1 MQNGKSRI
9 KRVASAIIAGVMAL
23 QTVAPVISYADDTAS
38 SVATT
43 DDSDAIANVD
53 PGTPVQVDA
62 TASEEPSEAPSSGTS
77 QADENSEET
86 ETNSDITDEV
96 SNEHT
101 DADTADETQ
110 TVEEDA
116 PKQDESTSETTD
128 TAPSRTVTVTLNKN
142 GGEFEPEW
150 LETANEDPIAAYL
163 GTETND
169 IVVEDT
175 GDTIVATVTDR
186 DSIDIPVALSSDE
199 SLYFTGWDVSSG
211 SYDADSETLTF
222 EDGVDAYVLSAVYS
236 SVVDDDQ
243 TLVENRTEFDE
254 QTKRQAIQE
263 RLKSSGISTYVLR
276 PSDSYNQLDLV
287 VEGLAFTSDDGLT
300 QTFTAPYDG
309 DYIITAY
316 GANGGTG
323 KGKYQGY
330 RTPGRGGKAE
340 GTVHLNAGQT
350 IHIYLG
356 EAGGYWST
364 NRTFG
369 GGGGQI
375 DWDRAWFPDEDNGQ
389 TDRYHVFGRGG
400 GATYVTVDAWTMDQ
414 AGEAAH
420 DYTDAEKAQNNAAA
434 EVAKKHVILLAGGGG
449 GMGESGGSAGGGG
462 LEGQGPVA
470 NRYYAGGFPPYS
482 NAFSYDATVGGTTPT
497 NGRTLTYEERVDA
510 KVYPA
515 TQTRAGFGY
524 HYTVLG
530 ELYDANP
537 AHRDPVDFLFDDG
550 QARNYGSFFYGANGI
565 TCSGAGGGGWF
576 GGGTDYAFSGGGGSS
591 FVNTSVTIDGEQVE
605 VKDADYEVGGNM
617 KYDSTETAPYLVNGR
632 VIIKMV
638 GETPKLK
645 SVMMPAQSED
655 ISAGN
660 IDEKDGFG
668 QKAILSPG
676 QGSANKTLAY
686 TAITYYN
693 LGDVMTVTPKWEY
706 NTLLNVTYKPWDDSV
721 AKNINNQMSVS
732 ITNTELGI
740 PAEGDKY
747 YNDAYPGWYAVKSVM
762 TITNAPLS
770 MYDTATV
777 TKYFFRC
784 HPTATVSMYN
794 GIRTMDDESESGGLV
809 LDYSI
814 AMEHQGA
821 HVYQNRN
828 TINDMNAE
836 TVSDT
841 VTATQNHSSSQWKY
855 PELVVKTPKT
865 IQTFN
870 VLFTSPSR
878 NAQDAILYNTDL
890 ANQLGIVVTGT
901 NQNYIF
907 TKSGGLTQDE
917 WNNFL
922 RQVSFVTYDR
932 AVFTADGVQSG
943 VEVAWYGFEKAIFG
957 SNQATRHVPTL
968 SDYPGAAT
976 HNIASGSLN
985 ITSSGSVYRIV
996 GSTTGDNRIYVSPGV
1011 SATVILDNVT
1021 MNYTAAGAGWGND
1034 TSRAGD
1040 GAISCSHA
1048 NLTIILVG
1056 TSRITAYGSYSNAIA
1071 KNGTDGS
1078 LMIDGAGTLYAVGA
1092 SGDHCGAIGANVNCS
1107 FWNFTVQGGTIYAN
1121 AGEHC
1126 PGIGSGC
1133 LNQPGE
1139 GNGGDGAGCGNL
1151 NFTGGTVVARGNTAC
1166 SGIGSGWG
1174 GPVNGINISNGA
1186 KVTAYGGS
1194 YSPGIGSG
1202 GRTDNV
1208 QGGNIGSYHY
1218 HVRNIVITGGDT
1230 VVTAFGDKSTNMPG
1244 IGCGKD
1250 PVGTVRGTLSNVVAT
1265 TLDGFQGYVRY
1276 GSSEESAAYSTEQP
1290 RTPFTGTGNIGSYL
1304 ASQVNR
1310 GTPVYYTQVF
1320 FSIDTS
1326 NKHVDDADV
1335 IGTQVSSTGTI
1346 KPEQFASV
1354 SGTVW
1359 AENDRDG
1366 VYQVGDEAV
1375 VEGVAVTLY
1384 NADGSVCKTTTTN
1397 KYGAY
1402 SFDGIPEKKNYTV
1415 GFSNGSSNIQSY
1427 SPTAKI
1433 AAGENNNHVN
1443 NDWKSD
1449 VFTAIYQKNTSQ
1461 TINCGV
1467 YVPSTVS
1474 GFAWDDVNQNGICDN
1489 SESKIANVTITLTD
1503 ADGNSLTD
1511 VYGNPITAVLTD
1523 ADGNYSFTNVRPRK
1537 EMKLTLT
1544 SSDTVDISN
1553 ARVSPIPTSGDEKRT
1568 NKAERSIDVLEF
1580 NGAPTSATTEKSGSM
1595 LNAATI
1601 GEVYINSMTGTGITP
1616 VNAEYKNFALSA
1628 NNSIRGYVWVESD
1641 YNGILDGWHETQAD
1655 INIEEPVLNGVKV
1668 TLKNAAGA
1676 TVATTYTDFAG
1687 YYEFLA
1693 LKPGTYKVEYE
1704 ETDKTAAD
1712 KKVLPEEYDYFGF
1725 LVSPTATTDKKTQM
1739 GNDAT
1744 AVMQNNKVA
1753 KAVSK
1758 TYQIPD
1764 TRVVSLSNEKD
1775 FYVSTANCA
1784 MYIPSKVYG
1793 YIWQDDNYNG
1803 IRETNETENVKTHI
1817 YLRRTTKSQFADAD
1831 EQGTNISGHL
1841 LYKSYNV
1848 FGELVGNGDL
1858 NTAAD
1863 GYYEYDYLEPGI
1875 YYVVFDN
1882 TYDYYGQTLINQ
1894 GNDDTLDSE
1903 TQPNISL
1910 DRSHMYCAWIGDIEL
1925 PVNTKT
1931 EYNVLS
1937 KHNDAGFIRLL
1948 TSFDLKKVEDLSGI
1962 PFENVKFD
1970 YEIYEKA
1977 DDSGK
1982 SVFPNGPYTT
1992 VPVKPGDTS
2001 IKTEHLTTDKNGLI
2015 SFTNQDIATYHL
2027 TETETLPGYVRDTKT
2042 HVVKVMPETAVE
2054 NNNLIWKTYISV
2066 DGVRQTN
2073 NLYTLK
2079 NTSETTNL
2087 TVTKKWDDA
2096 NDQDGIRKNAVI
2108 TLKGTVTLPD
2118 GKTEAVPLQKAY
2130 TALFKATDTY
2140 LTYTFRSI
2148 PAYYKGQ
2155 TIQYTVVENPM
2166 DGYTAIVSNTTGSVD
2181 NGYAITVTNK
2191 HVPQFDDFTVVKVWD
2206 DGNNVDGIRPDS
2218 VTIHMN
2224 GSDGSS
2230 TEATL
2235 SNTKDWKYTFKHIP
2249 LFDANGNEITY
2260 TITEDA
2266 VAGYTYT
2273 VTNEGRSFTI
2283 TNSHV
2288 QETLS
2293 IPVTKTWEDNG
2304 NQDGVRPSAIHVILM
2319 GSDGNVYEANLTAAG
2334 KWKYEF
2340 KDLPRYWMEGVAID
2354 YTLSEETVDSYTY
2367 KIEGD
2372 ADTGFTVTNE
2382 HIPAVTNVVI
2392 NKYWEDAANQDG
2404 VRPDSVSVTLSGS
2417 DGKTYKATLTKDG
2430 GFSETFENL
2439 PVFFN
2444 NGTKI
2449 AYTVTEDAVAGY
2461 IGKTATDDTGYVL
2474 SITNTHTPETISKTI
2489 TKTWDDNDNQDGIR
2503 PTNVKVELYGTD
2515 GTLRTQYLTKDNN
2528 WSYSFENLPKYQNE
2542 GTIILYTAKEE
2553 AVEGYTQKSVTTATG
2568 FNFTNTHEPQT
2579 VTYGATKV
2587 WLDDDN
2593 RDGVRPNSITL
2604 VLNGSDGSKYTKQ
2617 MTAASNWSDV
2627 TFERIPMF
2635 NNGKYITYTLSEND
2649 VPSYVNSVAVS
2660 EDGKFFT
2667 VTNTHT
2673 PDHAIIK
2680 ITEVWHDEN
2689 DQDGIRPKKVT
2700 TIIVGSNGNRH
2711 EVPLHSSGDWHY
2723 TCDDLVKYWKNG
2735 QLVDYTVEAVTI
2747 DGYTSEVKSL
2757 GNNVFEVHNTH
2768 IPETISKTVTKTW
2781 KDNEN
2786 QDGIRP
2792 ASVTVTL
2799 TGSNAVSKTAT
2810 LNEENGWTATF
2821 ENLPKRDHGNIV
2833 TYNVK
2838 ESDVEGYEASIVKTE
2853 DGFQLI
2859 NEHDSET
2866 TLRTATLVWRDENNQ
2881 DGIRPDTVTYTLHGS
2896 DGSEVEKTV
2905 SKDDSWADVMFED
2918 LPVYQNGQKVTYTLT
2933 ESTVDGYT
2941 TDIRDNGHT
2950 FTVTNTHIP
2959 AVVNVDVTKVWTD
2972 GENQDGNRPNSIS
2985 VILTGNDG
2993 NRYTATIT
3001 AANNWKYT
3009 FSKLPKFFNE
3019 GTQIEYTLAEDAAS
3033 GYSNVIEKK
3042 DNYTFVLTNKYSPA
3056 TVDIPV
3062 VKKWNDDNDRDGAR
3076 PESFNIV
3083 LNGSDGKLYTG
3094 TLSAENGYTYVFQSV
3109 PKFHNSGTLISYTVA
3124 EEKVTGYT
3132 TEVAKDS
3139 SGYKFTLTN
3148 TKSIETVTK
3157 TVSKVWEDS
3166 NNQDGLRPSA
3176 ITVILTGDDGSRYLK
3191 SVSAAE
3197 NWTTT
3202 FENLPK
3208 NQNHGQSIQYTVSE
3222 AFVSGYTDEVTQ
3234 NGNNYTITNTH
3245 MPATTELFVTKT
3257 WKDNGNNDGMRP
3269 DEITVT
3275 AHGSDGR
3282 SYAKKLN
3289 ADNQWSVMFSNLPK
3303 YANGKTIDYT
3313 LTEEAVPGY
3322 TSSITRNGKSFTL
3335 INTHVDET
3343 KNITI
3348 TKAWNDENNQDG
3360 LRPKSITAVVNG
3372 SDGSARFVQ
3381 LFESQN
3387 WTTSLNNLPKYKNS
3401 TEVQYTVKENA
3412 ISGYETEIKQTGDS
3426 YTITNTHAPAVV
3438 TVSVV
3443 KIWDDENNQDGI
3455 RPSLIQVTLTG
3466 SDGSTHNA
3474 AITKNDGWT
3483 YQFKDLPQYKNG
3495 VKIDYTLQEADSN
3508 PYTYEIVKGSD
3519 GYSFTITNN
3528 YVPAAVNVPVTT
3540 IWNDDNNRDGI
3551 RAKETVITLQGS
3563 NGKVY
3568 QHIVT
3573 DKDSFATVFEDV
3585 PKFFDEGKEVV
3596 YTVTQNEV
3604 DGYTTDVTNTDKYT
3618 FQITNTHEPEK
3629 LAKTVTKVWDDNNNQ
3644 DGLRPNTLR
3653 IALTGT
3659 DGTYIEK
3666 NLSAANNWTET
3677 FEGLYKYFKEGTPIQ
3692 YTIDEEAV
3700 GGYEKEISEKD
3711 NLITITNTHAPEKL
3725 DLIVNVVWNDANNQD
3740 GYRPDTTTIH
3750 MSGTDGT
3757 QDTKDFTK
3765 DSSWS
3770 SIVFKD
3776 LDRFKDGTKIK
3787 YTVTEDEIPQYT
3799 TSIVANGNVVTVT
3812 NTHIPEITLR
3822 NISVIW
3828 EDNDDQDGIRPDAVN
3843 IKLKGNDKLVDSSE
3857 LNEDVKWKH
3866 SFTKLPV
3873 RENGNEI
3880 SYTAEENEI
3889 PGYTTTIEKTDTG
3902 YVFTNT
3908 HIPETVTVTV
3918 DKVWDDSENQDGLR
3932 PDTIHI
3938 KLVSNGIA
3946 KDAYLDA
3953 DSNWH
3958 LEFEGL
3964 PKYRDH
3970 GILNEYSVQEVDV
3983 DGYTSTVTT
3992 EDGYAFTIKNDHVP
4006 AVIDIP
4012 ITEEWIDD
4020 NNRDGLRPS
4029 SHTVILTDGIN
4040 TIEEIVLDKDNG
4052 YGTVLKDMP
4061 KYKNGVEIDYQ
4072 IKDFKVDGYTTNIIK
4087 GDSVKDFKVTNTHV
4101 PEMVTVTVTEGWHD
4115 QSDYDKIRPEEIA
4128 LTLTGSDGNVYEK
4141 TVNKE
4146 TWTAV
4151 FSDLPKNSKG
4161 EQIIYTLTQ
4170 EGIKGYSTT
4179 ITNNQTDT
4187 ITVIN
4192 KHEPVKTITV
4202 TVTWN
4207 DENNK
4212 DSIRPDKVTVKLT
4225 DGTTVVSTKEV
4236 KNDSWKHIFEDI
4248 PVFNGSDKVSYTI
4261 TQDAVNGYTTEIK
4274 ASDDGNTIEI
4284 INTHISV
4291 VPPKEEPKKKE
4302 PATPAPVVEVKVE
4315 QPAPTV
4321 TLIQTTNKPTGI
4333 SFFESLFAK

>member
-1 MQNGKSRI
+1 MQKCESRT
-9 KRVASAIIAGVMAL
+9 KRVMSAIIAGMMAL
-23 QTVAPVISYADDTAS
+23 QVVAPTISYADDTVASTAS
-38 SVATT
+38 SE
-43 DDSDAIANVD
+43 DNSDTQID
-53 PGTPVQVDA
+53 PGVPVQTD
-62 TASEEPSEAPSSGTS
+62 TASSNTVTEPDSSESL
-77 QADENSEET
+77 EET
-86 ETNSDITDEV
+86 ADSEQTGEIQDDTVSDSQGNETNTQEETV
-96 SNEHT
+96 Q
-101 DADTADETQ
+101 DTVQ
-110 TVEEDA
+110 
-116 PKQDESTSETTD
+116 QNNSGSETTE
-128 TAPSRTVTVTLNKN
+128 SESVRTVTVTLNKN
-142 GGEFEPEW
+142 GGIFEPEW

-169 IVVEDT
+169 IAIEDT

-186 DSIDIPVALSSDE
+186 DSISIPVALSGDD

-211 SYDADSETLTF
+211 SYDADNETLTF
-222 EDGVDAYVLSAVYS
+222 DDGVDAYVLTAVYD
-236 SVVDDDQ
+236 SVADEDQ
-243 TLVENRTEFDE
+243 QLIENKEIFDE
-254 QTKRQAIQE
+254 QAEKNVLQQKLSA
-263 RLKSSGISTYVLR
+263 SGISLYEMR
-276 PSDSYNQLDLV
+276 PSDSYNQLDLIID
-287 VEGLAFTSDDGLT
+287 GLAFTSDDGLV

-309 DYIITAY
+309 DYTITAY

-340 GTVHLNAGQT
+340 GTIHLNAGQT

-420 DYTDAEKAQNNAAA
+420 DYTDAEKAQNDAAV

-449 GMGESGGSAGGGG
+449 GMGESGGTAGGGG

-497 NGRTLTYEERVDA
+497 NGRVLTYDERVDA

-524 HYTVLG
+524 HYTILG

-537 AHRDPVDFLFDDG
+537 ANRDPVSLLFDDG

-591 FVNTSVTIDGEQVE
+591 FVNTSVTIDGKQVE

-617 KYDSTETAPYLVNGR
+617 KYDSTNSAPYLINGR
-632 VIIKMV
+632 VLIHMV
-638 GETPKLK
+638 GTTPKMK
-645 SVMMPAQSED
+645 TIMMEAQNED
-655 ISAGN
+655 ISSSHVDDA
-660 IDEKDGFG
+660 DVYG
-668 QKAILSPG
+668 QKAYLNKG
-676 QGSANKTLAY
+676 QDVASTTIAY

-693 LGDVMTVTPKWEY
+693 MGDLMTVNPVWEY
-706 NTLLNVTYKPWDDSV
+706 STMLSPTDRDWNDSV
-721 AKNINNQMSVS
+721 AKSIDSRLSVS
-732 ITNTELGI
+732 VANTNLGV
-740 PAEGDKY
+740 PNPGDKY
-747 YNDAYPGWYAVKSVM
+747 YNADYPGWYAVKSVM
-762 TITNAPLS
+762 TITNPVNTMYSTERLTKYYFRCKGIASYTLSSGTKTMYDKGERGELAIDYNIYINHEGVHVYSDRNIINGTPTSTVDDTIAATAGRSASTWQYPHMALTDVNNINTILIQFSSHGFNTSDSISYDASYADSLGITGSGNQYSYIFKAKSKNSVSTANWEKFLQSITYTTYDAATFTSTGVSGGVTIFWYADENLWENNMFYDSSSGHFYACINTGNSITWGEARNRALS
-770 MYDTATV
+770 MYNSALDCYGYLAHITSQSEQDYLYTLMDKSTQGWLGATRKV
-777 TKYFFRC
+777 SGNEWDWYWRDGPANETSEPFFRQN
-784 HPTATVSMYN
+784 AG
-794 GIRTMDDESESGGLV
+794 GIYGSLLWGYENWDSKTEPNNSGGVEWCMHYYGSNRGVWNDYIDSNGAVTSFIVEWSKDGLV
-809 LDYSI
+809 
-814 AMEHQGA
+814 G
-821 HVYQNRN
+821 
-828 TINDMNAE
+828 NDHS
-836 TVSDT
+836 VSDT
-841 VTATQNHSSSQWKY
+841 
-855 PELVVKTPKT
+855 
-865 IQTFN
+865 
-870 VLFTSPSR
+870 
-878 NAQDAILYNTDL
+878 
-890 ANQLGIVVTGT
+890 
-901 NQNYIF
+901 
-907 TKSGGLTQDE
+907 
-917 WNNFL
+917 
-922 RQVSFVTYDR
+922 
-932 AVFTADGVQSG
+932 
-943 VEVAWYGFEKAIFG
+943 
-957 SNQATRHVPTL
+957 
-968 SDYPGAAT
+968 
-976 HNIASGSLN
+976 
-985 ITSSGSVYRIV
+985 
-996 GSTTGDNRIYVSPGV
+996 
-1011 SATVILDNVT
+1011 
-1021 MNYTAAGAGWGND
+1021 
-1034 TSRAGD
+1034 
-1040 GAISCSHA
+1040 
-1048 NLTIILVG
+1048 
-1056 TSRITAYGSYSNAIA
+1056 
-1071 KNGTDGS
+1071 
-1078 LMIDGAGTLYAVGA
+1078 
-1092 SGDHCGAIGANVNCS
+1092 
-1107 FWNFTVQGGTIYAN
+1107 
-1121 AGEHC
+1121 
-1126 PGIGSGC
+1126 
-1133 LNQPGE
+1133 
-1139 GNGGDGAGCGNL
+1139 
-1151 NFTGGTVVARGNTAC
+1151 
-1166 SGIGSGWG
+1166 
-1174 GPVNGINISNGA
+1174 
-1186 KVTAYGGS
+1186 
-1194 YSPGIGSG
+1194 
-1202 GRTDNV
+1202 
-1208 QGGNIGSYHY
+1208 
-1218 HVRNIVITGGDT
+1218 
-1230 VVTAFGDKSTNMPG
+1230 
-1244 IGCGKD
+1244 
-1250 PVGTVRGTLSNVVAT
+1250 
-1265 TLDGFQGYVRY
+1265 
-1276 GSSEESAAYSTEQP
+1276 
-1290 RTPFTGTGNIGSYL
+1290 
-1304 ASQVNR
+1304 
-1310 GTPVYYTQVF
+1310 
-1320 FSIDTS
+1320 
-1326 NKHVDDADV
+1326 DV
-1335 IGTQVSSTGTI
+1335 IGTQIVA
-1346 KPEQFASV
+1346 EQEQKVNNGEV

-1359 AENDRDG
+1359 AENDYNG
-1366 VYQVGDEAV
+1366 LFATDEAKLQDITVQLISDNGTV
-1375 VEGVAVTLY
+1375 VATAQTNKLGQYDFTGLAPGNYYVKFTSQSFVGY
-1384 NADGSVCKTTTTN
+1384 NAVPDGGNSIVQQASKGINDSYAQTPVFALTYN
-1397 KYGAY
+1397 DVLEK
-1402 SFDGIPEKKNYTV
+1402 SF
-1415 GFSNGSSNIQSY
+1415 
-1427 SPTAKI
+1427 
-1433 AAGENNNHVN
+1433 
-1443 NDWKSD
+1443 
-1449 VFTAIYQKNTSQ
+1449 
-1461 TINCGV
+1461 GV
-1467 YVPSTVS
+1467 YVPSTVG
-1474 GFAWDDVNQNGICDN
+1474 GFAWDDANQNGIYDN
-1489 SESKIANVTITLTD
+1489 REAKIANVTITLTD

-1511 VYGNPITAVLTD
+1511 VYGNPIAAVLTD
-1523 ADGNYSFTNVRPRK
+1523 ANGNYSFTNVRPRK
-1537 EMKLTLT
+1537 EMKLTLM

-1553 ARVSPIPTSGDEKRT
+1553 ARVSPIPTSGDVKLT
-1568 NKAERSIDVLEF
+1568 NKAEKSIGMLEF

-1595 LNAATI
+1595 LTSATI
-1601 GEVYINSMTGTGITP
+1601 GEIYINSMSGTGITS

-1655 INIEEPVLNGVKV
+1655 IDIEEPVLNGVKV

-1704 ETDKTAAD
+1704 ETDRTAAD

-1725 LVSPTATTDKKTQM
+1725 LVSPTAATDKKTQM
-1739 GNDAT
+1739 GNDST

-1764 TRVVSLSNEKD
+1764 TRVVALNNEKD

-1903 TQPNISL
+1903 AQPNISL

-1948 TSFDLKKVEDLSGI
+1948 TDFDLKKIEDLSGI
-1962 PFENVKFD
+1962 PFKDVKFD

-2015 SFTNQDIATYHL
+2015 HFTNQDIATYHL
-2027 TETETLPGYVRDTKT
+2027 IEAETLPGYVKDTKT
-2042 HVVKVMPETAVE
+2042 HVVKVMPEAAVE
-2054 NNNLIWKTYISV
+2054 NNNLVWKTYISV
-2066 DGVRQTN
+2066 DGVRLTD

-2096 NDQDGIRKNAVI
+2096 NDQDGIRQNAVI

-2140 LTYTFRSI
+2140 LSYTFRSI

-2155 TIQYTVVENPM
+2155 TIQYTVIENPM
-2166 DGYTAIVSNTTGSVD
+2166 DGYTATVGATTGSAD
-2181 NGYAITVTNK
+2181 KGYAITVTNK

-2206 DGNNVDGIRPDS
+2206 DSNNIDGMRPDS
-2218 VTIHMN
+2218 VTIHLN

-2235 SNTKDWKYTFKHIP
+2235 SNAKDWKYTFKHMP
-2249 LFDANGNEITY
+2249 LFDANGNKITY

-2266 VAGYTYT
+2266 VAEYTYT

-2288 QETLS
+2288 QETFS

-2304 NQDGVRPSAIHVILM
+2304 NQDGVRPSAIHVTLM

-2334 KWKYEF
+2334 EWKYEF

-2354 YTLSEETVDSYTY
+2354 YTLNEEAVNGYTY
-2367 KIEGD
+2367 KIEGN

-2382 HIPAVTNVVI
+2382 HISAVTNVVV

-2404 VRPDSVSVTLSGS
+2404 VRPDSVAVTLSGS
-2417 DGKTYKATLTKDG
+2417 DGKTYKATLTKDT
-2430 GFSETFENL
+2430 GFSKTFENL

-2444 NGTKI
+2444 NGTI
-2449 AYTVTEDAVAGY
+2449 ITYTVTEDAVNGYAGK
-2461 IGKTATDDTGYVL
+2461 ITTDDTGYIL
-2474 SITNTHTPETISKTI
+2474 SITNTHTPETIRKTV
-2489 TKTWDDNDNQDGIR
+2489 TKTWDDGNDRDGIR
-2503 PTNVKVELYGTD
+2503 PTNVKIELYGTD
-2515 GTLRTQYLTKDNN
+2515 GTRRTQYLTKDNH

-2542 GTIILYTAKEE
+2542 GTIILYTIKEE
-2553 AVEGYTQKSVTTATG
+2553 AVDGYTQKSVTTTAG
-2568 FNFTNTHEPQT
+2568 FDLTNTHEIQT
-2579 VTYGATKV
+2579 ADYEVKKV
-2587 WLDDDN
+2587 WIDDN
-2593 RDGVRPNSITL
+2593 DRDGARPTSITL
-2604 VLNGSDGSKYTKQ
+2604 TLTGSDGSKYTKL
-2617 MTAASNWSDV
+2617 MTAADNWNAV

-2635 NNGKYITYTLSEND
+2635 NGGKYITYTLTENE
-2649 VPSYVNSVAVS
+2649 VPSYINSIEVS
-2660 EDGKFFT
+2660 EDGKHFT
-2667 VTNTHT
+2667 VTNTHA
-2673 PDHAIIK
+2673 PDHTVIN
-2680 ITEVWHDEN
+2680 ITEVWHDKN
-2689 DQDGIRPKKVT
+2689 DQDGIRPRKMTAVV
-2700 TIIVGSNGNRH
+2700 VGSNGNRH

-2810 LNEENGWTATF
+2810 LNEDNGWTATF

-2833 TYNVK
+2833 AYNVK
-2838 ESDVEGYEASIVKTE
+2838 ESDTAGYEASVVKTE

-2866 TLRTATLVWRDENNQ
+2866 TMRTVTLVWRDEDNR
-2881 DGIRPDTVTYTLHGS
+2881 DGVRPDAVTYTLHGS
-2896 DGSEVEKTV
+2896 DGSEQEKTV
-2905 SKDDSWADVMFED
+2905 NKDDAWNDVVFED
-2918 LPVYQNGQKVTYTLT
+2918 LPVYQNGQRISYTLT
-2933 ESTVDGYT
+2933 ESAIDSYAN
-2941 TDIRDNGHT
+2941 DIRSSGNT

-2959 AVVNVDVTKVWTD
+2959 ETVNVDVTKIWTD
-2972 GENQDGNRPNSIS
+2972 GENQDGNRPDSIS
-2985 VILTGNDG
+2985 VILTGSDG
-2993 NRYTATIT
+2993 KRYTTTIT
-3001 AANNWKYT
+3001 AANNWKHT
-3009 FSKLPKFFNE
+3009 FLKLPKFFNE
-3019 GTQIEYTLAEDAAS
+3019 GTQIEYTLTEDTMS
-3033 GYSNVIEKK
+3033 GYSDVVEKRS
-3042 DNYTFVLTNKYSPA
+3042 DYVFVLTNKYSPA
-3056 TVDIPV
+3056 TVDVTI
-3062 VKKWNDDNDRDGAR
+3062 VKKWDDDNDRDGMR
-3076 PESFNIV
+3076 PESVDIV

-3094 TLSAENGYTYVFQSV
+3094 TLSTENGYTCVFQSV
-3109 PKFHNSGTLISYTVA
+3109 PKYHDGGTLINYTIA
-3124 EEKVTGYT
+3124 EEKIPGYT
-3132 TEVAKDS
+3132 TTIAKDA

-3148 TKSIETVTK
+3148 TKPIETVTK

-3176 ITVILTGDDGSRYLK
+3176 ITVILTGDDGSRRVK
-3191 SVSAAE
+3191 SVTAAE
-3197 NWTTT
+3197 NWTVT

-3208 NQNHGQSIQYTVSE
+3208 NQNHGQNIQYTVSE
-3222 AFVSGYTDEVTQ
+3222 AFVSGYTEAITQ
-3234 NGNNYTITNTH
+3234 NGDNYTITNTH
-3245 MPATTELFVTKT
+3245 TPASSEFFVTKI

-3269 DEITVT
+3269 DEITIT

-3282 SYAKKLN
+3282 SYTEKLN

-3303 YANGKTIDYT
+3303 YAEGKVIEYS
-3313 LTEEAVPGY
+3313 LTEESVPGY

-3360 LRPKSITAVVNG
+3360 LRPKTITAVVNG

-3381 LFESQN
+3381 LFEGQN
-3387 WTTSLNNLPKYKNS
+3387 WATSLNNLPKYKNG
-3401 TEVQYTVKENA
+3401 TEIQYTVKENA
-3412 ISGYETEIKQTGDS
+3412 IPGYETEIKQTGDS
-3426 YTITNTHAPAVV
+3426 YAIMNSHTPAVV
-3438 TVSVV
+3438 TVSAV
-3443 KIWDDENNQDGI
+3443 KVWDDANNQDGI

-3466 SDGSTHNA
+3466 SDGSVRNA

-3483 YQFKDLPQYKNG
+3483 YQFKNLPKYKNG
-3495 VKIDYTLQEADSN
+3495 VKIDYTLQEANSN

-3519 GYSFTITNN
+3519 EYSFTITNN
-3528 YVPAAVNVPVTT
+3528 YVPAVVNVPVTT
-3540 IWNDDNNRDGI
+3540 VWDDDDNRDGI
-3551 RAKETVITLQGS
+3551 RAKETAITLHGS

-3568 QHIVT
+3568 QRIVT
-3573 DKDSFATVFEDV
+3573 GKDDFATVFEDV
-3585 PKFFDEGKEVV
+3585 PKFFDEGREVV
-3596 YTVTQNEV
+3596 YTVTQNEMN
-3604 DGYTTDVTNTDKYT
+3604 GYTANIANTDKYT
-3618 FQITNTHEPEK
+3618 FQITNTHEPER

-3666 NLSAANNWTET
+3666 SLSTANNWTEA
-3677 FEGLYKYFKEGTPIQ
+3677 FDGLYKYFKEGTPIQ
-3692 YTIDEEAV
+3692 YTIDEEMV

-3740 GYRPDTTTIH
+3740 GYRPDAATIH

-3757 QDTKDFTK
+3757 QDAKDFTK

-3776 LDRFKDGTKIK
+3776 LDHYKDGNEIK
-3787 YTVTEDEIPQYT
+3787 YTVAEDEIPQYT
-3799 TSIVANGNVVTVT
+3799 TSIAVNGNVVTVT

-3828 EDNDDQDGIRPDAVN
+3828 DDNNDQDGIRPDTVN

-3889 PGYTTTIEKTDTG
+3889 PGYTTSIEKTDTG

-3918 DKVWDDSENQDGLR
+3918 DKVWKDAENQDGLR
-3932 PDTIHI
+3932 PDTINI

-3958 LEFEGL
+3958 LKFEGL

-3992 EDGYAFTIKNDHVP
+3992 EDGYTFTIENDHVP

-4020 NNRDGLRPS
+4020 NDRDGLRPD
-4029 SHTVILTDGIN
+4029 SHTVILVDGTN
-4040 TIEEIVLDKDNG
+4040 AIEEVVLDKNNG
-4052 YGTVLKDMP
+4052 YGVVLKNMP
-4061 KYKNGVEIDYQ
+4061 KYKNGVEINYQ

-4087 GDSVKDFKVTNTHV
+4087 SDSVKDFNITNTHV

-4115 QSDYDKIRPEEIA
+4115 QSDYDKIRPEKVT

-4141 TVNKE
+4141 TVTKD
-4146 TWTAV
+4146 TWTTA

-4170 EGIKGYSTT
+4170 EGIKGYKTT
-4179 ITNNQTDT
+4179 ITDNETGT
-4187 ITVIN
+4187 IAVIN
-4192 KHEPVKTITV
+4192 THEPVKTITV

-4212 DSIRPDKVTVKLT
+4212 DNIRPDKVTVKLAN
-4225 DGTTVVSTKEV
+4225 GTTAVSTKEIN
-4236 KNDSWKHIFEDI
+4236 NDSWKHVFENI
-4248 PVFNGSDKVSYTI
+4248 IVFNGDGKASYTV

-4284 INTHISV
+4284 INTHV
-4291 VPPKEEPKKKE
+4291 PVAPPKEEPKQE
-4302 PATPAPVVEVKVE
+4302 ETVTSTAPAPVVEIKTE
-4315 QPAPTV
+4315 PT
-4321 TLIQTTNKPTGI
+4321 TTVIETPNKQTGI
-4333 SFFESLFAK
+4333 SFMDGLFG

>member
-1 MQNGKSRI
+1 MQKCESRT
-9 KRVASAIIAGVMAL
+9 KRVMSAIIAGMMAL
-23 QTVAPVISYADDTAS
+23 QVVAPTISYADDTVASTAS
-38 SVATT
+38 SE
-43 DDSDAIANVD
+43 DNSDTQID
-53 PGTPVQVDA
+53 PGVPVQTD
-62 TASEEPSEAPSSGTS
+62 TASSNTVTEPDSSESL
-77 QADENSEET
+77 EET
-86 ETNSDITDEV
+86 ADSEQTGEIQDDTVSDSQGNETNTQEETV
-96 SNEHT
+96 Q
-101 DADTADETQ
+101 DTVQ
-110 TVEEDA
+110 
-116 PKQDESTSETTD
+116 QNNSGSETTE
-128 TAPSRTVTVTLNKN
+128 SESVRTVTVTLNKN
-142 GGEFEPEW
+142 GGIFEPEW

-169 IVVEDT
+169 IAIEDT

-186 DSIDIPVALSSDE
+186 DSISIPVALSGDD

-211 SYDADSETLTF
+211 SYDADNETLTF
-222 EDGVDAYVLSAVYS
+222 DDGVDAYVLTAVYD
-236 SVVDDDQ
+236 SVADEDQ
-243 TLVENRTEFDE
+243 QLIENKEIFDE
-254 QTKRQAIQE
+254 QAEKNVLQQKLSA
-263 RLKSSGISTYVLR
+263 SGISLYEMR
-276 PSDSYNQLDLV
+276 PSDSYNQLDLIID
-287 VEGLAFTSDDGLT
+287 GLAFTSDDGLV

-309 DYIITAY
+309 DYTITAY

-340 GTVHLNAGQT
+340 GTIHLNAGQT

-420 DYTDAEKAQNNAAA
+420 DYTDAEKAQNDAAA
-434 EVAKKHVILLAGGGG
+434 EVAKNHVILLAGGGG
-449 GMGESGGSAGGGG
+449 GMGESGGTAGGGG

-497 NGRTLTYEERVDA
+497 NGRVLTYDERVDA

-524 HYTVLG
+524 HYTILG

-537 AHRDPVDFLFDDG
+537 ANRDPVSLLFDDG

-591 FVNTSVTIDGEQVE
+591 FVNTSVTIDGKQVE

-617 KYDSTETAPYLVNGR
+617 KYDSTNSAPYLINGR
-632 VIIKMV
+632 VLIHMV
-638 GETPKLK
+638 GTTPKMK
-645 SVMMPAQSED
+645 TIMMEAQNED
-655 ISAGN
+655 ISSSHVDDA
-660 IDEKDGFG
+660 DVYG
-668 QKAILSPG
+668 QKAYLNKG
-676 QGSANKTLAY
+676 QDVASTTIAY

-693 LGDVMTVTPKWEY
+693 MGDLMTVNPVWEY
-706 NTLLNVTYKPWDDSV
+706 STMLSPTDRDWNDSV
-721 AKNINNQMSVS
+721 AKSIDSRLSVS
-732 ITNTELGI
+732 VANTNLGV
-740 PAEGDKY
+740 PNPGDKY
-747 YNDAYPGWYAVKSVM
+747 YNADYPGWYAVKSVM
-762 TITNAPLS
+762 TITNPVNTMYSTERLTKYYFRCKGIASYTLSSGTKTMYDKGERGELAIDYNIYINHEGVHVYSDRNIINGTPTSTVDDTIAATAGRSASTWQYPHMALTDVNNINTILIQFSSHGFNTSDSISYDASYADSLGITGSGNQYSYIFKAKSKNSVSTANWEKFLQSITYTTYDAATFTSTGVSGGVTIFWYADENLWENNMFYDSSSGHFYACINTGSSITWGEARNRALS
-770 MYDTATV
+770 MYNSALDCYGYLAHITSQSEQDYLYTLMDKSTQGWLGATRKV
-777 TKYFFRC
+777 SGNEWDWYWRDGPANETSEPFFRQN
-784 HPTATVSMYN
+784 AG
-794 GIRTMDDESESGGLV
+794 GIYGSLLWGYENWDSKTEPNNSGGVEWCMHYYGSNRGVWNDYIDSNGAVTSFIVEWSKDGLV
-809 LDYSI
+809 
-814 AMEHQGA
+814 G
-821 HVYQNRN
+821 
-828 TINDMNAE
+828 NDHS
-836 TVSDT
+836 VSDT
-841 VTATQNHSSSQWKY
+841 
-855 PELVVKTPKT
+855 
-865 IQTFN
+865 
-870 VLFTSPSR
+870 
-878 NAQDAILYNTDL
+878 
-890 ANQLGIVVTGT
+890 
-901 NQNYIF
+901 
-907 TKSGGLTQDE
+907 
-917 WNNFL
+917 
-922 RQVSFVTYDR
+922 
-932 AVFTADGVQSG
+932 
-943 VEVAWYGFEKAIFG
+943 
-957 SNQATRHVPTL
+957 
-968 SDYPGAAT
+968 
-976 HNIASGSLN
+976 
-985 ITSSGSVYRIV
+985 
-996 GSTTGDNRIYVSPGV
+996 
-1011 SATVILDNVT
+1011 
-1021 MNYTAAGAGWGND
+1021 
-1034 TSRAGD
+1034 
-1040 GAISCSHA
+1040 
-1048 NLTIILVG
+1048 
-1056 TSRITAYGSYSNAIA
+1056 
-1071 KNGTDGS
+1071 
-1078 LMIDGAGTLYAVGA
+1078 
-1092 SGDHCGAIGANVNCS
+1092 
-1107 FWNFTVQGGTIYAN
+1107 
-1121 AGEHC
+1121 
-1126 PGIGSGC
+1126 
-1133 LNQPGE
+1133 
-1139 GNGGDGAGCGNL
+1139 
-1151 NFTGGTVVARGNTAC
+1151 
-1166 SGIGSGWG
+1166 
-1174 GPVNGINISNGA
+1174 
-1186 KVTAYGGS
+1186 
-1194 YSPGIGSG
+1194 
-1202 GRTDNV
+1202 
-1208 QGGNIGSYHY
+1208 
-1218 HVRNIVITGGDT
+1218 
-1230 VVTAFGDKSTNMPG
+1230 
-1244 IGCGKD
+1244 
-1250 PVGTVRGTLSNVVAT
+1250 
-1265 TLDGFQGYVRY
+1265 
-1276 GSSEESAAYSTEQP
+1276 
-1290 RTPFTGTGNIGSYL
+1290 
-1304 ASQVNR
+1304 
-1310 GTPVYYTQVF
+1310 
-1320 FSIDTS
+1320 
-1326 NKHVDDADV
+1326 DV
-1335 IGTQVSSTGTI
+1335 IGTQIVA
-1346 KPEQFASV
+1346 EQEQKVNNGEV

-1359 AENDRDG
+1359 AENDYNG
-1366 VYQVGDEAV
+1366 LFATDEAKLQDITVQLISDNGTV
-1375 VEGVAVTLY
+1375 VATAQTNKLGQYDFTGLAPGNYYVKFTSQSFVGY
-1384 NADGSVCKTTTTN
+1384 NAVPDGGNSIVQQASKGINDSYAQTPVFALTYN
-1397 KYGAY
+1397 DVLEK
-1402 SFDGIPEKKNYTV
+1402 SF
-1415 GFSNGSSNIQSY
+1415 
-1427 SPTAKI
+1427 
-1433 AAGENNNHVN
+1433 
-1443 NDWKSD
+1443 
-1449 VFTAIYQKNTSQ
+1449 
-1461 TINCGV
+1461 GV

-1474 GFAWDDVNQNGICDN
+1474 GFAWDDANQNGIYDN
-1489 SESKIANVTITLTD
+1489 REAKIANVTITLTD

-1511 VYGNPITAVLTD
+1511 VYGNPIAAVLTD
-1523 ADGNYSFTNVRPRK
+1523 ANGNYSFTNVRPRK

-1544 SSDTVDISN
+1544 SSNTVDISN
-1553 ARVSPIPTSGDEKRT
+1553 ARVSPIPASGDVKLT
-1568 NKAERSIDVLEF
+1568 NKAEKSIGMLEF

-1595 LNAATI
+1595 LTSATI

-1628 NNSIRGYVWVESD
+1628 NNSICGYVWVESD

-1725 LVSPTATTDKKTQM
+1725 LVSPTAATDKKTQM
-1739 GNDAT
+1739 GNDST

-1764 TRVVSLSNEKD
+1764 TRVVALNNEKD

-1903 TQPNISL
+1903 AQPNISL
-1910 DRSHMYCAWIGDIEL
+1910 DRSHMYCAWIGNIEL

-1937 KHNDAGFIRLL
+1937 KYNDAGFIRLL
-1948 TSFDLKKVEDLSGI
+1948 TDFDLKKIEDLSGI
-1962 PFENVKFD
+1962 PFKDVKFD

-2015 SFTNQDIATYHL
+2015 HFTNQDIATYHL
-2027 TETETLPGYVRDTKT
+2027 IETETLPGYVKDTKT
-2042 HVVKVMPETAVE
+2042 HVVKVMPEAAVE
-2054 NNNLIWKTYISV
+2054 NNNLVWKTYISV
-2066 DGVRQTN
+2066 DGVRLTD

-2096 NDQDGIRKNAVI
+2096 NDQDGIRQNAVI

-2148 PAYYKGQ
+2148 PTYYKGQ
-2155 TIQYTVVENPM
+2155 TIQYTVIENPM
-2166 DGYTAIVSNTTGSVD
+2166 DGYIATVSATTGSTD
-2181 NGYAITVTNK
+2181 KGYAITVTNK

-2206 DGNNVDGIRPDS
+2206 DSNNIDGMRPDS
-2218 VTIHMN
+2218 VTIHLN

-2235 SNTKDWKYTFKHIP
+2235 SNAKDWKYIFKHMP
-2249 LFDANGNEITY
+2249 LFDANGNKITY

-2266 VAGYTYT
+2266 VTGYTYT
-2273 VTNEGRSFTI
+2273 VTNKDRAFTI
-2283 TNSHV
+2283 TNRHT
-2288 QETLS
+2288 QETFS

-2304 NQDGVRPSAIHVILM
+2304 NQDGVRPSGIHVTLM

-2354 YTLSEETVDSYTY
+2354 YTLNEEAVNGYTY

-2372 ADTGFTVTNE
+2372 ANTGFTVTNE
-2382 HIPAVTNVVI
+2382 HISAVTNVVV
-2392 NKYWEDAANQDG
+2392 NKYWEDTANQDG
-2404 VRPDSVSVTLSGS
+2404 VRPDSVAVTLSGS
-2417 DGKTYKATLTKDG
+2417 DGKTYKATLTKDT
-2430 GFSETFENL
+2430 GFSKTFEDL

-2449 AYTVTEDAVAGY
+2449 TYTVTEDAVNGY
-2461 IGKTATDDTGYVL
+2461 TGKITTDDTGYIL
-2474 SITNTHTPETISKTI
+2474 SITNTHAPETIRKTV
-2489 TKTWDDNDNQDGIR
+2489 TKTWDDGNDRDGIR
-2503 PTNVKVELYGTD
+2503 PANIKIELYGTD
-2515 GTLRTQYLTKDNN
+2515 GTRRTQYLTKDNH

-2542 GTIILYTAKEE
+2542 GTIILYTIKEE
-2553 AVEGYTQKSVTTATG
+2553 AVDGYTQKSVTTTAG
-2568 FNFTNTHEPQT
+2568 FDLTNTHEIQT
-2579 VTYGATKV
+2579 ADYEVKKV
-2587 WLDDDN
+2587 WIDDN
-2593 RDGVRPNSITL
+2593 DRDGARPTSITL
-2604 VLNGSDGSKYTKQ
+2604 TLTGSDGSKYTKQ
-2617 MTAASNWSDV
+2617 MTAADNWNAV
-2627 TFERIPMF
+2627 TFERVPMF
-2635 NNGKYITYTLSEND
+2635 NGGKYITYTLTENE
-2649 VPSYVNSVAVS
+2649 VPSYINSIEVS
-2660 EDGKFFT
+2660 EDGKHFT
-2667 VTNTHT
+2667 VTNTHA
-2673 PDHAIIK
+2673 PDHTVIN

-2689 DQDGIRPKKVT
+2689 DQDGIRPRKMTAIV
-2700 TIIVGSNGNRH
+2700 VGSNGNRH

-2768 IPETISKTVTKTW
+2768 IPEMISKTVTKTW

-2810 LNEENGWTATF
+2810 LNEDNGWTATF

-2833 TYNVK
+2833 AYNVK
-2838 ESDVEGYEASIVKTE
+2838 ESDTAGYEASVVKTE
-2853 DGFQLI
+2853 NGFQLI

-2866 TLRTATLVWRDENNQ
+2866 TMRTVTLVWRDEDNR
-2881 DGIRPDTVTYTLHGS
+2881 DGVRPDTVTYTLHGS
-2896 DGSEVEKTV
+2896 DGSEQEKTV
-2905 SKDDSWADVMFED
+2905 NKDDAWADVVFEG
-2918 LPVYQNGQKVTYTLT
+2918 LPVYQNGQRISYILT
-2933 ESTVDGYT
+2933 ESAIDGYAN
-2941 TDIRDNGHT
+2941 DIRSSGNT

-2959 AVVNVDVTKVWTD
+2959 ETVNVDVTKIWTD
-2972 GENQDGNRPNSIS
+2972 GENQDGNRPDSIS
-2985 VILTGNDG
+2985 VILTGSDG
-2993 NRYTATIT
+2993 KRYTTTIT
-3001 AANNWKYT
+3001 AANNWKHT
-3009 FSKLPKFFNE
+3009 FMKLPKFFNE
-3019 GTQIEYTLAEDAAS
+3019 GTQIEYTLTEDTMS
-3033 GYSNVIEKK
+3033 GYSDVVEKRS
-3042 DNYTFVLTNKYSPA
+3042 DYVFVLTNKYNPA
-3056 TVDIPV
+3056 TVDVTI
-3062 VKKWNDDNDRDGAR
+3062 VKKWDDDNDRDGMR
-3076 PESFNIV
+3076 PESVDIV

-3094 TLSAENGYTYVFQSV
+3094 TLSTENGYTCVFQSV
-3109 PKFHNSGTLISYTVA
+3109 PKYHDGGTLINYTIA
-3124 EEKVTGYT
+3124 EEKIPGYT
-3132 TEVAKDS
+3132 TTIAKDA

-3148 TKSIETVTK
+3148 AKTIDTVTK
-3157 TVSKVWEDS
+3157 TVSKVWDDN
-3166 NNQDGLRPSA
+3166 NNQDGLRPTA
-3176 ITVILTGDDGSRYLK
+3176 ITVILTGDDGSRRVK
-3191 SVSAAE
+3191 SVTAAE
-3197 NWTTT
+3197 NWTVT
-3202 FENLPK
+3202 FGNLPK
-3208 NQNHGQSIQYTVSE
+3208 NQNHGQNIQYTVSE
-3222 AFVSGYTDEVTQ
+3222 AFVSGYTEAITQ
-3234 NGNNYTITNTH
+3234 NGDNYTITNTH
-3245 MPATTELFVTKT
+3245 TPASSEFFVTKI

-3282 SYAKKLN
+3282 SYTKKLN

-3303 YANGKTIDYT
+3303 YADGKVIEYS
-3313 LTEEAVPGY
+3313 LTEESVPGY
-3322 TSSITRNGKSFTL
+3322 TSSITRNGKSFIL

-3348 TKAWNDENNQDG
+3348 TKAWNDGNNQDG
-3360 LRPKSITAVVNG
+3360 LRPKTITAVVNG

-3381 LFESQN
+3381 LFEGQN
-3387 WTTSLNNLPKYKNS
+3387 WATNLNNLPKYKNG
-3401 TEVQYTVKENA
+3401 TEIQYTVKENA
-3412 ISGYETEIKQTGDS
+3412 IPDYETEIKQTGDS
-3426 YTITNTHAPAVV
+3426 YAITNSHTPAVV
-3438 TVSVV
+3438 TVSAV
-3443 KIWDDENNQDGI
+3443 KVWDDANNQDGI

-3466 SDGSTHNA
+3466 SDGSVRNA

-3483 YQFKDLPQYKNG
+3483 YQFKNLPKYKNG
-3495 VKIDYTLQEADSN
+3495 VKIDYTLQEANSN

-3519 GYSFTITNN
+3519 EYSFTITNN
-3528 YVPAAVNVPVTT
+3528 YVPAVVNVPVTT
-3540 IWNDDNNRDGI
+3540 VWDDDDNRDGI
-3551 RAKETVITLQGS
+3551 RAKETAITLHGS

-3568 QHIVT
+3568 QRIVT
-3573 DKDSFATVFEDV
+3573 GKDSFATVFENM

-3596 YTVTQNEV
+3596 YTVTQNEMN
-3604 DGYTTDVTNTDKYT
+3604 GYTANIASTDKYT
-3618 FQITNTHEPEK
+3618 FQITNTHEPER

-3666 NLSAANNWTET
+3666 SLSTANNWTET
-3677 FEGLYKYFKEGTPIQ
+3677 FDGLYKYFKEGTPIQ

-3700 GGYEKEISEKD
+3700 GGYEKGISEKD
-3711 NLITITNTHAPEKL
+3711 NLITITNTHTPEKL

-3740 GYRPDTTTIH
+3740 GYRPDAATIH

-3757 QDTKDFTK
+3757 QDAKDFTK

-3776 LDRFKDGTKIK
+3776 LDHYKNGTEIK

-3799 TSIVANGNVVTVT
+3799 TSIAVNGNVVTVT

-3822 NISVIW
+3822 NISVVW
-3828 EDNDDQDGIRPDAVN
+3828 EDNNDQDGLRPDTVS
-3843 IKLKGNDKLVDSSE
+3843 IKLKGNDKFIDSSE

-3866 SFTKLPV
+3866 SFMKLSV

-3880 SYTAEENEI
+3880 TYTAEENEI
-3889 PGYTTTIEKTDTG
+3889 PGYTTSIEKTDTG

-3918 DKVWDDSENQDGLR
+3918 DKVWKDAENQDGLR
-3932 PDTIHI
+3932 PDAIHI
-3938 KLVSNGIA
+3938 RLISNDIE

-3953 DSNWH
+3953 ESDWH
-3958 LEFEGL
+3958 LDFEGL

-4020 NNRDGLRPS
+4020 NDRDGLRPD
-4029 SHTVILTDGIN
+4029 SHTVILVDGTN
-4040 TIEEIVLDKDNG
+4040 AIEEVVLDRDNG
-4052 YGTVLKDMP
+4052 YGVVLKNMP
-4061 KYKNGVEIDYQ
+4061 KYKNGVEINYQ

-4087 GDSVKDFKVTNTHV
+4087 SDSVKDFNITNTHV

-4115 QSDYDKIRPEEIA
+4115 QSDYDKIRPEKVT

-4141 TVNKE
+4141 TVTKD
-4146 TWTAV
+4146 TWTTA

-4170 EGIKGYSTT
+4170 EGIKGYKTT
-4179 ITNNQTDT
+4179 ITDNETGT
-4187 ITVIN
+4187 IAVIN
-4192 KHEPVKTITV
+4192 THEPVKDITV
-4202 TVTWN
+4202 TIVWK

-4212 DSIRPDKVTVKLT
+4212 DNIRPDKVTVKLA
-4225 DGTTVVSTKEV
+4225 DGTTVVSAKEV

-4248 PVFNGSDKVSYTI
+4248 SVFNGSDKVSYTV
-4261 TQDAVNGYTTEIK
+4261 TQDAVNGYTTEVK
-4274 ASDDGNTIEI
+4274 VSDDGNTVKI
-4284 INTHISV
+4284 INTHV
-4291 VPPKEEPKKKE
+4291 PVAPPKEEPKQE
-4302 PATPAPVVEVKVE
+4302 ETATSTAPAPVVEIKTE
-4315 QPAPTV
+4315 PT
-4321 TLIQTTNKPTGI
+4321 TTVIETPNKQTGI
-4333 SFFESLFAK
+4333 SFMDGLFG

>member
-1 MQNGKSRI
+1 MQKCESRT
-9 KRVASAIIAGVMAL
+9 KRVMSAIIAGMMAL
-23 QTVAPVISYADDTAS
+23 QVVAPTISYADDTVASTAS
-38 SVATT
+38 SE
-43 DDSDAIANVD
+43 DNSDTKID
-53 PGTPVQVDA
+53 PGVPVQ
-62 TASEEPSEAPSSGTS
+62 
-77 QADENSEET
+77 
-86 ETNSDITDEV
+86 
-96 SNEHT
+96 
-101 DADTADETQ
+101 
-110 TVEEDA
+110 
-116 PKQDESTSETTD
+116 TD
-128 TAPSRTVTVTLNKN
+128 TASSNTVTEPDSSESLEEKADSEQTGEIQDDTVSDSQGNETNTQEETVQDTVQQNDSGSETMESKSVRTVTVTLNKN
-142 GGEFEPEW
+142 GGVFEPEW

-169 IVVEDT
+169 IAIEDT

-186 DSIDIPVALSSDE
+186 DSISIPVALSSDE

-211 SYDADSETLTF
+211 SYDADNETLTF
-222 EDGVDAYVLSAVYS
+222 DDGVDAYVLTAVYN
-236 SVVDDDQ
+236 SVADEDQ
-243 TLVENRTEFDE
+243 QLIENKEIFDE
-254 QTKRQAIQE
+254 QAEKNALQQ
-263 RLKSSGISTYVLR
+263 RLSASGISLYEMR
-276 PSDSYNQLDLV
+276 PSDSYNQLDLIID
-287 VEGLAFTSDDGLT
+287 GLAFTSDDGLV

-309 DYIITAY
+309 DYTITAY

-340 GTVHLNAGQT
+340 GTIHLSAGQT

-420 DYTDAEKAQNNAAA
+420 DYTDAEKAQNDAAA
-434 EVAKKHVILLAGGGG
+434 EVAKNHVILLAGGGG

-497 NGRTLTYEERVDA
+497 NGRVLTYDERVDA

-524 HYTVLG
+524 HYTILG

-537 AHRDPVDFLFDDG
+537 ANRDPVSLLFDDG

-591 FVNTSVTIDGEQVE
+591 FVNTSVTIDGKQVE

-617 KYDSTETAPYLVNGR
+617 KYDSTNSAPYLINGR
-632 VIIKMV
+632 VLIHMV
-638 GETPKLK
+638 GTTPKMK
-645 SVMMPAQSED
+645 TIMMEAQNED
-655 ISAGN
+655 ISSSHVDDA
-660 IDEKDGFG
+660 DVYG
-668 QKAILSPG
+668 QKAYLNKG
-676 QGSANKTLAY
+676 QDVASTTIAY

-693 LGDVMTVTPKWEY
+693 MGDLMTVNPVWEY
-706 NTLLNVTYKPWDDSV
+706 STMLSPTDRDWNDSV
-721 AKNINNQMSVS
+721 AKSIDSRLSVS
-732 ITNTELGI
+732 VANTNLGV
-740 PAEGDKY
+740 PNPGDKY
-747 YNDAYPGWYAVKSVM
+747 YNADYPGWYAVKSVM
-762 TITNAPLS
+762 TITNPVNTMYSTERLTKYYFRCKGIASYTLSSGTKTMYDKGERGELAIDYNIYINHEGVHVYSDRNIINGTPTSTVDDTIAATAGRSASTWQYPHMALTDVNNINTILIQFSSHGFNTSDSISYDASYADSLGITGSGNQYSYIFKAKSKNSVSTANWEKFLQSITYTTYDAATFTSTGVSGGVTIFWYADENLWENNMFYDSSSGHFYACINTGNSITWGEARNRALS
-770 MYDTATV
+770 MYNSALDCYGYLAHITSQSEQDYLYTLMDKSTQGWLGATRKV
-777 TKYFFRC
+777 SGNEWDWYWRDGPANETSEPFFRQN
-784 HPTATVSMYN
+784 AG
-794 GIRTMDDESESGGLV
+794 GIYGSLLWGYENWDSKTEPNNSGGVEWCMHYYGSNRGVWNDYIDSNGAVTSFIVEWSKDGLV
-809 LDYSI
+809 
-814 AMEHQGA
+814 G
-821 HVYQNRN
+821 
-828 TINDMNAE
+828 NDHS
-836 TVSDT
+836 VSDT
-841 VTATQNHSSSQWKY
+841 
-855 PELVVKTPKT
+855 
-865 IQTFN
+865 
-870 VLFTSPSR
+870 
-878 NAQDAILYNTDL
+878 
-890 ANQLGIVVTGT
+890 
-901 NQNYIF
+901 
-907 TKSGGLTQDE
+907 
-917 WNNFL
+917 
-922 RQVSFVTYDR
+922 
-932 AVFTADGVQSG
+932 
-943 VEVAWYGFEKAIFG
+943 
-957 SNQATRHVPTL
+957 
-968 SDYPGAAT
+968 
-976 HNIASGSLN
+976 
-985 ITSSGSVYRIV
+985 
-996 GSTTGDNRIYVSPGV
+996 
-1011 SATVILDNVT
+1011 
-1021 MNYTAAGAGWGND
+1021 
-1034 TSRAGD
+1034 
-1040 GAISCSHA
+1040 
-1048 NLTIILVG
+1048 
-1056 TSRITAYGSYSNAIA
+1056 
-1071 KNGTDGS
+1071 
-1078 LMIDGAGTLYAVGA
+1078 
-1092 SGDHCGAIGANVNCS
+1092 
-1107 FWNFTVQGGTIYAN
+1107 
-1121 AGEHC
+1121 
-1126 PGIGSGC
+1126 
-1133 LNQPGE
+1133 
-1139 GNGGDGAGCGNL
+1139 
-1151 NFTGGTVVARGNTAC
+1151 
-1166 SGIGSGWG
+1166 
-1174 GPVNGINISNGA
+1174 
-1186 KVTAYGGS
+1186 
-1194 YSPGIGSG
+1194 
-1202 GRTDNV
+1202 
-1208 QGGNIGSYHY
+1208 
-1218 HVRNIVITGGDT
+1218 
-1230 VVTAFGDKSTNMPG
+1230 
-1244 IGCGKD
+1244 
-1250 PVGTVRGTLSNVVAT
+1250 
-1265 TLDGFQGYVRY
+1265 
-1276 GSSEESAAYSTEQP
+1276 
-1290 RTPFTGTGNIGSYL
+1290 
-1304 ASQVNR
+1304 
-1310 GTPVYYTQVF
+1310 
-1320 FSIDTS
+1320 
-1326 NKHVDDADV
+1326 DV
-1335 IGTQVSSTGTI
+1335 IGTQIVA
-1346 KPEQFASV
+1346 EQEQKVNNGEV

-1359 AENDRDG
+1359 AENDYNG
-1366 VYQVGDEAV
+1366 LFATDEAKLQDITVQLISDNGTV
-1375 VEGVAVTLY
+1375 VATAQTNKLGQYDFTGLAPGNYYVKFTSQSFVGY
-1384 NADGSVCKTTTTN
+1384 NAVPDGGNSIVQQASKGINDSYAQTPVFALTYN
-1397 KYGAY
+1397 DVLEK
-1402 SFDGIPEKKNYTV
+1402 SF
-1415 GFSNGSSNIQSY
+1415 
-1427 SPTAKI
+1427 
-1433 AAGENNNHVN
+1433 
-1443 NDWKSD
+1443 
-1449 VFTAIYQKNTSQ
+1449 
-1461 TINCGV
+1461 GV

-1474 GFAWDDVNQNGICDN
+1474 GFALDDANQNGIYDN
-1489 SESKIANVTITLTD
+1489 REAKIANVTITLTD

-1511 VYGNPITAVLTD
+1511 VYGNPIAPVLTD
-1523 ADGNYSFTNVRPRK
+1523 ANGNYSFTNVRPRK

-1544 SSDTVDISN
+1544 SSNTVDISN
-1553 ARVSPIPTSGDEKRT
+1553 ARVSPIPASGDVKLT
-1568 NKAERSIDVLEF
+1568 NKAEKSIGMLEF

-1595 LNAATI
+1595 LTSATI

-1725 LVSPTATTDKKTQM
+1725 LVSPTAATDKKTQM
-1739 GNDAT
+1739 GNDST

-1764 TRVVSLSNEKD
+1764 TRVVALNNEKD

-1903 TQPNISL
+1903 AQPNISL

-1948 TSFDLKKVEDLSGI
+1948 TDFDLKKIEDLSGI
-1962 PFENVKFD
+1962 PLKNVKFD

-1977 DDSGK
+1977 ADSGK

-2015 SFTNQDIATYHL
+2015 HFTNQDIATYHL
-2027 TETETLPGYVRDTKT
+2027 IEAETLPGYVKDTKT
-2042 HVVKVMPETAVE
+2042 HVVKVMPETTVE
-2054 NNNLIWKTYISV
+2054 NNNLVWKTYISV
-2066 DGVRQTN
+2066 DGVRLTD

-2079 NTSETTNL
+2079 NTSKTTNL

-2096 NDQDGIRKNAVI
+2096 NDQDGIRQNAVI

-2155 TIQYTVVENPM
+2155 TIQYTVIENPM
-2166 DGYTAIVSNTTGSVD
+2166 DGYIATVSATTGSAD
-2181 NGYAITVTNK
+2181 KGYAITVTNK

-2206 DGNNVDGIRPDS
+2206 DSNNIDGMRPDS
-2218 VTIHMN
+2218 VTIHLN

-2235 SNTKDWKYTFKHIP
+2235 SNAKDWKYTFKHMP

-2266 VAGYTYT
+2266 VTGYTYT
-2273 VTNEGRSFTI
+2273 VTNKDRAFTI
-2283 TNSHV
+2283 TNKHT
-2288 QETLS
+2288 QETFS

-2304 NQDGVRPSAIHVILM
+2304 NQDGVRPSAIHVTLM

-2354 YTLSEETVDSYTY
+2354 YTLNEEAVNGYTY

-2372 ADTGFTVTNE
+2372 ANTGFTVTNE
-2382 HIPAVTNVVI
+2382 HISAVTNVVV
-2392 NKYWEDAANQDG
+2392 NKYWEDAENQDG
-2404 VRPDSVSVTLSGS
+2404 VRPDSVAVTLSGS
-2417 DGKTYKATLTKDG
+2417 DGKTYKATLTKDT
-2430 GFSETFENL
+2430 GFSKTFENL

-2449 AYTVTEDAVAGY
+2449 TYTVTEDAVNGY
-2461 IGKTATDDTGYVL
+2461 TGKITTDDTGYIL
-2474 SITNTHTPETISKTI
+2474 SITNTHAPETIRKTV
-2489 TKTWDDNDNQDGIR
+2489 TKTWDDGNDRDGIR
-2503 PTNVKVELYGTD
+2503 PTNVKIELYGTD
-2515 GTLRTQYLTKDNN
+2515 GTRRTQYLTKDNY

-2542 GTIILYTAKEE
+2542 GTIILYTIKEE
-2553 AVEGYTQKSVTTATG
+2553 AVDGYTQKSVTTTAG
-2568 FNFTNTHEPQT
+2568 FDLTNTHEIQT
-2579 VTYGATKV
+2579 ADYEVKKV
-2587 WLDDDN
+2587 WIDDN
-2593 RDGVRPNSITL
+2593 DRDGARPTSITL
-2604 VLNGSDGSKYTKQ
+2604 TLTGSDGSKYTKL
-2617 MTAASNWSDV
+2617 MTAADNWNAV
-2627 TFERIPMF
+2627 TFERVPMF
-2635 NNGKYITYTLSEND
+2635 NGGKYITYTLTENE
-2649 VPSYVNSVAVS
+2649 VPSYINSIEVS
-2660 EDGKFFT
+2660 EDGKHFT
-2667 VTNTHT
+2667 VTNTHA
-2673 PDHAIIK
+2673 PDHTVIN

-2689 DQDGIRPKKVT
+2689 DQDGIRPRKMTAIV
-2700 TIIVGSNGNRH
+2700 VGSNGNRH

-2799 TGSNAVSKTAT
+2799 TGSNAISKTAT
-2810 LNEENGWTATF
+2810 LNEDNGWTATF

-2833 TYNVK
+2833 AYNVK
-2838 ESDVEGYEASIVKTE
+2838 ESNTAGYEASVVKTE
-2853 DGFQLI
+2853 NGFQLI

-2866 TLRTATLVWRDENNQ
+2866 TMRTVTLVWRDEDNR
-2881 DGIRPDTVTYTLHGS
+2881 DGVRPDAVTYTLHGS
-2896 DGSEVEKTV
+2896 DGSEQEKTV
-2905 SKDDSWADVMFED
+2905 NKDDAWNDVVFED
-2918 LPVYQNGQKVTYTLT
+2918 LPVYQNGQRISYTLT
-2933 ESTVDGYT
+2933 ESAIDGYAN
-2941 TDIRDNGHT
+2941 DIRSSGNT

-2959 AVVNVDVTKVWTD
+2959 ETVNVDVTKIWTD
-2972 GENQDGNRPNSIS
+2972 GENQDGNRPDSIS
-2985 VILTGNDG
+2985 VILTGSDG
-2993 NRYTATIT
+2993 KRYTTTIT
-3001 AANNWKYT
+3001 AANNWKHT
-3009 FSKLPKFFNE
+3009 FLKLPKFFNE
-3019 GTQIEYTLAEDAAS
+3019 GTQIEYTLTEDTMS
-3033 GYSNVIEKK
+3033 GYSDVVEKRS
-3042 DNYTFVLTNKYSPA
+3042 DYVFVLTNKYSPA
-3056 TVDIPV
+3056 TVDVTI
-3062 VKKWNDDNDRDGAR
+3062 VKKWDDDNDRDGMR
-3076 PESFNIV
+3076 PESVDIV

-3094 TLSAENGYTYVFQSV
+3094 TLSTENGYTCVFQSV
-3109 PKFHNSGTLISYTVA
+3109 PKYHDGGTLINYTIA
-3124 EEKVTGYT
+3124 EEKIPGYT
-3132 TEVAKDS
+3132 TTIAKDA

-3148 TKSIETVTK
+3148 AKTIDTVTK
-3157 TVSKVWEDS
+3157 TVSKVWDDN
-3166 NNQDGLRPSA
+3166 NNQDGLRPTA
-3176 ITVILTGDDGSRYLK
+3176 ITVILTGDDGSRRVK
-3191 SVSAAE
+3191 SVTATE
-3197 NWTTT
+3197 NWTVT

-3208 NQNHGQSIQYTVSE
+3208 NQNHGQNIQYTVSE
-3222 AFVSGYTDEVTQ
+3222 AFVSGYTEAITQ
-3234 NGNNYTITNTH
+3234 NGDNYIITNTH
-3245 MPATTELFVTKT
+3245 TPASSEFFVTKI
-3257 WKDNGNNDGMRP
+3257 WKDNENNDGMRP

-3275 AHGSDGR
+3275 AHGSDGC
-3282 SYAKKLN
+3282 SYTEKLN

-3303 YANGKTIDYT
+3303 YADGKVIEYS
-3313 LTEEAVPGY
+3313 LTEESVPGY
-3322 TSSITRNGKSFTL
+3322 TSSITRNGKSFVF

-3348 TKAWNDENNQDG
+3348 TKAWNDGNNQDG
-3360 LRPKSITAVVNG
+3360 LRPKTITAVVNG

-3381 LFESQN
+3381 LFEGQN
-3387 WTTSLNNLPKYKNS
+3387 WATSLNNLPKYKNG
-3401 TEVQYTVKENA
+3401 TEIQYTVKENA
-3412 ISGYETEIKQTGDS
+3412 IPGYETEIKQTGDS
-3426 YTITNTHAPAVV
+3426 YAIMNSHTPAVV
-3438 TVSVV
+3438 TVSAV
-3443 KIWDDENNQDGI
+3443 KVWDDANNQDGI

-3466 SDGSTHNA
+3466 SDGSVRNA

-3483 YQFKDLPQYKNG
+3483 YQFKNLPKYKNG
-3495 VKIDYTLQEADSN
+3495 MKIDYTLQEANSN

-3519 GYSFTITNN
+3519 EYSFTITNN
-3528 YVPAAVNVPVTT
+3528 YVPAVVNVPITT
-3540 IWNDDNNRDGI
+3540 VWDDDDNRDGI
-3551 RAKETVITLQGS
+3551 RAKETAITLHGS

-3568 QHIVT
+3568 QRIVT
-3573 DKDSFATVFEDV
+3573 GKDDFATVFEDV
-3585 PKFFDEGKEVV
+3585 PKFFDEGREVV
-3596 YTVTQNEV
+3596 YTVTQNEMN
-3604 DGYTTDVTNTDKYT
+3604 GYTANIASTDKYT
-3618 FQITNTHEPEK
+3618 FQITNTHEPER

-3666 NLSAANNWTET
+3666 SLSTANNWTET
-3677 FEGLYKYFKEGTPIQ
+3677 FDGLYKYFKEGTPIQ

-3700 GGYEKEISEKD
+3700 GGYEKGISEKD

-3740 GYRPDTTTIH
+3740 GYRPDAATIH

-3757 QDTKDFTK
+3757 QDAKDFTK

-3776 LDRFKDGTKIK
+3776 LDHYKDGNEIK
-3787 YTVTEDEIPQYT
+3787 YTVAEDEIPQYT
-3799 TSIVANGNVVTVT
+3799 TSIAVNGNVVTVT

-3822 NISVIW
+3822 NISVVW
-3828 EDNDDQDGIRPDAVN
+3828 EDNNDQDGLRPDTVSV
-3843 IKLKGNDKLVDSSE
+3843 KLKGNDKFIDSSE
-3857 LNEDVKWKH
+3857 VNEDVKWKH

-3880 SYTAEENEI
+3880 TYTAEENEI
-3889 PGYTTTIEKTDTG
+3889 PGYTTSIEKTDTG

-3918 DKVWDDSENQDGLR
+3918 DKVWKDAENQDGLR
-3932 PDTIHI
+3932 PDAIHI
-3938 KLVSNGIA
+3938 RLISNDIE

-3953 DSNWH
+3953 ESDWH
-3958 LEFEGL
+3958 LDFKGL

-3992 EDGYAFTIKNDHVP
+3992 KDGYAFTIENDHVP

-4020 NNRDGLRPS
+4020 NDRDGLRPG
-4029 SHTVILTDGIN
+4029 SHTVVLVDGTN
-4040 TIEEIVLDKDNG
+4040 AIEEVVLDRNNG
-4052 YGTVLKDMP
+4052 YGVVLKNMP
-4061 KYKNGVEIDYQ
+4061 KYKNGVEINYQ

-4087 GDSVKDFKVTNTHV
+4087 SDSVKDFNITNTHV

-4115 QSDYDKIRPEEIA
+4115 QSDYDKIRPEKVT

-4141 TVNKE
+4141 TVTKD
-4146 TWTAV
+4146 TWTTA

-4170 EGIKGYSTT
+4170 EGIKGYKTT
-4179 ITNNQTDT
+4179 ITDNETGT
-4187 ITVIN
+4187 IAVIN
-4192 KHEPVKTITV
+4192 THEPVKTITV

-4212 DSIRPDKVTVKLT
+4212 DNIRPDKVTVKLAN
-4225 DGTTVVSTKEV
+4225 GTTAVSTKEIN
-4236 KNDSWKHIFEDI
+4236 NDSWKHVFENI
-4248 PVFNGSDKVSYTI
+4248 IVFNGSDKVSYTV
-4261 TQDAVNGYTTEIK
+4261 TQDAVSEYTTEIK

-4284 INTHISV
+4284 INTHV
-4291 VPPKEEPKKKE
+4291 PVAPPKEEPKQE
-4302 PATPAPVVEVKVE
+4302 ETVTPAAPAPVVEIKTE
-4315 QPAPTV
+4315 PT
-4321 TLIQTTNKPTGI
+4321 TTVIETPNKQTGI
-4333 SFFESLFAK
+4333 SFMDGLFG

>member
-186 DSIDIPVALSSDE
+186 DSIDIPVALPSDE

-211 SYDADSETLTF
+211 SYDADNETLTF
-222 EDGVDAYVLSAVYS
+222 DDGVDAYVLTAVYD
-236 SVVDDDQ
+236 SVADEDQ
-243 TLVENRTEFDE
+243 QLIENKEIFDE
-254 QTKRQAIQE
+254 QAEKNVLQQKLSA
-263 RLKSSGISTYVLR
+263 SGISLYEMR
-276 PSDSYNQLDLV
+276 PTDSYNQLDLV
-287 VEGLAFTSDDGLT
+287 IDGIAFTSDDGLT

-340 GTVHLNAGQT
+340 GTIHLSAGQT

-420 DYTDAEKAQNNAAA
+420 DYTDAEKAQNDAAA
-434 EVAKKHVILLAGGGG
+434 EVAKNHVILLAGGGG

-497 NGRTLTYEERVDA
+497 NGRVLTYDERVDA

-524 HYTVLG
+524 HYTILG

-537 AHRDPVDFLFDDG
+537 ANRDPVSLLFDDG

-591 FVNTSVTIDGEQVE
+591 FVNTSVTIDGKQVE

-617 KYDSTETAPYLVNGR
+617 KYDSTNSAPYLINGR
-632 VIIKMV
+632 VLIHMV
-638 GETPKLK
+638 GTTPKMK
-645 SVMMPAQSED
+645 TIMMEAQNED
-655 ISAGN
+655 ISSSHVDDAD
-660 IDEKDGFG
+660 IYG
-668 QKAILSPG
+668 QKAYLNKG
-676 QGSANKTLAY
+676 QDVASTTIAY

-693 LGDVMTVTPKWEY
+693 MGDLMTVNPVWEY
-706 NTLLNVTYKPWDDSV
+706 STMLSPTDRDWNDSI
-721 AKNINNQMSVS
+721 AKSIDSRLSVS
-732 ITNTELGI
+732 VVNTNLGV
-740 PAEGDKY
+740 PNPGDKY
-747 YNDAYPGWYAVKSVM
+747 YNADYPGWYAVKSVM
-762 TITNAPLS
+762 TITNPVNTMYSTERLTKYYFRCKGIASYTLSSGTKTMYDKGERGELAIDYNIYINHEGVHVYSDRNIINGTPTSTVDDTIAATAGRSASTWQYPHMALTDVNNINTILIQFSSHGFNTSDSISYDASYADSLGITGSGNQYSYIFKAKSKNSVSTANWEKFLQSITYTTYDAATFTSTGVSGGVTIFWYADENLWENNMFYDSSSGHFYACINTGNSITWGEARNRALS
-770 MYDTATV
+770 MYNSALDCYGYLAHITSQSEQDYLYTLMDKSTQGWLGATRKV
-777 TKYFFRC
+777 SGNEWDWYWRDGPANETNEPFFRQNADGTYGTLLWGYENWDSKTE
-784 HPTATVSMYN
+784 PN
-794 GIRTMDDESESGGLV
+794 NSGGVEWCMHYYGSNRGVWNDYIDSNGAVTSFIVEWSKDGLV
-809 LDYSI
+809 
-814 AMEHQGA
+814 G
-821 HVYQNRN
+821 
-828 TINDMNAE
+828 NDHS
-836 TVSDT
+836 VSDT
-841 VTATQNHSSSQWKY
+841 
-855 PELVVKTPKT
+855 
-865 IQTFN
+865 
-870 VLFTSPSR
+870 
-878 NAQDAILYNTDL
+878 
-890 ANQLGIVVTGT
+890 
-901 NQNYIF
+901 
-907 TKSGGLTQDE
+907 
-917 WNNFL
+917 
-922 RQVSFVTYDR
+922 
-932 AVFTADGVQSG
+932 
-943 VEVAWYGFEKAIFG
+943 
-957 SNQATRHVPTL
+957 
-968 SDYPGAAT
+968 
-976 HNIASGSLN
+976 
-985 ITSSGSVYRIV
+985 
-996 GSTTGDNRIYVSPGV
+996 
-1011 SATVILDNVT
+1011 
-1021 MNYTAAGAGWGND
+1021 
-1034 TSRAGD
+1034 
-1040 GAISCSHA
+1040 
-1048 NLTIILVG
+1048 
-1056 TSRITAYGSYSNAIA
+1056 
-1071 KNGTDGS
+1071 
-1078 LMIDGAGTLYAVGA
+1078 
-1092 SGDHCGAIGANVNCS
+1092 
-1107 FWNFTVQGGTIYAN
+1107 
-1121 AGEHC
+1121 
-1126 PGIGSGC
+1126 
-1133 LNQPGE
+1133 
-1139 GNGGDGAGCGNL
+1139 
-1151 NFTGGTVVARGNTAC
+1151 
-1166 SGIGSGWG
+1166 
-1174 GPVNGINISNGA
+1174 
-1186 KVTAYGGS
+1186 
-1194 YSPGIGSG
+1194 
-1202 GRTDNV
+1202 
-1208 QGGNIGSYHY
+1208 
-1218 HVRNIVITGGDT
+1218 
-1230 VVTAFGDKSTNMPG
+1230 
-1244 IGCGKD
+1244 
-1250 PVGTVRGTLSNVVAT
+1250 
-1265 TLDGFQGYVRY
+1265 
-1276 GSSEESAAYSTEQP
+1276 
-1290 RTPFTGTGNIGSYL
+1290 
-1304 ASQVNR
+1304 
-1310 GTPVYYTQVF
+1310 
-1320 FSIDTS
+1320 
-1326 NKHVDDADV
+1326 DV
-1335 IGTQVSSTGTI
+1335 IGTQIVA
-1346 KPEQFASV
+1346 EQEQKVNNGEV

-1359 AENDRDG
+1359 AENDYNG
-1366 VYQVGDEAV
+1366 LFATDEAKLQDITVQLISDDGTV
-1375 VEGVAVTLY
+1375 VATAQTNKLGQYDFTGLAPGNYYVKFTSQSFVGY
-1384 NADGSVCKTTTTN
+1384 NAVPDGGNSIVQQASKGINDSYAQTPVFALTYN
-1397 KYGAY
+1397 DVLEK
-1402 SFDGIPEKKNYTV
+1402 SF
-1415 GFSNGSSNIQSY
+1415 
-1427 SPTAKI
+1427 
-1433 AAGENNNHVN
+1433 
-1443 NDWKSD
+1443 
-1449 VFTAIYQKNTSQ
+1449 
-1461 TINCGV
+1461 GV

-1474 GFAWDDVNQNGICDN
+1474 GFAWDDANQNGIYDN
-1489 SESKIANVTITLTD
+1489 REAKIANVTITLTD

-1511 VYGNPITAVLTD
+1511 VYGNPIAAVLTD
-1523 ADGNYSFTNVRPRK
+1523 ANGNYSFTNVRPRK

-1544 SSDTVDISN
+1544 SSNTVDISN
-1553 ARVSPIPTSGDEKRT
+1553 ARVSPIPASGDVKLT
-1568 NKAERSIDVLEF
+1568 NKAEKSIGMLEF

-1595 LNAATI
+1595 LTSATI
-1601 GEVYINSMTGTGITP
+1601 GEIYINSMSGTGITP

-2054 NNNLIWKTYISV
+2054 NNNLVWKTYISV
-2066 DGVRQTN
+2066 DGVRQAN

-2191 HVPQFDDFTVVKVWD
+2191 HVPQFDDFTVTKVWD
-2206 DGNNVDGIRPDS
+2206 DSNNIDGMRPDS
-2218 VTIHMN
+2218 VTIHLN

-2354 YTLSEETVDSYTY
+2354 YTLSEETVDNYTY

-2553 AVEGYTQKSVTTATG
+2553 AIEGYTQKSVTTATG

-2604 VLNGSDGSKYTKQ
+2604 TLTGSDGSKYTKQ

-2627 TFERIPMF
+2627 TFERVPMF

-2723 TCDDLVKYWKNG
+2723 TCDDLVKYWKSG

-3076 PESFNIV
+3076 PESVNIV

-3289 ADNQWSVMFSNLPK
+3289 TDNQWSVMFSNLPK

-3725 DLIVNVVWNDANNQD
+3725 DLVVNVVWNDANNQD

-3787 YTVTEDEIPQYT
+3787 YTVTEDEISQYT

-3938 KLVSNGIA
+3938 KLVSNGIV

-4072 IKDFKVDGYTTNIIK
+4072 IKDFKVDEYTTNIIK

-4291 VPPKEEPKKKE
+4291 VPPKEEPKKEE

>member
-1 MQNGKSRI
+1 MQKCESRT
-9 KRVASAIIAGVMAL
+9 KRVMSAIIAGMMAL
-23 QTVAPVISYADDTAS
+23 QVVAPTISYADDTVASTVSSEDNSDTQIDPGVPVQTDTAS
-38 SVATT
+38 SNTVTEPDSSESLEETT
-43 DDSDAIANVD
+43 DSEQTGEIQDDTVSDSQGNE
-53 PGTPVQVDA
+53 TNTQ
-62 TASEEPSEAPSSGTS
+62 
-77 QADENSEET
+77 EET
-86 ETNSDITDEV
+86 VQDTVQQNNSG
-96 SNEHT
+96 
-101 DADTADETQ
+101 
-110 TVEEDA
+110 
-116 PKQDESTSETTD
+116 SETTE
-128 TAPSRTVTVTLNKN
+128 SESVRTVTVTLNKN
-142 GGEFEPEW
+142 GGIFEPEW

-169 IVVEDT
+169 IAIEDT

-186 DSIDIPVALSSDE
+186 DSISIPVALSGDD
-199 SLYFTGWDVSSG
+199 SLYFTEWDVSSG
-211 SYDADSETLTF
+211 SYDADNETLTF
-222 EDGVDAYVLSAVYS
+222 DDGVDAYVLTAVYN
-236 SVVDDDQ
+236 SVADEDQ
-243 TLVENRTEFDE
+243 QLIENKEIFDE
-254 QTKRQAIQE
+254 QAEKNVLQQKLSA
-263 RLKSSGISTYVLR
+263 SGISLYEMR
-276 PSDSYNQLDLV
+276 PSDSYNQLDLIID
-287 VEGLAFTSDDGLT
+287 GLAFTSDDGLV

-309 DYIITAY
+309 DYTITAY

-340 GTVHLNAGQT
+340 GTIHLNAGQT

-420 DYTDAEKAQNNAAA
+420 DYTDAEKAQNDAAV

-449 GMGESGGSAGGGG
+449 GMGESGGTAGGGG

-497 NGRTLTYEERVDA
+497 NGRVLTYDERVDA

-524 HYTVLG
+524 HYTILG

-537 AHRDPVDFLFDDG
+537 ANRDPVSLLFDDG

-591 FVNTSVTIDGEQVE
+591 FVNTSVTIDGKQVE

-617 KYDSTETAPYLVNGR
+617 KYDSTNSAPYLINGR
-632 VIIKMV
+632 VLIHMV
-638 GETPKLK
+638 GTTPKMK
-645 SVMMPAQSED
+645 TIMMEAQNED
-655 ISAGN
+655 ISSSHVDDA
-660 IDEKDGFG
+660 DVYG
-668 QKAILSPG
+668 QKAYLNKG
-676 QGSANKTLAY
+676 QDVASTTIAY

-693 LGDVMTVTPKWEY
+693 MGDLMTVNPVWEY
-706 NTLLNVTYKPWDDSV
+706 STMLSPTDRDWNDSV
-721 AKNINNQMSVS
+721 AKSIDSRLSVS
-732 ITNTELGI
+732 VANTNLGV
-740 PAEGDKY
+740 PNPGDKY
-747 YNDAYPGWYAVKSVM
+747 YNADYPGWYAVKSVM
-762 TITNAPLS
+762 TITNPVNTMYSTERLTKYYFRCKGIASYTLSSGTKTMYDKGERGELAIDYNIYINHEGVHVYSDRNIINGTPTSTVDDTISATAGRSASTWQYPHMALTDVNNINTILIQFSSHGFNTSDSISYDASYADSLGITGSGNQYSYIFKAKSKNSVSTANWEKFLQSITYTTYDAATFTSTGVSGGVTIFWYADENLWENNMFYDSSSGHFYACINTGNSITWGEARNRALS
-770 MYDTATV
+770 MYNSALDCYGYLAHITSQSEQDYLYTLMDKSTQGWLGATRKV
-777 TKYFFRC
+777 SGNEWDWYWRDGPANETSEPFFRQNTDGTYGTLLWGYENWDSKTE
-784 HPTATVSMYN
+784 PN
-794 GIRTMDDESESGGLV
+794 NSGGV
-809 LDYSI
+809 EWCMHYYGSNRGVWNDYIDSN
-814 AMEHQGA
+814 GA
-821 HVYQNRN
+821 VTSFIVEWSKDGLAN
-828 TINDMNAE
+828 NDHS
-836 TVSDT
+836 VSDT
-841 VTATQNHSSSQWKY
+841 
-855 PELVVKTPKT
+855 
-865 IQTFN
+865 
-870 VLFTSPSR
+870 
-878 NAQDAILYNTDL
+878 
-890 ANQLGIVVTGT
+890 
-901 NQNYIF
+901 
-907 TKSGGLTQDE
+907 
-917 WNNFL
+917 
-922 RQVSFVTYDR
+922 
-932 AVFTADGVQSG
+932 
-943 VEVAWYGFEKAIFG
+943 
-957 SNQATRHVPTL
+957 
-968 SDYPGAAT
+968 
-976 HNIASGSLN
+976 
-985 ITSSGSVYRIV
+985 
-996 GSTTGDNRIYVSPGV
+996 
-1011 SATVILDNVT
+1011 
-1021 MNYTAAGAGWGND
+1021 
-1034 TSRAGD
+1034 
-1040 GAISCSHA
+1040 
-1048 NLTIILVG
+1048 
-1056 TSRITAYGSYSNAIA
+1056 
-1071 KNGTDGS
+1071 
-1078 LMIDGAGTLYAVGA
+1078 
-1092 SGDHCGAIGANVNCS
+1092 
-1107 FWNFTVQGGTIYAN
+1107 
-1121 AGEHC
+1121 
-1126 PGIGSGC
+1126 
-1133 LNQPGE
+1133 
-1139 GNGGDGAGCGNL
+1139 
-1151 NFTGGTVVARGNTAC
+1151 
-1166 SGIGSGWG
+1166 
-1174 GPVNGINISNGA
+1174 
-1186 KVTAYGGS
+1186 
-1194 YSPGIGSG
+1194 
-1202 GRTDNV
+1202 
-1208 QGGNIGSYHY
+1208 
-1218 HVRNIVITGGDT
+1218 
-1230 VVTAFGDKSTNMPG
+1230 
-1244 IGCGKD
+1244 
-1250 PVGTVRGTLSNVVAT
+1250 
-1265 TLDGFQGYVRY
+1265 
-1276 GSSEESAAYSTEQP
+1276 
-1290 RTPFTGTGNIGSYL
+1290 
-1304 ASQVNR
+1304 
-1310 GTPVYYTQVF
+1310 
-1320 FSIDTS
+1320 
-1326 NKHVDDADV
+1326 DV
-1335 IGTQVSSTGTI
+1335 IGTQIVA
-1346 KPEQFASV
+1346 EQEQKVNNGEV

-1359 AENDRDG
+1359 AENDYNG
-1366 VYQVGDEAV
+1366 LFATDEAKLQDITVQLISDNGTV
-1375 VEGVAVTLY
+1375 VATAQTNKLGQYDFTGLAPGNYYVKFTSQSFVGY
-1384 NADGSVCKTTTTN
+1384 NAVPDGGNSIVQQASKGINDSYAQTPVFALTYN
-1397 KYGAY
+1397 DVLEK
-1402 SFDGIPEKKNYTV
+1402 SF
-1415 GFSNGSSNIQSY
+1415 
-1427 SPTAKI
+1427 
-1433 AAGENNNHVN
+1433 
-1443 NDWKSD
+1443 
-1449 VFTAIYQKNTSQ
+1449 
-1461 TINCGV
+1461 GV

-1474 GFAWDDVNQNGICDN
+1474 GFAWDDANQNGIYDN
-1489 SESKIANVTITLTD
+1489 REAKIANVTITLTD

-1511 VYGNPITAVLTD
+1511 VYGNPIAAVLTD
-1523 ADGNYSFTNVRPRK
+1523 ANGNYSFTNVRPRK

-1553 ARVSPIPTSGDEKRT
+1553 ARVSPIPTSGDVKLT
-1568 NKAERSIDVLEF
+1568 NKAEKSIGMLEF

-1595 LNAATI
+1595 LTSATI
-1601 GEVYINSMTGTGITP
+1601 GEIYINSMSGTGITP

-1655 INIEEPVLNGVKV
+1655 IDIEEPVLNGVKV

-1704 ETDKTAAD
+1704 ETDRTAAD

-1725 LVSPTATTDKKTQM
+1725 TVSPTAATDKKTQM
-1739 GNDAT
+1739 GNDST

-1764 TRVVSLSNEKD
+1764 TRVVALNNEKD

-1910 DRSHMYCAWIGDIEL
+1910 DRSHMYCAWIGNIEL

-1948 TSFDLKKVEDLSGI
+1948 TDFDLKKIEDLSGI
-1962 PFENVKFD
+1962 PFKNVKFD

-1977 DDSGK
+1977 ADSGK

-2015 SFTNQDIATYHL
+2015 HFTNQDIATYHL
-2027 TETETLPGYVRDTKT
+2027 IETETLPGYVKDTKT
-2042 HVVKVMPETAVE
+2042 HVVKVMPEAAVE
-2054 NNNLIWKTYISV
+2054 NNNLVWKTYISV
-2066 DGVRQTN
+2066 DGVRLTD

-2096 NDQDGIRKNAVI
+2096 NDQDGIRQNAVI

-2155 TIQYTVVENPM
+2155 TIQYTVIENPM
-2166 DGYTAIVSNTTGSVD
+2166 DGYTATVSATTGSTD
-2181 NGYAITVTNK
+2181 KGYAITVTNK
-2191 HVPQFDDFTVVKVWD
+2191 HVPQFDDFTVTKVWD
-2206 DGNNVDGIRPDS
+2206 DSNNIDGMRPDS
-2218 VTIHMN
+2218 VTIHLN

-2235 SNTKDWKYTFKHIP
+2235 SNAKDWKYIFKHMP
-2249 LFDANGNEITY
+2249 LFDANGNKITY

-2288 QETLS
+2288 QETFS

-2304 NQDGVRPSAIHVILM
+2304 NQDGVRPSAIHVTLM

-2354 YTLSEETVDSYTY
+2354 YTLNEEAVNGYTY

-2372 ADTGFTVTNE
+2372 ANTGFTVTNE
-2382 HIPAVTNVVI
+2382 HISAVTNVVV
-2392 NKYWEDAANQDG
+2392 NKYWEDTANQDG
-2404 VRPDSVSVTLSGS
+2404 VRPDSVAVTLSGS
-2417 DGKTYKATLTKDG
+2417 DGKTYKATLTKDT
-2430 GFSETFENL
+2430 GFSKTFENL

-2449 AYTVTEDAVAGY
+2449 TYTVTEDAVNGY
-2461 IGKTATDDTGYVL
+2461 TGKITTDDTGYIL
-2474 SITNTHTPETISKTI
+2474 SITNTHAPETIRKTV
-2489 TKTWDDNDNQDGIR
+2489 TKTWDDGNDRDGIR
-2503 PTNVKVELYGTD
+2503 PTNVKIELYGTD
-2515 GTLRTQYLTKDNN
+2515 GTRRTQYLTKDNH

-2542 GTIILYTAKEE
+2542 GTIILYTIKEE
-2553 AVEGYTQKSVTTATG
+2553 AVDGYTQKSVTTTAG
-2568 FNFTNTHEPQT
+2568 FDLTNTHEIQT
-2579 VTYGATKV
+2579 ADYEVKKV
-2587 WLDDDN
+2587 WIDDN
-2593 RDGVRPNSITL
+2593 DRDGARPTSITL
-2604 VLNGSDGSKYTKQ
+2604 TLTGSDGSKYTKL
-2617 MTAASNWSDV
+2617 MTAADNWNAV
-2627 TFERIPMF
+2627 TFERVPMF
-2635 NNGKYITYTLSEND
+2635 NGGKYITYTLTENE
-2649 VPSYVNSVAVS
+2649 VPSYINSIEVS
-2660 EDGKFFT
+2660 EDGKHFT
-2667 VTNTHT
+2667 VTNTHA
-2673 PDHAIIK
+2673 PDHTVIN

-2689 DQDGIRPKKVT
+2689 DQDGIRPRKMTAIV
-2700 TIIVGSNGNRH
+2700 VGSNGNRH

-2799 TGSNAVSKTAT
+2799 TGSNAISKTAT
-2810 LNEENGWTATF
+2810 LNEDNGWTATF

-2833 TYNVK
+2833 AYNVK
-2838 ESDVEGYEASIVKTE
+2838 ESNTAGYEASVVKTE
-2853 DGFQLI
+2853 NGFQLI

-2866 TLRTATLVWRDENNQ
+2866 TMRTVTLVWRDEDNR
-2881 DGIRPDTVTYTLHGS
+2881 DGVRPDAVTYTLHGS
-2896 DGSEVEKTV
+2896 DGSEQEKTV
-2905 SKDDSWADVMFED
+2905 NKDDAWNDVVFED
-2918 LPVYQNGQKVTYTLT
+2918 LPVYQNGQRISYTLT
-2933 ESTVDGYT
+2933 ESAIDGYAN
-2941 TDIRDNGHT
+2941 DIRSSGNT

-2959 AVVNVDVTKVWTD
+2959 ETVNVDVTKIWTD
-2972 GENQDGNRPNSIS
+2972 GENQDGNRPDSIS
-2985 VILTGNDG
+2985 VILTGSDG
-2993 NRYTATIT
+2993 KRYTTTIT
-3001 AANNWKYT
+3001 AANNWKHT
-3009 FSKLPKFFNE
+3009 FLKLPKFFNE
-3019 GTQIEYTLAEDAAS
+3019 GTQIEYTLTEDTMS
-3033 GYSNVIEKK
+3033 GYSDVVEKRS
-3042 DNYTFVLTNKYSPA
+3042 DYVFVLTNKYSPA
-3056 TVDIPV
+3056 TVDVTI
-3062 VKKWNDDNDRDGAR
+3062 VKKWNDDNDRDGMR
-3076 PESFNIV
+3076 PESVDIV

-3094 TLSAENGYTYVFQSV
+3094 TLSTENGYTCVFQSV
-3109 PKFHNSGTLISYTVA
+3109 PKYHDGGTLINYTIA
-3124 EEKVTGYT
+3124 EEKIPGYT
-3132 TEVAKDS
+3132 TTIAKDA

-3148 TKSIETVTK
+3148 AKAIDTVTK
-3157 TVSKVWEDS
+3157 TVSKVWDDN
-3166 NNQDGLRPSA
+3166 NNQDGLRPTA
-3176 ITVILTGDDGSRYLK
+3176 ITVILTGDDGSRRVK
-3191 SVSAAE
+3191 SVTAAE
-3197 NWTTT
+3197 NWTVT

-3208 NQNHGQSIQYTVSE
+3208 NKNHGQNIQYTVSE
-3222 AFVSGYTDEVTQ
+3222 AFVSGYTEAITQ
-3234 NGNNYTITNTH
+3234 NGDNYTITNTH
-3245 MPATTELFVTKT
+3245 TPASSEFFVTKI

-3282 SYAKKLN
+3282 SYTKKLN

-3303 YANGKTIDYT
+3303 YADGKVIEYS
-3313 LTEEAVPGY
+3313 LTEESVPGY
-3322 TSSITRNGKSFTL
+3322 TSSITRNGKSFVL

-3348 TKAWNDENNQDG
+3348 TKAWNDGNNQDG
-3360 LRPKSITAVVNG
+3360 LRPKTITAVVNG

-3381 LFESQN
+3381 LFEGQN
-3387 WTTSLNNLPKYKNS
+3387 WATNLNNLPKYKNG
-3401 TEVQYTVKENA
+3401 TEIQYTVKENA
-3412 ISGYETEIKQTGDS
+3412 IPGYETEIKQTGDS
-3426 YTITNTHAPAVV
+3426 YAITNSHTPAVV
-3438 TVSVV
+3438 TVSAV
-3443 KIWDDENNQDGI
+3443 KVWDDANNQDGI

-3466 SDGSTHNA
+3466 SDGSVRNA

-3483 YQFKDLPQYKNG
+3483 YQFKNLPKYKNG
-3495 VKIDYTLQEADSN
+3495 VKIDYTLQEANSN

-3519 GYSFTITNN
+3519 EYSFTITNN
-3528 YVPAAVNVPVTT
+3528 YVPAVVNVPVTT
-3540 IWNDDNNRDGI
+3540 VWDDDDNRDGI
-3551 RAKETVITLQGS
+3551 RAKETAITLHGS

-3568 QHIVT
+3568 QRIVT
-3573 DKDSFATVFEDV
+3573 GKDDFATVFEDV
-3585 PKFFDEGKEVV
+3585 PKFFDEGREVV
-3596 YTVTQNEV
+3596 YTVTQNEMN
-3604 DGYTTDVTNTDKYT
+3604 GYTANIANTDKYT
-3618 FQITNTHEPEK
+3618 FQIANTHEPEK
-3629 LAKTVTKVWDDNNNQ
+3629 LTKTVAKVWNDNNNQ

-3653 IALTGT
+3653 VAMTGT

-3666 NLSAANNWTET
+3666 SLSTANNWTET
-3677 FEGLYKYFKEGTPIQ
+3677 FDGLYKYFKEGTPIQ
-3692 YTIDEEAV
+3692 YTIDEEIV
-3700 GGYEKEISEKD
+3700 GGYDKVISEKD

-3740 GYRPDTTTIH
+3740 GYRPDAATIH

-3776 LDRFKDGTKIK
+3776 LDHYKNGNEIK

-3799 TSIVANGNVVTVT
+3799 TSIAVNGNVVTVT

-3822 NISVIW
+3822 NISVVW
-3828 EDNDDQDGIRPDAVN
+3828 EDNNDQDGLRPDTVSV
-3843 IKLKGNDKLVDSSE
+3843 KLKGNDKFIDSSE
-3857 LNEDVKWKH
+3857 VNEDVKWKH

-3880 SYTAEENEI
+3880 TYTAEENEI
-3889 PGYTTTIEKTDTG
+3889 PGYTTSIEKTDTG

-3918 DKVWDDSENQDGLR
+3918 DKVWKDAENQDGLR
-3932 PDTIHI
+3932 PDTINI

-3958 LEFEGL
+3958 LKFEGL

-3992 EDGYAFTIKNDHVP
+3992 EDGYTFTIENDHVP

-4020 NNRDGLRPS
+4020 NDRDGLRPD
-4029 SHTVILTDGIN
+4029 SHTVILVDGTN
-4040 TIEEIVLDKDNG
+4040 AIEEVVLDKNNG
-4052 YGTVLKDMP
+4052 YGVALKNMP
-4061 KYKNGVEIDYQ
+4061 KYKNGVEINYQ

-4087 GDSVKDFKVTNTHV
+4087 SDSVKDFNITNTHV

-4115 QSDYDKIRPEEIA
+4115 QSDYDKIRPKKVT

-4141 TVNKE
+4141 TVTKD
-4146 TWTAV
+4146 TWTTA

-4170 EGIKGYSTT
+4170 EGIKGYKTT
-4179 ITNNQTDT
+4179 ITDNETGT
-4187 ITVIN
+4187 IAVIN
-4192 KHEPVKTITV
+4192 THEPVKTITV

-4212 DSIRPDKVTVKLT
+4212 DNIRPDKVTVKLAN
-4225 DGTTVVSTKEV
+4225 GTTAVSTKEI
-4236 KNDSWKHIFEDI
+4236 KNDSWKHVFENI
-4248 PVFNGSDKVSYTI
+4248 IVFNGDGKASYTV
-4261 TQDAVNGYTTEIK
+4261 TQDAVSEYTTEIK

-4284 INTHISV
+4284 INTHV
-4291 VPPKEEPKKKE
+4291 PVAPPKEEPKQE
-4302 PATPAPVVEVKVE
+4302 ETVTPAAPAPVVEIKTE
-4315 QPAPTV
+4315 PT
-4321 TLIQTTNKPTGI
+4321 TTVIETPNKQTGI
-4333 SFFESLFAK
+4333 SFMDGLFG

>member
-1 MQNGKSRI
+1 MQKCESRT
-9 KRVASAIIAGVMAL
+9 KRVMSAIIAGMMAL
-23 QTVAPVISYADDTAS
+23 QVVAPTISYADDTVASTAS
-38 SVATT
+38 SE
-43 DDSDAIANVD
+43 DNSDTQID
-53 PGTPVQVDA
+53 PGVPVQTD
-62 TASEEPSEAPSSGTS
+62 TASSNTVTEPDSSESL
-77 QADENSEET
+77 EET
-86 ETNSDITDEV
+86 ADSEQTGEIQDDTVSDSQGNETNTQEETV
-96 SNEHT
+96 Q
-101 DADTADETQ
+101 DTVQ
-110 TVEEDA
+110 
-116 PKQDESTSETTD
+116 QNNSGSETTE
-128 TAPSRTVTVTLNKN
+128 SESVRTVTVTLNKN
-142 GGEFEPEW
+142 GGIFEPEW

-169 IVVEDT
+169 IAIEDT

-186 DSIDIPVALSSDE
+186 DSISIPVALSGDD

-211 SYDADSETLTF
+211 SYDADNETLTF
-222 EDGVDAYVLSAVYS
+222 DDGVDAYVLTAVYN
-236 SVVDDDQ
+236 SVADEDQ
-243 TLVENRTEFDE
+243 QLIENKEIFDE
-254 QTKRQAIQE
+254 QAEKNVLQQKLSA
-263 RLKSSGISTYVLR
+263 SGISLYEMR
-276 PSDSYNQLDLV
+276 PSDSYNQLDLIID
-287 VEGLAFTSDDGLT
+287 GLAFTSDDGLV

-309 DYIITAY
+309 DYTITAY

-340 GTVHLNAGQT
+340 GTIHLSAGQT

-420 DYTDAEKAQNNAAA
+420 DYTDAEKAQNDAAA
-434 EVAKKHVILLAGGGG
+434 EVAKNHVILLAGGGG

-497 NGRTLTYEERVDA
+497 NGRVLTYDERVDA

-524 HYTVLG
+524 HYTILG

-537 AHRDPVDFLFDDG
+537 ANRDPVSLLFDDG

-591 FVNTSVTIDGEQVE
+591 FVNTSVTIDGKQVE

-617 KYDSTETAPYLVNGR
+617 KYDSTNSAPYLINGR
-632 VIIKMV
+632 VLIHMV
-638 GETPKLK
+638 GTTPKMK
-645 SVMMPAQSED
+645 TIMMEAQNED
-655 ISAGN
+655 ISSSHVDDA
-660 IDEKDGFG
+660 DVYG
-668 QKAILSPG
+668 QKAYLNKG
-676 QGSANKTLAY
+676 QDVASTTIAY

-693 LGDVMTVTPKWEY
+693 MGDLMTVNPVWEY
-706 NTLLNVTYKPWDDSV
+706 STMLSPTDRDWNDSV
-721 AKNINNQMSVS
+721 AKSIDSRLSVS
-732 ITNTELGI
+732 VANTNLGV
-740 PAEGDKY
+740 PNPGDKY
-747 YNDAYPGWYAVKSVM
+747 YNADYPGWYAVKSVM
-762 TITNAPLS
+762 TITNPVNTMYSTERLTKYYFRCKGIASYTLSSGTKTMYDKGERGELAIDYNIYINHEGVHVYSDRNIINGTPTSTVDDTIAATAGRSASTWQYPHMALTDVNNINTILIQFSSHGFNTSDSISYDASYADSLGITGSGNQYSYIFKAKSKNSVSTANWEKFLQSITYTTYDAATFTSTGVSGGVTIFWYADENLWENNMFYDSSSGHFYACINTGSSITWGEARNRALS
-770 MYDTATV
+770 MYNSALDCYGYLAHITSQSEQDYLYTLMDKSTQGWLGATRKV
-777 TKYFFRC
+777 SGNEWDWYWRDGPANETSEPFFRQN
-784 HPTATVSMYN
+784 AG
-794 GIRTMDDESESGGLV
+794 GIYGSLLWGYENWDSKTEPNNSGGVEWCMHYYGSNRGVWNDYIDSNGAVTSFIVEWSKDGLV
-809 LDYSI
+809 
-814 AMEHQGA
+814 G
-821 HVYQNRN
+821 
-828 TINDMNAE
+828 NDHS
-836 TVSDT
+836 VSDT
-841 VTATQNHSSSQWKY
+841 
-855 PELVVKTPKT
+855 
-865 IQTFN
+865 
-870 VLFTSPSR
+870 
-878 NAQDAILYNTDL
+878 
-890 ANQLGIVVTGT
+890 
-901 NQNYIF
+901 
-907 TKSGGLTQDE
+907 
-917 WNNFL
+917 
-922 RQVSFVTYDR
+922 
-932 AVFTADGVQSG
+932 
-943 VEVAWYGFEKAIFG
+943 
-957 SNQATRHVPTL
+957 
-968 SDYPGAAT
+968 
-976 HNIASGSLN
+976 
-985 ITSSGSVYRIV
+985 
-996 GSTTGDNRIYVSPGV
+996 
-1011 SATVILDNVT
+1011 
-1021 MNYTAAGAGWGND
+1021 
-1034 TSRAGD
+1034 
-1040 GAISCSHA
+1040 
-1048 NLTIILVG
+1048 
-1056 TSRITAYGSYSNAIA
+1056 
-1071 KNGTDGS
+1071 
-1078 LMIDGAGTLYAVGA
+1078 
-1092 SGDHCGAIGANVNCS
+1092 
-1107 FWNFTVQGGTIYAN
+1107 
-1121 AGEHC
+1121 
-1126 PGIGSGC
+1126 
-1133 LNQPGE
+1133 
-1139 GNGGDGAGCGNL
+1139 
-1151 NFTGGTVVARGNTAC
+1151 
-1166 SGIGSGWG
+1166 
-1174 GPVNGINISNGA
+1174 
-1186 KVTAYGGS
+1186 
-1194 YSPGIGSG
+1194 
-1202 GRTDNV
+1202 
-1208 QGGNIGSYHY
+1208 
-1218 HVRNIVITGGDT
+1218 
-1230 VVTAFGDKSTNMPG
+1230 
-1244 IGCGKD
+1244 
-1250 PVGTVRGTLSNVVAT
+1250 
-1265 TLDGFQGYVRY
+1265 
-1276 GSSEESAAYSTEQP
+1276 
-1290 RTPFTGTGNIGSYL
+1290 
-1304 ASQVNR
+1304 
-1310 GTPVYYTQVF
+1310 
-1320 FSIDTS
+1320 
-1326 NKHVDDADV
+1326 DV
-1335 IGTQVSSTGTI
+1335 IGTQIVA
-1346 KPEQFASV
+1346 EQEQKVNNGEV

-1359 AENDRDG
+1359 AENDYNG
-1366 VYQVGDEAV
+1366 LFATDEAKLQDITVQLISDNGTV
-1375 VEGVAVTLY
+1375 VATAQTNKLGQYDFTGLAPGNYYVKFTSQSFVGY
-1384 NADGSVCKTTTTN
+1384 NAVPDGGNSIVQQASKGINDSYAQTPVFALTYN
-1397 KYGAY
+1397 DVLEK
-1402 SFDGIPEKKNYTV
+1402 SF
-1415 GFSNGSSNIQSY
+1415 
-1427 SPTAKI
+1427 
-1433 AAGENNNHVN
+1433 
-1443 NDWKSD
+1443 
-1449 VFTAIYQKNTSQ
+1449 
-1461 TINCGV
+1461 GV

-1474 GFAWDDVNQNGICDN
+1474 GFAWDDANQNGIYDN
-1489 SESKIANVTITLTD
+1489 REAKIANVTITLTD

-1511 VYGNPITAVLTD
+1511 VYGNPIAAVLTD
-1523 ADGNYSFTNVRPRK
+1523 ANGNYSFTNVRPRK

-1544 SSDTVDISN
+1544 SSNTVDISN
-1553 ARVSPIPTSGDEKRT
+1553 ARVSPIPASGDVKLT
-1568 NKAERSIDVLEF
+1568 NKAEKSIGMLEF

-1595 LNAATI
+1595 LTSATI

-1725 LVSPTATTDKKTQM
+1725 LVSPTAATDKKTQM
-1739 GNDAT
+1739 GNDST

-1764 TRVVSLSNEKD
+1764 TRVVALNNEKD

-1948 TSFDLKKVEDLSGI
+1948 TDFDLKKIEDLSGI
-1962 PFENVKFD
+1962 PFKDVKFD

-2015 SFTNQDIATYHL
+2015 HFTNQDIATYHL
-2027 TETETLPGYVRDTKT
+2027 IETETLPGYVKNTKT
-2042 HVVKVMPETAVE
+2042 HVVKVMPEAAVE
-2054 NNNLIWKTYISV
+2054 NNNLVWKTYISV
-2066 DGVRQTN
+2066 DGVRLTD

-2096 NDQDGIRKNAVI
+2096 NDQDGIRQNAVI

-2140 LTYTFRSI
+2140 LSYTFRSI

-2155 TIQYTVVENPM
+2155 TIQYTVIENPM
-2166 DGYTAIVSNTTGSVD
+2166 DGYTATVGATTGSAD
-2181 NGYAITVTNK
+2181 KGYAITVTNK

-2206 DGNNVDGIRPDS
+2206 DSNNIDGMRPDS
-2218 VTIHMN
+2218 VTIHLN

-2235 SNTKDWKYTFKHIP
+2235 SNAKDWKYTFKHMP
-2249 LFDANGNEITY
+2249 LFDANGNKITY

-2266 VAGYTYT
+2266 VAEYTYT

-2288 QETLS
+2288 QETFS

-2304 NQDGVRPSAIHVILM
+2304 NQDGVRPSAIHVTLM

-2334 KWKYEF
+2334 EWKYEF

-2354 YTLSEETVDSYTY
+2354 YTLNEEAVNGYTY
-2367 KIEGD
+2367 KIEGN

-2382 HIPAVTNVVI
+2382 HISAVTNVVV

-2404 VRPDSVSVTLSGS
+2404 VRPDSVAVTLSGS
-2417 DGKTYKATLTKDG
+2417 DGKTYKATLTKDT
-2430 GFSETFENL
+2430 GFSKTFENL

-2444 NGTKI
+2444 NGTI
-2449 AYTVTEDAVAGY
+2449 ITYTVTEDAVNGYAGK
-2461 IGKTATDDTGYVL
+2461 ITTDDTGYIL
-2474 SITNTHTPETISKTI
+2474 SITNTHTPETIRKTV
-2489 TKTWDDNDNQDGIR
+2489 TKTWDDGNDRDGIR
-2503 PTNVKVELYGTD
+2503 PTNVKIELYGTD
-2515 GTLRTQYLTKDNN
+2515 GTRRTQYLTKDNH
-2528 WSYSFENLPKYQNE
+2528 WSYSFENLPKYQNK
-2542 GTIILYTAKEE
+2542 GTIILYTIKEE
-2553 AVEGYTQKSVTTATG
+2553 AVDGYTQKSVTTTAG
-2568 FNFTNTHEPQT
+2568 FDLTNTHEIQT
-2579 VTYGATKV
+2579 ADYEVKKV
-2587 WLDDDN
+2587 WIDDN
-2593 RDGVRPNSITL
+2593 DRDGARPTSITL
-2604 VLNGSDGSKYTKQ
+2604 TLTGSDGSKYTKL
-2617 MTAASNWSDV
+2617 MTAADNWNAV
-2627 TFERIPMF
+2627 TFERVPMF
-2635 NNGKYITYTLSEND
+2635 NGGKYITYTLTENE
-2649 VPSYVNSVAVS
+2649 VPSYINSIEVS
-2660 EDGKFFT
+2660 EDGKHFT
-2667 VTNTHT
+2667 VTNTHA
-2673 PDHAIIK
+2673 PDHTVIN
-2680 ITEVWHDEN
+2680 ITEVWHDKN
-2689 DQDGIRPKKVT
+2689 DQDGIRPRKMTAVV
-2700 TIIVGSNGNRH
+2700 VGSNGNRH

-2810 LNEENGWTATF
+2810 LNEDNGWTATF

-2833 TYNVK
+2833 AYNVK
-2838 ESDVEGYEASIVKTE
+2838 ESDTAGYEASVVKTE

-2866 TLRTATLVWRDENNQ
+2866 TMRTVTLVWRDEDNR
-2881 DGIRPDTVTYTLHGS
+2881 DGVRPDTVTYTLHGS
-2896 DGSEVEKTV
+2896 DGSEQEKTV
-2905 SKDDSWADVMFED
+2905 NKDDAWADVVFEG
-2918 LPVYQNGQKVTYTLT
+2918 LPVYQNGQRISYILT
-2933 ESTVDGYT
+2933 ESAIDGYAN
-2941 TDIRDNGHT
+2941 DIRSSGNT

-2959 AVVNVDVTKVWTD
+2959 ETVNVDVTKIWTD
-2972 GENQDGNRPNSIS
+2972 GENQDGNRPDSIS
-2985 VILTGNDG
+2985 VILTGSDG
-2993 NRYTATIT
+2993 KRYTTTIT
-3001 AANNWKYT
+3001 AANNWKHT
-3009 FSKLPKFFNE
+3009 FMKLPKFFNE
-3019 GTQIEYTLAEDAAS
+3019 GTQIEYTLTEDTMS
-3033 GYSNVIEKK
+3033 GYSDVVEKRS
-3042 DNYTFVLTNKYSPA
+3042 DYVFVLTNKYSPA
-3056 TVDIPV
+3056 TVDVTI
-3062 VKKWNDDNDRDGAR
+3062 VKKWDDDNDRDGMR
-3076 PESFNIV
+3076 PESVDIV

-3094 TLSAENGYTYVFQSV
+3094 TLSTENGYTCVFQSV
-3109 PKFHNSGTLISYTVA
+3109 PKYHDGGTLINYTIA
-3124 EEKVTGYT
+3124 EEKIPGYT
-3132 TEVAKDS
+3132 TTIAKDA

-3148 TKSIETVTK
+3148 AKTIDTVTK
-3157 TVSKVWEDS
+3157 TVSKVWDDN
-3166 NNQDGLRPSA
+3166 NNQDGLRPTA
-3176 ITVILTGDDGSRYLK
+3176 ITVILTGDDGSRRVK
-3191 SVSAAE
+3191 SVTAAE
-3197 NWTTT
+3197 NWMVT

-3208 NQNHGQSIQYTVSE
+3208 NQNHGQNIQYTVSE
-3222 AFVSGYTDEVTQ
+3222 AFVSGYTETITQ
-3234 NGNNYTITNTH
+3234 NGDNYTITNTH
-3245 MPATTELFVTKT
+3245 TPASSEFFVTKI

-3269 DEITVT
+3269 DGITVT

-3282 SYAKKLN
+3282 SYTEKLN

-3303 YANGKTIDYT
+3303 YANGKVIEYS
-3313 LTEEAVPGY
+3313 LTEESVPGY
-3322 TSSITRNGKSFTL
+3322 TSSITRNGKSFVL

-3348 TKAWNDENNQDG
+3348 TKAWNDGNNQDG
-3360 LRPKSITAVVNG
+3360 LRPKTITAVVNG

-3381 LFESQN
+3381 LFEGQN
-3387 WTTSLNNLPKYKNS
+3387 WATNLNNLPKYKNG
-3401 TEVQYTVKENA
+3401 TEIQYTVKENA
-3412 ISGYETEIKQTGDS
+3412 IPDYETEIKQTGDS
-3426 YTITNTHAPAVV
+3426 YAITNSHTPAVV
-3438 TVSVV
+3438 TVSAV
-3443 KIWDDENNQDGI
+3443 KVWDDANNQDGI

-3466 SDGSTHNA
+3466 SDGSVRNA

-3483 YQFKDLPQYKNG
+3483 YQFKNLPKYKNG
-3495 VKIDYTLQEADSN
+3495 VKIDYTLQEANSN

-3519 GYSFTITNN
+3519 EYSFTITNN
-3528 YVPAAVNVPVTT
+3528 YVPAVVNVPVTT
-3540 IWNDDNNRDGI
+3540 VWDDDDNRDGI
-3551 RAKETVITLQGS
+3551 RAKETAITLHGS

-3568 QHIVT
+3568 QRIVT
-3573 DKDSFATVFEDV
+3573 GKDSFATVFENM

-3596 YTVTQNEV
+3596 YTVTQNEMN
-3604 DGYTTDVTNTDKYT
+3604 GYTANIASTDKYT
-3618 FQITNTHEPEK
+3618 FQITNTHEPER

-3666 NLSAANNWTET
+3666 SLSTANNWTET
-3677 FEGLYKYFKEGTPIQ
+3677 FDGLYKYFKEGTPIQ

-3700 GGYEKEISEKD
+3700 GGYEKGISEKD
-3711 NLITITNTHAPEKL
+3711 NLITITNTHTPEKL

-3740 GYRPDTTTIH
+3740 GYRPDAATIH

-3757 QDTKDFTK
+3757 QDAKDFTK

-3776 LDRFKDGTKIK
+3776 LDHYKNGTEIK

-3799 TSIVANGNVVTVT
+3799 TSIAVNGNVVTVT

-3822 NISVIW
+3822 NISVVW
-3828 EDNDDQDGIRPDAVN
+3828 EDNNDQDGLRPDTVS
-3843 IKLKGNDKLVDSSE
+3843 IKLKGNDKFIDSSE

-3866 SFTKLPV
+3866 SFMKLSV

-3880 SYTAEENEI
+3880 TYTAEENEI
-3889 PGYTTTIEKTDTG
+3889 PGYTTSIEKTDTG

-3918 DKVWDDSENQDGLR
+3918 DKVWKDAENQDGLR
-3932 PDTIHI
+3932 PDAIHI
-3938 KLVSNGIA
+3938 RLISNDIE

-3953 DSNWH
+3953 ESDWH
-3958 LEFEGL
+3958 LDFEGL

-4020 NNRDGLRPS
+4020 NDRDGLRPD
-4029 SHTVILTDGIN
+4029 SHTVILVDGTN
-4040 TIEEIVLDKDNG
+4040 AIEEVVLDRDNG
-4052 YGTVLKDMP
+4052 YGVVLKNMP
-4061 KYKNGVEIDYQ
+4061 KYKNGVEINYQ

-4087 GDSVKDFKVTNTHV
+4087 SDSVKDFNITNTHV

-4115 QSDYDKIRPEEIA
+4115 QSDYDKIRPEKVT

-4141 TVNKE
+4141 TVTKD
-4146 TWTAV
+4146 TWTTA

-4170 EGIKGYSTT
+4170 EGIKGYKTT
-4179 ITNNQTDT
+4179 ITDNETGT
-4187 ITVIN
+4187 IAVIN
-4192 KHEPVKTITV
+4192 THEPVKDITV
-4202 TVTWN
+4202 TIVWK

-4212 DSIRPDKVTVKLT
+4212 DNIRPDKVTVKLA
-4225 DGTTVVSTKEV
+4225 DGTTVVSAKEV

-4248 PVFNGSDKVSYTI
+4248 SVFNGSDKVSYTV
-4261 TQDAVNGYTTEIK
+4261 TQDAVNGYTTEVK
-4274 ASDDGNTIEI
+4274 VSDDGNTVKI
-4284 INTHISV
+4284 INTHV
-4291 VPPKEEPKKKE
+4291 PVAPPKEEPKQE
-4302 PATPAPVVEVKVE
+4302 ETATSTAPAPVVEIKTE
-4315 QPAPTV
+4315 PT
-4321 TLIQTTNKPTGI
+4321 TTVIETPNKQTGI
-4333 SFFESLFAK
+4333 SFMDGLFG

>member
-1 MQNGKSRI
+1 MQKCESRT
-9 KRVASAIIAGVMAL
+9 KRVMSAIIAGMMAL
-23 QTVAPVISYADDTAS
+23 QVVAPTISYADDTVASTAS
-38 SVATT
+38 SE
-43 DDSDAIANVD
+43 DNSDTQID
-53 PGTPVQVDA
+53 PGVPVQTD
-62 TASEEPSEAPSSGTS
+62 TASSNTVTEPDSSESL
-77 QADENSEET
+77 EET
-86 ETNSDITDEV
+86 ADSEQTGEIQDDTVSDSQENETNTQEETV
-96 SNEHT
+96 Q
-101 DADTADETQ
+101 DTVQ
-110 TVEEDA
+110 
-116 PKQDESTSETTD
+116 QNNSGSETTE
-128 TAPSRTVTVTLNKN
+128 SESVRTVTVTLNKN
-142 GGEFEPEW
+142 GGIFEPEW

-169 IVVEDT
+169 IAIEDT

-186 DSIDIPVALSSDE
+186 DSISIPVALSGDD

-211 SYDADSETLTF
+211 SYDTNNETLTF
-222 EDGVDAYVLSAVYS
+222 DDGVNAYVLTAVYN
-236 SVVDDDQ
+236 SVADEDQ
-243 TLVENRTEFDE
+243 QLIENKEIFDE
-254 QTKRQAIQE
+254 QAEKNVLQQKLSA
-263 RLKSSGISTYVLR
+263 SGISLYEMR
-276 PSDSYNQLDLV
+276 PSDSYNQLDLIID
-287 VEGLAFTSDDGLT
+287 GLAFTSDDGLT

-340 GTVHLNAGQT
+340 GTIHLNAGQT

-420 DYTDAEKAQNNAAA
+420 DYTDAEKAQNDAAV

-449 GMGESGGSAGGGG
+449 GMGESGGTAGGGG

-497 NGRTLTYEERVDA
+497 NGRVLTYDERVDA

-524 HYTVLG
+524 HYTILG

-537 AHRDPVDFLFDDG
+537 ANRDPVSLLFDDG

-591 FVNTSVTIDGEQVE
+591 FVNTSVTIDGKQVE

-617 KYDSTETAPYLVNGR
+617 KYDSTNSAPYLINGR
-632 VIIKMV
+632 VLIHMV
-638 GETPKLK
+638 GTTPKMK
-645 SVMMPAQSED
+645 TIMMEAQNED
-655 ISAGN
+655 ISSSHVDDA
-660 IDEKDGFG
+660 DVYG
-668 QKAILSPG
+668 QKAYLNKG
-676 QGSANKTLAY
+676 QDVASTTIAY

-693 LGDVMTVTPKWEY
+693 MGDLMTVNPVWEY
-706 NTLLNVTYKPWDDSV
+706 STMLSPTDRDWNDSV
-721 AKNINNQMSVS
+721 AKSIDSRLSVS
-732 ITNTELGI
+732 VANTNLGV
-740 PAEGDKY
+740 PNPGDKY
-747 YNDAYPGWYAVKSVM
+747 YNADYPGWYAVKSVM
-762 TITNAPLS
+762 TITNPVNAMYSTEKLTKYYFRCKGIATYTLSGGTKTMYDKGERGSLSIDYNIYINHEGVHVYSDRNIINGTPTSTIDDTIAATAGRSASTWQYPHMALTDVNNINTILIQFSSHGFNTSDSISYDASYADSLGITGSGNQYSYIFKAKSKNSVSTANWEKFLQSITYTTYDAATFTSTGVSGGVTIFWYADENLWENNMFYDSSSGHFYACINTGNSITWGEARNRALS
-770 MYDTATV
+770 MYNSALDCYGYLAHITSQSEQDYLYTLMDKSTQGWLGATRKV
-777 TKYFFRC
+777 SGNEWDWYWRDGPANETSEPFFRQNADGTYGTLLWGYENWDSKTE
-784 HPTATVSMYN
+784 PN
-794 GIRTMDDESESGGLV
+794 NSGGVEWCMHYYGSNRGVWNDYIDSNGAVTSFIVEWSKDGLV
-809 LDYSI
+809 
-814 AMEHQGA
+814 G
-821 HVYQNRN
+821 
-828 TINDMNAE
+828 NDHS
-836 TVSDT
+836 VSDT
-841 VTATQNHSSSQWKY
+841 
-855 PELVVKTPKT
+855 
-865 IQTFN
+865 
-870 VLFTSPSR
+870 
-878 NAQDAILYNTDL
+878 
-890 ANQLGIVVTGT
+890 
-901 NQNYIF
+901 
-907 TKSGGLTQDE
+907 
-917 WNNFL
+917 
-922 RQVSFVTYDR
+922 
-932 AVFTADGVQSG
+932 
-943 VEVAWYGFEKAIFG
+943 
-957 SNQATRHVPTL
+957 
-968 SDYPGAAT
+968 
-976 HNIASGSLN
+976 
-985 ITSSGSVYRIV
+985 
-996 GSTTGDNRIYVSPGV
+996 
-1011 SATVILDNVT
+1011 
-1021 MNYTAAGAGWGND
+1021 
-1034 TSRAGD
+1034 
-1040 GAISCSHA
+1040 
-1048 NLTIILVG
+1048 
-1056 TSRITAYGSYSNAIA
+1056 
-1071 KNGTDGS
+1071 
-1078 LMIDGAGTLYAVGA
+1078 
-1092 SGDHCGAIGANVNCS
+1092 
-1107 FWNFTVQGGTIYAN
+1107 
-1121 AGEHC
+1121 
-1126 PGIGSGC
+1126 
-1133 LNQPGE
+1133 
-1139 GNGGDGAGCGNL
+1139 
-1151 NFTGGTVVARGNTAC
+1151 
-1166 SGIGSGWG
+1166 
-1174 GPVNGINISNGA
+1174 
-1186 KVTAYGGS
+1186 
-1194 YSPGIGSG
+1194 
-1202 GRTDNV
+1202 
-1208 QGGNIGSYHY
+1208 
-1218 HVRNIVITGGDT
+1218 
-1230 VVTAFGDKSTNMPG
+1230 
-1244 IGCGKD
+1244 
-1250 PVGTVRGTLSNVVAT
+1250 
-1265 TLDGFQGYVRY
+1265 
-1276 GSSEESAAYSTEQP
+1276 
-1290 RTPFTGTGNIGSYL
+1290 
-1304 ASQVNR
+1304 
-1310 GTPVYYTQVF
+1310 
-1320 FSIDTS
+1320 
-1326 NKHVDDADV
+1326 DV
-1335 IGTQVSSTGTI
+1335 IGTQIVA
-1346 KPEQFASV
+1346 EQEQKVNNGEV

-1359 AENDRDG
+1359 AENDYNG
-1366 VYQVGDEAV
+1366 LFATDEAKLQDITV
-1375 VEGVAVTLY
+1375 QLISDNGTIVATAQTNKLGQYDFTGLAPGNYYVKFTSQSFVGY
-1384 NADGSVCKTTTTN
+1384 NAVPDGGNSIVQQASKDINDSYAQTPVFALTYN
-1397 KYGAY
+1397 DILEK
-1402 SFDGIPEKKNYTV
+1402 SF
-1415 GFSNGSSNIQSY
+1415 
-1427 SPTAKI
+1427 
-1433 AAGENNNHVN
+1433 
-1443 NDWKSD
+1443 
-1449 VFTAIYQKNTSQ
+1449 
-1461 TINCGV
+1461 GV

-1523 ADGNYSFTNVRPRK
+1523 ANGNYSFTNVRPRK

-1544 SSDTVDISN
+1544 SSNTVDISN
-1553 ARVSPIPTSGDEKRT
+1553 ARVSPIPASGDEKRT

-1580 NGAPTSATTEKSGSM
+1580 NGAPTSATAEKSGSM
-1595 LNAATI
+1595 LSAAVI

-1725 LVSPTATTDKKTQM
+1725 LVSPTAATNKKTQM
-1739 GNDAT
+1739 GNDST

-1764 TRVVSLSNEKD
+1764 TRVVALNNEKD

-1831 EQGTNISGHL
+1831 EQGTNVSGHL

-1863 GYYEYDYLEPGI
+1863 GYYEYNYLEPGI

-1903 TQPNISL
+1903 AQPNISL
-1910 DRSHMYCAWIGDIEL
+1910 DRSHMYCAWIGNIEL

-1948 TSFDLKKVEDLSGI
+1948 TDFDLKKIEDLSEI
-1962 PFENVKFD
+1962 PFKNVKFD

-1977 DDSGK
+1977 ADSGK
-1982 SVFPNGPYTT
+1982 SVFQNGPYTT
-1992 VPVKPGDTS
+1992 VPVKPGDAS
-2001 IKTEHLTTDKNGLI
+2001 IQTEHLTTDENGLI
-2015 SFTNQDIATYHL
+2015 HFTNQDIATYHL
-2027 TETETLPGYVRDTKT
+2027 IEAETLPGYVKDTKT
-2042 HVVKVMPETAVE
+2042 HVVKVMPETTVE
-2054 NNNLIWKTYISV
+2054 NNNLVWKTYISV
-2066 DGVRQTN
+2066 DGVRQTD

-2096 NDQDGIRKNAVI
+2096 NDQDGIRQNAVI

-2155 TIQYTVVENPM
+2155 TIQYTVIENPM
-2166 DGYTAIVSNTTGSVD
+2166 DGYTATVGATTGSAD
-2181 NGYAITVTNK
+2181 KGYAITVTNK
-2191 HVPQFDDFTVVKVWD
+2191 HVPQFDDFTVTKVWD
-2206 DGNNVDGIRPDS
+2206 DSNNIDGMRPDS
-2218 VTIHMN
+2218 VTIHLN

-2235 SNTKDWKYTFKHIP
+2235 SNAKDWKYIFKHMP
-2249 LFDANGNEITY
+2249 LFDANGNKITY

-2266 VAGYTYT
+2266 VAEYTYT

-2288 QETLS
+2288 QETFS

-2304 NQDGVRPSAIHVILM
+2304 NQDGVRPSAIHVTLM

-2354 YTLSEETVDSYTY
+2354 YTLNEEAVNGYTY

-2382 HIPAVTNVVI
+2382 HISAVTNVVV

-2404 VRPDSVSVTLSGS
+2404 VRPDSVAVTLSGS
-2417 DGKTYKATLTKDG
+2417 DGKTYKATLTKDT
-2430 GFSETFENL
+2430 GFSKTFENL

-2449 AYTVTEDAVAGY
+2449 TYTVTEDAVNGYAGK
-2461 IGKTATDDTGYVL
+2461 ITTDDTGYIL
-2474 SITNTHTPETISKTI
+2474 SITNTHAPETIRKTV
-2489 TKTWDDNDNQDGIR
+2489 TKTWDDGNDRDGIR
-2503 PTNVKVELYGTD
+2503 PTNVKIELYGTD
-2515 GTLRTQYLTKDNN
+2515 GTRRTQYLTKDNH
-2528 WSYSFENLPKYQNE
+2528 WSYSFENLPKYQNK
-2542 GTIILYTAKEE
+2542 GTIILYTIKEE
-2553 AVEGYTQKSVTTATG
+2553 AVDGYTQKSVTTTAG
-2568 FNFTNTHEPQT
+2568 FDLTNTHEIQT
-2579 VTYGATKV
+2579 ADYEVKKV
-2587 WLDDDN
+2587 WIDDN
-2593 RDGVRPNSITL
+2593 DRDGARPTSITL
-2604 VLNGSDGSKYTKQ
+2604 TLTGSDGSKYTKL
-2617 MTAASNWSDV
+2617 MTAADNWNAV
-2627 TFERIPMF
+2627 TFERVPMF
-2635 NNGKYITYTLSEND
+2635 NGGKYITYTLTENE
-2649 VPSYVNSVAVS
+2649 VPSYINSIEVS
-2660 EDGKFFT
+2660 EDGKHFT
-2667 VTNTHT
+2667 VTNTHA
-2673 PDHAIIK
+2673 PDHTVIN
-2680 ITEVWHDEN
+2680 ITEVWHDKN
-2689 DQDGIRPKKVT
+2689 DQDGIRPRKMIAVV
-2700 TIIVGSNGNRH
+2700 VGSNGNRH

-2810 LNEENGWTATF
+2810 LNEDNGWTATF

-2833 TYNVK
+2833 AYNVK
-2838 ESDVEGYEASIVKTE
+2838 ESDTAGYEASVVKTE

-2866 TLRTATLVWRDENNQ
+2866 TMRTVTLVWRDEDNR
-2881 DGIRPDTVTYTLHGS
+2881 DGVRPDAVTYTLHGS
-2896 DGSEVEKTV
+2896 DGSEQEKTV
-2905 SKDDSWADVMFED
+2905 NKDDAWNDVVFEG
-2918 LPVYQNGQKVTYTLT
+2918 LPVYQNGQRISYTLA
-2933 ESTVDGYT
+2933 ESAIDGYAN
-2941 TDIRDNGHT
+2941 DIRSSGNT

-2959 AVVNVDVTKVWTD
+2959 ETVNVDVTKIWTD
-2972 GENQDGNRPNSIS
+2972 GENQDGNRPDSIS
-2985 VILTGNDG
+2985 VILTGSDG
-2993 NRYTATIT
+2993 KRYTTTIT
-3001 AANNWKYT
+3001 AANNWKHT
-3009 FSKLPKFFNE
+3009 FLKLPKFFNE
-3019 GTQIEYTLAEDAAS
+3019 GTQIEYTLTEDTMS
-3033 GYSNVIEKK
+3033 GYSDVVEKRS
-3042 DNYTFVLTNKYSPA
+3042 DYVFVLTNKYSPA
-3056 TVDIPV
+3056 TVDVTI
-3062 VKKWNDDNDRDGAR
+3062 VKKWDDDNDRDGMR
-3076 PESFNIV
+3076 PESVDIV

-3094 TLSAENGYTYVFQSV
+3094 TLSTENGYTCVFQSV
-3109 PKFHNSGTLISYTVA
+3109 PKYHDGGTLINYTIA
-3124 EEKVTGYT
+3124 EEKIPGYT
-3132 TEVAKDS
+3132 TTIAKDA

-3148 TKSIETVTK
+3148 TKPIETVTK

-3176 ITVILTGDDGSRYLK
+3176 ITIILTGDDGSRRVK

-3197 NWTTT
+3197 NWTTM

-3222 AFVSGYTDEVTQ
+3222 AFVSGYTDRVAQ
-3234 NGNNYTITNTH
+3234 NGDNYTITNTH
-3245 MPATTELFVTKT
+3245 TPAATELFVTKT

-3282 SYAKKLN
+3282 SYTEKLN

-3303 YANGKTIDYT
+3303 YADGKVIEYS
-3313 LTEEAVPGY
+3313 LTEESVPGY
-3322 TSSITRNGKSFTL
+3322 TSSITRNGKSFVL

-3348 TKAWNDENNQDG
+3348 TKAWNDGNNQDG
-3360 LRPKSITAVVNG
+3360 LRPKTITAVVNG

-3381 LFESQN
+3381 LFEGQN
-3387 WTTSLNNLPKYKNS
+3387 WATNLNNLPKYKNG
-3401 TEVQYTVKENA
+3401 TEIQYTVKENA
-3412 ISGYETEIKQTGDS
+3412 IPGYETEIKQTGDS
-3426 YTITNTHAPAVV
+3426 YAITNSHTPAVV
-3438 TVSVV
+3438 TVSAV
-3443 KIWDDENNQDGI
+3443 KVWDDANNQDGI

-3466 SDGSTHNA
+3466 SDGSVRNA

-3495 VKIDYTLQEADSN
+3495 VKIDYTLQEANSN
-3508 PYTYEIVKGSD
+3508 PYTYEIVNSSD
-3519 GYSFTITNN
+3519 EYSFTITNN

-3540 IWNDDNNRDGI
+3540 VWDDDDNRDGI

-3568 QHIVT
+3568 QRIVT
-3573 DKDSFATVFEDV
+3573 GKDDFATVFEDV
-3585 PKFFDEGKEVV
+3585 PKFFDEGREVV
-3596 YTVTQNEV
+3596 YTVTQNEMN
-3604 DGYTTDVTNTDKYT
+3604 GYTTNIANTDKYT
-3618 FQITNTHEPEK
+3618 FQITNTHEPER

-3666 NLSAANNWTET
+3666 SLSTANNWTEA
-3677 FEGLYKYFKEGTPIQ
+3677 FDGLYKYFKEGTPIQ
-3692 YTIDEEAV
+3692 YTIDEEMV

-3740 GYRPDTTTIH
+3740 GYRPDAATIH

-3757 QDTKDFTK
+3757 QDAKDFTK

-3776 LDRFKDGTKIK
+3776 LDHYKNGNEIK

-3799 TSIVANGNVVTVT
+3799 TSIAVNGNVVTVT

-3822 NISVIW
+3822 NISVVW
-3828 EDNDDQDGIRPDAVN
+3828 EDNNDQDGLRPDTVSV
-3843 IKLKGNDKLVDSSE
+3843 KLKGNDKFIDSSE
-3857 LNEDVKWKH
+3857 LNEDVEWKH

-3880 SYTAEENEI
+3880 TYTAEENEI
-3889 PGYTTTIEKTDTG
+3889 PGYTTSIEKTDTG
-3902 YVFTNT
+3902 YVFANT

-3918 DKVWDDSENQDGLR
+3918 DKVWKDAENQDGLR
-3932 PDTIHI
+3932 PDAIHI
-3938 KLVSNGIA
+3938 RLISNDIE

-3953 DSNWH
+3953 ESDWH
-3958 LEFEGL
+3958 LDFEGL

-3992 EDGYAFTIKNDHVP
+3992 KDGYAFTIENDHVP

-4020 NNRDGLRPS
+4020 NDRDGLRPD
-4029 SHTVILTDGIN
+4029 SHTVVLVDGTN
-4040 TIEEIVLDKDNG
+4040 AIEEVVLDKNNG
-4052 YGTVLKDMP
+4052 YGVVLKNMP
-4061 KYKNGVEIDYQ
+4061 KYKNGVEINYQ

-4087 GDSVKDFKVTNTHV
+4087 SDSVKDFNITNTHV

-4115 QSDYDKIRPEEIA
+4115 QSDYDKIRPEKVT

-4141 TVNKE
+4141 TVTKD
-4146 TWTAV
+4146 TWTTA

-4170 EGIKGYSTT
+4170 EGIKGYKTT
-4179 ITNNQTDT
+4179 ITDNETGT
-4187 ITVIN
+4187 IAVIN
-4192 KHEPVKTITV
+4192 THEPVKTITV

-4212 DSIRPDKVTVKLT
+4212 DNIRPDKVTVKLAN
-4225 DGTTVVSTKEV
+4225 GTTAVSTKEIN
-4236 KNDSWKHIFEDI
+4236 NDSWKHVFENI
-4248 PVFNGSDKVSYTI
+4248 IVFNGDGKASYTV

-4284 INTHISV
+4284 INTHV
-4291 VPPKEEPKKKE
+4291 PVAPPKEEPKQE
-4302 PATPAPVVEVKVE
+4302 ETATPAAPAHVVEIKTE
-4315 QPAPTV
+4315 PT
-4321 TLIQTTNKPTGI
+4321 TTVIETPNKQTGI
-4333 SFFESLFAK
+4333 SFMDGLFG

>member
-1 MQNGKSRI
+1 MQKCESRT
-9 KRVASAIIAGVMAL
+9 KRVMSAIIAGMMAL
-23 QTVAPVISYADDTAS
+23 QVVAPTISYADDTVASTAS
-38 SVATT
+38 SE
-43 DDSDAIANVD
+43 DNSDTKID
-53 PGTPVQVDA
+53 PGVPVQ
-62 TASEEPSEAPSSGTS
+62 
-77 QADENSEET
+77 
-86 ETNSDITDEV
+86 
-96 SNEHT
+96 
-101 DADTADETQ
+101 
-110 TVEEDA
+110 
-116 PKQDESTSETTD
+116 TD
-128 TAPSRTVTVTLNKN
+128 TASSNTVTEPDSSESLEEKADSEQTGEIQDDTVSDSQGNETNTQEETVQDTVQQNDSGSETMESKSVRTVTVTLNKN
-142 GGEFEPEW
+142 GGVFEPEW

-169 IVVEDT
+169 IAIEDT

-186 DSIDIPVALSSDE
+186 DSISIPVALSSDE

-211 SYDADSETLTF
+211 SYDADNETLTF
-222 EDGVDAYVLSAVYS
+222 DDGVDAYVLTAVYN
-236 SVVDDDQ
+236 SVADEDQ
-243 TLVENRTEFDE
+243 QLIENKEIFDE
-254 QTKRQAIQE
+254 QAEKNALQQ
-263 RLKSSGISTYVLR
+263 RLSASGISLYEMR
-276 PSDSYNQLDLV
+276 PSDSYNQLDLIID
-287 VEGLAFTSDDGLT
+287 GLAFTSDDGLV

-309 DYIITAY
+309 DYTITAY

-340 GTVHLNAGQT
+340 GTIHLSAGQT

-420 DYTDAEKAQNNAAA
+420 DYTDAEKAQNDAAA
-434 EVAKKHVILLAGGGG
+434 EVAKNHVILLAGGGG

-497 NGRTLTYEERVDA
+497 NGRVLTYDERVDA

-524 HYTVLG
+524 HYTILG

-537 AHRDPVDFLFDDG
+537 ANRDPVSLLFDDG

-591 FVNTSVTIDGEQVE
+591 FVNTSVTIDGKQVE

-617 KYDSTETAPYLVNGR
+617 KYDSTNSAPYLINGR
-632 VIIKMV
+632 VLIHMV
-638 GETPKLK
+638 GTTPKMK
-645 SVMMPAQSED
+645 TIMMEAQNED
-655 ISAGN
+655 ISSSHVDDA
-660 IDEKDGFG
+660 DVYG
-668 QKAILSPG
+668 QKAYLNKG
-676 QGSANKTLAY
+676 QDVASTTIAY

-693 LGDVMTVTPKWEY
+693 MGDLMTVNPVWEY
-706 NTLLNVTYKPWDDSV
+706 STMLSPTDRDWNDSV
-721 AKNINNQMSVS
+721 AKSIDSRLSVS
-732 ITNTELGI
+732 VANTNLGV
-740 PAEGDKY
+740 PNPGDKY
-747 YNDAYPGWYAVKSVM
+747 YNADYPGWYAVKSVM
-762 TITNAPLS
+762 TITNPVNTMYSTERLTKYYFRCKGIASYTLSSGTKTMYDKGERGELAIDYNIYINHEGVHVYSDRNIINGTPTSTVDDTIAATAGRSASTWQYPHMALTDVNNINTILIQFSSHGFNTSDSISYDASYADSLGITGSGNQYSYIFKAKSKNSVSTANWEKFLQSITYTTYDAATFTSTGVSGGVTIFWYADENLWENNMFYDSSSGHFYACINTGNSITWGEARNRALS
-770 MYDTATV
+770 MYNSALDCYGYLAHITSQSEQDYLYTLMDKSTQGWLGATRKV
-777 TKYFFRC
+777 SGNEWDWYWRDGPANETSEPFFRQN
-784 HPTATVSMYN
+784 AG
-794 GIRTMDDESESGGLV
+794 GIYGSLLWGYENWDSKTEPNNSGGVEWCMHYYGSNRGVWNDYIDSNGAVTSFIVEWSKDGLV
-809 LDYSI
+809 
-814 AMEHQGA
+814 G
-821 HVYQNRN
+821 
-828 TINDMNAE
+828 NDHS
-836 TVSDT
+836 VSDT
-841 VTATQNHSSSQWKY
+841 
-855 PELVVKTPKT
+855 
-865 IQTFN
+865 
-870 VLFTSPSR
+870 
-878 NAQDAILYNTDL
+878 
-890 ANQLGIVVTGT
+890 
-901 NQNYIF
+901 
-907 TKSGGLTQDE
+907 
-917 WNNFL
+917 
-922 RQVSFVTYDR
+922 
-932 AVFTADGVQSG
+932 
-943 VEVAWYGFEKAIFG
+943 
-957 SNQATRHVPTL
+957 
-968 SDYPGAAT
+968 
-976 HNIASGSLN
+976 
-985 ITSSGSVYRIV
+985 
-996 GSTTGDNRIYVSPGV
+996 
-1011 SATVILDNVT
+1011 
-1021 MNYTAAGAGWGND
+1021 
-1034 TSRAGD
+1034 
-1040 GAISCSHA
+1040 
-1048 NLTIILVG
+1048 
-1056 TSRITAYGSYSNAIA
+1056 
-1071 KNGTDGS
+1071 
-1078 LMIDGAGTLYAVGA
+1078 
-1092 SGDHCGAIGANVNCS
+1092 
-1107 FWNFTVQGGTIYAN
+1107 
-1121 AGEHC
+1121 
-1126 PGIGSGC
+1126 
-1133 LNQPGE
+1133 
-1139 GNGGDGAGCGNL
+1139 
-1151 NFTGGTVVARGNTAC
+1151 
-1166 SGIGSGWG
+1166 
-1174 GPVNGINISNGA
+1174 
-1186 KVTAYGGS
+1186 
-1194 YSPGIGSG
+1194 
-1202 GRTDNV
+1202 
-1208 QGGNIGSYHY
+1208 
-1218 HVRNIVITGGDT
+1218 
-1230 VVTAFGDKSTNMPG
+1230 
-1244 IGCGKD
+1244 
-1250 PVGTVRGTLSNVVAT
+1250 
-1265 TLDGFQGYVRY
+1265 
-1276 GSSEESAAYSTEQP
+1276 
-1290 RTPFTGTGNIGSYL
+1290 
-1304 ASQVNR
+1304 
-1310 GTPVYYTQVF
+1310 
-1320 FSIDTS
+1320 
-1326 NKHVDDADV
+1326 DV
-1335 IGTQVSSTGTI
+1335 IGTQIVA
-1346 KPEQFASV
+1346 EQEQKVNNGEV

-1359 AENDRDG
+1359 AENDYNG
-1366 VYQVGDEAV
+1366 LFATDEAKLQDITVQLISDNGTV
-1375 VEGVAVTLY
+1375 VATAQTNKLGQYDFTGLAPGNYYVKFTSQSFVGY
-1384 NADGSVCKTTTTN
+1384 NAVPDGGNSIVQQASKGINDSYAQTPVFALTYN
-1397 KYGAY
+1397 DVLEK
-1402 SFDGIPEKKNYTV
+1402 SF
-1415 GFSNGSSNIQSY
+1415 
-1427 SPTAKI
+1427 
-1433 AAGENNNHVN
+1433 
-1443 NDWKSD
+1443 
-1449 VFTAIYQKNTSQ
+1449 
-1461 TINCGV
+1461 GV

-1474 GFAWDDVNQNGICDN
+1474 GFALDDANQNGIYDN
-1489 SESKIANVTITLTD
+1489 REAKIANVTITLTD

-1511 VYGNPITAVLTD
+1511 VYGNPIAPVLTD
-1523 ADGNYSFTNVRPRK
+1523 ANGNYSFTNVRPRK

-1544 SSDTVDISN
+1544 SSNTVDISN
-1553 ARVSPIPTSGDEKRT
+1553 ARVSPIPASGDVKLT
-1568 NKAERSIDVLEF
+1568 NKAEKSIGMLEF

-1595 LNAATI
+1595 LTSATI

-1725 LVSPTATTDKKTQM
+1725 LVSPTAATDKKTQM
-1739 GNDAT
+1739 GNDST

-1764 TRVVSLSNEKD
+1764 TRVVALNNEKD

-1903 TQPNISL
+1903 AQPNISL

-1948 TSFDLKKVEDLSGI
+1948 TDFDLKKIEDLSGI
-1962 PFENVKFD
+1962 PLKNVKFD

-1977 DDSGK
+1977 ADSGK

-2015 SFTNQDIATYHL
+2015 HFTNQDIATYHL
-2027 TETETLPGYVRDTKT
+2027 IEAETLPGYVKDTKT
-2042 HVVKVMPETAVE
+2042 HVVKVMPETTVE
-2054 NNNLIWKTYISV
+2054 NNNLVWKTYISV
-2066 DGVRQTN
+2066 DGVRLTD

-2079 NTSETTNL
+2079 NTSKTTNL

-2096 NDQDGIRKNAVI
+2096 NDQDGIRQNAVI

-2155 TIQYTVVENPM
+2155 TIQYTVIENPM
-2166 DGYTAIVSNTTGSVD
+2166 DGYIATVSATTGSAD
-2181 NGYAITVTNK
+2181 KGYAITVTNK

-2206 DGNNVDGIRPDS
+2206 DSNNIDGMRPDS
-2218 VTIHMN
+2218 VTIHLN

-2235 SNTKDWKYTFKHIP
+2235 SNAKDWKYTFKHMP

-2266 VAGYTYT
+2266 VTGYTYT
-2273 VTNEGRSFTI
+2273 VTNKDRAFTI
-2283 TNSHV
+2283 TNKHT
-2288 QETLS
+2288 QETFS

-2304 NQDGVRPSAIHVILM
+2304 NQDGVRPSAIHVTLM

-2354 YTLSEETVDSYTY
+2354 YTLNEEAVNGYTY

-2372 ADTGFTVTNE
+2372 ANTGFTVTNE
-2382 HIPAVTNVVI
+2382 HISAVTNVVV
-2392 NKYWEDAANQDG
+2392 NKYWEDAENQDG
-2404 VRPDSVSVTLSGS
+2404 VRPDSVAVTLSGS
-2417 DGKTYKATLTKDG
+2417 DGKTYKATLTKDT
-2430 GFSETFENL
+2430 GFSKTFENL

-2449 AYTVTEDAVAGY
+2449 TYTVTEDAVNGY
-2461 IGKTATDDTGYVL
+2461 TGKITTDDTGYIL
-2474 SITNTHTPETISKTI
+2474 SITNTHAPETIRKTV
-2489 TKTWDDNDNQDGIR
+2489 TKTWDDGNDRDGIR
-2503 PTNVKVELYGTD
+2503 PTNVKIELYGTD
-2515 GTLRTQYLTKDNN
+2515 GTRRTQYLTKDNY

-2542 GTIILYTAKEE
+2542 GTIILYTIKEE
-2553 AVEGYTQKSVTTATG
+2553 AVDGYTQKSVTTTAG
-2568 FNFTNTHEPQT
+2568 FDLTNTHEIQT
-2579 VTYGATKV
+2579 ADYEVKKV
-2587 WLDDDN
+2587 WIDDN
-2593 RDGVRPNSITL
+2593 DRDGARPTSITL
-2604 VLNGSDGSKYTKQ
+2604 TLTGSDGSKYTKL
-2617 MTAASNWSDV
+2617 MTAADNWNAV
-2627 TFERIPMF
+2627 TFERVPMF
-2635 NNGKYITYTLSEND
+2635 NGGKYITYTLTENE
-2649 VPSYVNSVAVS
+2649 VPSYINSIEVS
-2660 EDGKFFT
+2660 EDGKHFT
-2667 VTNTHT
+2667 VTNTHA
-2673 PDHAIIK
+2673 PDHTVIN

-2689 DQDGIRPKKVT
+2689 DQDGIRPRKMTAIV
-2700 TIIVGSNGNRH
+2700 VGSNGNRH

-2799 TGSNAVSKTAT
+2799 TGSNAISKTAT
-2810 LNEENGWTATF
+2810 LNEDNGWTATF

-2833 TYNVK
+2833 AYNVK
-2838 ESDVEGYEASIVKTE
+2838 ESNTAGYEASVVKTE
-2853 DGFQLI
+2853 NGFQLI

-2866 TLRTATLVWRDENNQ
+2866 TMRTVTLVWRDEDNR
-2881 DGIRPDTVTYTLHGS
+2881 DGVRPDAVTYTLHGS
-2896 DGSEVEKTV
+2896 DGSEQEKTV
-2905 SKDDSWADVMFED
+2905 NKDDAWNDVVFED
-2918 LPVYQNGQKVTYTLT
+2918 LPVYQNGQRISYTLT
-2933 ESTVDGYT
+2933 ESAIDGYAN
-2941 TDIRDNGHT
+2941 DIRSSGNT

-2959 AVVNVDVTKVWTD
+2959 ETVNVDVTKIWTD
-2972 GENQDGNRPNSIS
+2972 GENQDGNRPDSIS
-2985 VILTGNDG
+2985 VILTGSDG
-2993 NRYTATIT
+2993 KRYTTTIT
-3001 AANNWKYT
+3001 AANNWKHT
-3009 FSKLPKFFNE
+3009 FLKLPKFFNE
-3019 GTQIEYTLAEDAAS
+3019 GTQIEYTLTEDTMS
-3033 GYSNVIEKK
+3033 GYSDVVEKRS
-3042 DNYTFVLTNKYSPA
+3042 DYVFVLTNKYSPA
-3056 TVDIPV
+3056 TVDVTI
-3062 VKKWNDDNDRDGAR
+3062 VKKWDDDNDRDGMR
-3076 PESFNIV
+3076 PESVDIV

-3094 TLSAENGYTYVFQSV
+3094 TLSTENGYTCVFQSV
-3109 PKFHNSGTLISYTVA
+3109 PKYHDGGTLINYTIA
-3124 EEKVTGYT
+3124 EEKIPGYT
-3132 TEVAKDS
+3132 TTIAKDA

-3148 TKSIETVTK
+3148 AKTIDTVTK
-3157 TVSKVWEDS
+3157 TVSKVWDDN
-3166 NNQDGLRPSA
+3166 NNQDGLRPTA
-3176 ITVILTGDDGSRYLK
+3176 ITVILTGDDGSRRVK
-3191 SVSAAE
+3191 SVTAAE
-3197 NWTTT
+3197 NWTVT

-3208 NQNHGQSIQYTVSE
+3208 NKNHGQNIQYTVSE
-3222 AFVSGYTDEVTQ
+3222 AFVSGYTEAITQ
-3234 NGNNYTITNTH
+3234 NGDNYTITNTH
-3245 MPATTELFVTKT
+3245 TPASSEFFVTKI

-3282 SYAKKLN
+3282 SYTEKLN

-3303 YANGKTIDYT
+3303 YANGKVIEYS
-3313 LTEEAVPGY
+3313 LTEESVPGY
-3322 TSSITRNGKSFTL
+3322 TSSITRNGKSFVL

-3348 TKAWNDENNQDG
+3348 TKAWNDGNNQDG
-3360 LRPKSITAVVNG
+3360 LRPKTITAVVNG

-3381 LFESQN
+3381 LFEGQN
-3387 WTTSLNNLPKYKNS
+3387 WATSLNNLPKYKNG
-3401 TEVQYTVKENA
+3401 TEIQYTVKENA
-3412 ISGYETEIKQTGDS
+3412 IPGYETEIKQTGNS
-3426 YTITNTHAPAVV
+3426 YAIMNSHTPAVV
-3438 TVSVV
+3438 TVSAV
-3443 KIWDDENNQDGI
+3443 KVWDDANNQDGI

-3466 SDGSTHNA
+3466 SDGSVRNA

-3483 YQFKDLPQYKNG
+3483 YQFKNLPKYKNG
-3495 VKIDYTLQEADSN
+3495 VKIDYTLQEANSN

-3540 IWNDDNNRDGI
+3540 VWDDDDNRDGI
-3551 RAKETVITLQGS
+3551 RAKEIAITLQGS

-3568 QHIVT
+3568 QRIVT
-3573 DKDSFATVFEDV
+3573 GKDDFATVFEDV
-3585 PKFFDEGKEVV
+3585 PKFFDEGREVV
-3596 YTVTQNEV
+3596 YTVTQNEMN
-3604 DGYTTDVTNTDKYT
+3604 GYTANIASTDKYT
-3618 FQITNTHEPEK
+3618 FQITNTHEPER

-3666 NLSAANNWTET
+3666 SLSTANNWTET
-3677 FEGLYKYFKEGTPIQ
+3677 FDGLYKYFKEGTPIQ

-3700 GGYEKEISEKD
+3700 GGYEKGISEKD

-3740 GYRPDTTTIH
+3740 GYRPDAATIH

-3757 QDTKDFTK
+3757 QDAKDFTK

-3776 LDRFKDGTKIK
+3776 LDHYKDGNEIK
-3787 YTVTEDEIPQYT
+3787 YTVAEDEIPQYT
-3799 TSIVANGNVVTVT
+3799 TSIAVNGNVVTVT

-3822 NISVIW
+3822 NISVVW
-3828 EDNDDQDGIRPDAVN
+3828 EDNNDQDGLRPDTVSV
-3843 IKLKGNDKLVDSSE
+3843 KLKGNDKFIDSSE
-3857 LNEDVKWKH
+3857 VNEDVKWKH

-3880 SYTAEENEI
+3880 TYTAEENEI
-3889 PGYTTTIEKTDTG
+3889 PGYTTSIEKTDTG

-3918 DKVWDDSENQDGLR
+3918 DKVWKDAENQDGLR
-3932 PDTIHI
+3932 PDAIHI
-3938 KLVSNGIA
+3938 RLISNDIE

-3953 DSNWH
+3953 ESDWH
-3958 LEFEGL
+3958 LDFKGL

-3992 EDGYAFTIKNDHVP
+3992 KDGYAFTIENDHVP

-4020 NNRDGLRPS
+4020 NDRDGLRPG
-4029 SHTVILTDGIN
+4029 SHTVVLVDGTN
-4040 TIEEIVLDKDNG
+4040 AIEEVVLDRNNG
-4052 YGTVLKDMP
+4052 YGVVLKNMP
-4061 KYKNGVEIDYQ
+4061 KYKNGVEINYQ

-4087 GDSVKDFKVTNTHV
+4087 SDSVKDFNITNTHV

-4115 QSDYDKIRPEEIA
+4115 QSDYDKIRPEKVT

-4141 TVNKE
+4141 TVTKD
-4146 TWTAV
+4146 TWTTA

-4170 EGIKGYSTT
+4170 EGIKGYKTT
-4179 ITNNQTDT
+4179 ITDNETGT
-4187 ITVIN
+4187 IAVIN
-4192 KHEPVKTITV
+4192 THEPVKTITV

-4212 DSIRPDKVTVKLT
+4212 DNIRPDKVTVKLAN
-4225 DGTTVVSTKEV
+4225 GTTAVSTKEIN
-4236 KNDSWKHIFEDI
+4236 NDSWKHVFENI
-4248 PVFNGSDKVSYTI
+4248 IVFNGSDKVSYTV
-4261 TQDAVNGYTTEIK
+4261 TQDAVSEYTTEIK

-4284 INTHISV
+4284 INTHV
-4291 VPPKEEPKKKE
+4291 PVAPPKEEPKQE
-4302 PATPAPVVEVKVE
+4302 ETVTPAAPAPVVEIKTE
-4315 QPAPTV
+4315 PTTIV
-4321 TLIQTTNKPTGI
+4321 IETPNKQTGI
-4333 SFFESLFAK
+4333 SFMDGLFG

>member
-9 KRVASAIIAGVMAL
+9 KRVASAVIAGVMAL

-62 TASEEPSEAPSSGTS
+62 TASEEPSEAPSSGAS
-77 QADENSEET
+77 QADENSGET

-96 SNEHT
+96 ANEHT

-211 SYDADSETLTF
+211 SYNADSETLTF

-420 DYTDAEKAQNNAAA
+420 DYTDAEKAQNDAAA

-537 AHRDPVDFLFDDG
+537 ANRDPVSLLFDDG

-591 FVNTSVTIDGEQVE
+591 FVNTSVTIDGKQVE

-617 KYDSTETAPYLVNGR
+617 KYDSTNSAPYLINGR
-632 VIIKMV
+632 VLIHMV
-638 GETPKLK
+638 GTTPKMK
-645 SVMMPAQSED
+645 TIMMEAQNED
-655 ISAGN
+655 ISSSHVDDA
-660 IDEKDGFG
+660 DVYG
-668 QKAILSPG
+668 QKAYLNKG
-676 QGSANKTLAY
+676 QDVASTTIAY

-693 LGDVMTVTPKWEY
+693 MGDLMTVNPVWEY
-706 NTLLNVTYKPWDDSV
+706 STMLSPTDRDWNDSV
-721 AKNINNQMSVS
+721 AKSIDSRLSVS
-732 ITNTELGI
+732 VANTNLGV
-740 PAEGDKY
+740 PNPGDKY
-747 YNDAYPGWYAVKSVM
+747 YNADYPGWYAVKSVM
-762 TITNAPLS
+762 TITNPVNTMYSTERLTKYYFRCKGIASYTLSSGTKTMYDKGERGELAIDYNIYINHEGVHVYSDRNIINGTPTSTVDDTIAATAGRSASTWQYPHMALTDVNNINTILIQFSSHGFNTSDSISYDASYADSLGITGSGNQYSYIFKAKSKNSVSTANWEKFLQSITYTTYDAATFTSTGVSGGVTIFWYADENLWENNMFYDSSSGHFYACINTGNSITWGEARNRALS
-770 MYDTATV
+770 MYNSALDCYGYLAHITSQSEQDYLYTLMDKSTQGWLGATRKV
-777 TKYFFRC
+777 SGNEWDWYWRDGPANETSEPFFRQNADGTYGTLLWGYENWDSKTE
-784 HPTATVSMYN
+784 PN
-794 GIRTMDDESESGGLV
+794 NSGGVEWCMHYYGSNRGVWNDYIDSNGAVTSFIVEWSKDGLV
-809 LDYSI
+809 
-814 AMEHQGA
+814 G
-821 HVYQNRN
+821 
-828 TINDMNAE
+828 NDHS
-836 TVSDT
+836 VSDT
-841 VTATQNHSSSQWKY
+841 
-855 PELVVKTPKT
+855 
-865 IQTFN
+865 
-870 VLFTSPSR
+870 
-878 NAQDAILYNTDL
+878 
-890 ANQLGIVVTGT
+890 
-901 NQNYIF
+901 
-907 TKSGGLTQDE
+907 
-917 WNNFL
+917 
-922 RQVSFVTYDR
+922 
-932 AVFTADGVQSG
+932 
-943 VEVAWYGFEKAIFG
+943 
-957 SNQATRHVPTL
+957 
-968 SDYPGAAT
+968 
-976 HNIASGSLN
+976 
-985 ITSSGSVYRIV
+985 
-996 GSTTGDNRIYVSPGV
+996 
-1011 SATVILDNVT
+1011 
-1021 MNYTAAGAGWGND
+1021 
-1034 TSRAGD
+1034 
-1040 GAISCSHA
+1040 
-1048 NLTIILVG
+1048 
-1056 TSRITAYGSYSNAIA
+1056 
-1071 KNGTDGS
+1071 
-1078 LMIDGAGTLYAVGA
+1078 
-1092 SGDHCGAIGANVNCS
+1092 
-1107 FWNFTVQGGTIYAN
+1107 
-1121 AGEHC
+1121 
-1126 PGIGSGC
+1126 
-1133 LNQPGE
+1133 
-1139 GNGGDGAGCGNL
+1139 
-1151 NFTGGTVVARGNTAC
+1151 
-1166 SGIGSGWG
+1166 
-1174 GPVNGINISNGA
+1174 
-1186 KVTAYGGS
+1186 
-1194 YSPGIGSG
+1194 
-1202 GRTDNV
+1202 
-1208 QGGNIGSYHY
+1208 
-1218 HVRNIVITGGDT
+1218 
-1230 VVTAFGDKSTNMPG
+1230 
-1244 IGCGKD
+1244 
-1250 PVGTVRGTLSNVVAT
+1250 
-1265 TLDGFQGYVRY
+1265 
-1276 GSSEESAAYSTEQP
+1276 
-1290 RTPFTGTGNIGSYL
+1290 
-1304 ASQVNR
+1304 
-1310 GTPVYYTQVF
+1310 
-1320 FSIDTS
+1320 
-1326 NKHVDDADV
+1326 DV
-1335 IGTQVSSTGTI
+1335 IGTQIVA
-1346 KPEQFASV
+1346 EQEQKVNNGEV

-1359 AENDRDG
+1359 AENDYNG
-1366 VYQVGDEAV
+1366 LFATDEAKLQDITV
-1375 VEGVAVTLY
+1375 QLISDNGTIVATAQTNKLGQYDFTGLAPGNYYVKFTSQSFVGY
-1384 NADGSVCKTTTTN
+1384 NAVPDGGNSIVQQASKGINDSYAQTPVFALTYN
-1397 KYGAY
+1397 DVLEK
-1402 SFDGIPEKKNYTV
+1402 SF
-1415 GFSNGSSNIQSY
+1415 
-1427 SPTAKI
+1427 
-1433 AAGENNNHVN
+1433 
-1443 NDWKSD
+1443 
-1449 VFTAIYQKNTSQ
+1449 
-1461 TINCGV
+1461 GV

-1474 GFAWDDVNQNGICDN
+1474 GFAWDDANQNGIYDN
-1489 SESKIANVTITLTD
+1489 REAKIANVTITLTD

-1511 VYGNPITAVLTD
+1511 VYGNPIAAVLTD
-1523 ADGNYSFTNVRPRK
+1523 ANGNYSFTNVRPRK

-1544 SSDTVDISN
+1544 SSNTVDISN
-1553 ARVSPIPTSGDEKRT
+1553 ARVSPIPASGDVKLT
-1568 NKAERSIDVLEF
+1568 NKAEKSIGMLEF

-1595 LNAATI
+1595 LTSATI
-1601 GEVYINSMTGTGITP
+1601 GEIYINSMSGTGITP

-1655 INIEEPVLNGVKV
+1655 IDIEEPVLNGVKV

-1704 ETDKTAAD
+1704 ETDRTAAD

-1725 LVSPTATTDKKTQM
+1725 TVSPTATTDKKTQM
-1739 GNDAT
+1739 GNDST
-1744 AVMQNNKVA
+1744 AVIQNNKVA

-1764 TRVVSLSNEKD
+1764 TRVVNLSNEKD

-1784 MYIPSKVYG
+1784 LYIPSKVYG

-1803 IRETNETENVKTHI
+1803 IREANETQNVETHI
-1817 YLRRTTKSQFADAD
+1817 YLRRTTKSKFADAD

-1848 FGELVGNGDL
+1848 FGELIGNGDL
-1858 NTAAD
+1858 NTATD
-1863 GYYEYDYLEPGI
+1863 GYYEYNCLEPGI

-1882 TYDYYGQTLINQ
+1882 TYDCYGQTLINQ

-1903 TQPNISL
+1903 AQPNISL

-1970 YEIYEKA
+1970 YEIYSKA
-1977 DDSGK
+1977 ENFGKSVFPDDRHQGAPQIYEGAEDSGK
-1982 SVFPNGPYTT
+1982 SVFSDDSNELYTT
-1992 VPVKPGDTS
+1992 AS
-2001 IKTEHLTTDKNGLI
+2001 IETFAQAEHLITDKDGLI
-2015 SFTNQDIATYHL
+2015 HFTNQDIATYHL
-2027 TETETLPGYVRDTKT
+2027 TETKTLPGYVRDTKT
-2042 HVVKVMPETAVE
+2042 HVIKVMPETTVE
-2054 NNNLIWKTYISV
+2054 NNNLVWKTYISV
-2066 DGVRQTN
+2066 DGVRQTD

-2096 NDQDGIRKNAVI
+2096 NDQDGIRQNAVI

-2140 LTYTFRSI
+2140 LSYTFRSI

-2155 TIQYTVVENPM
+2155 TIQYTVIENPM
-2166 DGYTAIVSNTTGSVD
+2166 DGYTATVGATTGSAD
-2181 NGYAITVTNK
+2181 KGYAITVTNK

-2206 DGNNVDGIRPDS
+2206 DSNNIDGMRPDS

-2235 SNTKDWKYTFKHIP
+2235 SNVKDWKYTFKHMP

-2288 QETLS
+2288 QETFS

-2304 NQDGVRPSAIHVILM
+2304 NQDGVRPSAIHVTLM

-2354 YTLSEETVDSYTY
+2354 YTLNEEAVNGYTY

-2382 HIPAVTNVVI
+2382 HISAVTNVVV

-2404 VRPDSVSVTLSGS
+2404 VRPDSVAVTLSGS
-2417 DGKTYKATLTKDG
+2417 DGKTYKATLTKDT
-2430 GFSETFENL
+2430 GFSKTFENL

-2449 AYTVTEDAVAGY
+2449 TYTVTEDAVNGY
-2461 IGKTATDDTGYVL
+2461 TGKITTDDTGYIL
-2474 SITNTHTPETISKTI
+2474 SITNMHAPETIRKTV
-2489 TKTWDDNDNQDGIR
+2489 TKTWDDGNDRDGIR
-2503 PTNVKVELYGTD
+2503 PTNVKIELYGTD
-2515 GTLRTQYLTKDNN
+2515 GTRRTQYLTKDNH

-2542 GTIILYTAKEE
+2542 GTIILYTIKEE
-2553 AVEGYTQKSVTTATG
+2553 AVDGYTQKSVTTTAG
-2568 FNFTNTHEPQT
+2568 FDLTNTHEIQT
-2579 VTYGATKV
+2579 ADYEVKKV
-2587 WLDDDN
+2587 WIDDN
-2593 RDGVRPNSITL
+2593 DRDGARPTSITL
-2604 VLNGSDGSKYTKQ
+2604 TLTGSDGSKYTKL
-2617 MTAASNWSDV
+2617 MTAADNWNAV
-2627 TFERIPMF
+2627 TFERVPMF
-2635 NNGKYITYTLSEND
+2635 NGGKYITYTLTENE
-2649 VPSYVNSVAVS
+2649 VPSYMNSIEVS
-2660 EDGKFFT
+2660 EDGKHFT
-2667 VTNTHT
+2667 VTNTHA
-2673 PDHAIIK
+2673 PDHAIIN

-2689 DQDGIRPKKVT
+2689 DQDGIRPRKMTAVV
-2700 TIIVGSNGNRH
+2700 VGSNGNRH
-2711 EVPLHSSGDWHY
+2711 EVPLHSSGDWNY

-2735 QLVDYTVEAVTI
+2735 QLVDYTVEAITI

-2810 LNEENGWTATF
+2810 LNEDNGWTATF

-2833 TYNVK
+2833 AYNVK
-2838 ESDVEGYEASIVKTE
+2838 ESDTAGYEASVVKTE

-2866 TLRTATLVWRDENNQ
+2866 TMRTVTLVWRDEDNR
-2881 DGIRPDTVTYTLHGS
+2881 DGVRPDTVTYTLHGS
-2896 DGSEVEKTV
+2896 DGSEQEKTV
-2905 SKDDSWADVMFED
+2905 NKDDAWADVVFED
-2918 LPVYQNGQKVTYTLT
+2918 LPVYQNGQRISYTLT
-2933 ESTVDGYT
+2933 EPAIDGYAN
-2941 TDIRDNGHT
+2941 DIRSSGNT

-2959 AVVNVDVTKVWTD
+2959 ETVNVDVTKIWTD
-2972 GENQDGNRPNSIS
+2972 GENQDGNRPDSIS
-2985 VILTGNDG
+2985 VILTGSDG
-2993 NRYTATIT
+2993 KRYTTTIT
-3001 AANNWKYT
+3001 AANNWKHT
-3009 FSKLPKFFNE
+3009 FLKLPKFFNE
-3019 GTQIEYTLAEDAAS
+3019 GTQIEYTLTEDTMS
-3033 GYSNVIEKK
+3033 GYSDVVEKRS
-3042 DNYTFVLTNKYSPA
+3042 DYVFVLTNKYSPA
-3056 TVDIPV
+3056 TVDVTI
-3062 VKKWNDDNDRDGAR
+3062 VKKWDDDNDRDGMR
-3076 PESFNIV
+3076 PESVDIV

-3094 TLSAENGYTYVFQSV
+3094 TLSTENGYTCVFQSV
-3109 PKFHNSGTLISYTVA
+3109 PKYHDGGTLINYTIA
-3124 EEKVTGYT
+3124 EEKIPGYT
-3132 TEVAKDS
+3132 TTIAKDA

-3148 TKSIETVTK
+3148 TKPIETVTK

-3176 ITVILTGDDGSRYLK
+3176 ITIILTGDDGSRRVK

-3197 NWTTT
+3197 NWTTM

-3222 AFVSGYTDEVTQ
+3222 AFVSGYTDRVAQ
-3234 NGNNYTITNTH
+3234 NGDNYTITNTH
-3245 MPATTELFVTKT
+3245 TPAATELFVTKT

-3282 SYAKKLN
+3282 SYTEKLN

-3303 YANGKTIDYT
+3303 YADGKVIEYS
-3313 LTEEAVPGY
+3313 LTEESVPGY

-3348 TKAWNDENNQDG
+3348 TKAWNDGNNQDG
-3360 LRPKSITAVVNG
+3360 LRPKTITAVVNG

-3381 LFESQN
+3381 LFEGQN
-3387 WTTSLNNLPKYKNS
+3387 WATNLNNLPKYKNG
-3401 TEVQYTVKENA
+3401 TEIQYTVKENA
-3412 ISGYETEIKQTGDS
+3412 IPGYETEIKQTGDS
-3426 YTITNTHAPAVV
+3426 YAITNSHTPAVV
-3438 TVSVV
+3438 TVSAV
-3443 KIWDDENNQDGI
+3443 KVWDDANNQDGI

-3466 SDGSTHNA
+3466 SDGSVRNA

-3483 YQFKDLPQYKNG
+3483 YQFKNLPKYKNG

-3508 PYTYEIVKGSD
+3508 PYTYEIVNGSD

-3618 FQITNTHEPEK
+3618 FQIMNTHEPEK

-3725 DLIVNVVWNDANNQD
+3725 DLVVNVVWNDANNQD

-3857 LNEDVKWKH
+3857 LDEDVKWKH
-3866 SFTKLPV
+3866 SFTNLPV

-3918 DKVWDDSENQDGLR
+3918 DKVWEDGENQDGLR
-3932 PDTIHI
+3932 PDSIDVILTGSDGNTYNATI
-3938 KLVSNGIA
+3938 SE
-3946 KDAYLDA
+3946 KD
-3953 DSNWH
+3953 NWTYI
-3958 LEFEGL
+3958 FANL
-3964 PKYRDH
+3964 PKYFND
-3970 GILNEYSVQEVDV
+3970 GTLVEYSLQEVETDGYAGTV
-3983 DGYTSTVTT
+3983 TKGTDGYT
-3992 EDGYAFTIKNDHVP
+3992 FTIKNDHTP
-4006 AVIDIP
+4006 AVVDIP
-4012 ITEEWIDD
+4012 VTKVWNDD
-4020 NNRDGLRPS
+4020 EDRDGLRPNS
-4029 SHTVILTDGIN
+4029 I
-4040 TIEEIVLDKDNG
+4040 
-4052 YGTVLKDMP
+4052 
-4061 KYKNGVEIDYQ
+4061 
-4072 IKDFKVDGYTTNIIK
+4072 
-4087 GDSVKDFKVTNTHV
+4087 HV
-4101 PEMVTVTVTEGWHD
+4101 
-4115 QSDYDKIRPEEIA
+4115 
-4128 LTLTGSDGNVYEK
+4128 TLTGSDGSTYKKDLEK
-4141 TVNKE
+4141 D
-4146 TWTAV
+4146 
-4151 FSDLPKNSKG
+4151 S
-4161 EQIIYTLTQ
+4161 
-4170 EGIKGYSTT
+4170 GYSTIFTSLPKYHNGELISYSLAETPVEGYETDIQAAESGYGFT
-4179 ITNNQTDT
+4179 ITNT
-4187 ITVIN
+4187 
-4192 KHEPVKTITV
+4192 HEVSKKTIKVSKVWDDAENQDGIRPDSV
-4202 TVTWN
+4202 TVTLTGSNNSKYTAKLNKENNWTYTFEGLFCKADGATIKYEVSEKDVAGYTPSIKETEGGFIITNAHKPETVTINIVKNWN
-4207 DENNK
+4207 DSQNADN
-4212 DSIRPDKVTVKLT
+4212 IRPDAISITLT
-4225 DGTTVVSTKEV
+4225 
-4236 KNDSWKHIFEDI
+4236 
-4248 PVFNGSDKVSYTI
+4248 GSDNSSRSITLNKAGDYKTAVDSLPKFHEGKQITYTV
-4261 TQDAVNGYTTEIK
+4261 TETPVDGYTSSVQASADGYSFVVINTHTPEVHQEKKETPTTPKFEIK
-4274 ASDDGNTIEI
+4274 AEPSTTI
-4284 INTHISV
+4284 
-4291 VPPKEEPKKKE
+4291 
-4302 PATPAPVVEVKVE
+4302 
-4315 QPAPTV
+4315 
-4321 TLIQTTNKPTGI
+4321 IQTTNKPTGV
-4333 SFFESLFAK
+4333 SFFDSLLG

>member
-1 MQNGKSRI
+1 MQKCESRT
-9 KRVASAIIAGVMAL
+9 KRVMSAIIAGMMAL
-23 QTVAPVISYADDTAS
+23 QVVAPTISYADDTVASTAS
-38 SVATT
+38 SE
-43 DDSDAIANVD
+43 DNSDTKID
-53 PGTPVQVDA
+53 PGVPVQ
-62 TASEEPSEAPSSGTS
+62 
-77 QADENSEET
+77 
-86 ETNSDITDEV
+86 
-96 SNEHT
+96 
-101 DADTADETQ
+101 
-110 TVEEDA
+110 
-116 PKQDESTSETTD
+116 TD
-128 TAPSRTVTVTLNKN
+128 TASSNTVTEPDSSESLEEKADSEQTGEIQDDTVSDSQGNETNTQEETVQDTVQQNDSGSETMESKSVRTVTVTLNKN
-142 GGEFEPEW
+142 GGVFEPEW

-169 IVVEDT
+169 IAIEDT

-186 DSIDIPVALSSDE
+186 DSISIPVALSSDE

-211 SYDADSETLTF
+211 SYDADNETLTF
-222 EDGVDAYVLSAVYS
+222 DDGVDAYVLTAVYN
-236 SVVDDDQ
+236 SVADEDQ
-243 TLVENRTEFDE
+243 QLIENKEIFDE
-254 QTKRQAIQE
+254 QAEKNALQQ
-263 RLKSSGISTYVLR
+263 RLSASGISLYEMR
-276 PSDSYNQLDLV
+276 PSDSYNQLDLIID
-287 VEGLAFTSDDGLT
+287 GLAFTSDDGLV

-309 DYIITAY
+309 DYTITAY

-340 GTVHLNAGQT
+340 GTIHLSAGQT

-420 DYTDAEKAQNNAAA
+420 DYTDAEKAQNDAAA
-434 EVAKKHVILLAGGGG
+434 EVAKNHVILLAGGGG

-497 NGRTLTYEERVDA
+497 NGRVLTYDERVDA

-524 HYTVLG
+524 HYTILG

-537 AHRDPVDFLFDDG
+537 ANRDPVSLLFDDG

-591 FVNTSVTIDGEQVE
+591 FVNTSVTIDGKQVE

-617 KYDSTETAPYLVNGR
+617 KYDSTNSAPYLINGR
-632 VIIKMV
+632 VLIHMV
-638 GETPKLK
+638 GTTPKMK
-645 SVMMPAQSED
+645 TIMMEAQNED
-655 ISAGN
+655 ISSSHVDDA
-660 IDEKDGFG
+660 DVYG
-668 QKAILSPG
+668 QKAYLNKG
-676 QGSANKTLAY
+676 QDVASTTIAY

-693 LGDVMTVTPKWEY
+693 MGDLMTVNPVWEY
-706 NTLLNVTYKPWDDSV
+706 STMLSPTDRDWNDSV
-721 AKNINNQMSVS
+721 AKSIDSRLSVLVAN
-732 ITNTELGI
+732 TNLGV
-740 PAEGDKY
+740 PNPGDKY
-747 YNDAYPGWYAVKSVM
+747 YNADYPGWYAVKSVM
-762 TITNAPLS
+762 TITNPVNTMYSTERLTKYYFRCKGIASYTLSSGTKTMYDKGERGELAIDYNIYINHEGVHVYSDRNIINGTPTSTVDDTISATAGRSASTWQYPHMALTDVNNINTILIQFSSHGFNTSDSISYDASYADSLGITGSGNQYSYIFKAKSKNSVSTANWEKFLQSITYTTYDAATFTSTGVSGGVTIFWYADENLWENNMFYDSSSGHFYACINTGNSITWGEARNRALS
-770 MYDTATV
+770 MYNSALDCYGYLAHITSQSEQDYLYTLMDKSTQGWLGATRKV
-777 TKYFFRC
+777 SGNEWDWYWRDGPANETSEPFFRQNADGTYGTLLWGYENWDSKTE
-784 HPTATVSMYN
+784 PN
-794 GIRTMDDESESGGLV
+794 NSGGVEWCMHYYGSNRGVWNDYIDSNGAVTSFIVEWSKDGLV
-809 LDYSI
+809 
-814 AMEHQGA
+814 G
-821 HVYQNRN
+821 
-828 TINDMNAE
+828 NDHS
-836 TVSDT
+836 VSDT
-841 VTATQNHSSSQWKY
+841 
-855 PELVVKTPKT
+855 
-865 IQTFN
+865 
-870 VLFTSPSR
+870 
-878 NAQDAILYNTDL
+878 
-890 ANQLGIVVTGT
+890 
-901 NQNYIF
+901 
-907 TKSGGLTQDE
+907 
-917 WNNFL
+917 
-922 RQVSFVTYDR
+922 
-932 AVFTADGVQSG
+932 
-943 VEVAWYGFEKAIFG
+943 
-957 SNQATRHVPTL
+957 
-968 SDYPGAAT
+968 
-976 HNIASGSLN
+976 
-985 ITSSGSVYRIV
+985 
-996 GSTTGDNRIYVSPGV
+996 
-1011 SATVILDNVT
+1011 
-1021 MNYTAAGAGWGND
+1021 
-1034 TSRAGD
+1034 
-1040 GAISCSHA
+1040 
-1048 NLTIILVG
+1048 
-1056 TSRITAYGSYSNAIA
+1056 
-1071 KNGTDGS
+1071 
-1078 LMIDGAGTLYAVGA
+1078 
-1092 SGDHCGAIGANVNCS
+1092 
-1107 FWNFTVQGGTIYAN
+1107 
-1121 AGEHC
+1121 
-1126 PGIGSGC
+1126 
-1133 LNQPGE
+1133 
-1139 GNGGDGAGCGNL
+1139 
-1151 NFTGGTVVARGNTAC
+1151 
-1166 SGIGSGWG
+1166 
-1174 GPVNGINISNGA
+1174 
-1186 KVTAYGGS
+1186 
-1194 YSPGIGSG
+1194 
-1202 GRTDNV
+1202 
-1208 QGGNIGSYHY
+1208 
-1218 HVRNIVITGGDT
+1218 
-1230 VVTAFGDKSTNMPG
+1230 
-1244 IGCGKD
+1244 
-1250 PVGTVRGTLSNVVAT
+1250 
-1265 TLDGFQGYVRY
+1265 
-1276 GSSEESAAYSTEQP
+1276 
-1290 RTPFTGTGNIGSYL
+1290 
-1304 ASQVNR
+1304 
-1310 GTPVYYTQVF
+1310 
-1320 FSIDTS
+1320 
-1326 NKHVDDADV
+1326 DV
-1335 IGTQVSSTGTI
+1335 IGTQIVA
-1346 KPEQFASV
+1346 EQEQKVNNGEV

-1359 AENDRDG
+1359 AENDYNG
-1366 VYQVGDEAV
+1366 LFATDEAKLQDITVQLISDNGTV
-1375 VEGVAVTLY
+1375 VATAQTNKLGQYDFTGLAPGNYYVKFTSQSFVGY
-1384 NADGSVCKTTTTN
+1384 NAVPDGGNSIVQQASKGINDSYAQTPVFALTYN
-1397 KYGAY
+1397 DVLEK
-1402 SFDGIPEKKNYTV
+1402 SF
-1415 GFSNGSSNIQSY
+1415 
-1427 SPTAKI
+1427 
-1433 AAGENNNHVN
+1433 
-1443 NDWKSD
+1443 
-1449 VFTAIYQKNTSQ
+1449 
-1461 TINCGV
+1461 GV

-1474 GFAWDDVNQNGICDN
+1474 GFAWDDANQNGIYDN
-1489 SESKIANVTITLTD
+1489 REAKIANVTITLTD

-1511 VYGNPITAVLTD
+1511 VYGNPIAAVLTD
-1523 ADGNYSFTNVRPRK
+1523 ANGNYSFTNVRPRK

-1544 SSDTVDISN
+1544 SSNTVDISN
-1553 ARVSPIPTSGDEKRT
+1553 ARVSPIPASGDVKLT
-1568 NKAERSIDVLEF
+1568 NKAEKSIGMLEF

-1595 LNAATI
+1595 LTSATI
-1601 GEVYINSMTGTGITP
+1601 GEIYINSMSGTGITP

-1655 INIEEPVLNGVKV
+1655 IDIEEPVLNGVKV

-1704 ETDKTAAD
+1704 ETDRTAAD
-1712 KKVLPEEYDYFGF
+1712 KKVLPEEYDYFEF
-1725 LVSPTATTDKKTQM
+1725 TVSPTATTDKKTQM
-1739 GNDAT
+1739 GNDST

-1764 TRVVSLSNEKD
+1764 TRVVALNNEKD

-1903 TQPNISL
+1903 AQPNISL

-1948 TSFDLKKVEDLSGI
+1948 TDFDLKKIEDLSGI
-1962 PFENVKFD
+1962 PLKNVKFD

-1977 DDSGK
+1977 ADSGK

-2015 SFTNQDIATYHL
+2015 HFTNQDIATYHL
-2027 TETETLPGYVRDTKT
+2027 IEAETLPGYVKDTKT
-2042 HVVKVMPETAVE
+2042 HVVKVMPETTVE
-2054 NNNLIWKTYISV
+2054 NNNLVWKTYISV
-2066 DGVRQTN
+2066 DGVRLTD

-2079 NTSETTNL
+2079 NTSKTTNL

-2096 NDQDGIRKNAVI
+2096 NDQDGIRQNAVI

-2155 TIQYTVVENPM
+2155 TIQYTVIENPM
-2166 DGYTAIVSNTTGSVD
+2166 DGYIATVSATTGSAD
-2181 NGYAITVTNK
+2181 KGYAITVTNK

-2206 DGNNVDGIRPDS
+2206 DSNNIDGMRPDS
-2218 VTIHMN
+2218 VTIHLN

-2235 SNTKDWKYTFKHIP
+2235 SNAKDWKYTFKHMP

-2266 VAGYTYT
+2266 VTGYTYT
-2273 VTNEGRSFTI
+2273 VTNKDRAFTI
-2283 TNSHV
+2283 TNKHT
-2288 QETLS
+2288 QETFS

-2304 NQDGVRPSAIHVILM
+2304 NQDGVRPSAIHVTLM

-2354 YTLSEETVDSYTY
+2354 YTLNEEAVNGYTY

-2372 ADTGFTVTNE
+2372 ANTGFTVTNE
-2382 HIPAVTNVVI
+2382 HISAVTNVVV
-2392 NKYWEDAANQDG
+2392 NKYWEDAENQDG
-2404 VRPDSVSVTLSGS
+2404 VRPDSVAVTLSGS
-2417 DGKTYKATLTKDG
+2417 DGKTYKATLTKDT
-2430 GFSETFENL
+2430 GFSKTFENL

-2449 AYTVTEDAVAGY
+2449 TYTVTEDAVNGY
-2461 IGKTATDDTGYVL
+2461 TGKITTDDTGYIL
-2474 SITNTHTPETISKTI
+2474 SITNTHAPETIRKTV
-2489 TKTWDDNDNQDGIR
+2489 TKTWDDGNDRDGIR
-2503 PTNVKVELYGTD
+2503 PTNVKIELYGTD
-2515 GTLRTQYLTKDNN
+2515 GTRRTQYLTKDNY

-2542 GTIILYTAKEE
+2542 GTIILYTIKEE
-2553 AVEGYTQKSVTTATG
+2553 AVDGYTQKSVTTTAG
-2568 FNFTNTHEPQT
+2568 FDLTNTHEIQT
-2579 VTYGATKV
+2579 ADYEVKKV
-2587 WLDDDN
+2587 WIDDN
-2593 RDGVRPNSITL
+2593 DRDGARPTSITL
-2604 VLNGSDGSKYTKQ
+2604 TLTGSDGSKYTKL
-2617 MTAASNWSDV
+2617 MTAADNWNAV
-2627 TFERIPMF
+2627 TFERVPMF
-2635 NNGKYITYTLSEND
+2635 NGGKYITYTLTENE
-2649 VPSYVNSVAVS
+2649 VPSYINSIEVS
-2660 EDGKFFT
+2660 EDGKHFT
-2667 VTNTHT
+2667 VTNTHA
-2673 PDHAIIK
+2673 PDHTVIN

-2689 DQDGIRPKKVT
+2689 DQDGIRPRKMTAIV
-2700 TIIVGSNGNRH
+2700 VGSNGNRH

-2799 TGSNAVSKTAT
+2799 TGSNAISKTAT
-2810 LNEENGWTATF
+2810 LNEDNGWTATF

-2833 TYNVK
+2833 AYNVK
-2838 ESDVEGYEASIVKTE
+2838 ESNTAGYEASVVKTE
-2853 DGFQLI
+2853 NGFQLI

-2866 TLRTATLVWRDENNQ
+2866 TMRTVTLVWRDEDNR
-2881 DGIRPDTVTYTLHGS
+2881 DGVRPDAVTYTLHGS
-2896 DGSEVEKTV
+2896 DGSEQEKTV
-2905 SKDDSWADVMFED
+2905 NKDDAWNDVVFED
-2918 LPVYQNGQKVTYTLT
+2918 LPVYQNGQRISYTLT
-2933 ESTVDGYT
+2933 ESAIDGYAN
-2941 TDIRDNGHT
+2941 DIRSSGNT

-2959 AVVNVDVTKVWTD
+2959 ETVNVDVTKIWTD
-2972 GENQDGNRPNSIS
+2972 GENQDGNRPDSIS
-2985 VILTGNDG
+2985 VILTGSDG
-2993 NRYTATIT
+2993 KRYTTTIT
-3001 AANNWKYT
+3001 AANNWKHT
-3009 FSKLPKFFNE
+3009 FLKLPKFFNE
-3019 GTQIEYTLAEDAAS
+3019 GTQIEYTLTEDTMS
-3033 GYSNVIEKK
+3033 GYSDVVEKRS
-3042 DNYTFVLTNKYSPA
+3042 DYVFVLTNKYSPA
-3056 TVDIPV
+3056 TVDVTI
-3062 VKKWNDDNDRDGAR
+3062 VKKWDDDNDRDGMR
-3076 PESFNIV
+3076 PESVDIV

-3094 TLSAENGYTYVFQSV
+3094 TLSTENGYTCVFQSV
-3109 PKFHNSGTLISYTVA
+3109 PKYHDGGTLINYTIA
-3124 EEKVTGYT
+3124 EEKIPGYT
-3132 TEVAKDS
+3132 TTIAKDA

-3148 TKSIETVTK
+3148 AKTIDTVTK
-3157 TVSKVWEDS
+3157 TVSKVWDDN
-3166 NNQDGLRPSA
+3166 NNQDGLRPTA
-3176 ITVILTGDDGSRYLK
+3176 ITVILTGDDGSRRVK
-3191 SVSAAE
+3191 SVTAAE
-3197 NWTTT
+3197 NWTVT

-3208 NQNHGQSIQYTVSE
+3208 NKNHGQNIQYTVSE
-3222 AFVSGYTDEVTQ
+3222 AFVSGYTEAITQ
-3234 NGNNYTITNTH
+3234 NGDNYTITNTH
-3245 MPATTELFVTKT
+3245 TPASSEFFVTKI

-3282 SYAKKLN
+3282 SYTEKLN

-3303 YANGKTIDYT
+3303 YANGKVIEYS
-3313 LTEEAVPGY
+3313 LTEESVPGY
-3322 TSSITRNGKSFTL
+3322 TSSITRNGKSFVL

-3348 TKAWNDENNQDG
+3348 TKAWNDGNNQDG
-3360 LRPKSITAVVNG
+3360 LRPKTITAVVNG

-3381 LFESQN
+3381 LFEGQN
-3387 WTTSLNNLPKYKNS
+3387 WATSLNNLPKYKNG
-3401 TEVQYTVKENA
+3401 TEIQYTVKENA
-3412 ISGYETEIKQTGDS
+3412 IPGYETEIKQTGNS
-3426 YTITNTHAPAVV
+3426 YAIMNSHTPAVV
-3438 TVSVV
+3438 TVSAV
-3443 KIWDDENNQDGI
+3443 KVWDDANNQDGI

-3466 SDGSTHNA
+3466 SDGSVRNA

-3483 YQFKDLPQYKNG
+3483 YQFKNLPKYKNG
-3495 VKIDYTLQEADSN
+3495 VKIDYTLQEANSN

-3540 IWNDDNNRDGI
+3540 VWDDDDNRDGI
-3551 RAKETVITLQGS
+3551 RAKEIAITLQGS

-3568 QHIVT
+3568 QRIVT
-3573 DKDSFATVFEDV
+3573 GKDDFATVFEDV
-3585 PKFFDEGKEVV
+3585 PKFFDEGREVV
-3596 YTVTQNEV
+3596 YTVTQNEMN
-3604 DGYTTDVTNTDKYT
+3604 GYTANIASTDKYT
-3618 FQITNTHEPEK
+3618 FQITNTHEPER

-3666 NLSAANNWTET
+3666 SLSTANNWTET
-3677 FEGLYKYFKEGTPIQ
+3677 FDGLYKYFKEGTPIQ

-3700 GGYEKEISEKD
+3700 GGYEKGISEKD

-3740 GYRPDTTTIH
+3740 GYRPDAATIH

-3757 QDTKDFTK
+3757 QDAKDFTK

-3776 LDRFKDGTKIK
+3776 LDHYKDGNEIK
-3787 YTVTEDEIPQYT
+3787 YTVAEDEIPQYT
-3799 TSIVANGNVVTVT
+3799 TSIAVNGNVVTVT

-3822 NISVIW
+3822 NISVVW
-3828 EDNDDQDGIRPDAVN
+3828 EDNNDQDGLRPDTVSV
-3843 IKLKGNDKLVDSSE
+3843 KLKGNDKFIDSSE
-3857 LNEDVKWKH
+3857 VNEDVKWKH

-3880 SYTAEENEI
+3880 TYTAEENEI
-3889 PGYTTTIEKTDTG
+3889 PGYTTSIEKTDTG

-3918 DKVWDDSENQDGLR
+3918 DKVWKDAENQDGLR
-3932 PDTIHI
+3932 PDAIHI
-3938 KLVSNGIA
+3938 RLISNDIE

-3953 DSNWH
+3953 ESDWH
-3958 LEFEGL
+3958 LDFKGL

-3992 EDGYAFTIKNDHVP
+3992 KDGYAFTIENDHVP

-4020 NNRDGLRPS
+4020 NDRDGLRPG
-4029 SHTVILTDGIN
+4029 SHTVVLVDGTN
-4040 TIEEIVLDKDNG
+4040 AIEEVVLDRNNG
-4052 YGTVLKDMP
+4052 YGVVLKNMP
-4061 KYKNGVEIDYQ
+4061 KYKNGVEINYQ

-4087 GDSVKDFKVTNTHV
+4087 SDSVKDFNITNTHV

-4115 QSDYDKIRPEEIA
+4115 QSDYDKIRPEKVT

-4141 TVNKE
+4141 TVTKD
-4146 TWTAV
+4146 TWTTA

-4170 EGIKGYSTT
+4170 EGIKGYKTT
-4179 ITNNQTDT
+4179 ITDNETGT
-4187 ITVIN
+4187 IAVIN
-4192 KHEPVKTITV
+4192 THEPVKTITV

-4212 DSIRPDKVTVKLT
+4212 DNIRPDKVTVKLAN
-4225 DGTTVVSTKEV
+4225 GTTAVSTKEIN
-4236 KNDSWKHIFEDI
+4236 NDSWKHVFENI
-4248 PVFNGSDKVSYTI
+4248 IVFNGSDKVSYTV
-4261 TQDAVNGYTTEIK
+4261 TQDAVSEYTTEIK

-4284 INTHISV
+4284 INTHV
-4291 VPPKEEPKKKE
+4291 PVAPPKEEPKQE
-4302 PATPAPVVEVKVE
+4302 ETATPAAPAPVVEIKTE
-4315 QPAPTV
+4315 PT
-4321 TLIQTTNKPTGI
+4321 TTVIETPNKQTGI
-4333 SFFESLFAK
+4333 SFMDGLFG

>member
-1 MQNGKSRI
+1 MQKCESRT
-9 KRVASAIIAGVMAL
+9 KRVMSAIIAGMMAL
-23 QTVAPVISYADDTAS
+23 QVVAPTISYADDTVASTAS
-38 SVATT
+38 SENN
-43 DDSDAIANVD
+43 SDTQID
-53 PGTPVQVDA
+53 PGVPVQTD
-62 TASEEPSEAPSSGTS
+62 TASSNTVTEPDSSESL
-77 QADENSEET
+77 EET
-86 ETNSDITDEV
+86 ADSEQTGEIQDDTVSDSQGNETNTQE
-96 SNEHT
+96 ET
-101 DADTADETQ
+101 AQDTVQ
-110 TVEEDA
+110 
-116 PKQDESTSETTD
+116 QNNSGSETTENE
-128 TAPSRTVTVTLNKN
+128 SVRTVTVTLNKN
-142 GGEFEPEW
+142 GGIFEPEW

-169 IVVEDT
+169 IAIEDT

-186 DSIDIPVALSSDE
+186 DSISIPVALSGDD

-211 SYDADSETLTF
+211 SYDADNETLTF
-222 EDGVDAYVLSAVYS
+222 DDGVDAYVLTAVYD
-236 SVVDDDQ
+236 SVADEDQ
-243 TLVENRTEFDE
+243 QLIENKEIFDE
-254 QTKRQAIQE
+254 QAEKNVLQQKLSA
-263 RLKSSGISTYVLR
+263 SGISLYEMR
-276 PSDSYNQLDLV
+276 PSDSYNQLDLIID
-287 VEGLAFTSDDGLT
+287 GLAFTSDDGLV

-309 DYIITAY
+309 DYTITAY

-340 GTVHLNAGQT
+340 GTIHLSAGQT

-414 AGEAAH
+414 AGETAH
-420 DYTDAEKAQNNAAA
+420 DYTDAEKAQNDAAA
-434 EVAKKHVILLAGGGG
+434 EVAKNHVILLAGGGG

-497 NGRTLTYEERVDA
+497 NGRVLTYDERVDA

-524 HYTVLG
+524 HYTILG

-537 AHRDPVDFLFDDG
+537 ANRDPVSLLFDDG

-591 FVNTSVTIDGEQVE
+591 FVNTSVTIDGKQVE

-617 KYDSTETAPYLVNGR
+617 KYDSTNSAPYLINGR
-632 VIIKMV
+632 VLIHMV
-638 GETPKLK
+638 GTTPKMK
-645 SVMMPAQSED
+645 TIMMEAQNED
-655 ISAGN
+655 ISSSHVDDA
-660 IDEKDGFG
+660 DVYG
-668 QKAILSPG
+668 QKAYLNKG
-676 QGSANKTLAY
+676 QDVASTTIAY

-693 LGDVMTVTPKWEY
+693 MGDLMTVNPVWEY
-706 NTLLNVTYKPWDDSV
+706 STMLSPTDRDWNDSV
-721 AKNINNQMSVS
+721 AKSIDSRLSVS
-732 ITNTELGI
+732 VANTNLGV
-740 PAEGDKY
+740 PNPGDKY
-747 YNDAYPGWYAVKSVM
+747 YNADYPGWYAVKSVM
-762 TITNAPLS
+762 TITNPVNTMYSTERLTKYYFRCKGIASYTLSSGTKTMYDKGERGELAIDYNIYINHEGVHVYSDRNIINGTPTSTVDDTIAATAGRSASTWQYPHMALTDVNNINTILIQFSSHGFNTSDSISYDASYADSLGITGSGNQYSYIFKAKSKNSVSTANWEKFLQSITYTTYDAATFTSTGVSGGVTIFWYADENLWENNMFYDSSSGHFYACINTGNSITWGEARNRALS
-770 MYDTATV
+770 MYNSALDCYGYLAHITSQSEQDYLYTLMDKSTQGWLGATRKV
-777 TKYFFRC
+777 SGNEWDWYWRDGPANETSEPFFRQNADGTYGTLLWGYENWDSKTE
-784 HPTATVSMYN
+784 PN
-794 GIRTMDDESESGGLV
+794 NSGGVEWCMHYYGSNRGVWNDYIDSNGAVTSFIVEWSKDGLV
-809 LDYSI
+809 
-814 AMEHQGA
+814 G
-821 HVYQNRN
+821 
-828 TINDMNAE
+828 NDHS
-836 TVSDT
+836 VSDT
-841 VTATQNHSSSQWKY
+841 
-855 PELVVKTPKT
+855 
-865 IQTFN
+865 
-870 VLFTSPSR
+870 
-878 NAQDAILYNTDL
+878 
-890 ANQLGIVVTGT
+890 
-901 NQNYIF
+901 
-907 TKSGGLTQDE
+907 
-917 WNNFL
+917 
-922 RQVSFVTYDR
+922 
-932 AVFTADGVQSG
+932 
-943 VEVAWYGFEKAIFG
+943 
-957 SNQATRHVPTL
+957 
-968 SDYPGAAT
+968 
-976 HNIASGSLN
+976 
-985 ITSSGSVYRIV
+985 
-996 GSTTGDNRIYVSPGV
+996 
-1011 SATVILDNVT
+1011 
-1021 MNYTAAGAGWGND
+1021 
-1034 TSRAGD
+1034 
-1040 GAISCSHA
+1040 
-1048 NLTIILVG
+1048 
-1056 TSRITAYGSYSNAIA
+1056 
-1071 KNGTDGS
+1071 
-1078 LMIDGAGTLYAVGA
+1078 
-1092 SGDHCGAIGANVNCS
+1092 
-1107 FWNFTVQGGTIYAN
+1107 
-1121 AGEHC
+1121 
-1126 PGIGSGC
+1126 
-1133 LNQPGE
+1133 
-1139 GNGGDGAGCGNL
+1139 
-1151 NFTGGTVVARGNTAC
+1151 
-1166 SGIGSGWG
+1166 
-1174 GPVNGINISNGA
+1174 
-1186 KVTAYGGS
+1186 
-1194 YSPGIGSG
+1194 
-1202 GRTDNV
+1202 
-1208 QGGNIGSYHY
+1208 
-1218 HVRNIVITGGDT
+1218 
-1230 VVTAFGDKSTNMPG
+1230 
-1244 IGCGKD
+1244 
-1250 PVGTVRGTLSNVVAT
+1250 
-1265 TLDGFQGYVRY
+1265 
-1276 GSSEESAAYSTEQP
+1276 
-1290 RTPFTGTGNIGSYL
+1290 
-1304 ASQVNR
+1304 
-1310 GTPVYYTQVF
+1310 
-1320 FSIDTS
+1320 
-1326 NKHVDDADV
+1326 DV
-1335 IGTQVSSTGTI
+1335 IGTQIVA
-1346 KPEQFASV
+1346 EQEQKVNNGEV

-1359 AENDRDG
+1359 AENDYNG
-1366 VYQVGDEAV
+1366 LFATDEAKLQDITVQLISDNGTV
-1375 VEGVAVTLY
+1375 VATAQTNKLGQYDFTGLAPGNYYVKFTSQSFVGY
-1384 NADGSVCKTTTTN
+1384 NAVPDGGNSIVQQASKGINDSYAQTPGFALTYN
-1397 KYGAY
+1397 DVLEK
-1402 SFDGIPEKKNYTV
+1402 SF
-1415 GFSNGSSNIQSY
+1415 
-1427 SPTAKI
+1427 
-1433 AAGENNNHVN
+1433 
-1443 NDWKSD
+1443 
-1449 VFTAIYQKNTSQ
+1449 
-1461 TINCGV
+1461 GV

-1474 GFAWDDVNQNGICDN
+1474 GFAWDDANQNGIYDN
-1489 SESKIANVTITLTD
+1489 REAKIANVTITLTD

-1511 VYGNPITAVLTD
+1511 VYGNPIAAVLTD
-1523 ADGNYSFTNVRPRK
+1523 ANGNYSFTNVRPRK

-1544 SSDTVDISN
+1544 SSNTVDISN
-1553 ARVSPIPTSGDEKRT
+1553 ARVSPIPASGDVKLT
-1568 NKAERSIDVLEF
+1568 NKAEKSIGMLEF

-1595 LNAATI
+1595 LTSATI
-1601 GEVYINSMTGTGITP
+1601 GEIYINSMSGTGITP

-1655 INIEEPVLNGVKV
+1655 IDIEEPVLNGVKV

-1704 ETDKTAAD
+1704 ETDRTAAD

-1725 LVSPTATTDKKTQM
+1725 TVSPTATTDKKTQM
-1739 GNDAT
+1739 GNDST

-1764 TRVVSLSNEKD
+1764 TRVVNLSNEKD

-1784 MYIPSKVYG
+1784 LYIPSKVYG

-1803 IRETNETENVKTHI
+1803 IREANETQNVETHI
-1817 YLRRTTKSQFADAD
+1817 YLRRTTKSKFADAD

-1848 FGELVGNGDL
+1848 FGELIGNGDL
-1858 NTAAD
+1858 NTATD
-1863 GYYEYDYLEPGI
+1863 GYYEYNCLEPGI

-1882 TYDYYGQTLINQ
+1882 TYDCYGQTLINQ

-1903 TQPNISL
+1903 AQPNISL

-1970 YEIYEKA
+1970 YEIYSKA
-1977 DDSGK
+1977 ENFGKSVFPDGRHQGVPQIYEGAEDSGK
-1982 SVFPNGPYTT
+1982 SVFSDDSNELYTT
-1992 VPVKPGDTS
+1992 AS
-2001 IKTEHLTTDKNGLI
+2001 IETFAQAEHLITDKDGLI
-2015 SFTNQDIATYHL
+2015 HFTNQDIATYHL
-2027 TETETLPGYVRDTKT
+2027 TETKTLPGYVRDTKT
-2042 HVVKVMPETAVE
+2042 HVIKVMPETTVE
-2054 NNNLIWKTYISV
+2054 NNNLVWKTYISV
-2066 DGVRQTN
+2066 DGVRQTD

-2096 NDQDGIRKNAVI
+2096 NDKDGIRQNAVI

-2304 NQDGVRPSAIHVILM
+2304 NQDGVRPSAIHVTLM

-2354 YTLSEETVDSYTY
+2354 YTLNEEAVNGYTY
-2367 KIEGD
+2367 RIEGD

-2382 HIPAVTNVVI
+2382 HISAVTNVVV

-2404 VRPDSVSVTLSGS
+2404 VRPDSVAVTLSGS
-2417 DGKTYKATLTKDG
+2417 DGKTYKATLTKDT
-2430 GFSETFENL
+2430 GFSKTFENL

-2449 AYTVTEDAVAGY
+2449 TYTVTEDAVNGY
-2461 IGKTATDDTGYVL
+2461 TGKITTDDTGYIL
-2474 SITNTHTPETISKTI
+2474 SITNTHAPETIRKTV
-2489 TKTWDDNDNQDGIR
+2489 TKTWDDGNNRDGIR
-2503 PTNVKVELYGTD
+2503 PTNVKIELYGTD
-2515 GTLRTQYLTKDNN
+2515 GTHRTQYLTQDNH

-2542 GTIILYTAKEE
+2542 GTIILYTIKEE
-2553 AVEGYTQKSVTTATG
+2553 AVEGYTQKSVTTTAG
-2568 FNFTNTHEPQT
+2568 FDLTNTHEIQT
-2579 VTYGATKV
+2579 ADYEVKKV
-2587 WLDDDN
+2587 WVDDN
-2593 RDGVRPNSITL
+2593 DRDGVRPTSITL
-2604 VLNGSDGSKYTKQ
+2604 TLTGSDGSKYTKQ
-2617 MTAASNWSDV
+2617 MTAADNWNAV
-2627 TFERIPMF
+2627 TFERVPMF
-2635 NNGKYITYTLSEND
+2635 NGGKYITYTLTENE
-2649 VPSYVNSVAVS
+2649 VPSYINSIEVS
-2660 EDGKFFT
+2660 EDGKHFT
-2667 VTNTHT
+2667 VTNTHA
-2673 PDHAIIK
+2673 PDHTVIN

-2689 DQDGIRPKKVT
+2689 DQDGIRPRKMIAVV
-2700 TIIVGSNGNRH
+2700 VGSNGNRH

-2735 QLVDYTVEAVTI
+2735 QLVDYTVEAITI

-2810 LNEENGWTATF
+2810 LNEDNGWTATF

-2833 TYNVK
+2833 AYNVK
-2838 ESDVEGYEASIVKTE
+2838 ESDTAGYEASVVKTE

-2866 TLRTATLVWRDENNQ
+2866 TMRTVTLVWRDEDNR
-2881 DGIRPDTVTYTLHGS
+2881 DGVRPDTVTYTLHGS

-2972 GENQDGNRPNSIS
+2972 GENQDGNRPDSIS

-3076 PESFNIV
+3076 PESVNIV

-3245 MPATTELFVTKT
+3245 IPATTELFVTKT

-3474 AITKNDGWT
+3474 AITKNEGWT

-3629 LAKTVTKVWDDNNNQ
+3629 LAKTVTKVWNDNNNQ

-3725 DLIVNVVWNDANNQD
+3725 DLIVNVVWSDANNQD
-3740 GYRPDTTTIH
+3740 GYRPDTATIH

-3787 YTVTEDEIPQYT
+3787 YTVTEDEISQYT

-3857 LNEDVKWKH
+3857 LDEDVKWKH
-3866 SFTKLPV
+3866 SFTNLPV

-3918 DKVWDDSENQDGLR
+3918 DKVWEDGENQDGLR
-3932 PDTIHI
+3932 PDSIDVILTGSDGNTYNATI
-3938 KLVSNGIA
+3938 SE
-3946 KDAYLDA
+3946 KD
-3953 DSNWH
+3953 NWTYI
-3958 LEFEGL
+3958 FANL
-3964 PKYRDH
+3964 PKYFNN
-3970 GILNEYSVQEVDV
+3970 GTLVEYSLQEVETDGYAGTV
-3983 DGYTSTVTT
+3983 TKGTDGYT
-3992 EDGYAFTIKNDHVP
+3992 FTIKNDHTP
-4006 AVIDIP
+4006 AVVDIP
-4012 ITEEWIDD
+4012 VTKVWNDD
-4020 NNRDGLRPS
+4020 EDRDGLRPNS
-4029 SHTVILTDGIN
+4029 I
-4040 TIEEIVLDKDNG
+4040 
-4052 YGTVLKDMP
+4052 
-4061 KYKNGVEIDYQ
+4061 
-4072 IKDFKVDGYTTNIIK
+4072 
-4087 GDSVKDFKVTNTHV
+4087 HV
-4101 PEMVTVTVTEGWHD
+4101 
-4115 QSDYDKIRPEEIA
+4115 
-4128 LTLTGSDGNVYEK
+4128 TLTGSDGSTYKKDLEK
-4141 TVNKE
+4141 D
-4146 TWTAV
+4146 
-4151 FSDLPKNSKG
+4151 S
-4161 EQIIYTLTQ
+4161 
-4170 EGIKGYSTT
+4170 GYSTIFTSLPKYHNGELISYSLAETPVEGYETDIQAAESGYGFT
-4179 ITNNQTDT
+4179 ITNT
-4187 ITVIN
+4187 
-4192 KHEPVKTITV
+4192 HEVSKKTIKVSKVWDDAENQDGIRPDSV
-4202 TVTWN
+4202 TVTLTGSNNSKYTAKLNKENNWTYTFEGLFCKADGATIKYEVSEKDVAGYTPSIKETEGGFIITNAHKPETVTINIVKNWN
-4207 DENNK
+4207 DSQNADN
-4212 DSIRPDKVTVKLT
+4212 IRPDAISITLT
-4225 DGTTVVSTKEV
+4225 
-4236 KNDSWKHIFEDI
+4236 
-4248 PVFNGSDKVSYTI
+4248 GSDNSSRSITLNKAGDYKTAVDSLPKFHEGKQITYTV
-4261 TQDAVNGYTTEIK
+4261 TETPVDGYTSSVQASADGYSFVVINTHTPEVHQEKKETPTTPKFEIK
-4274 ASDDGNTIEI
+4274 AEPSTTI
-4284 INTHISV
+4284 
-4291 VPPKEEPKKKE
+4291 
-4302 PATPAPVVEVKVE
+4302 
-4315 QPAPTV
+4315 
-4321 TLIQTTNKPTGI
+4321 IQTTNKPTGV
-4333 SFFESLFAK
+4333 SFFDSLLG

>member
-1 MQNGKSRI
+1 MQKCESRT
-9 KRVASAIIAGVMAL
+9 KRVMSAIIAGMMAL
-23 QTVAPVISYADDTAS
+23 QVVAPTISYADDTVASTVSSEDNSDTQIDPGVPVQTDTAS
-38 SVATT
+38 SNTVTEPDSSESLEETT
-43 DDSDAIANVD
+43 DSEQTGEIQDDTVSDSQGNE
-53 PGTPVQVDA
+53 TNTQ
-62 TASEEPSEAPSSGTS
+62 
-77 QADENSEET
+77 EET
-86 ETNSDITDEV
+86 VQDTVQQNNSG
-96 SNEHT
+96 
-101 DADTADETQ
+101 
-110 TVEEDA
+110 
-116 PKQDESTSETTD
+116 SETTE
-128 TAPSRTVTVTLNKN
+128 SESVRTVTVTLNKN
-142 GGEFEPEW
+142 GGIFEPEW

-169 IVVEDT
+169 IAIEDT

-186 DSIDIPVALSSDE
+186 DSISIPVALSGDD
-199 SLYFTGWDVSSG
+199 SLYFTEWDVSSG
-211 SYDADSETLTF
+211 SYDADNETLTF
-222 EDGVDAYVLSAVYS
+222 DDGVDAYVLTAVYN
-236 SVVDDDQ
+236 SVADEDQ
-243 TLVENRTEFDE
+243 QLIENKEIFDE
-254 QTKRQAIQE
+254 QAEKNVLQQKLSA
-263 RLKSSGISTYVLR
+263 SGISLYEMR
-276 PSDSYNQLDLV
+276 PSDSYNQLDLIID
-287 VEGLAFTSDDGLT
+287 GLAFTSDDGLV

-309 DYIITAY
+309 DYTITAY

-340 GTVHLNAGQT
+340 GTIHLNAGQT

-420 DYTDAEKAQNNAAA
+420 DYTDAEKAQNDAAA
-434 EVAKKHVILLAGGGG
+434 EVAKNHVILLAGGGG

-497 NGRTLTYEERVDA
+497 NGRVLTYDERVDA

-524 HYTVLG
+524 HYTILG

-537 AHRDPVDFLFDDG
+537 ANRDPVSLLFDDG

-591 FVNTSVTIDGEQVE
+591 FVNTSVTIDGKQVE

-617 KYDSTETAPYLVNGR
+617 KYDSTNSAPYLINGR
-632 VIIKMV
+632 VLIHMV
-638 GETPKLK
+638 GTTPKMK
-645 SVMMPAQSED
+645 TIMMEAQNED
-655 ISAGN
+655 ISSSHVDDA
-660 IDEKDGFG
+660 DVYG
-668 QKAILSPG
+668 QKAYLNKG
-676 QGSANKTLAY
+676 QDVASTTIAY

-693 LGDVMTVTPKWEY
+693 MGDLMTVNPVWEY
-706 NTLLNVTYKPWDDSV
+706 STMLSPTDRDWNDSV
-721 AKNINNQMSVS
+721 AKSIDSRLSVLVAN
-732 ITNTELGI
+732 TNLGV
-740 PAEGDKY
+740 PNPGDKY
-747 YNDAYPGWYAVKSVM
+747 YNADYPGWYAVKSVM
-762 TITNAPLS
+762 TITNPVNTMYSTERLTKYYFRCKGIASYTLSSGTKTMYDKGERGELAIDYNIYINHEGVHVYSDRNIINGTPTSTVDDTIAATAGRSASTWQYPHMALTDVNNINTILIQFSSHGFNTSDSISYDASYADSLGITGSGNQYSYIFKAKSKNSVSTANWEKFLQSITYTTYDAATFTSTGVSGGVTIFWYADENLWENNMFYDSSSGHFYACINTGSSITWGEARNRALS
-770 MYDTATV
+770 MYNSALDCYGYLAHITSQSEQDYLYTLMDKSTQGWLGATRKV
-777 TKYFFRC
+777 SGNEWDWYWRDGPANETSEPFFRQN
-784 HPTATVSMYN
+784 AG
-794 GIRTMDDESESGGLV
+794 GIYGSLLWGYENWDSKTEPNNSGGVEWCMHYYGSNRGVWNDYIDSNGAVTSFIVEWSKDGLV
-809 LDYSI
+809 
-814 AMEHQGA
+814 G
-821 HVYQNRN
+821 
-828 TINDMNAE
+828 NDHS
-836 TVSDT
+836 VSDT
-841 VTATQNHSSSQWKY
+841 
-855 PELVVKTPKT
+855 
-865 IQTFN
+865 
-870 VLFTSPSR
+870 
-878 NAQDAILYNTDL
+878 
-890 ANQLGIVVTGT
+890 
-901 NQNYIF
+901 
-907 TKSGGLTQDE
+907 
-917 WNNFL
+917 
-922 RQVSFVTYDR
+922 
-932 AVFTADGVQSG
+932 
-943 VEVAWYGFEKAIFG
+943 
-957 SNQATRHVPTL
+957 
-968 SDYPGAAT
+968 
-976 HNIASGSLN
+976 
-985 ITSSGSVYRIV
+985 
-996 GSTTGDNRIYVSPGV
+996 
-1011 SATVILDNVT
+1011 
-1021 MNYTAAGAGWGND
+1021 
-1034 TSRAGD
+1034 
-1040 GAISCSHA
+1040 
-1048 NLTIILVG
+1048 
-1056 TSRITAYGSYSNAIA
+1056 
-1071 KNGTDGS
+1071 
-1078 LMIDGAGTLYAVGA
+1078 
-1092 SGDHCGAIGANVNCS
+1092 
-1107 FWNFTVQGGTIYAN
+1107 
-1121 AGEHC
+1121 
-1126 PGIGSGC
+1126 
-1133 LNQPGE
+1133 
-1139 GNGGDGAGCGNL
+1139 
-1151 NFTGGTVVARGNTAC
+1151 
-1166 SGIGSGWG
+1166 
-1174 GPVNGINISNGA
+1174 
-1186 KVTAYGGS
+1186 
-1194 YSPGIGSG
+1194 
-1202 GRTDNV
+1202 
-1208 QGGNIGSYHY
+1208 
-1218 HVRNIVITGGDT
+1218 
-1230 VVTAFGDKSTNMPG
+1230 
-1244 IGCGKD
+1244 
-1250 PVGTVRGTLSNVVAT
+1250 
-1265 TLDGFQGYVRY
+1265 
-1276 GSSEESAAYSTEQP
+1276 
-1290 RTPFTGTGNIGSYL
+1290 
-1304 ASQVNR
+1304 
-1310 GTPVYYTQVF
+1310 
-1320 FSIDTS
+1320 
-1326 NKHVDDADV
+1326 DV
-1335 IGTQVSSTGTI
+1335 IGTQIVA
-1346 KPEQFASV
+1346 EQEQKVNNGEV

-1359 AENDRDG
+1359 AENDYNG
-1366 VYQVGDEAV
+1366 LFATDEAKLQDITVQLISDNGTV
-1375 VEGVAVTLY
+1375 VATAQTNKLGQYDFTGLAPGNYYVKFTSQSFVGY
-1384 NADGSVCKTTTTN
+1384 NAVPDGGNSIVQQASKGINDSYAQTPVFALTYN
-1397 KYGAY
+1397 DVLEK
-1402 SFDGIPEKKNYTV
+1402 SF
-1415 GFSNGSSNIQSY
+1415 
-1427 SPTAKI
+1427 
-1433 AAGENNNHVN
+1433 
-1443 NDWKSD
+1443 
-1449 VFTAIYQKNTSQ
+1449 
-1461 TINCGV
+1461 GV

-1474 GFAWDDVNQNGICDN
+1474 GFAWDDANQNGIYDN
-1489 SESKIANVTITLTD
+1489 REAKIANVTITLTD

-1511 VYGNPITAVLTD
+1511 VYGNPIAAVLTD
-1523 ADGNYSFTNVRPRK
+1523 ANGNYSFTNVRPRK

-1544 SSDTVDISN
+1544 SSNTVDISN
-1553 ARVSPIPTSGDEKRT
+1553 ARVSPIPASGDVKLT
-1568 NKAERSIDVLEF
+1568 NKAEKSIGMLEF

-1595 LNAATI
+1595 LTSATI
-1601 GEVYINSMTGTGITP
+1601 GEIYINSMSGTGITP

-1655 INIEEPVLNGVKV
+1655 IDIEEPILNGVKV

-1704 ETDKTAAD
+1704 ETDRTAAD
-1712 KKVLPEEYDYFGF
+1712 KKVLPEEYDYFEF
-1725 LVSPTATTDKKTQM
+1725 TVSPTATTDKKTQM
-1739 GNDAT
+1739 GNDST

-1764 TRVVSLSNEKD
+1764 TRVVNLSNEKD

-1784 MYIPSKVYG
+1784 LYIPSKVYG

-1803 IRETNETENVKTHI
+1803 IREANETQNVETHI
-1817 YLRRTTKSQFADAD
+1817 YLRRTTKSKFADAD

-1848 FGELVGNGDL
+1848 FGELIGNGDL
-1858 NTAAD
+1858 NTATD
-1863 GYYEYDYLEPGI
+1863 GYYEYNCLEPGI

-1882 TYDYYGQTLINQ
+1882 TYDCYGQTLINQ

-1903 TQPNISL
+1903 AQPNISL

-1948 TSFDLKKVEDLSGI
+1948 TDFDLKKIEDLSGI
-1962 PFENVKFD
+1962 PFKDVKFD

-2015 SFTNQDIATYHL
+2015 HFTNQDIATYHL
-2027 TETETLPGYVRDTKT
+2027 IETETLPGYVKNTKT
-2042 HVVKVMPETAVE
+2042 HVVKVMPETTVE
-2054 NNNLIWKTYISV
+2054 NNNLVWKTYISV
-2066 DGVRQTN
+2066 DGVRLTD

-2096 NDQDGIRKNAVI
+2096 NDQDGIRQNAVI

-2155 TIQYTVVENPM
+2155 TIQYTVIENPM
-2166 DGYTAIVSNTTGSVD
+2166 DGYIATVSATTGSAD
-2181 NGYAITVTNK
+2181 KGYAITVTNK

-2206 DGNNVDGIRPDS
+2206 DSNNIDGMRPDS
-2218 VTIHMN
+2218 VTIHLN

-2235 SNTKDWKYTFKHIP
+2235 SNAKDWKYTFKHMP

-2266 VAGYTYT
+2266 VTGYTYT
-2273 VTNEGRSFTI
+2273 VTNKDRAFTI
-2283 TNSHV
+2283 TNKHT
-2288 QETLS
+2288 QETFS

-2304 NQDGVRPSAIHVILM
+2304 NQDGVRPSAIHVTLM

-2354 YTLSEETVDSYTY
+2354 YTLNEEAVNGYTY

-2372 ADTGFTVTNE
+2372 ANTGFTVTNE
-2382 HIPAVTNVVI
+2382 HISAVTNVVV
-2392 NKYWEDAANQDG
+2392 NKYWEDTANQDG
-2404 VRPDSVSVTLSGS
+2404 VRPDSVAVTLSGS
-2417 DGKTYKATLTKDG
+2417 DGKTYKATLTKDT
-2430 GFSETFENL
+2430 GFSKTFENL

-2449 AYTVTEDAVAGY
+2449 TYTVTEDAVNGY
-2461 IGKTATDDTGYVL
+2461 TGKITTDDTGYIL
-2474 SITNTHTPETISKTI
+2474 SITNTHTPETIRKTV
-2489 TKTWDDNDNQDGIR
+2489 TKTWDDGNDRDGIR
-2503 PTNVKVELYGTD
+2503 PTNVKIELYGTD
-2515 GTLRTQYLTKDNN
+2515 GTRRTQYLTKDNY

-2542 GTIILYTAKEE
+2542 GTIILYTIKEE
-2553 AVEGYTQKSVTTATG
+2553 AVDGYTQKSVTTTAG
-2568 FNFTNTHEPQT
+2568 FDLTNTHEIQT
-2579 VTYGATKV
+2579 ADYEVKKV
-2587 WLDDDN
+2587 WIDDN
-2593 RDGVRPNSITL
+2593 DRDGARPTSITL
-2604 VLNGSDGSKYTKQ
+2604 TLTGSDGSKYTKL
-2617 MTAASNWSDV
+2617 MTAADNWNAV
-2627 TFERIPMF
+2627 TFERVPMF
-2635 NNGKYITYTLSEND
+2635 NGGKYITYTLTENE
-2649 VPSYVNSVAVS
+2649 VPSYINSIEVS
-2660 EDGKFFT
+2660 EDGKHFT
-2667 VTNTHT
+2667 VTNTHA
-2673 PDHAIIK
+2673 PDHTVIN

-2689 DQDGIRPKKVT
+2689 DQDGIRPRKMIAIV
-2700 TIIVGSNGNRH
+2700 VGSNGNRH

-2810 LNEENGWTATF
+2810 LNEDNGWTATF

-2833 TYNVK
+2833 AYNVK
-2838 ESDVEGYEASIVKTE
+2838 ESDTEGYEASVVKTE

-2866 TLRTATLVWRDENNQ
+2866 TMRTVTLVWRDEDNR
-2881 DGIRPDTVTYTLHGS
+2881 DGVRPDAVTYTLRGS
-2896 DGSEVEKTV
+2896 DGSEQEKTV
-2905 SKDDSWADVMFED
+2905 NKDDAWNDVVFED
-2918 LPVYQNGQKVTYTLT
+2918 LPVYQNGQRISYTLT
-2933 ESTVDGYT
+2933 ESAIDGYAN
-2941 TDIRDNGHT
+2941 DIRSSGNT

-2959 AVVNVDVTKVWTD
+2959 ETVNVDVTKIWTD
-2972 GENQDGNRPNSIS
+2972 GENQDGNRPDSIS
-2985 VILTGNDG
+2985 VILTGSDG
-2993 NRYTATIT
+2993 KRYTTTIT
-3001 AANNWKYT
+3001 AANNWKHT
-3009 FSKLPKFFNE
+3009 FLKLPKFFNE
-3019 GTQIEYTLAEDAAS
+3019 GTQIEYTLTEDTMS
-3033 GYSNVIEKK
+3033 GYSDVVEKRS
-3042 DNYTFVLTNKYSPA
+3042 DYVFVLTNKYSPA
-3056 TVDIPV
+3056 TVDVTI
-3062 VKKWNDDNDRDGAR
+3062 VKKWDDDNDRDGMR
-3076 PESFNIV
+3076 PESVDIV

-3094 TLSAENGYTYVFQSV
+3094 TLSTENGYTCVFQSV
-3109 PKFHNSGTLISYTVA
+3109 PKYHDGGTLINYTIA
-3124 EEKVTGYT
+3124 EEKIPGYT
-3132 TEVAKDS
+3132 TTIAKDA

-3148 TKSIETVTK
+3148 AKTIDTVAK
-3157 TVSKVWEDS
+3157 TVSKVWNDN
-3166 NNQDGLRPSA
+3166 NNQDGLRPTA
-3176 ITVILTGDDGSRYLK
+3176 ITVILTGDDGSRRVK
-3191 SVSAAE
+3191 SVTAAE
-3197 NWTTT
+3197 NWTVT

-3208 NQNHGQSIQYTVSE
+3208 NQNHGQNIQYTVSE
-3222 AFVSGYTDEVTQ
+3222 AFVSGYTEAITQ
-3234 NGNNYTITNTH
+3234 NGDNYTITNTH
-3245 MPATTELFVTKT
+3245 TPASSEFFVTKI

-3282 SYAKKLN
+3282 SYTKKLN

-3303 YANGKTIDYT
+3303 YADGKVIEYS
-3313 LTEEAVPGY
+3313 LTEESVPGY
-3322 TSSITRNGKSFTL
+3322 TSSITRNGKSFVL

-3360 LRPKSITAVVNG
+3360 LRPKTITAVVNG

-3381 LFESQN
+3381 LFKGQN
-3387 WTTSLNNLPKYKNS
+3387 WATNLNNLPKYKNG
-3401 TEVQYTVKENA
+3401 TEIQYTVKENA
-3412 ISGYETEIKQTGDS
+3412 IPGYETEIKQTGDS
-3426 YTITNTHAPAVV
+3426 YAIMNSHTPAVV
-3438 TVSVV
+3438 TVSAV
-3443 KIWDDENNQDGI
+3443 KVWDDANNQDGI

-3466 SDGSTHNA
+3466 SDGSVRNA

-3483 YQFKDLPQYKNG
+3483 YQFKNLPKYKNG
-3495 VKIDYTLQEADSN
+3495 MKIDYTLQEANSN

-3519 GYSFTITNN
+3519 EYSFTITNN
-3528 YVPAAVNVPVTT
+3528 YVPAVVNVPITT
-3540 IWNDDNNRDGI
+3540 VWDDDDNRDGI
-3551 RAKETVITLQGS
+3551 RAKETAITLHGS

-3568 QHIVT
+3568 QRIVT
-3573 DKDSFATVFEDV
+3573 GKDDFATVFEDV
-3585 PKFFDEGKEVV
+3585 PKFFDEGREVV
-3596 YTVTQNEV
+3596 YTVTQNEMN
-3604 DGYTTDVTNTDKYT
+3604 GYTANIANTDKYT

-3629 LAKTVTKVWDDNNNQ
+3629 LTKTVAKVWNDNNNQ

-3653 IALTGT
+3653 VAMTGT

-3666 NLSAANNWTET
+3666 SLSTANNWTET
-3677 FEGLYKYFKEGTPIQ
+3677 FDGLYKYFKEGTPIQ
-3692 YTIDEEAV
+3692 YTIDEEIV
-3700 GGYEKEISEKD
+3700 GGYDKVISEKD

-3740 GYRPDTTTIH
+3740 GYRPDAATIH

-3757 QDTKDFTK
+3757 QDAKDFTK

-3776 LDRFKDGTKIK
+3776 LDHYKDGNEIK
-3787 YTVTEDEIPQYT
+3787 YTVAEDEIPQYT
-3799 TSIVANGNVVTVT
+3799 TSIAVNGNVVTVT

-3822 NISVIW
+3822 NISVVW
-3828 EDNDDQDGIRPDAVN
+3828 EDNNDQDGLRPDTVSV
-3843 IKLKGNDKLVDSSE
+3843 KLKGNDKFIDSSE
-3857 LNEDVKWKH
+3857 LNEDVEWKH

-3880 SYTAEENEI
+3880 TYTAEENEI
-3889 PGYTTTIEKTDTG
+3889 PGYTTSIEKTDTG

-3918 DKVWDDSENQDGLR
+3918 DKVWKDAENQDGLR
-3932 PDTIHI
+3932 PDTINI

-3958 LEFEGL
+3958 LKFEGL

-3983 DGYTSTVTT
+3983 DGYTNTVTT
-3992 EDGYAFTIKNDHVP
+3992 EDGYTFTIENDHVP

-4020 NNRDGLRPS
+4020 NDRDGLRPD
-4029 SHTVILTDGIN
+4029 SHTVILVDGTN
-4040 TIEEIVLDKDNG
+4040 AIEEVVLDKNNG
-4052 YGTVLKDMP
+4052 YGVVLKNMP
-4061 KYKNGVEIDYQ
+4061 KYKNGVEINYQ

-4087 GDSVKDFKVTNTHV
+4087 SDSVKDFNITNTHV

-4115 QSDYDKIRPEEIA
+4115 QSDYDKIRPEKVT

-4141 TVNKE
+4141 TVTKD
-4146 TWTAV
+4146 TWTTA

-4170 EGIKGYSTT
+4170 EGIKGYKTT
-4179 ITNNQTDT
+4179 ITDNETGT
-4187 ITVIN
+4187 IAVIN
-4192 KHEPVKTITV
+4192 THEPVKTITV

-4212 DSIRPDKVTVKLT
+4212 DNIRPDKVTVKLAN
-4225 DGTTVVSTKEV
+4225 GTTAVSTKEI

-4248 PVFNGSDKVSYTI
+4248 SVFNGSDKVSYTV
-4261 TQDAVNGYTTEIK
+4261 TQDAVNGYTTEVK
-4274 ASDDGNTIEI
+4274 VSDDGNTVKI
-4284 INTHISV
+4284 INTHV
-4291 VPPKEEPKKKE
+4291 PVAPPKEEPKQE
-4302 PATPAPVVEVKVE
+4302 ETATPAAPAPVVEIKTE
-4315 QPAPTV
+4315 PT
-4321 TLIQTTNKPTGI
+4321 TTVIETPNKQTGI
-4333 SFFESLFAK
+4333 SFMDGLFG

>member
-1 MQNGKSRI
+1 MQKCESRT
-9 KRVASAIIAGVMAL
+9 KRVMSAIIAGMMAL
-23 QTVAPVISYADDTAS
+23 QVVAPTISYADDTVASTAS
-38 SVATT
+38 SE
-43 DDSDAIANVD
+43 DNSDTQID
-53 PGTPVQVDA
+53 PGVPVQ
-62 TASEEPSEAPSSGTS
+62 
-77 QADENSEET
+77 
-86 ETNSDITDEV
+86 
-96 SNEHT
+96 
-101 DADTADETQ
+101 
-110 TVEEDA
+110 
-116 PKQDESTSETTD
+116 TD
-128 TAPSRTVTVTLNKN
+128 TASSNTVTEPDSSEGLEETADSEQTGEIQDDTVSDSQGNETDTQEETVQDTVQQNDSGSEATESKSVRTVTVTLNKN
-142 GGEFEPEW
+142 GGVFEPEW

-169 IVVEDT
+169 IAVEDT

-186 DSIDIPVALSSDE
+186 DSISIPVALSSDE
-199 SLYFTGWDVSSG
+199 SLYFTGWDVSSD
-211 SYDADSETLTF
+211 SYDADNETLTF
-222 EDGVDAYVLSAVYS
+222 DDGVNAYVLTAVYD
-236 SVVDDDQ
+236 SVADEDQ
-243 TLVENRTEFDE
+243 QLIENKEIFDE
-254 QTKRQAIQE
+254 QAEKNVLQQKLSA
-263 RLKSSGISTYVLR
+263 SGISLYEMR
-276 PSDSYNQLDLV
+276 PSDSYNQLDLIID
-287 VEGLAFTSDDGLT
+287 GLAFTSDDGLV

-309 DYIITAY
+309 DYTITAY

-340 GTVHLNAGQT
+340 GTIHLSAGQT

-420 DYTDAEKAQNNAAA
+420 DYTDAEKAQNDAAA
-434 EVAKKHVILLAGGGG
+434 EVAKNHVILLAGGGG

-497 NGRTLTYEERVDA
+497 NGRVLTYDERVDA

-524 HYTVLG
+524 HYTILG

-537 AHRDPVDFLFDDG
+537 ANRDPVSLLFDDG

-591 FVNTSVTIDGEQVE
+591 FVNTSVTIDGKQVE

-617 KYDSTETAPYLVNGR
+617 KYDSTNSAPYLINGR
-632 VIIKMV
+632 VLIHMV
-638 GETPKLK
+638 GTTPKMK
-645 SVMMPAQSED
+645 TIMMEAQNED
-655 ISAGN
+655 ISSSHVDDA
-660 IDEKDGFG
+660 DVYG
-668 QKAILSPG
+668 QKAYLNKG
-676 QGSANKTLAY
+676 QDVASTTIAY

-693 LGDVMTVTPKWEY
+693 MGDLMTVNPVWEY
-706 NTLLNVTYKPWDDSV
+706 STMLSPTDRDWNDSV
-721 AKNINNQMSVS
+721 AKSIDSRLSVS
-732 ITNTELGI
+732 VANTNLGV
-740 PAEGDKY
+740 PNPGDKY
-747 YNDAYPGWYAVKSVM
+747 YNADYPGWYAVKSVM
-762 TITNAPLS
+762 TITNPVNTMYSTERLTKYYFRCKGIASYTLSSGTKTMYDKGERGELAIDYNIYINHEGVHVYSDRNIINGTPTSTVDDTIAATAGRSASTWQYPHMALTDVNNINTILIQFSSHGFNTSDSISYDASYADSLGITGSGNQYSYIFKAKSKNSVSTANWEKFLQSITYTTYDAATFTSTGVSGGVTIFWYADENLWENNMFYDSSSGHFYACINTGSSITWGEARNRALS
-770 MYDTATV
+770 MYNSALDCYGYLAHITSQSEQDYLYTLMDKSTQGWLGATRKV
-777 TKYFFRC
+777 SGNEWDWYWRDGPANETSEPFFRQN
-784 HPTATVSMYN
+784 AG
-794 GIRTMDDESESGGLV
+794 GIYGSLLWGYENWDSKTEPNNSGGVEWCMHYYGSNRGVWNDYIDSNGAVTSFIVEWSKDGLV
-809 LDYSI
+809 
-814 AMEHQGA
+814 G
-821 HVYQNRN
+821 
-828 TINDMNAE
+828 NDHS
-836 TVSDT
+836 VSDT
-841 VTATQNHSSSQWKY
+841 
-855 PELVVKTPKT
+855 
-865 IQTFN
+865 
-870 VLFTSPSR
+870 
-878 NAQDAILYNTDL
+878 
-890 ANQLGIVVTGT
+890 
-901 NQNYIF
+901 
-907 TKSGGLTQDE
+907 
-917 WNNFL
+917 
-922 RQVSFVTYDR
+922 
-932 AVFTADGVQSG
+932 
-943 VEVAWYGFEKAIFG
+943 
-957 SNQATRHVPTL
+957 
-968 SDYPGAAT
+968 
-976 HNIASGSLN
+976 
-985 ITSSGSVYRIV
+985 
-996 GSTTGDNRIYVSPGV
+996 
-1011 SATVILDNVT
+1011 
-1021 MNYTAAGAGWGND
+1021 
-1034 TSRAGD
+1034 
-1040 GAISCSHA
+1040 
-1048 NLTIILVG
+1048 
-1056 TSRITAYGSYSNAIA
+1056 
-1071 KNGTDGS
+1071 
-1078 LMIDGAGTLYAVGA
+1078 
-1092 SGDHCGAIGANVNCS
+1092 
-1107 FWNFTVQGGTIYAN
+1107 
-1121 AGEHC
+1121 
-1126 PGIGSGC
+1126 
-1133 LNQPGE
+1133 
-1139 GNGGDGAGCGNL
+1139 
-1151 NFTGGTVVARGNTAC
+1151 
-1166 SGIGSGWG
+1166 
-1174 GPVNGINISNGA
+1174 
-1186 KVTAYGGS
+1186 
-1194 YSPGIGSG
+1194 
-1202 GRTDNV
+1202 
-1208 QGGNIGSYHY
+1208 
-1218 HVRNIVITGGDT
+1218 
-1230 VVTAFGDKSTNMPG
+1230 
-1244 IGCGKD
+1244 
-1250 PVGTVRGTLSNVVAT
+1250 
-1265 TLDGFQGYVRY
+1265 
-1276 GSSEESAAYSTEQP
+1276 
-1290 RTPFTGTGNIGSYL
+1290 
-1304 ASQVNR
+1304 
-1310 GTPVYYTQVF
+1310 
-1320 FSIDTS
+1320 
-1326 NKHVDDADV
+1326 DV
-1335 IGTQVSSTGTI
+1335 IGTQIVA
-1346 KPEQFASV
+1346 EQEQKVNNGEV

-1359 AENDRDG
+1359 AENDYNG
-1366 VYQVGDEAV
+1366 LFATDEAKLQDITVQLISDNGTV
-1375 VEGVAVTLY
+1375 VATAQTNKLGQYDFTGLAPGNYYVKFTSQSFVGY
-1384 NADGSVCKTTTTN
+1384 NAVPDGGNSIVQQASKGINDSYAQTPVFALTYN
-1397 KYGAY
+1397 DVLEK
-1402 SFDGIPEKKNYTV
+1402 SF
-1415 GFSNGSSNIQSY
+1415 
-1427 SPTAKI
+1427 
-1433 AAGENNNHVN
+1433 
-1443 NDWKSD
+1443 
-1449 VFTAIYQKNTSQ
+1449 
-1461 TINCGV
+1461 GV

-1474 GFAWDDVNQNGICDN
+1474 GFAWDDANQNGIYDN
-1489 SESKIANVTITLTD
+1489 REAKIANVTITLTD

-1511 VYGNPITAVLTD
+1511 VYGNPIAAVLTD
-1523 ADGNYSFTNVRPRK
+1523 ANGNYSFTNVRPRK

-1544 SSDTVDISN
+1544 SSNTVDISN
-1553 ARVSPIPTSGDEKRT
+1553 ARVSPIPASGDVKLT
-1568 NKAERSIDVLEF
+1568 NKAEKSIGMLEF

-1595 LNAATI
+1595 LTSATI

-1725 LVSPTATTDKKTQM
+1725 LVSPTAATDKKTQM
-1739 GNDAT
+1739 GNDST

-1764 TRVVSLSNEKD
+1764 TRVVALNNEKD

-1903 TQPNISL
+1903 AQPNISL
-1910 DRSHMYCAWIGDIEL
+1910 DRSHMYCAWIGNIEL

-1937 KHNDAGFIRLL
+1937 KYNDAGFIRLL
-1948 TSFDLKKVEDLSGI
+1948 TDFDLKKIEDLSGI
-1962 PFENVKFD
+1962 PFKDVKFD

-2015 SFTNQDIATYHL
+2015 HFTNQDIATYHL
-2027 TETETLPGYVRDTKT
+2027 IETETLPGYVKDTKT
-2042 HVVKVMPETAVE
+2042 HVVKVMPEAAVE
-2054 NNNLIWKTYISV
+2054 NNNLVWKTYISV
-2066 DGVRQTN
+2066 DGVRLTD

-2096 NDQDGIRKNAVI
+2096 NDQDGIRQNAVI

-2148 PAYYKGQ
+2148 PTYYKGQ
-2155 TIQYTVVENPM
+2155 TIQYTVIENPM
-2166 DGYTAIVSNTTGSVD
+2166 DGYIATVSATTGSTD
-2181 NGYAITVTNK
+2181 KGYAITVTNK
-2191 HVPQFDDFTVVKVWD
+2191 HVPQFDDFTVVKAWD
-2206 DGNNVDGIRPDS
+2206 DSNNIDGMRPDS
-2218 VTIHMN
+2218 VTIHLN

-2235 SNTKDWKYTFKHIP
+2235 SNAKDWKYTFKHMP

-2266 VAGYTYT
+2266 VTGYTYT
-2273 VTNEGRSFTI
+2273 VTNKDRAFTI
-2283 TNSHV
+2283 TNKHT
-2288 QETLS
+2288 QETFS

-2304 NQDGVRPSAIHVILM
+2304 NQDGVRPSAIHVTLM

-2354 YTLSEETVDSYTY
+2354 YTLNEEAVNGYTY

-2382 HIPAVTNVVI
+2382 HISAVTNVVV
-2392 NKYWEDAANQDG
+2392 NKYWEDAENQDG
-2404 VRPDSVSVTLSGS
+2404 VRPDSVAVTLSGS
-2417 DGKTYKATLTKDG
+2417 DGKTYKATLTKDT
-2430 GFSETFENL
+2430 GFSKTFENL

-2449 AYTVTEDAVAGY
+2449 TYTVTEDAVNGY
-2461 IGKTATDDTGYVL
+2461 TGKITTDDTGYIL
-2474 SITNTHTPETISKTI
+2474 SITNTHAPETIRKTV
-2489 TKTWDDNDNQDGIR
+2489 TKTWDDGNDRDGIR
-2503 PTNVKVELYGTD
+2503 PTNVKIELYGTD
-2515 GTLRTQYLTKDNN
+2515 GTRRTQYLTKDNH

-2542 GTIILYTAKEE
+2542 GTIILYTIKEE
-2553 AVEGYTQKSVTTATG
+2553 AVDGYTQKSVTTTAG
-2568 FNFTNTHEPQT
+2568 FDLTNTHEIQT
-2579 VTYGATKV
+2579 ADYEVKKV
-2587 WLDDDN
+2587 WIDDN
-2593 RDGVRPNSITL
+2593 DRDGARPTSITL
-2604 VLNGSDGSKYTKQ
+2604 TLTGSDGSKYTKQ
-2617 MTAASNWSDV
+2617 MTAADNWNAV
-2627 TFERIPMF
+2627 TFERVPMF
-2635 NNGKYITYTLSEND
+2635 NGGKYITYTLTENE
-2649 VPSYVNSVAVS
+2649 VPSYINSIEVS
-2660 EDGKFFT
+2660 EDGKHFT
-2667 VTNTHT
+2667 VTNTHA
-2673 PDHAIIK
+2673 PDHTVIN

-2689 DQDGIRPKKVT
+2689 DQDGIRPRKMTAIV
-2700 TIIVGSNGNRH
+2700 VGSNGNRH

-2768 IPETISKTVTKTW
+2768 IPEMISKTVTKTW

-2810 LNEENGWTATF
+2810 LNEDNGWTATF
-2821 ENLPKRDHGNIV
+2821 ENLPKRDNGNIV
-2833 TYNVK
+2833 AYNVK
-2838 ESDVEGYEASIVKTE
+2838 ESDTAGYEASVVKTE
-2853 DGFQLI
+2853 NGFQLI

-2866 TLRTATLVWRDENNQ
+2866 TMRTVTLVWRDEDNR
-2881 DGIRPDTVTYTLHGS
+2881 DGVRPDTVTYTLHGS
-2896 DGSEVEKTV
+2896 DGSEQEKTV
-2905 SKDDSWADVMFED
+2905 NKDDAWADVVFEG
-2918 LPVYQNGQKVTYTLT
+2918 LPVYQNGQRISYILT
-2933 ESTVDGYT
+2933 ESAIDGYAN
-2941 TDIRDNGHT
+2941 DIRSSGNT

-2959 AVVNVDVTKVWTD
+2959 ETVNVDVTKIWTD
-2972 GENQDGNRPNSIS
+2972 GENQDGNRPDSIS
-2985 VILTGNDG
+2985 VILTGSDG
-2993 NRYTATIT
+2993 KRYTTTIT
-3001 AANNWKYT
+3001 AANNWKHT
-3009 FSKLPKFFNE
+3009 FMKLPKFFNE
-3019 GTQIEYTLAEDAAS
+3019 GTQIEYTLTEDTMS
-3033 GYSNVIEKK
+3033 GYSDVVEKRS
-3042 DNYTFVLTNKYSPA
+3042 DYVFVLTNKYSPA
-3056 TVDIPV
+3056 TVDVTI
-3062 VKKWNDDNDRDGAR
+3062 VKKWDDDNDRDGMR
-3076 PESFNIV
+3076 PESVDIV

-3094 TLSAENGYTYVFQSV
+3094 TLSTENGYTCVFQSV
-3109 PKFHNSGTLISYTVA
+3109 PKYHDGGTLINYTIA
-3124 EEKVTGYT
+3124 EEKIPGYT
-3132 TEVAKDS
+3132 TTIAKDA

-3148 TKSIETVTK
+3148 AKTIDTVTK
-3157 TVSKVWEDS
+3157 TVSKVWDDN
-3166 NNQDGLRPSA
+3166 NNQDGLRPTA
-3176 ITVILTGDDGSRYLK
+3176 ITVILTGDDGSRRVK
-3191 SVSAAE
+3191 SVTAAE
-3197 NWTTT
+3197 NWMVT

-3208 NQNHGQSIQYTVSE
+3208 NQNHGQNIQYTVSE
-3222 AFVSGYTDEVTQ
+3222 AFVSGYTETITQ
-3234 NGNNYTITNTH
+3234 NGDNYTITNTH
-3245 MPATTELFVTKT
+3245 TPASSEFFVTKI

-3269 DEITVT
+3269 DGITVT

-3282 SYAKKLN
+3282 SYTEKLN

-3303 YANGKTIDYT
+3303 YANGKVIEYS
-3313 LTEEAVPGY
+3313 LTEESVPGY
-3322 TSSITRNGKSFTL
+3322 TSSITRNGKSFVL

-3348 TKAWNDENNQDG
+3348 TKAWNDGNNQDG
-3360 LRPKSITAVVNG
+3360 LRPKTITAVVNG

-3381 LFESQN
+3381 LFEGQN
-3387 WTTSLNNLPKYKNS
+3387 WATNLNNLPKYKNG
-3401 TEVQYTVKENA
+3401 TEIQYTVKENA
-3412 ISGYETEIKQTGDS
+3412 IPDYETEIKQTGDS
-3426 YTITNTHAPAVV
+3426 YAITNSHTPAVV
-3438 TVSVV
+3438 TVSAV
-3443 KIWDDENNQDGI
+3443 KVWDDANNQDGI

-3466 SDGSTHNA
+3466 SDGSVRNA

-3483 YQFKDLPQYKNG
+3483 YQFKNLPKYKNG
-3495 VKIDYTLQEADSN
+3495 VKIDYTLQEANSN

-3519 GYSFTITNN
+3519 EYSFTITNN
-3528 YVPAAVNVPVTT
+3528 YVPAVVNVPVTT
-3540 IWNDDNNRDGI
+3540 VWDDDDNRDGI
-3551 RAKETVITLQGS
+3551 RAKETAITLHGS

-3568 QHIVT
+3568 QRIVT
-3573 DKDSFATVFEDV
+3573 GKDSFATVFENM

-3596 YTVTQNEV
+3596 YTVTQNEMN
-3604 DGYTTDVTNTDKYT
+3604 GYTANIASTDKYT
-3618 FQITNTHEPEK
+3618 FQITNTHEPER

-3666 NLSAANNWTET
+3666 SLSTANNWTET
-3677 FEGLYKYFKEGTPIQ
+3677 FDGLYKYFKEGTPIQ

-3700 GGYEKEISEKD
+3700 GGYEKGISEKD
-3711 NLITITNTHAPEKL
+3711 NLITITNTHTPEKL

-3740 GYRPDTTTIH
+3740 GYRPDAATIH

-3757 QDTKDFTK
+3757 QDAKDFTK

-3776 LDRFKDGTKIK
+3776 LDHYKNGTEIK

-3799 TSIVANGNVVTVT
+3799 TSIAVNGNVVTVT

-3822 NISVIW
+3822 NISVVW
-3828 EDNDDQDGIRPDAVN
+3828 EDNNDQDGLRPDTVS
-3843 IKLKGNDKLVDSSE
+3843 IKLKGNDKFIDSSE

-3866 SFTKLPV
+3866 SFMKLSV

-3880 SYTAEENEI
+3880 TYTAEENEI
-3889 PGYTTTIEKTDTG
+3889 PGYTTSIEKTDTG

-3918 DKVWDDSENQDGLR
+3918 DKVWKDAENQDGLR
-3932 PDTIHI
+3932 PDAIHI
-3938 KLVSNGIA
+3938 RLISNDIE

-3953 DSNWH
+3953 ESDWH
-3958 LEFEGL
+3958 LDFEGL

-4020 NNRDGLRPS
+4020 NDRDGLRPD
-4029 SHTVILTDGIN
+4029 SHTVILVDGTN
-4040 TIEEIVLDKDNG
+4040 AIEEVVLDRDNG
-4052 YGTVLKDMP
+4052 YGVVLKNMP
-4061 KYKNGVEIDYQ
+4061 KYKNGVEINYQ

-4087 GDSVKDFKVTNTHV
+4087 SDSVKDFNITNTHV

-4115 QSDYDKIRPEEIA
+4115 QSDYDKIRPEKVT

-4141 TVNKE
+4141 TVTKD
-4146 TWTAV
+4146 TWTTA

-4170 EGIKGYSTT
+4170 EGIKGYKTT
-4179 ITNNQTDT
+4179 ITDNETGT
-4187 ITVIN
+4187 IAVIN
-4192 KHEPVKTITV
+4192 THEPVKDITV
-4202 TVTWN
+4202 TIVWK

-4212 DSIRPDKVTVKLT
+4212 DNIRPDKVTVKLA
-4225 DGTTVVSTKEV
+4225 DGTTVVSAKEV

-4248 PVFNGSDKVSYTI
+4248 SVFNGSDKVSYTV
-4261 TQDAVNGYTTEIK
+4261 TQDAVNGYTTEVK
-4274 ASDDGNTIEI
+4274 VSDDGNTVKI
-4284 INTHISV
+4284 INTHV
-4291 VPPKEEPKKKE
+4291 PVAPPKEEPKQE
-4302 PATPAPVVEVKVE
+4302 ETATSTAPAPVVEIKTE
-4315 QPAPTV
+4315 PT
-4321 TLIQTTNKPTGI
+4321 TTVIETPNKQTGI
-4333 SFFESLFAK
+4333 SFMDGLFG

>member
-1 MQNGKSRI
+1 MQKCESRT
-9 KRVASAIIAGVMAL
+9 KRVMSAIIAGMMAL
-23 QTVAPVISYADDTAS
+23 QVVAPTISYADDTVASTAS
-38 SVATT
+38 SE
-43 DDSDAIANVD
+43 DNSDTQID
-53 PGTPVQVDA
+53 PGVPVQTD
-62 TASEEPSEAPSSGTS
+62 TASSNTVTEPDSSESL
-77 QADENSEET
+77 EET
-86 ETNSDITDEV
+86 ADSEQTGEIQDDTVSDSQGSETNTQEETV
-96 SNEHT
+96 Q
-101 DADTADETQ
+101 DTVQ
-110 TVEEDA
+110 
-116 PKQDESTSETTD
+116 QNNSGSETTE
-128 TAPSRTVTVTLNKN
+128 SESVRTVTVTLNKN
-142 GGEFEPEW
+142 GGIFEPEW

-169 IVVEDT
+169 IAIEDT

-186 DSIDIPVALSSDE
+186 DSISIPVALSGDD

-211 SYDADSETLTF
+211 SYDADNETLTF
-222 EDGVDAYVLSAVYS
+222 DDGVDAYVLTAVYN
-236 SVVDDDQ
+236 SVADEDQ
-243 TLVENRTEFDE
+243 QLIENKEIFDE
-254 QTKRQAIQE
+254 QAEKNVLQQKLSA
-263 RLKSSGISTYVLR
+263 SGISLYEMR
-276 PSDSYNQLDLV
+276 PSDSYNQLDLIID
-287 VEGLAFTSDDGLT
+287 GLAFTSDDGLV

-309 DYIITAY
+309 DYTITAY

-340 GTVHLNAGQT
+340 GTIHLSAGQT

-420 DYTDAEKAQNNAAA
+420 DYTDAEKAQNDAAA
-434 EVAKKHVILLAGGGG
+434 EVAKNHVILLAGGGG
-449 GMGESGGSAGGGG
+449 GMGESGGTAGGGG

-497 NGRTLTYEERVDA
+497 NGRVLTYDERVDA

-524 HYTVLG
+524 HYTILG

-537 AHRDPVDFLFDDG
+537 ANRDPVSLLFDDG

-591 FVNTSVTIDGEQVE
+591 FVNTSVTIDGKQVE

-617 KYDSTETAPYLVNGR
+617 KYDSTNSAPYLINGR
-632 VIIKMV
+632 VLIHMV
-638 GETPKLK
+638 GTTPKMK
-645 SVMMPAQSED
+645 TIMMEAQNED
-655 ISAGN
+655 ISSSHVDDA
-660 IDEKDGFG
+660 DVYG
-668 QKAILSPG
+668 QKAYLNKG
-676 QGSANKTLAY
+676 QDVASTTIAY

-693 LGDVMTVTPKWEY
+693 MGDLMTVNPVWEY
-706 NTLLNVTYKPWDDSV
+706 STMLSPTDRDWNDSV
-721 AKNINNQMSVS
+721 AKSIDSRLSVS
-732 ITNTELGI
+732 VANTNLGV
-740 PAEGDKY
+740 PNPGDKY
-747 YNDAYPGWYAVKSVM
+747 YNADYPGWYAVKSVM
-762 TITNAPLS
+762 TITNPVNTMYSTERLTKYYFRCKGIASYTLSSGTKTMYDKGERGELAIDYNIYINHEGVHVYSDRNIINGTPTSTVDDTIAATAGRSASTWQYPHMALTDVNNINTILVQFSSHGFNTSDSISYDASYADSLGITGSGNQYSYIFKAKSKNSVSTANWEKFLQSITYTTYDAATFTSTGVSGGVTIFWYADENLWENNMFYDSSSSHFYACINTGSSITWGEARNRALS
-770 MYDTATV
+770 MYNSALDCYGYLAHITSQSEQDYLYTLMDKNTQGWLGATRKV
-777 TKYFFRC
+777 SGNEWDWYWRDGPANETSEPFFRQN
-784 HPTATVSMYN
+784 AD
-794 GIRTMDDESESGGLV
+794 GIYGSLLWGYENWDSKTEPNNVGNEWCMHYYGNKSGV
-809 LDYSI
+809 WNDYSDTN
-814 AMEHQGA
+814 GA
-821 HVYQNRN
+821 VTSFIVEWSKDGLAN
-828 TINDMNAE
+828 NDHS
-836 TVSDT
+836 VSDT
-841 VTATQNHSSSQWKY
+841 
-855 PELVVKTPKT
+855 
-865 IQTFN
+865 
-870 VLFTSPSR
+870 
-878 NAQDAILYNTDL
+878 
-890 ANQLGIVVTGT
+890 
-901 NQNYIF
+901 
-907 TKSGGLTQDE
+907 
-917 WNNFL
+917 
-922 RQVSFVTYDR
+922 
-932 AVFTADGVQSG
+932 
-943 VEVAWYGFEKAIFG
+943 
-957 SNQATRHVPTL
+957 
-968 SDYPGAAT
+968 
-976 HNIASGSLN
+976 
-985 ITSSGSVYRIV
+985 
-996 GSTTGDNRIYVSPGV
+996 
-1011 SATVILDNVT
+1011 
-1021 MNYTAAGAGWGND
+1021 
-1034 TSRAGD
+1034 
-1040 GAISCSHA
+1040 
-1048 NLTIILVG
+1048 
-1056 TSRITAYGSYSNAIA
+1056 
-1071 KNGTDGS
+1071 
-1078 LMIDGAGTLYAVGA
+1078 
-1092 SGDHCGAIGANVNCS
+1092 
-1107 FWNFTVQGGTIYAN
+1107 
-1121 AGEHC
+1121 
-1126 PGIGSGC
+1126 
-1133 LNQPGE
+1133 
-1139 GNGGDGAGCGNL
+1139 
-1151 NFTGGTVVARGNTAC
+1151 
-1166 SGIGSGWG
+1166 
-1174 GPVNGINISNGA
+1174 
-1186 KVTAYGGS
+1186 
-1194 YSPGIGSG
+1194 
-1202 GRTDNV
+1202 
-1208 QGGNIGSYHY
+1208 
-1218 HVRNIVITGGDT
+1218 
-1230 VVTAFGDKSTNMPG
+1230 
-1244 IGCGKD
+1244 
-1250 PVGTVRGTLSNVVAT
+1250 
-1265 TLDGFQGYVRY
+1265 
-1276 GSSEESAAYSTEQP
+1276 
-1290 RTPFTGTGNIGSYL
+1290 
-1304 ASQVNR
+1304 
-1310 GTPVYYTQVF
+1310 
-1320 FSIDTS
+1320 
-1326 NKHVDDADV
+1326 DV
-1335 IGTQVSSTGTI
+1335 IGTQIVA
-1346 KPEQFASV
+1346 EQEQKVNNGEV

-1359 AENDRDG
+1359 AENDYNG
-1366 VYQVGDEAV
+1366 LFSTDEAKLQDITVQLISDNGTV
-1375 VEGVAVTLY
+1375 VATAQTNKLGQYDFTGLAPGNYYVKFTSQSFVGY
-1384 NADGSVCKTTTTN
+1384 NAVPDGGNSIVQQASKGINDSYAQTPVFALTYN
-1397 KYGAY
+1397 DVLEK
-1402 SFDGIPEKKNYTV
+1402 SF
-1415 GFSNGSSNIQSY
+1415 
-1427 SPTAKI
+1427 
-1433 AAGENNNHVN
+1433 
-1443 NDWKSD
+1443 
-1449 VFTAIYQKNTSQ
+1449 
-1461 TINCGV
+1461 GV
-1467 YVPSTVS
+1467 YVPSTVG
-1474 GFAWDDVNQNGICDN
+1474 GFAWDDANQNGIYDN
-1489 SESKIANVTITLTD
+1489 REAKIANVTITLTD

-1511 VYGNPITAVLTD
+1511 VYGNPIAAVLTD
-1523 ADGNYSFTNVRPRK
+1523 ANGNYSFTNVRPRK

-1553 ARVSPIPTSGDEKRT
+1553 ARVSPIPTSGDVKLT
-1568 NKAERSIDVLEF
+1568 NKAEKSIGMLEF

-1595 LNAATI
+1595 LTSATI

-1725 LVSPTATTDKKTQM
+1725 LVSPTAATDKKTQM
-1739 GNDAT
+1739 GNDST

-1753 KAVSK
+1753 KTVSK

-1764 TRVVSLSNEKD
+1764 TRVVNLSNEKD

-1784 MYIPSKVYG
+1784 LYIPSKVYG
-1793 YIWQDDNYNG
+1793 YIWQDNNYNG

-1903 TQPNISL
+1903 AQPNISL

-1948 TSFDLKKVEDLSGI
+1948 TDFDLKKIEDLSGI
-1962 PFENVKFD
+1962 PFKDVKFD

-2015 SFTNQDIATYHL
+2015 HFTNQDIATYHL
-2027 TETETLPGYVRDTKT
+2027 IETETLPGYVKDTKT
-2042 HVVKVMPETAVE
+2042 HVVKVMPEAAVE
-2054 NNNLIWKTYISV
+2054 NNNLVWKTYISV
-2066 DGVRQTN
+2066 DGVRLTD

-2096 NDQDGIRKNAVI
+2096 NDQDGIRQNAVI

-2155 TIQYTVVENPM
+2155 TIQYTVIESPM
-2166 DGYTAIVSNTTGSVD
+2166 DGYTATVSATTGSTD
-2181 NGYAITVTNK
+2181 KGYAITVTNK
-2191 HVPQFDDFTVVKVWD
+2191 HVPQFDDFTVTKVWD
-2206 DGNNVDGIRPDS
+2206 DSNNIDGMRPDS
-2218 VTIHMN
+2218 VTIHLN

-2235 SNTKDWKYTFKHIP
+2235 SNAKDWKYTFKHMP

-2266 VAGYTYT
+2266 VTGYTYT
-2273 VTNEGRSFTI
+2273 VTNKDRAFTI
-2283 TNSHV
+2283 TNKHT
-2288 QETLS
+2288 QETFS

-2304 NQDGVRPSAIHVILM
+2304 NQDGVRPSAIHVTLM
-2319 GSDGNVYEANLTAAG
+2319 SSDGNVYEANLTAAG

-2354 YTLSEETVDSYTY
+2354 YTLNEEAVNGYTY

-2382 HIPAVTNVVI
+2382 HISAVTNVVV
-2392 NKYWEDAANQDG
+2392 NKYWEDAENQDG
-2404 VRPDSVSVTLSGS
+2404 VRPDSVAVTLSGS
-2417 DGKTYKATLTKDG
+2417 DGKTYKATLTKDT
-2430 GFSETFENL
+2430 GFSKTFENL

-2449 AYTVTEDAVAGY
+2449 TYTVTEDAVNGY
-2461 IGKTATDDTGYVL
+2461 TGKITTDDTGYIL
-2474 SITNTHTPETISKTI
+2474 SITNTHAPETIRKTV
-2489 TKTWDDNDNQDGIR
+2489 TKTWDDGNDRDGIR
-2503 PTNVKVELYGTD
+2503 PTNVKIELYGTD
-2515 GTLRTQYLTKDNN
+2515 GTRRTQYLTKDNH

-2542 GTIILYTAKEE
+2542 GTIILYTIKEE
-2553 AVEGYTQKSVTTATG
+2553 AVDGYTQKSVTTTAG
-2568 FNFTNTHEPQT
+2568 FDLTNTHEIQT
-2579 VTYGATKV
+2579 ADYEVKKV
-2587 WLDDDN
+2587 WIDDN
-2593 RDGVRPNSITL
+2593 DRDGARPTSITL
-2604 VLNGSDGSKYTKQ
+2604 TLTGSDGSKYTKQ
-2617 MTAASNWSDV
+2617 MTAADNWNAV
-2627 TFERIPMF
+2627 TFERVPMF
-2635 NNGKYITYTLSEND
+2635 NGGKYITYTLTENE
-2649 VPSYVNSVAVS
+2649 VPSYINLIEVS
-2660 EDGKFFT
+2660 EDGKHFT
-2667 VTNTHT
+2667 VTNTHA
-2673 PDHAIIK
+2673 PDHTVIN

-2689 DQDGIRPKKVT
+2689 DQDGIRPRKMTAIV
-2700 TIIVGSNGNRH
+2700 VGSNGNRH

-2810 LNEENGWTATF
+2810 LNEDNGWTATF

-2833 TYNVK
+2833 AYNVK
-2838 ESDVEGYEASIVKTE
+2838 ESDTEGYEASVVKTE

-2866 TLRTATLVWRDENNQ
+2866 TMRTVTLVWRDEDNR
-2881 DGIRPDTVTYTLHGS
+2881 DGVRPDAVTYTLHGS
-2896 DGSEVEKTV
+2896 DGSEQEKTV
-2905 SKDDSWADVMFED
+2905 NKDDAWNDVVFED
-2918 LPVYQNGQKVTYTLT
+2918 LPVYQNGQKISYTLT
-2933 ESTVDGYT
+2933 ESAIDGYAN
-2941 TDIRDNGHT
+2941 DIRSSGNT

-2959 AVVNVDVTKVWTD
+2959 ETVNVDVTKIWTD
-2972 GENQDGNRPNSIS
+2972 GENQDGNRPDSIS
-2985 VILTGNDG
+2985 VILTGSDG
-2993 NRYTATIT
+2993 KRYTTTIT
-3001 AANNWKYT
+3001 AANNWKHT
-3009 FSKLPKFFNE
+3009 FLKLPKFFNE
-3019 GTQIEYTLAEDAAS
+3019 GTQIEYTLTEDTMS
-3033 GYSNVIEKK
+3033 GYSDVVEKRS
-3042 DNYTFVLTNKYSPA
+3042 DYVFVLTNKYSPA
-3056 TVDIPV
+3056 TVDVTI
-3062 VKKWNDDNDRDGAR
+3062 VKKWDDDNDRDGMR
-3076 PESFNIV
+3076 PESVDIV

-3094 TLSAENGYTYVFQSV
+3094 TLSTENGYTCVFQSV
-3109 PKFHNSGTLISYTVA
+3109 PKYHDGGTLINYTIA
-3124 EEKVTGYT
+3124 EEKIPGYT
-3132 TEVAKDS
+3132 TTIAKDA

-3148 TKSIETVTK
+3148 AKAIDTVTK
-3157 TVSKVWEDS
+3157 TVSKVWDDN
-3166 NNQDGLRPSA
+3166 NNQDGLRPTA
-3176 ITVILTGDDGSRYLK
+3176 ITVILTGDDGSRRVK
-3191 SVSAAE
+3191 SVTAAK
-3197 NWTTT
+3197 NWTVT

-3208 NQNHGQSIQYTVSE
+3208 NKNHGQNIQYTVSE
-3222 AFVSGYTDEVTQ
+3222 AFVSGYTEAITQ
-3234 NGNNYTITNTH
+3234 NGDNYTITNTH
-3245 MPATTELFVTKT
+3245 TPASSEFFVTKI

-3282 SYAKKLN
+3282 SYTEKLN

-3303 YANGKTIDYT
+3303 YADGKVIEYS
-3313 LTEEAVPGY
+3313 LTEESVPGY
-3322 TSSITRNGKSFTL
+3322 TSSITRNGKSFVL

-3360 LRPKSITAVVNG
+3360 LRPKTITAVVNG

-3381 LFESQN
+3381 LFEGQN
-3387 WTTSLNNLPKYKNS
+3387 WATNLNNLPKYKNG
-3401 TEVQYTVKENA
+3401 TEIQYTVKENA
-3412 ISGYETEIKQTGDS
+3412 IPGYETEIKQTGDS
-3426 YTITNTHAPAVV
+3426 YAITNSHTPAVV
-3438 TVSVV
+3438 TVSAV
-3443 KIWDDENNQDGI
+3443 KVWDDANNQDGI

-3466 SDGSTHNA
+3466 SDGSVRNA

-3483 YQFKDLPQYKNG
+3483 YQFKNLPKYNNG
-3495 VKIDYTLQEADSN
+3495 TKIDYTLQEANSN

-3519 GYSFTITNN
+3519 EYSFTITNN
-3528 YVPAAVNVPVTT
+3528 YVPAVVNVPITT
-3540 IWNDDNNRDGI
+3540 VWDDDDNRDGI
-3551 RAKETVITLQGS
+3551 RAKETAITLHGS

-3568 QHIVT
+3568 QRIVT
-3573 DKDSFATVFEDV
+3573 GKDDFATVFEDV
-3585 PKFFDEGKEVV
+3585 PKFFDEGREVV
-3596 YTVTQNEV
+3596 YTVTQNEMN
-3604 DGYTTDVTNTDKYT
+3604 GYTANIANTDKYT
-3618 FQITNTHEPEK
+3618 FQITNTHEPER

-3666 NLSAANNWTET
+3666 SLSTANNWTEA
-3677 FEGLYKYFKEGTPIQ
+3677 FDGLYKYFKEGTPIQ
-3692 YTIDEEAV
+3692 YTIDEEMV
-3700 GGYEKEISEKD
+3700 GGYEKGISEKD

-3740 GYRPDTTTIH
+3740 GYRPDAATIH

-3757 QDTKDFTK
+3757 QDTRDFTK
-3765 DSSWS
+3765 NSSWTA
-3770 SIVFKD
+3770 IVFKD
-3776 LDRFKDGTKIK
+3776 LDHYKDGNEIK
-3787 YTVTEDEIPQYT
+3787 YTVAEDEIPQYT
-3799 TSIVANGNVVTVT
+3799 TSIAVNGNVVTVT
-3812 NTHIPEITLR
+3812 NTHIPETTLR

-3828 EDNDDQDGIRPDAVN
+3828 DDNNDQDGLRPDAVS
-3843 IKLKGNDKLVDSSE
+3843 IKLKGNDKFIDSSE

-3873 RENGNEI
+3873 RENGNKI
-3880 SYTAEENEI
+3880 TYTAEENEI
-3889 PGYTTTIEKTDTG
+3889 PGYTTSIEKTDTG

-3918 DKVWDDSENQDGLR
+3918 DKVWKDAENQDGLR
-3932 PDTIHI
+3932 PDAIHI
-3938 KLVSNGIA
+3938 RLISNDIE

-3953 DSNWH
+3953 ESDWH
-3958 LEFEGL
+3958 LDFEGL

-3992 EDGYAFTIKNDHVP
+3992 KDGYAFTIENDHVP

-4020 NNRDGLRPS
+4020 NDRDGLRPD
-4029 SHTVILTDGIN
+4029 SHTVILVDGTN
-4040 TIEEIVLDKDNG
+4040 TIEEVVLDKNNG
-4052 YGTVLKDMP
+4052 YGVVLKNMP
-4061 KYKNGVEIDYQ
+4061 KYKNGVEINYQ

-4087 GDSVKDFKVTNTHV
+4087 SDSVKDFNITNTHV

-4115 QSDYDKIRPEEIA
+4115 QSDYDKIRPEKVT

-4141 TVNKE
+4141 TVTKD
-4146 TWTAV
+4146 TWTTA

-4170 EGIKGYSTT
+4170 EGIKGYKTT
-4179 ITNNQTDT
+4179 ITDNETGT
-4187 ITVIN
+4187 IAVIN
-4192 KHEPVKTITV
+4192 THEPVKTITV

-4212 DSIRPDKVTVKLT
+4212 DNIRPDKVTVKLAN
-4225 DGTTVVSTKEV
+4225 GTTAVSTKEIN
-4236 KNDSWKHIFEDI
+4236 NDSWKHVFENI
-4248 PVFNGSDKVSYTI
+4248 IVFNGDDKASYTV
-4261 TQDAVNGYTTEIK
+4261 TQDAVSEYTTEIK

-4284 INTHISV
+4284 INTHV
-4291 VPPKEEPKKKE
+4291 PVAPPKEEPKQE
-4302 PATPAPVVEVKVE
+4302 ETVTPAAPAPVVEIKTE
-4315 QPAPTV
+4315 PT
-4321 TLIQTTNKPTGI
+4321 TTVIETPNKQTGI
-4333 SFFESLFAK
+4333 SFMDGLFG

>member
-1 MQNGKSRI
+1 MQKCESRT
-9 KRVASAIIAGVMAL
+9 KRVMSAIIAGMMAL
-23 QTVAPVISYADDTAS
+23 QVVAPTISYADDTVASTAS
-38 SVATT
+38 SE
-43 DDSDAIANVD
+43 DNSDTKID
-53 PGTPVQVDA
+53 PGVPVQ
-62 TASEEPSEAPSSGTS
+62 
-77 QADENSEET
+77 
-86 ETNSDITDEV
+86 
-96 SNEHT
+96 
-101 DADTADETQ
+101 
-110 TVEEDA
+110 
-116 PKQDESTSETTD
+116 TD
-128 TAPSRTVTVTLNKN
+128 TASSNTVTEPDSSESLEEKADSEQTGEIQDDTVSDSQGNETNTQEETVQDTVQQNDSGSETMESKSVRTVTVTLNKN
-142 GGEFEPEW
+142 GGVFEPEW

-169 IVVEDT
+169 IAIEDT

-186 DSIDIPVALSSDE
+186 DSISIPVALSSDE

-211 SYDADSETLTF
+211 SYDADNETLTF
-222 EDGVDAYVLSAVYS
+222 DDGVDAYVLTAVYN
-236 SVVDDDQ
+236 SVADEDQ
-243 TLVENRTEFDE
+243 QLIENKEIFDE
-254 QTKRQAIQE
+254 QAEKNVLQQKLSA
-263 RLKSSGISTYVLR
+263 SGISLYEMR
-276 PSDSYNQLDLV
+276 PSDSYNQLDLIID
-287 VEGLAFTSDDGLT
+287 GLAFTSDDGLV

-309 DYIITAY
+309 DYTITAY

-340 GTVHLNAGQT
+340 GTIHLSAGQT

-420 DYTDAEKAQNNAAA
+420 DYTDAEKAQNDAAA
-434 EVAKKHVILLAGGGG
+434 EVAKNHVILLAGGGG

-497 NGRTLTYEERVDA
+497 NGRVLTYDERVDA

-524 HYTVLG
+524 HYTILG

-537 AHRDPVDFLFDDG
+537 ANRDPVSLLFDDG

-591 FVNTSVTIDGEQVE
+591 FVNTSVTIDGKQVE

-617 KYDSTETAPYLVNGR
+617 KYDSTNSAPYLINGR
-632 VIIKMV
+632 VLIHMV
-638 GETPKLK
+638 GTTPKMK
-645 SVMMPAQSED
+645 TIMMEAQNED
-655 ISAGN
+655 ISSSHVDDA
-660 IDEKDGFG
+660 DVYG
-668 QKAILSPG
+668 QKAYLNKG
-676 QGSANKTLAY
+676 QDVASTTIAY

-693 LGDVMTVTPKWEY
+693 MGDLMTVNPVWEY
-706 NTLLNVTYKPWDDSV
+706 STMLSPTDRDWNDSV
-721 AKNINNQMSVS
+721 AKSIDSRLSVS
-732 ITNTELGI
+732 VANTNLGV
-740 PAEGDKY
+740 PNPGDKY
-747 YNDAYPGWYAVKSVM
+747 YNADYPGWYAVKSVM
-762 TITNAPLS
+762 TITNPVNTMYSTERLTKYYFRCKGIASYTLSSGTKTMYDKGERGELAIDYNIYINHEGVHVYSDRNIINGTPTSTVDDTIAATAGRSASTWQYPHMALTDVNNINTILIQFSSHGFNTSDSISYDASYADSLGITGSGNQYSYIFKAKSKNSVSTANWEKFLQSITYTTYDAATFTSTGVSGGVTIFWYADENLWENNMFYDSSSGHFYACINTGNSITWGEARNRALS
-770 MYDTATV
+770 MYNSALDCYGYLAHITSQSEQDYLYTLMDKSTQGWLGATRKV
-777 TKYFFRC
+777 SGNEWDWYWRDGPANETNEPFFRQNADGTYGTLLWGYENWDNKTEPNNVGDEWC
-784 HPTATVSMYN
+784 MHYYGNKSGVWNDYSDTN
-794 GIRTMDDESESGGLV
+794 GAVTSFIVEWSKDGLV
-809 LDYSI
+809 
-814 AMEHQGA
+814 G
-821 HVYQNRN
+821 
-828 TINDMNAE
+828 NDHS
-836 TVSDT
+836 VSDT
-841 VTATQNHSSSQWKY
+841 
-855 PELVVKTPKT
+855 
-865 IQTFN
+865 
-870 VLFTSPSR
+870 
-878 NAQDAILYNTDL
+878 
-890 ANQLGIVVTGT
+890 
-901 NQNYIF
+901 
-907 TKSGGLTQDE
+907 
-917 WNNFL
+917 
-922 RQVSFVTYDR
+922 
-932 AVFTADGVQSG
+932 
-943 VEVAWYGFEKAIFG
+943 
-957 SNQATRHVPTL
+957 
-968 SDYPGAAT
+968 
-976 HNIASGSLN
+976 
-985 ITSSGSVYRIV
+985 
-996 GSTTGDNRIYVSPGV
+996 
-1011 SATVILDNVT
+1011 
-1021 MNYTAAGAGWGND
+1021 
-1034 TSRAGD
+1034 
-1040 GAISCSHA
+1040 
-1048 NLTIILVG
+1048 
-1056 TSRITAYGSYSNAIA
+1056 
-1071 KNGTDGS
+1071 
-1078 LMIDGAGTLYAVGA
+1078 
-1092 SGDHCGAIGANVNCS
+1092 
-1107 FWNFTVQGGTIYAN
+1107 
-1121 AGEHC
+1121 
-1126 PGIGSGC
+1126 
-1133 LNQPGE
+1133 
-1139 GNGGDGAGCGNL
+1139 
-1151 NFTGGTVVARGNTAC
+1151 
-1166 SGIGSGWG
+1166 
-1174 GPVNGINISNGA
+1174 
-1186 KVTAYGGS
+1186 
-1194 YSPGIGSG
+1194 
-1202 GRTDNV
+1202 
-1208 QGGNIGSYHY
+1208 
-1218 HVRNIVITGGDT
+1218 
-1230 VVTAFGDKSTNMPG
+1230 
-1244 IGCGKD
+1244 
-1250 PVGTVRGTLSNVVAT
+1250 
-1265 TLDGFQGYVRY
+1265 
-1276 GSSEESAAYSTEQP
+1276 
-1290 RTPFTGTGNIGSYL
+1290 
-1304 ASQVNR
+1304 
-1310 GTPVYYTQVF
+1310 
-1320 FSIDTS
+1320 
-1326 NKHVDDADV
+1326 DV
-1335 IGTQVSSTGTI
+1335 IGTQIVA
-1346 KPEQFASV
+1346 EQEQKVNNGEV

-1359 AENDRDG
+1359 AENDYNG
-1366 VYQVGDEAV
+1366 LFATDEAKLQDITVQLISDNGTV
-1375 VEGVAVTLY
+1375 VATAQTNKLGQYDFTGLAPGNYYVKFTSQSFVGY
-1384 NADGSVCKTTTTN
+1384 NAVPDGGNSIVQQASKGINDSYAQTPVFALTYN
-1397 KYGAY
+1397 DVLEK
-1402 SFDGIPEKKNYTV
+1402 SF
-1415 GFSNGSSNIQSY
+1415 
-1427 SPTAKI
+1427 
-1433 AAGENNNHVN
+1433 
-1443 NDWKSD
+1443 
-1449 VFTAIYQKNTSQ
+1449 
-1461 TINCGV
+1461 GV

-1474 GFAWDDVNQNGICDN
+1474 GFAWDDANQNGIYDN
-1489 SESKIANVTITLTD
+1489 REAKIANVTITLTD

-1511 VYGNPITAVLTD
+1511 VYGNPIAPVLTD
-1523 ADGNYSFTNVRPRK
+1523 ANGNYSFTNVRPRK

-1544 SSDTVDISN
+1544 SSNTVDISN
-1553 ARVSPIPTSGDEKRT
+1553 ARVSPIPASGDVKLT
-1568 NKAERSIDVLEF
+1568 NKAEKSIGMLEF

-1595 LNAATI
+1595 LTSATI

-1725 LVSPTATTDKKTQM
+1725 LVSPTAATDKKTQM
-1739 GNDAT
+1739 GNDST

-1764 TRVVSLSNEKD
+1764 TRVVALNNEKD

-1903 TQPNISL
+1903 AQPNISL

-1948 TSFDLKKVEDLSGI
+1948 TDFDLKKIEDLSGI
-1962 PFENVKFD
+1962 PLKNVKFD

-1977 DDSGK
+1977 ADSGK

-2015 SFTNQDIATYHL
+2015 HFTNQDIATYHL
-2027 TETETLPGYVRDTKT
+2027 IEAETLPGYVKDTKT
-2042 HVVKVMPETAVE
+2042 HVVKVMPETTVE
-2054 NNNLIWKTYISV
+2054 NNNLVWKTYISV
-2066 DGVRQTN
+2066 DGVRLTD

-2079 NTSETTNL
+2079 NTSKTTNL

-2096 NDQDGIRKNAVI
+2096 NDQDGIRQNAVI

-2155 TIQYTVVENPM
+2155 TIQYTVIENPM
-2166 DGYTAIVSNTTGSVD
+2166 DGYIATVSATTGSAD
-2181 NGYAITVTNK
+2181 KGYAITVTNK

-2206 DGNNVDGIRPDS
+2206 DSNNIDGMRPDS
-2218 VTIHMN
+2218 VTIHLN

-2235 SNTKDWKYTFKHIP
+2235 SNAKDWKYTFKHMP

-2266 VAGYTYT
+2266 VTGYTYT
-2273 VTNEGRSFTI
+2273 VTNKDRAFTI
-2283 TNSHV
+2283 TNKHT
-2288 QETLS
+2288 QETFS

-2304 NQDGVRPSAIHVILM
+2304 NQDGVRPSAIHVTLM

-2354 YTLSEETVDSYTY
+2354 YTLNEEAVNGYTY

-2372 ADTGFTVTNE
+2372 ANTGFTVTNE
-2382 HIPAVTNVVI
+2382 HISAVTNVVV
-2392 NKYWEDAANQDG
+2392 NKYWEDAENQDG
-2404 VRPDSVSVTLSGS
+2404 VRPDSVAVTLSGS
-2417 DGKTYKATLTKDG
+2417 DGKTYKATLTKDT
-2430 GFSETFENL
+2430 GFSKTFENL

-2449 AYTVTEDAVAGY
+2449 TYTVTEDAVNGY
-2461 IGKTATDDTGYVL
+2461 TGKITTDDTGYIL
-2474 SITNTHTPETISKTI
+2474 SITNTHAPETIRKTV
-2489 TKTWDDNDNQDGIR
+2489 TKTWDDGNDRDGIR
-2503 PTNVKVELYGTD
+2503 PTNVKIELYGTD
-2515 GTLRTQYLTKDNN
+2515 GTRRTQYLTKDNY

-2542 GTIILYTAKEE
+2542 GTIILYTIKEE
-2553 AVEGYTQKSVTTATG
+2553 AVDGYTQKSVTTTAG
-2568 FNFTNTHEPQT
+2568 FDLTNTHEIQT
-2579 VTYGATKV
+2579 ADYEVKKV
-2587 WLDDDN
+2587 WIDDN
-2593 RDGVRPNSITL
+2593 DRDGARPTSITL
-2604 VLNGSDGSKYTKQ
+2604 TLTGSDGSKYTKL
-2617 MTAASNWSDV
+2617 MTAADNWNAV
-2627 TFERIPMF
+2627 TFERVPMF
-2635 NNGKYITYTLSEND
+2635 NGGKYITYTLTENE
-2649 VPSYVNSVAVS
+2649 VPSYINSIEVS
-2660 EDGKFFT
+2660 EDGKHFT
-2667 VTNTHT
+2667 VTNTHA
-2673 PDHAIIK
+2673 PDHTVIN

-2689 DQDGIRPKKVT
+2689 DQDGIRPRKMTAIV
-2700 TIIVGSNGNRH
+2700 VGSNGNRH

-2799 TGSNAVSKTAT
+2799 TGSNAISKTAT
-2810 LNEENGWTATF
+2810 LNEDNGWTATF

-2833 TYNVK
+2833 AYNVK
-2838 ESDVEGYEASIVKTE
+2838 ESNTAGYEASVVKTE

-2866 TLRTATLVWRDENNQ
+2866 TMRTVTLVWRDEDNR
-2881 DGIRPDTVTYTLHGS
+2881 DGVRPDAVTYTLHGS
-2896 DGSEVEKTV
+2896 DGSEQEKTV
-2905 SKDDSWADVMFED
+2905 NKDDAWNDVVFED
-2918 LPVYQNGQKVTYTLT
+2918 LPVYQNGQRISYTLT
-2933 ESTVDGYT
+2933 ESAIDGYAN
-2941 TDIRDNGHT
+2941 DIRSSGNT
-2950 FTVTNTHIP
+2950 FTITNTHIP
-2959 AVVNVDVTKVWTD
+2959 ETVNVDVTKIWTD
-2972 GENQDGNRPNSIS
+2972 GENQDGNRPDSIS
-2985 VILTGNDG
+2985 VILTGSDG
-2993 NRYTATIT
+2993 KRYTTTIT
-3001 AANNWKYT
+3001 AANNWKHT
-3009 FSKLPKFFNE
+3009 FLKLPKFFNE
-3019 GTQIEYTLAEDAAS
+3019 GTQIEYTLTEDTMS
-3033 GYSNVIEKK
+3033 GYSDVVEKRS
-3042 DNYTFVLTNKYSPA
+3042 DYVFVLTNKYSPA
-3056 TVDIPV
+3056 TVDVTI
-3062 VKKWNDDNDRDGAR
+3062 VKKWDDDNDHDGMR
-3076 PESFNIV
+3076 PESVDIV

-3094 TLSAENGYTYVFQSV
+3094 TLSTENGYTCVFQSV
-3109 PKFHNSGTLISYTVA
+3109 PKYHDGGTLINYTIA
-3124 EEKVTGYT
+3124 EEKIPGYT
-3132 TEVAKDS
+3132 TTIAKDA

-3148 TKSIETVTK
+3148 TKPIETVTK

-3176 ITVILTGDDGSRYLK
+3176 ITVILTGDDGSRRVK
-3191 SVSAAE
+3191 SVTAAE
-3197 NWTTT
+3197 NWTVT

-3208 NQNHGQSIQYTVSE
+3208 NQNHGQNIQYTVSE
-3222 AFVSGYTDEVTQ
+3222 AFVSGYTEAITQ
-3234 NGNNYTITNTH
+3234 NGDNYTITNTH
-3245 MPATTELFVTKT
+3245 TPASSEFFVTKI

-3282 SYAKKLN
+3282 SYTKKLN

-3303 YANGKTIDYT
+3303 YADGKVIEYS
-3313 LTEEAVPGY
+3313 LTEESVPGY
-3322 TSSITRNGKSFTL
+3322 TSSITRNGKSFVL

-3348 TKAWNDENNQDG
+3348 TKAWNDGNNQDG
-3360 LRPKSITAVVNG
+3360 LRPKTITAVVNG

-3381 LFESQN
+3381 LFEGQN
-3387 WTTSLNNLPKYKNS
+3387 WATNLNNLPKYKNG
-3401 TEVQYTVKENA
+3401 TEIQYTVKENA
-3412 ISGYETEIKQTGDS
+3412 IPGYETEIKQTGDS
-3426 YTITNTHAPAVV
+3426 YAITNSHTPAVV
-3438 TVSVV
+3438 TVSAV
-3443 KIWDDENNQDGI
+3443 KVWDDANNQDGI

-3466 SDGSTHNA
+3466 SDGSIRNA

-3483 YQFKDLPQYKNG
+3483 YQFKNLPKYNNG
-3495 VKIDYTLQEADSN
+3495 TKIDYTLQEADSN

-3519 GYSFTITNN
+3519 EYSFTITNN
-3528 YVPAAVNVPVTT
+3528 YVPAVVNVPVTT
-3540 IWNDDNNRDGI
+3540 VWDDDDNRDGI
-3551 RAKETVITLQGS
+3551 RAKETAITLQGS
-3563 NGKVY
+3563 NGKTY
-3568 QHIVT
+3568 QRIVT
-3573 DKDSFATVFEDV
+3573 GKDSFATVFENM

-3596 YTVTQNEV
+3596 YTVTQNEMN
-3604 DGYTTDVTNTDKYT
+3604 GYTANVASTDKYT
-3618 FQITNTHEPEK
+3618 FQITNTHEPER

-3666 NLSAANNWTET
+3666 SLSTANNWTET
-3677 FEGLYKYFKEGTPIQ
+3677 FDGLYKYFKEGTPIQ

-3700 GGYEKEISEKD
+3700 GGYEKGISEKD
-3711 NLITITNTHAPEKL
+3711 NLITITNTHATEKL

-3740 GYRPDTTTIH
+3740 GYRPDAATIH

-3757 QDTKDFTK
+3757 QDTRDFTK
-3765 DSSWS
+3765 NSSWTA
-3770 SIVFKD
+3770 IVFKD
-3776 LDRFKDGTKIK
+3776 LDHYKNGNEIK
-3787 YTVTEDEIPQYT
+3787 YTVAEDEIPQYT
-3799 TSIVANGNVVTVT
+3799 TSIAVNGNVVTVT

-3822 NISVIW
+3822 NISVVW
-3828 EDNDDQDGIRPDAVN
+3828 EDNNDQDGLRPDTVSV
-3843 IKLKGNDKLVDSSE
+3843 KLKGNDKFIDSSE
-3857 LNEDVKWKH
+3857 LNEDVEWKH

-3880 SYTAEENEI
+3880 TYTAEENEI
-3889 PGYTTTIEKTDTG
+3889 PGYTTSIEKTDTG

-3918 DKVWDDSENQDGLR
+3918 DKVWKDAENQDGLR
-3932 PDTIHI
+3932 PDAIHI
-3938 KLVSNGIA
+3938 RLISNDIE

-3953 DSNWH
+3953 ESDWH
-3958 LEFEGL
+3958 LDFEGL

-3992 EDGYAFTIKNDHVP
+3992 KDGYTFTIENDHVP

-4020 NNRDGLRPS
+4020 NDRDGLRPD
-4029 SHTVILTDGIN
+4029 SHTVILVDGTN
-4040 TIEEIVLDKDNG
+4040 AIEEVVLDKNNG
-4052 YGTVLKDMP
+4052 YGVVLKNMP
-4061 KYKNGVEIDYQ
+4061 KYKNGVEINYQ

-4087 GDSVKDFKVTNTHV
+4087 SDSVKDFNITNTHV

-4115 QSDYDKIRPEEIA
+4115 QSDYDKIRPEKVT

-4141 TVNKE
+4141 TVTKD
-4146 TWTAV
+4146 TWTTA

-4170 EGIKGYSTT
+4170 EGIKGYKTT
-4179 ITNNQTDT
+4179 ITDNEIGT
-4187 ITVIN
+4187 IAVIN
-4192 KHEPVKTITV
+4192 THEPVKDITV
-4202 TVTWN
+4202 TIVWK

-4212 DSIRPDKVTVKLT
+4212 DNIRPDKVTVKLA
-4225 DGTTVVSTKEV
+4225 DGTTVVSAKEV

-4248 PVFNGSDKVSYTI
+4248 SVFNGSDKVSYTV
-4261 TQDAVNGYTTEIK
+4261 TQDAVNGYTTEVK
-4274 ASDDGNTIEI
+4274 VSDDGNTVKI
-4284 INTHISV
+4284 INTHV
-4291 VPPKEEPKKKE
+4291 PVAPPKEEPKQE
-4302 PATPAPVVEVKVE
+4302 ETVTPAAPAPVVEIKTE
-4315 QPAPTV
+4315 PT
-4321 TLIQTTNKPTGI
+4321 TTVIETPNKQTGI
-4333 SFFESLFAK
+4333 SFMDGLFG

>member
-1 MQNGKSRI
+1 MQKCESRT
-9 KRVASAIIAGVMAL
+9 KRVMSAIIAGMMAL
-23 QTVAPVISYADDTAS
+23 QVVAPTISYADDTVASTAS
-38 SVATT
+38 SE
-43 DDSDAIANVD
+43 DNSDTKID
-53 PGTPVQVDA
+53 PGVPVQ
-62 TASEEPSEAPSSGTS
+62 
-77 QADENSEET
+77 
-86 ETNSDITDEV
+86 
-96 SNEHT
+96 
-101 DADTADETQ
+101 
-110 TVEEDA
+110 
-116 PKQDESTSETTD
+116 TD
-128 TAPSRTVTVTLNKN
+128 TASSNTVTEPDSSESLEEKADSEQTGEIQDDTVSDSQGNETNTQEETVQDTVQQNDSGSETMESKSVRTVTVTLNKN
-142 GGEFEPEW
+142 GGVFEPEW

-169 IVVEDT
+169 IAIEDT

-186 DSIDIPVALSSDE
+186 DSISIPVALSSDE

-211 SYDADSETLTF
+211 SYDADNETLTF
-222 EDGVDAYVLSAVYS
+222 DDGVDAYVLTAVYN
-236 SVVDDDQ
+236 SVADEDQ
-243 TLVENRTEFDE
+243 QLIENKEIFDE
-254 QTKRQAIQE
+254 QAEKNALQQ
-263 RLKSSGISTYVLR
+263 RLSASGISLYEMR
-276 PSDSYNQLDLV
+276 PSDSYNQLDLIID
-287 VEGLAFTSDDGLT
+287 GLAFTSDDGLV

-309 DYIITAY
+309 DYTITAY

-340 GTVHLNAGQT
+340 GTIHLSAGQT

-420 DYTDAEKAQNNAAA
+420 DYTDAEKAQNDAAA
-434 EVAKKHVILLAGGGG
+434 EVAKNHVILLAGGGG

-497 NGRTLTYEERVDA
+497 NGRVLTYDERVDA

-524 HYTVLG
+524 HYTILG

-537 AHRDPVDFLFDDG
+537 ANRDPVSLLFDDG

-591 FVNTSVTIDGEQVE
+591 FVNTSVTIDGKQVE

-617 KYDSTETAPYLVNGR
+617 KYDSTNSAPYLINGR
-632 VIIKMV
+632 VLIHMV
-638 GETPKLK
+638 GTTPKMK
-645 SVMMPAQSED
+645 TIMMEAQNED
-655 ISAGN
+655 ISSSHVDDA
-660 IDEKDGFG
+660 DVYG
-668 QKAILSPG
+668 QKAYLNKG
-676 QGSANKTLAY
+676 QDVASTTIAY

-693 LGDVMTVTPKWEY
+693 MGDLMTVNPVWEY
-706 NTLLNVTYKPWDDSV
+706 STMLSPTDRDWNDSV
-721 AKNINNQMSVS
+721 AKSIDSRLSVS
-732 ITNTELGI
+732 VANTNLGV
-740 PAEGDKY
+740 PNPGDKY
-747 YNDAYPGWYAVKSVM
+747 YNADYPGWYAVKSVM
-762 TITNAPLS
+762 TITNPVNTMYSTERLTKYYFRCKGIASYTLSSGTKTMYDKGERGELAIDYNIYINHEGVHVYSDRNIINGTPTSTVDDTIAATAGRSASTWQYPHMALTDVNNINTILIQFSSHGFNTSDSISYDASYADSLGITGSGNQYSYIFKAKSKNSVSTANWEKFLQSITYTTYDAATFTSTGVSGGVTIFWYADENLWENNMFYDSSSGHFYACINTGNSITWGEARNRALS
-770 MYDTATV
+770 MYNSALDCYGYLAHITSQSEQDYLYTLMDKSTQGWLGATRKV
-777 TKYFFRC
+777 SGNEWDWYWRDGPANETSEPFFRQN
-784 HPTATVSMYN
+784 AG
-794 GIRTMDDESESGGLV
+794 GIYGSLLWGYENWDSKTEPNNSGGVEWCMHYYGSNRGVWNDYIDSNGAVTSFIVEWSKDGLV
-809 LDYSI
+809 
-814 AMEHQGA
+814 G
-821 HVYQNRN
+821 
-828 TINDMNAE
+828 NDHS
-836 TVSDT
+836 VSDT
-841 VTATQNHSSSQWKY
+841 
-855 PELVVKTPKT
+855 
-865 IQTFN
+865 
-870 VLFTSPSR
+870 
-878 NAQDAILYNTDL
+878 
-890 ANQLGIVVTGT
+890 
-901 NQNYIF
+901 
-907 TKSGGLTQDE
+907 
-917 WNNFL
+917 
-922 RQVSFVTYDR
+922 
-932 AVFTADGVQSG
+932 
-943 VEVAWYGFEKAIFG
+943 
-957 SNQATRHVPTL
+957 
-968 SDYPGAAT
+968 
-976 HNIASGSLN
+976 
-985 ITSSGSVYRIV
+985 
-996 GSTTGDNRIYVSPGV
+996 
-1011 SATVILDNVT
+1011 
-1021 MNYTAAGAGWGND
+1021 
-1034 TSRAGD
+1034 
-1040 GAISCSHA
+1040 
-1048 NLTIILVG
+1048 
-1056 TSRITAYGSYSNAIA
+1056 
-1071 KNGTDGS
+1071 
-1078 LMIDGAGTLYAVGA
+1078 
-1092 SGDHCGAIGANVNCS
+1092 
-1107 FWNFTVQGGTIYAN
+1107 
-1121 AGEHC
+1121 
-1126 PGIGSGC
+1126 
-1133 LNQPGE
+1133 
-1139 GNGGDGAGCGNL
+1139 
-1151 NFTGGTVVARGNTAC
+1151 
-1166 SGIGSGWG
+1166 
-1174 GPVNGINISNGA
+1174 
-1186 KVTAYGGS
+1186 
-1194 YSPGIGSG
+1194 
-1202 GRTDNV
+1202 
-1208 QGGNIGSYHY
+1208 
-1218 HVRNIVITGGDT
+1218 
-1230 VVTAFGDKSTNMPG
+1230 
-1244 IGCGKD
+1244 
-1250 PVGTVRGTLSNVVAT
+1250 
-1265 TLDGFQGYVRY
+1265 
-1276 GSSEESAAYSTEQP
+1276 
-1290 RTPFTGTGNIGSYL
+1290 
-1304 ASQVNR
+1304 
-1310 GTPVYYTQVF
+1310 
-1320 FSIDTS
+1320 
-1326 NKHVDDADV
+1326 DV
-1335 IGTQVSSTGTI
+1335 IGTQIVA
-1346 KPEQFASV
+1346 EQEQKVNNGEV

-1359 AENDRDG
+1359 AENDYNG
-1366 VYQVGDEAV
+1366 LFATDEAKLQDITVQLISDNGTV
-1375 VEGVAVTLY
+1375 VATAQTNKLGQYDFTGLAPGNYYVKFTSQSFVGY
-1384 NADGSVCKTTTTN
+1384 NAVPDGGNSIVQQASKGINDSYAQTPVFALTYN
-1397 KYGAY
+1397 DVLEK
-1402 SFDGIPEKKNYTV
+1402 SF
-1415 GFSNGSSNIQSY
+1415 
-1427 SPTAKI
+1427 
-1433 AAGENNNHVN
+1433 
-1443 NDWKSD
+1443 
-1449 VFTAIYQKNTSQ
+1449 
-1461 TINCGV
+1461 GV

-1474 GFAWDDVNQNGICDN
+1474 GFALDDANQNGIYDN
-1489 SESKIANVTITLTD
+1489 REAKIANVTITLTD

-1511 VYGNPITAVLTD
+1511 VYGNPIAPVLTD
-1523 ADGNYSFTNVRPRK
+1523 ANGNYSFTNVRPRK

-1544 SSDTVDISN
+1544 SSNTVDISN
-1553 ARVSPIPTSGDEKRT
+1553 ARVSPIPASGDVKLT
-1568 NKAERSIDVLEF
+1568 NKAEKSIGMLEF

-1595 LNAATI
+1595 LTSATI

-1725 LVSPTATTDKKTQM
+1725 LVSPTAATDKKTQM
-1739 GNDAT
+1739 GNDST

-1764 TRVVSLSNEKD
+1764 TRVVALNNEKD

-1903 TQPNISL
+1903 AQPNISL

-1948 TSFDLKKVEDLSGI
+1948 TDFDLKKIEDLSGI
-1962 PFENVKFD
+1962 PLKNVKFD

-1977 DDSGK
+1977 ADSGK

-2015 SFTNQDIATYHL
+2015 HFTNQDIATYHL
-2027 TETETLPGYVRDTKT
+2027 IEAETLPGYVKDTKT
-2042 HVVKVMPETAVE
+2042 HVVKVMPETTVE
-2054 NNNLIWKTYISV
+2054 NNNLVWKTYISV
-2066 DGVRQTN
+2066 DGVRLTD

-2079 NTSETTNL
+2079 NTSKTTNL

-2096 NDQDGIRKNAVI
+2096 NDQDGIRQNAVI

-2155 TIQYTVVENPM
+2155 TIQYTVIENPM
-2166 DGYTAIVSNTTGSVD
+2166 DGYIATVSATTGSAD
-2181 NGYAITVTNK
+2181 KGYAITVTNK

-2206 DGNNVDGIRPDS
+2206 DSNNIDGMRPDS
-2218 VTIHMN
+2218 VTIHLN

-2235 SNTKDWKYTFKHIP
+2235 SNAKDWKYTFKHMP

-2266 VAGYTYT
+2266 VTGYTYT
-2273 VTNEGRSFTI
+2273 VTNKDRAFTI
-2283 TNSHV
+2283 TNKHT
-2288 QETLS
+2288 QETFS

-2304 NQDGVRPSAIHVILM
+2304 NQDGVRPSAIHVTLM

-2354 YTLSEETVDSYTY
+2354 YTLNEEAVNGYTY

-2372 ADTGFTVTNE
+2372 ANTGFTVTNE
-2382 HIPAVTNVVI
+2382 HISAVTNVVV
-2392 NKYWEDAANQDG
+2392 NKYWEDAENQDG
-2404 VRPDSVSVTLSGS
+2404 VRPDSVAVTLSGS
-2417 DGKTYKATLTKDG
+2417 DGKTYKATLTKDT
-2430 GFSETFENL
+2430 GFSKTFENL

-2449 AYTVTEDAVAGY
+2449 TYTVTEDAVNGY
-2461 IGKTATDDTGYVL
+2461 TGKITTDDTGYIL
-2474 SITNTHTPETISKTI
+2474 SITNTHAPETIRKTV
-2489 TKTWDDNDNQDGIR
+2489 TKTWDDGNDRDGIR
-2503 PTNVKVELYGTD
+2503 PTNVKIELYGTD
-2515 GTLRTQYLTKDNN
+2515 GTRRTQYLTKDNY

-2542 GTIILYTAKEE
+2542 GTIILYTIKEE
-2553 AVEGYTQKSVTTATG
+2553 AVDGYTQKSVTTTAG
-2568 FNFTNTHEPQT
+2568 FDLTNTHEIQT
-2579 VTYGATKV
+2579 ADYEVKKV
-2587 WLDDDN
+2587 WIDDN
-2593 RDGVRPNSITL
+2593 DRDGARPTSITL
-2604 VLNGSDGSKYTKQ
+2604 TLTGSDGSKYTKL
-2617 MTAASNWSDV
+2617 MTAADNWNAV
-2627 TFERIPMF
+2627 TFERVPMF
-2635 NNGKYITYTLSEND
+2635 NGGKYITYTLTENE
-2649 VPSYVNSVAVS
+2649 VPSYINSIEVS
-2660 EDGKFFT
+2660 EDGKHFT
-2667 VTNTHT
+2667 VTNTHA
-2673 PDHAIIK
+2673 PDHTVIN

-2689 DQDGIRPKKVT
+2689 DQDGIRPRKMTAIV
-2700 TIIVGSNGNRH
+2700 VGSNGNRH

-2799 TGSNAVSKTAT
+2799 TGSNAISKTAT
-2810 LNEENGWTATF
+2810 LNEDNGWTATF

-2833 TYNVK
+2833 AYNVK
-2838 ESDVEGYEASIVKTE
+2838 ESNTAGYEASVVKTE
-2853 DGFQLI
+2853 NGFQLI

-2866 TLRTATLVWRDENNQ
+2866 TMRTVTLVWRDEDNR
-2881 DGIRPDTVTYTLHGS
+2881 DGVRPDAVTYTLHGS
-2896 DGSEVEKTV
+2896 DGSEQEKTV
-2905 SKDDSWADVMFED
+2905 NKDDAWNDVVFED
-2918 LPVYQNGQKVTYTLT
+2918 LPVYQNGQRISYTLT
-2933 ESTVDGYT
+2933 ESAIDGYAN
-2941 TDIRDNGHT
+2941 DIRSSGNT

-2959 AVVNVDVTKVWTD
+2959 ETVNVDVTKIWTD
-2972 GENQDGNRPNSIS
+2972 GENQDGNRPDSIS
-2985 VILTGNDG
+2985 VILTGSDG
-2993 NRYTATIT
+2993 KRYTTTIT
-3001 AANNWKYT
+3001 AANNWKHT
-3009 FSKLPKFFNE
+3009 FLKLPKFFNE
-3019 GTQIEYTLAEDAAS
+3019 GTQIEYTLTEDTMS
-3033 GYSNVIEKK
+3033 GYSDVVEKRS
-3042 DNYTFVLTNKYSPA
+3042 DYVFVLTNKYSPA
-3056 TVDIPV
+3056 TVDVTI
-3062 VKKWNDDNDRDGAR
+3062 VKKWDDDNDRDGMR
-3076 PESFNIV
+3076 PESVDIV

-3094 TLSAENGYTYVFQSV
+3094 TLSTENGYTCVFQSV
-3109 PKFHNSGTLISYTVA
+3109 PKYHDGGTLINYTIA
-3124 EEKVTGYT
+3124 EEKIPGYT
-3132 TEVAKDS
+3132 TTIAKDA

-3148 TKSIETVTK
+3148 AKTIDTVTK
-3157 TVSKVWEDS
+3157 TVSKVWDDN
-3166 NNQDGLRPSA
+3166 NNQDGLRPTA
-3176 ITVILTGDDGSRYLK
+3176 ITVILTGDDGSRRVK
-3191 SVSAAE
+3191 SVTAAE
-3197 NWTTT
+3197 NWTVT

-3208 NQNHGQSIQYTVSE
+3208 NKNHGQNIQYTVSE
-3222 AFVSGYTDEVTQ
+3222 AFVSGYTEAITQ
-3234 NGNNYTITNTH
+3234 NGDNYTITNTH
-3245 MPATTELFVTKT
+3245 TPASSEFFVTKI

-3282 SYAKKLN
+3282 SYTEKLN

-3303 YANGKTIDYT
+3303 YANGKVIEYS
-3313 LTEEAVPGY
+3313 LTEESVPGY
-3322 TSSITRNGKSFTL
+3322 TSSITRNGKSFVL

-3348 TKAWNDENNQDG
+3348 TKAWNDGNNQDG
-3360 LRPKSITAVVNG
+3360 LRPKTITAVVNG

-3381 LFESQN
+3381 LFEGQN
-3387 WTTSLNNLPKYKNS
+3387 WATSLNNLPKYKNG
-3401 TEVQYTVKENA
+3401 TEIQYTVKENA
-3412 ISGYETEIKQTGDS
+3412 IPGYETEIKQTGNS
-3426 YTITNTHAPAVV
+3426 YAIMNSHTPAVV
-3438 TVSVV
+3438 TVSAV
-3443 KIWDDENNQDGI
+3443 KVWDDANNQDGI

-3466 SDGSTHNA
+3466 SDGSVRNA

-3483 YQFKDLPQYKNG
+3483 YQFKNLPKYKNG
-3495 VKIDYTLQEADSN
+3495 VKIDYTLQEANSN

-3540 IWNDDNNRDGI
+3540 VWDDDDNRDGI
-3551 RAKETVITLQGS
+3551 RAKEIAITLQGS

-3568 QHIVT
+3568 QRIVT
-3573 DKDSFATVFEDV
+3573 GKDDFATVFEDV
-3585 PKFFDEGKEVV
+3585 PKFFDEGREVV
-3596 YTVTQNEV
+3596 YTVTQNEMN
-3604 DGYTTDVTNTDKYT
+3604 GYTANIASTDKYT
-3618 FQITNTHEPEK
+3618 FQITNTHEPER

-3666 NLSAANNWTET
+3666 SLSTANNWTET
-3677 FEGLYKYFKEGTPIQ
+3677 FDGLYKYFKEGTPIQ

-3700 GGYEKEISEKD
+3700 GGYEKGISEKD

-3740 GYRPDTTTIH
+3740 GYRPDAATIH

-3757 QDTKDFTK
+3757 QDAKDFTK

-3776 LDRFKDGTKIK
+3776 LDHYKDGNEIK
-3787 YTVTEDEIPQYT
+3787 YTVAEDEIPQYT
-3799 TSIVANGNVVTVT
+3799 TSIAVNGNVVTVT

-3822 NISVIW
+3822 NISVVW
-3828 EDNDDQDGIRPDAVN
+3828 EDNNDQDGLRPDTVSV
-3843 IKLKGNDKLVDSSE
+3843 KLKGNDKFIDSSE
-3857 LNEDVKWKH
+3857 VNEDVKWKH

-3880 SYTAEENEI
+3880 TYTAEENEI
-3889 PGYTTTIEKTDTG
+3889 PGYTTSIEKTDTG

-3918 DKVWDDSENQDGLR
+3918 DKVWKDAENQDGLR
-3932 PDTIHI
+3932 PDAIHI
-3938 KLVSNGIA
+3938 RLISNDIE

-3953 DSNWH
+3953 ESDWH
-3958 LEFEGL
+3958 LDFKGL

-3992 EDGYAFTIKNDHVP
+3992 KDGYAFTIENDHVP
-4006 AVIDIP
+4006 AVIDIT

-4020 NNRDGLRPS
+4020 NDRDGLRPG
-4029 SHTVILTDGIN
+4029 SHTVVLVDGTN
-4040 TIEEIVLDKDNG
+4040 AIEEVVLDRNNG
-4052 YGTVLKDMP
+4052 YGVVLKNMP
-4061 KYKNGVEIDYQ
+4061 KYKNGVEINYQ

-4087 GDSVKDFKVTNTHV
+4087 SDSVKDFNITNTHV

-4115 QSDYDKIRPEEIA
+4115 QSDYDKIRPEKVT

-4141 TVNKE
+4141 TVTKD
-4146 TWTAV
+4146 TWTTA

-4170 EGIKGYSTT
+4170 EGIKGYKTT
-4179 ITNNQTDT
+4179 ITDNETGT
-4187 ITVIN
+4187 IAVIN
-4192 KHEPVKTITV
+4192 THEPVKTITV

-4212 DSIRPDKVTVKLT
+4212 DNIRPDKVTVKLAN
-4225 DGTTVVSTKEV
+4225 GTTAVSTKEIN
-4236 KNDSWKHIFEDI
+4236 NDSWKHVFENI
-4248 PVFNGSDKVSYTI
+4248 IVFNGSDKVSYTV
-4261 TQDAVNGYTTEIK
+4261 TQDAVSEYTTEIK

-4284 INTHISV
+4284 INTHV
-4291 VPPKEEPKKKE
+4291 PVAPPKEEPKQE
-4302 PATPAPVVEVKVE
+4302 ETVTPAAPAPVVEIKTE
-4315 QPAPTV
+4315 PT
-4321 TLIQTTNKPTGI
+4321 TTVIETPNKQTGI
-4333 SFFESLFAK
+4333 SFMDGLFG

>member
-1 MQNGKSRI
+1 MQKCESRT
-9 KRVASAIIAGVMAL
+9 KRVMSAIIAGMMAL
-23 QTVAPVISYADDTAS
+23 QVVAPTISYADDTVASTAS
-38 SVATT
+38 SE
-43 DDSDAIANVD
+43 DNSDTQID
-53 PGTPVQVDA
+53 PGVPVQTD
-62 TASEEPSEAPSSGTS
+62 TASSNTVTEPDSSESL
-77 QADENSEET
+77 EET
-86 ETNSDITDEV
+86 ADSEQTGEIQDDTVSDSQGNETNTQEETV
-96 SNEHT
+96 Q
-101 DADTADETQ
+101 DTVQ
-110 TVEEDA
+110 
-116 PKQDESTSETTD
+116 QNNSGSETTE
-128 TAPSRTVTVTLNKN
+128 SESVRTVTVTLNKN
-142 GGEFEPEW
+142 GGIFEPEW

-169 IVVEDT
+169 IAIEDT

-186 DSIDIPVALSSDE
+186 DSISIPVALSGDD

-211 SYDADSETLTF
+211 SYDADNETLTF
-222 EDGVDAYVLSAVYS
+222 DDGVDAYVLTAVYN
-236 SVVDDDQ
+236 SVADEDQ
-243 TLVENRTEFDE
+243 QLIENKEIFDE
-254 QTKRQAIQE
+254 QAEKNVLQQKLSA
-263 RLKSSGISTYVLR
+263 SGISLYEMR
-276 PSDSYNQLDLV
+276 PSDSYNQLDLIID
-287 VEGLAFTSDDGLT
+287 GLAFTSDDGLV

-309 DYIITAY
+309 DYTITAY

-340 GTVHLNAGQT
+340 GTIHLSAGQT

-420 DYTDAEKAQNNAAA
+420 DYTDAEKAQNDAAV

-449 GMGESGGSAGGGG
+449 GMGESGGTAGGGG

-497 NGRTLTYEERVDA
+497 NGRVLTYDERVDA

-524 HYTVLG
+524 HYTILG

-537 AHRDPVDFLFDDG
+537 ANRDPVSLLFDDG

-591 FVNTSVTIDGEQVE
+591 FVNTSVTIDGKQVE

-617 KYDSTETAPYLVNGR
+617 KYDSTNSAPYLINGR
-632 VIIKMV
+632 VLIHMV
-638 GETPKLK
+638 GTTPKMK
-645 SVMMPAQSED
+645 TIMMEAQNED
-655 ISAGN
+655 ISSSHVDDA
-660 IDEKDGFG
+660 DVYG
-668 QKAILSPG
+668 QKAYLNKG
-676 QGSANKTLAY
+676 QDVASTTIAY

-693 LGDVMTVTPKWEY
+693 MGDLMTVNPVWEY
-706 NTLLNVTYKPWDDSV
+706 STMLSPTDRDWNDSV
-721 AKNINNQMSVS
+721 AKSIDSRLSVS
-732 ITNTELGI
+732 VANTNLGV
-740 PAEGDKY
+740 PNPGDKY
-747 YNDAYPGWYAVKSVM
+747 YNADYPGWYAVKSVM
-762 TITNAPLS
+762 TITNPVNTMYSTERLTKYYFRCKGIASYTLSSGTKTMYDKGERGELAIDYNIYINHEGVHVYSDRNIINGTPTSTVDDTIAATAGRSASTWQYPHMALTDVNNINTILVQFSSHGFNTSDSISYDASYADSLGITGSGNQYSYIFKAKSKNSVSTANWEKFLQSITYTTYDAATFTSTGVSGGVTIFWYADENLWENNMFYDSSSSHFYACINTGSSITWGEARNRALS
-770 MYDTATV
+770 MYNSALDCYGYLAHITSQSEQDYLYTLMDKSTQGWLGATRKV
-777 TKYFFRC
+777 SGNEWDWYWRDGPANETNEPFFRQN
-784 HPTATVSMYN
+784 AD
-794 GIRTMDDESESGGLV
+794 GIYGSLLWGYENWDSKTEPNNVGNEWCMHYYGNKSGV
-809 LDYSI
+809 WNDYSDTN
-814 AMEHQGA
+814 GA
-821 HVYQNRN
+821 VTSFIVEWSKDGLAN
-828 TINDMNAE
+828 NDHS
-836 TVSDT
+836 VSDT
-841 VTATQNHSSSQWKY
+841 
-855 PELVVKTPKT
+855 
-865 IQTFN
+865 
-870 VLFTSPSR
+870 
-878 NAQDAILYNTDL
+878 
-890 ANQLGIVVTGT
+890 
-901 NQNYIF
+901 
-907 TKSGGLTQDE
+907 
-917 WNNFL
+917 
-922 RQVSFVTYDR
+922 
-932 AVFTADGVQSG
+932 
-943 VEVAWYGFEKAIFG
+943 
-957 SNQATRHVPTL
+957 
-968 SDYPGAAT
+968 
-976 HNIASGSLN
+976 
-985 ITSSGSVYRIV
+985 
-996 GSTTGDNRIYVSPGV
+996 
-1011 SATVILDNVT
+1011 
-1021 MNYTAAGAGWGND
+1021 
-1034 TSRAGD
+1034 
-1040 GAISCSHA
+1040 
-1048 NLTIILVG
+1048 
-1056 TSRITAYGSYSNAIA
+1056 
-1071 KNGTDGS
+1071 
-1078 LMIDGAGTLYAVGA
+1078 
-1092 SGDHCGAIGANVNCS
+1092 
-1107 FWNFTVQGGTIYAN
+1107 
-1121 AGEHC
+1121 
-1126 PGIGSGC
+1126 
-1133 LNQPGE
+1133 
-1139 GNGGDGAGCGNL
+1139 
-1151 NFTGGTVVARGNTAC
+1151 
-1166 SGIGSGWG
+1166 
-1174 GPVNGINISNGA
+1174 
-1186 KVTAYGGS
+1186 
-1194 YSPGIGSG
+1194 
-1202 GRTDNV
+1202 
-1208 QGGNIGSYHY
+1208 
-1218 HVRNIVITGGDT
+1218 
-1230 VVTAFGDKSTNMPG
+1230 
-1244 IGCGKD
+1244 
-1250 PVGTVRGTLSNVVAT
+1250 
-1265 TLDGFQGYVRY
+1265 
-1276 GSSEESAAYSTEQP
+1276 
-1290 RTPFTGTGNIGSYL
+1290 
-1304 ASQVNR
+1304 
-1310 GTPVYYTQVF
+1310 
-1320 FSIDTS
+1320 
-1326 NKHVDDADV
+1326 DV
-1335 IGTQVSSTGTI
+1335 IGTQIVA
-1346 KPEQFASV
+1346 EQEQKVNNGEV

-1359 AENDRDG
+1359 AENDYNG
-1366 VYQVGDEAV
+1366 LFATDEAKLQDITVQLISDNGTV
-1375 VEGVAVTLY
+1375 VATAQTNKLGQYNFTGLAPGNYYVKFTSQSFVGY
-1384 NADGSVCKTTTTN
+1384 NAVPDGGNSIVQQASKGINDSYAQTPVFALTYN
-1397 KYGAY
+1397 DVLEK
-1402 SFDGIPEKKNYTV
+1402 SF
-1415 GFSNGSSNIQSY
+1415 
-1427 SPTAKI
+1427 
-1433 AAGENNNHVN
+1433 
-1443 NDWKSD
+1443 
-1449 VFTAIYQKNTSQ
+1449 
-1461 TINCGV
+1461 GV

-1474 GFAWDDVNQNGICDN
+1474 GFAWDDANQNGIYDN
-1489 SESKIANVTITLTD
+1489 REAKIANVTITLTD

-1511 VYGNPITAVLTD
+1511 VYGNPIAAVLTD
-1523 ADGNYSFTNVRPRK
+1523 ANGNYSFTNVRPRK

-1553 ARVSPIPTSGDEKRT
+1553 ARVSPIPTSGDVKLT
-1568 NKAERSIDVLEF
+1568 NKAEKSIGMLEF

-1595 LNAATI
+1595 LTSATI

-1725 LVSPTATTDKKTQM
+1725 LVSPTAATDKKTQM
-1739 GNDAT
+1739 GNDST

-1764 TRVVSLSNEKD
+1764 TRVVALNNEKD

-1903 TQPNISL
+1903 AQPNISL

-1948 TSFDLKKVEDLSGI
+1948 TDFDLKKIEDLSGI
-1962 PFENVKFD
+1962 PFKDVKFD

-2015 SFTNQDIATYHL
+2015 HFTNQDIATYHL
-2027 TETETLPGYVRDTKT
+2027 IETETLPGYVKDTKT
-2042 HVVKVMPETAVE
+2042 HVVKVMPEAAVE
-2054 NNNLIWKTYISV
+2054 NNNLVWKTYISV
-2066 DGVRQTN
+2066 DGVRLTD

-2096 NDQDGIRKNAVI
+2096 NDQDGIRQNAVI

-2155 TIQYTVVENPM
+2155 TIQYTVIENPM
-2166 DGYTAIVSNTTGSVD
+2166 DGYTATVSATTGSTD
-2181 NGYAITVTNK
+2181 KGYAITVTNK
-2191 HVPQFDDFTVVKVWD
+2191 HVPQFDDFTVTKVWD
-2206 DGNNVDGIRPDS
+2206 DSNNIDGMRPDS
-2218 VTIHMN
+2218 VTIHLN

-2235 SNTKDWKYTFKHIP
+2235 SNAKDWKYTFKHMP

-2266 VAGYTYT
+2266 VTGYTYT
-2273 VTNEGRSFTI
+2273 VTNKDRAFTI
-2283 TNSHV
+2283 TNKHT
-2288 QETLS
+2288 QETFS

-2304 NQDGVRPSAIHVILM
+2304 NQDGVRPSAIHVTLM

-2354 YTLSEETVDSYTY
+2354 YTLNEEAVNGYTY

-2382 HIPAVTNVVI
+2382 HISAVTNVVV
-2392 NKYWEDAANQDG
+2392 NKYWEDAENQDG
-2404 VRPDSVSVTLSGS
+2404 VRPDSVAITLSGS
-2417 DGKTYKATLTKDG
+2417 DGKTYKATLTKDT
-2430 GFSETFENL
+2430 GFSKTFENL

-2449 AYTVTEDAVAGY
+2449 TYTVTEDAVNGY
-2461 IGKTATDDTGYVL
+2461 TGKITTDDTGYIL
-2474 SITNTHTPETISKTI
+2474 SITNTHAPETIRKTV
-2489 TKTWDDNDNQDGIR
+2489 TKIWDDGNDRDGIR
-2503 PTNVKVELYGTD
+2503 PTNVKIELYGTD
-2515 GTLRTQYLTKDNN
+2515 GTRRTQYLTKDNY

-2542 GTIILYTAKEE
+2542 GTIILYTIKEE
-2553 AVEGYTQKSVTTATG
+2553 AVDGYTQKSVTTTAG
-2568 FNFTNTHEPQT
+2568 FDLTNTHEIQT
-2579 VTYGATKV
+2579 ADYEVKKV
-2587 WLDDDN
+2587 WIDDN
-2593 RDGVRPNSITL
+2593 DRDGARPTSITL
-2604 VLNGSDGSKYTKQ
+2604 TLTGSDGSKYTKL
-2617 MTAASNWSDV
+2617 MTAADNWNAV
-2627 TFERIPMF
+2627 TFERVPMF
-2635 NNGKYITYTLSEND
+2635 NGGKYITYTLTENE
-2649 VPSYVNSVAVS
+2649 VLSYINSIEVS
-2660 EDGKFFT
+2660 EDGKHFT
-2667 VTNTHT
+2667 VTNTHA
-2673 PDHAIIK
+2673 PDHTVIN

-2689 DQDGIRPKKVT
+2689 DQDGIRPRKMTAIV
-2700 TIIVGSNGNRH
+2700 VGSNGNRH

-2768 IPETISKTVTKTW
+2768 IPETISKAVTKTW

-2810 LNEENGWTATF
+2810 LNEDNGWTATF

-2833 TYNVK
+2833 AYNVK
-2838 ESDVEGYEASIVKTE
+2838 ESDTEGYEASVVKTE

-2866 TLRTATLVWRDENNQ
+2866 TMRTVTLVWRDEDNR
-2881 DGIRPDTVTYTLHGS
+2881 DGVRPDAVTYTLHGS
-2896 DGSEVEKTV
+2896 DGSEQEKTV
-2905 SKDDSWADVMFED
+2905 NKDDAWNDVVFED
-2918 LPVYQNGQKVTYTLT
+2918 LPVYQNGQRISYTLT
-2933 ESTVDGYT
+2933 ESAIDSYAN
-2941 TDIRDNGHT
+2941 DIRSSGNT

-2959 AVVNVDVTKVWTD
+2959 ETVNVDVTKIWTD
-2972 GENQDGNRPNSIS
+2972 GENQDGNRPDSIS
-2985 VILTGNDG
+2985 VILTGSDG
-2993 NRYTATIT
+2993 KRYTTTIT
-3001 AANNWKYT
+3001 AANNWKHT
-3009 FSKLPKFFNE
+3009 FLKLPKFFNE
-3019 GTQIEYTLAEDAAS
+3019 GTQIEYTLTEDTMS
-3033 GYSNVIEKK
+3033 GYSDVVEKRS
-3042 DNYTFVLTNKYSPA
+3042 DYVFVLTNKYSPA
-3056 TVDIPV
+3056 TVDVTI
-3062 VKKWNDDNDRDGAR
+3062 VKKWDDDNDRDGMR
-3076 PESFNIV
+3076 PESVDIV

-3094 TLSAENGYTYVFQSV
+3094 TLSTENGYTCVFQSV
-3109 PKFHNSGTLISYTVA
+3109 PKYHDGGTLINYTIA
-3124 EEKVTGYT
+3124 EEKIPGYT
-3132 TEVAKDS
+3132 TTIAKDA

-3148 TKSIETVTK
+3148 AKAIDTVTK
-3157 TVSKVWEDS
+3157 TVSKVWDDN
-3166 NNQDGLRPSA
+3166 NNQDGLRPTA
-3176 ITVILTGDDGSRYLK
+3176 ITVILTGDDGSRRVK
-3191 SVSAAE
+3191 SVTAAE
-3197 NWTTT
+3197 NWTVT

-3208 NQNHGQSIQYTVSE
+3208 NKNHGQNIQYTVSE
-3222 AFVSGYTDEVTQ
+3222 AFVSGYTEAITQ
-3234 NGNNYTITNTH
+3234 NGDNYTITNTH
-3245 MPATTELFVTKT
+3245 TPASSEFFVTKI

-3269 DEITVT
+3269 DGITVT

-3282 SYAKKLN
+3282 SYTEKLN

-3303 YANGKTIDYT
+3303 YADGKVIEYS
-3313 LTEEAVPGY
+3313 LTEESVPGY
-3322 TSSITRNGKSFTL
+3322 TSSITRNGKSFVL

-3360 LRPKSITAVVNG
+3360 LRPKTITAVVNG

-3381 LFESQN
+3381 LFEGQN
-3387 WTTSLNNLPKYKNS
+3387 WATNLNNLPKYKNG
-3401 TEVQYTVKENA
+3401 TEIQYTVKENA
-3412 ISGYETEIKQTGDS
+3412 IPGYETEIKQTGDS
-3426 YTITNTHAPAVV
+3426 YAITNSHTPAVV
-3438 TVSVV
+3438 TVSAV
-3443 KIWDDENNQDGI
+3443 KVWDDANNQDGI

-3466 SDGSTHNA
+3466 SDGSVRNA

-3483 YQFKDLPQYKNG
+3483 YQFKNLPKYKNG
-3495 VKIDYTLQEADSN
+3495 MKIDYTLQEANSN

-3519 GYSFTITNN
+3519 EYSFTITNN
-3528 YVPAAVNVPVTT
+3528 YVPAVVNVPVTT
-3540 IWNDDNNRDGI
+3540 VWDDDDNRDGI
-3551 RAKETVITLQGS
+3551 RAKETAITLQGS
-3563 NGKVY
+3563 NGKTY
-3568 QHIVT
+3568 QRIVT
-3573 DKDSFATVFEDV
+3573 GKDSFATVFENM

-3596 YTVTQNEV
+3596 YTVTQNEMN
-3604 DGYTTDVTNTDKYT
+3604 GYTANIASTDKYT
-3618 FQITNTHEPEK
+3618 FQITNTHEPER

-3666 NLSAANNWTET
+3666 SLSTANNWTET
-3677 FEGLYKYFKEGTPIQ
+3677 FDGLYKYFKEGTPIQ

-3700 GGYEKEISEKD
+3700 GGYEKGISEKD
-3711 NLITITNTHAPEKL
+3711 NLITITNTHATEKL

-3740 GYRPDTTTIH
+3740 GYRPDAATIH

-3757 QDTKDFTK
+3757 QDTRDFTK
-3765 DSSWS
+3765 NSSWTA
-3770 SIVFKD
+3770 IVFKD
-3776 LDRFKDGTKIK
+3776 LDHYKNGNEIK
-3787 YTVTEDEIPQYT
+3787 YTVAEDEIPQYT
-3799 TSIVANGNVVTVT
+3799 TSIAVNGNVVTVT

-3822 NISVIW
+3822 NISVVW
-3828 EDNDDQDGIRPDAVN
+3828 EDNNDQDGLRPDTVSV
-3843 IKLKGNDKLVDSSE
+3843 KLKGNDKFIDSSE
-3857 LNEDVKWKH
+3857 LNEDVEWKH

-3880 SYTAEENEI
+3880 TYTAEENEI
-3889 PGYTTTIEKTDTG
+3889 PGYTTSIEKTDTG

-3918 DKVWDDSENQDGLR
+3918 DKVWKDAENQDGLR
-3932 PDTIHI
+3932 PDAIHI
-3938 KLVSNGIA
+3938 RLISNDIE

-3953 DSNWH
+3953 ESDWH
-3958 LEFEGL
+3958 LDFEGL

-3983 DGYTSTVTT
+3983 DGYTNTVTT
-3992 EDGYAFTIKNDHVP
+3992 EDGYTFTIENDHVP

-4020 NNRDGLRPS
+4020 NDRDGLRPD
-4029 SHTVILTDGIN
+4029 SHTVILVDGTN
-4040 TIEEIVLDKDNG
+4040 AIEEVVLDKNNG
-4052 YGTVLKDMP
+4052 YGVVLKNMP
-4061 KYKNGVEIDYQ
+4061 KYKNGVEINYQ

-4087 GDSVKDFKVTNTHV
+4087 SDSVKDFNITNTHV

-4115 QSDYDKIRPEEIA
+4115 QSDYDKIRPEKVT

-4141 TVNKE
+4141 TVTKD
-4146 TWTAV
+4146 TWTTA

-4170 EGIKGYSTT
+4170 EGIKGYNTT
-4179 ITNNQTDT
+4179 IINNQTDT

-4192 KHEPVKTITV
+4192 EHEPVKTITV

-4212 DSIRPDKVTVKLT
+4212 DNIRPDKVTAKLAN
-4225 DGTTVVSTKEV
+4225 GTTAVSTKEI
-4236 KNDSWKHIFEDI
+4236 KNNSWKHVFENI
-4248 PVFNGSDKVSYTI
+4248 IVFNGDDKASYTV
-4261 TQDAVNGYTTEIK
+4261 TQDAVNGYTTEVK
-4274 ASDDGNTIEI
+4274 VSDDGNTVEI
-4284 INTHISV
+4284 INTH
-4291 VPPKEEPKKKE
+4291 VPVAPPKKE
-4302 PATPAPVVEVKVE
+4302 PKQEETATPAAPAPVVEIKTE
-4315 QPAPTV
+4315 PT
-4321 TLIQTTNKPTGI
+4321 TTVIETPNKQTGI
-4333 SFFESLFAK
+4333 SFMDGLFG

>member
-1 MQNGKSRI
+1 MQKCESRT
-9 KRVASAIIAGVMAL
+9 KRVMSAIIAGMMAL
-23 QTVAPVISYADDTAS
+23 QVVAPTISYADDTVASTAS
-38 SVATT
+38 SEDNSNTQ
-43 DDSDAIANVD
+43 ID
-53 PGTPVQVDA
+53 PGVPVQ
-62 TASEEPSEAPSSGTS
+62 
-77 QADENSEET
+77 
-86 ETNSDITDEV
+86 
-96 SNEHT
+96 
-101 DADTADETQ
+101 
-110 TVEEDA
+110 
-116 PKQDESTSETTD
+116 TD
-128 TAPSRTVTVTLNKN
+128 TASSNTVTEPDSSESLEETADSEQTGEIQDDTVSDSQGNETNTQEETVQDTVQQNDTGSETMESKSVRTVTVTLNKN
-142 GGEFEPEW
+142 GGVFEPEW

-169 IVVEDT
+169 IAIEDT

-186 DSIDIPVALSSDE
+186 DSISIPVALSGDD

-211 SYDADSETLTF
+211 SYDADNETLTF
-222 EDGVDAYVLSAVYS
+222 DDDVDAYVLTAVYN
-236 SVVDDDQ
+236 SVADEDQ
-243 TLVENRTEFDE
+243 QLIENKEIFDE
-254 QTKRQAIQE
+254 QAEKNVLQQKLSA
-263 RLKSSGISTYVLR
+263 SGISLYEMR
-276 PSDSYNQLDLV
+276 PSDSYNQLDLIID
-287 VEGLAFTSDDGLT
+287 GLAFTSDDGLI

-309 DYIITAY
+309 DYTITAY

-340 GTVHLNAGQT
+340 GTIHLSAGQT

-420 DYTDAEKAQNNAAA
+420 DYTDAEKAQNDAAA

-449 GMGESGGSAGGGG
+449 GMGESGGTAGGGG

-497 NGRTLTYEERVDA
+497 NGRVLTYDERVDA

-524 HYTVLG
+524 HYTILG

-537 AHRDPVDFLFDDG
+537 ANRDPVSLLFDDG

-591 FVNTSVTIDGEQVE
+591 FVNTSVTIDGKQVE

-617 KYDSTETAPYLVNGR
+617 KYDSTNSAPCLINGR
-632 VIIKMV
+632 VLIHMV
-638 GETPKLK
+638 GTTPKMK
-645 SVMMPAQSED
+645 TIMMEAQNED
-655 ISAGN
+655 ISSSHVDDA
-660 IDEKDGFG
+660 DVYG
-668 QKAILSPG
+668 QKAYLNKG
-676 QGSANKTLAY
+676 QDVASTTIAY

-693 LGDVMTVTPKWEY
+693 MGDLMTVNPVWEY
-706 NTLLNVTYKPWDDSV
+706 STMLSPTDRDWNDSV
-721 AKNINNQMSVS
+721 AKSIDSRLSVS
-732 ITNTELGI
+732 VANTNLGV
-740 PAEGDKY
+740 PNPGDKY
-747 YNDAYPGWYAVKSVM
+747 YNADYPGWYAVKSVM
-762 TITNAPLS
+762 TITNPVNTMYSTERLTKYYFRCKGIASYTLSSGTKTMYDKGERGELAIDYNIYINHEGVHVYSDRNIINGTPTSTVDDTIAATAGRSASTWQYPHMALTDVNNINTILVQFSSHGFNTSDSISYDASYADSLGITGSGNQYSYIFKAKSKNSVSTANWEKFLQSITYTTYDAATFTSTGVSGGVTIFWYADENLWENNMFYDSSSSHFYACINTGSSITWGEARNRALS
-770 MYDTATV
+770 MYNSALDCYGYLAHITSQSEQDYLYTLMDKSTQGWLGATRKV
-777 TKYFFRC
+777 SGNEWDWYWRDGPANETNEPFFRQN
-784 HPTATVSMYN
+784 AD
-794 GIRTMDDESESGGLV
+794 GIYGSLLWGYENWDSKTEPNNVGNEWCMHYYGNKSGV
-809 LDYSI
+809 WNDYSDTN
-814 AMEHQGA
+814 GA
-821 HVYQNRN
+821 VTSFIVEWSKDGLAN
-828 TINDMNAE
+828 NDHS
-836 TVSDT
+836 VSDT
-841 VTATQNHSSSQWKY
+841 
-855 PELVVKTPKT
+855 
-865 IQTFN
+865 
-870 VLFTSPSR
+870 
-878 NAQDAILYNTDL
+878 
-890 ANQLGIVVTGT
+890 
-901 NQNYIF
+901 
-907 TKSGGLTQDE
+907 
-917 WNNFL
+917 
-922 RQVSFVTYDR
+922 
-932 AVFTADGVQSG
+932 
-943 VEVAWYGFEKAIFG
+943 
-957 SNQATRHVPTL
+957 
-968 SDYPGAAT
+968 
-976 HNIASGSLN
+976 
-985 ITSSGSVYRIV
+985 
-996 GSTTGDNRIYVSPGV
+996 
-1011 SATVILDNVT
+1011 
-1021 MNYTAAGAGWGND
+1021 
-1034 TSRAGD
+1034 
-1040 GAISCSHA
+1040 
-1048 NLTIILVG
+1048 
-1056 TSRITAYGSYSNAIA
+1056 
-1071 KNGTDGS
+1071 
-1078 LMIDGAGTLYAVGA
+1078 
-1092 SGDHCGAIGANVNCS
+1092 
-1107 FWNFTVQGGTIYAN
+1107 
-1121 AGEHC
+1121 
-1126 PGIGSGC
+1126 
-1133 LNQPGE
+1133 
-1139 GNGGDGAGCGNL
+1139 
-1151 NFTGGTVVARGNTAC
+1151 
-1166 SGIGSGWG
+1166 
-1174 GPVNGINISNGA
+1174 
-1186 KVTAYGGS
+1186 
-1194 YSPGIGSG
+1194 
-1202 GRTDNV
+1202 
-1208 QGGNIGSYHY
+1208 
-1218 HVRNIVITGGDT
+1218 
-1230 VVTAFGDKSTNMPG
+1230 
-1244 IGCGKD
+1244 
-1250 PVGTVRGTLSNVVAT
+1250 
-1265 TLDGFQGYVRY
+1265 
-1276 GSSEESAAYSTEQP
+1276 
-1290 RTPFTGTGNIGSYL
+1290 
-1304 ASQVNR
+1304 
-1310 GTPVYYTQVF
+1310 
-1320 FSIDTS
+1320 
-1326 NKHVDDADV
+1326 DV
-1335 IGTQVSSTGTI
+1335 IGTQIVA
-1346 KPEQFASV
+1346 EQEQKVNNGEV

-1359 AENDRDG
+1359 AENDYNG
-1366 VYQVGDEAV
+1366 LFATDEAKLQDITVQLISDNGTV
-1375 VEGVAVTLY
+1375 VATAQTNKLGQYDFTGLAPGNYYVKFTSQSFVGY
-1384 NADGSVCKTTTTN
+1384 NAVPDGGNSIVQQASKGINDSYAQTPVFALTYN
-1397 KYGAY
+1397 DVLEK
-1402 SFDGIPEKKNYTV
+1402 SF
-1415 GFSNGSSNIQSY
+1415 
-1427 SPTAKI
+1427 
-1433 AAGENNNHVN
+1433 
-1443 NDWKSD
+1443 
-1449 VFTAIYQKNTSQ
+1449 
-1461 TINCGV
+1461 GV

-1474 GFAWDDVNQNGICDN
+1474 GFAWDDANQNGIYDN
-1489 SESKIANVTITLTD
+1489 REAKIANVTITLTD

-1511 VYGNPITAVLTD
+1511 VYGNPIAAVLTD
-1523 ADGNYSFTNVRPRK
+1523 ANGNYSFTNVRPRK

-1553 ARVSPIPTSGDEKRT
+1553 ARVSPIPTSGDVKLT
-1568 NKAERSIDVLEF
+1568 NKAEKSIGMLEF

-1595 LNAATI
+1595 LTSATI
-1601 GEVYINSMTGTGITP
+1601 GEIYINSMSGTGITP

-1725 LVSPTATTDKKTQM
+1725 LVSPTAATDKKTQM
-1739 GNDAT
+1739 GNDST

-1764 TRVVSLSNEKD
+1764 TRVVNLSNEKD

-1784 MYIPSKVYG
+1784 LYIPSKVYG
-1793 YIWQDDNYNG
+1793 YIWQDNNYNG

-1841 LYKSYNV
+1841 LYKSYNI

-1903 TQPNISL
+1903 AQPNISL

-1948 TSFDLKKVEDLSGI
+1948 TDFDLKKIEDLSGI
-1962 PFENVKFD
+1962 PFKDVKFD

-2015 SFTNQDIATYHL
+2015 HFTNQDIATYHL
-2027 TETETLPGYVRDTKT
+2027 IETETLPGYVKDTKT
-2042 HVVKVMPETAVE
+2042 HVVKVMPEAAVE
-2054 NNNLIWKTYISV
+2054 NNNLVWKTYISV
-2066 DGVRQTN
+2066 DGVRLTD

-2096 NDQDGIRKNAVI
+2096 NDQDGIRQNAVI

-2155 TIQYTVVENPM
+2155 TIQYTVIENPM
-2166 DGYTAIVSNTTGSVD
+2166 DGYTATVSATTGSTD
-2181 NGYAITVTNK
+2181 KGYAITVTNK
-2191 HVPQFDDFTVVKVWD
+2191 HVPQFDDFTVTKVWD
-2206 DGNNVDGIRPDS
+2206 DSNNIDGMRPDS
-2218 VTIHMN
+2218 VTIYLN

-2235 SNTKDWKYTFKHIP
+2235 SNAKDWKYTFKHMP

-2266 VAGYTYT
+2266 VTGYTYT
-2273 VTNEGRSFTI
+2273 VTNKDRAFTI
-2283 TNSHV
+2283 TNKHT
-2288 QETLS
+2288 QETFS

-2304 NQDGVRPSAIHVILM
+2304 NQDGVRPSAIHVTLM

-2354 YTLSEETVDSYTY
+2354 YTLNEEAVNGYTY

-2382 HIPAVTNVVI
+2382 HISAVTNVVV
-2392 NKYWEDAANQDG
+2392 NKYWEDAENQDG
-2404 VRPDSVSVTLSGS
+2404 VRPDSVAVTLSGS
-2417 DGKTYKATLTKDG
+2417 DGKTYKATLAKDT
-2430 GFSETFENL
+2430 GFSKTFENL

-2449 AYTVTEDAVAGY
+2449 TYTVTEDAVDGY
-2461 IGKTATDDTGYVL
+2461 TGKITTDDTGYIL
-2474 SITNTHTPETISKTI
+2474 SITNTHAPETIRKTV
-2489 TKTWDDNDNQDGIR
+2489 TKTWDDGNDRDGIR
-2503 PTNVKVELYGTD
+2503 PTNVKIELYGTD
-2515 GTLRTQYLTKDNN
+2515 GTRRTQYLTKDNH

-2542 GTIILYTAKEE
+2542 GTIILYIIKEE
-2553 AVEGYTQKSVTTATG
+2553 AVDGYTQKSVTTTAG
-2568 FNFTNTHEPQT
+2568 FDLTNTHEIQT
-2579 VTYGATKV
+2579 ADYEVKKV
-2587 WLDDDN
+2587 WIDDN
-2593 RDGVRPNSITL
+2593 DRDGTRPTSITL
-2604 VLNGSDGSKYTKQ
+2604 TLTGSDGSKYTKQ
-2617 MTAASNWSDV
+2617 MTAADNWNAV
-2627 TFERIPMF
+2627 TFERVPMF
-2635 NNGKYITYTLSEND
+2635 NGGKYITYTLTENE
-2649 VPSYVNSVAVS
+2649 VPSYINLIEVS
-2660 EDGKFFT
+2660 EDGKHFT
-2667 VTNTHT
+2667 VTNTHA
-2673 PDHAIIK
+2673 PDHTVIN

-2689 DQDGIRPKKVT
+2689 DQDGIRPRKMTAIV
-2700 TIIVGSNGNRH
+2700 VGSNGNRH

-2735 QLVDYTVEAVTI
+2735 RLVDYTVEAVTI

-2810 LNEENGWTATF
+2810 LNEDNGWTATF

-2833 TYNVK
+2833 AYNVK
-2838 ESDVEGYEASIVKTE
+2838 ESDTAGYEASVVKTE

-2866 TLRTATLVWRDENNQ
+2866 TMRTVTLVWRDEDNR
-2881 DGIRPDTVTYTLHGS
+2881 DGVRPDAVTYTLHGS
-2896 DGSEVEKTV
+2896 DGSEQEKTV
-2905 SKDDSWADVMFED
+2905 NKDDAWNDVVFED
-2918 LPVYQNGQKVTYTLT
+2918 LPVYQNGQRISYTLT
-2933 ESTVDGYT
+2933 ESAIDGYAN
-2941 TDIRDNGHT
+2941 DIRSSGNT

-2959 AVVNVDVTKVWTD
+2959 ETVNVDVTKIWTD
-2972 GENQDGNRPNSIS
+2972 GENQDGNRPDSIS
-2985 VILTGNDG
+2985 VILTGSDG
-2993 NRYTATIT
+2993 KRYTTTIT
-3001 AANNWKYT
+3001 AANNWKHT
-3009 FSKLPKFFNE
+3009 FLKLPKFFNE
-3019 GTQIEYTLAEDAAS
+3019 GTQIEYTLTEDTMS
-3033 GYSNVIEKK
+3033 GYSDVVEKRS
-3042 DNYTFVLTNKYSPA
+3042 DYVFVLTNKYSPA
-3056 TVDIPV
+3056 TVDVTI
-3062 VKKWNDDNDRDGAR
+3062 VKKWDDDNDRDGMR
-3076 PESFNIV
+3076 PESVDIV

-3094 TLSAENGYTYVFQSV
+3094 TLSTENGYTCVFQSV
-3109 PKFHNSGTLISYTVA
+3109 PKYHDGGTLINYTIA
-3124 EEKVTGYT
+3124 EEKIPGYT
-3132 TEVAKDS
+3132 TTIAKDA

-3148 TKSIETVTK
+3148 AKTIDTVTK
-3157 TVSKVWEDS
+3157 TVSKVWDDN
-3166 NNQDGLRPSA
+3166 NNQDGLRPTA
-3176 ITVILTGDDGSRYLK
+3176 ITVILTGDDGSRRVK
-3191 SVSAAE
+3191 SVTATE
-3197 NWTTT
+3197 NWTVT

-3208 NQNHGQSIQYTVSE
+3208 NQNHGQNIQYTVSE
-3222 AFVSGYTDEVTQ
+3222 AFVSGYTEAITQ
-3234 NGNNYTITNTH
+3234 NGDNYIITNTH
-3245 MPATTELFVTKT
+3245 TPASSEFFVTKI
-3257 WKDNGNNDGMRP
+3257 WKDNENNDGMRP

-3275 AHGSDGR
+3275 AHGSDGC
-3282 SYAKKLN
+3282 SYTEKLN

-3303 YANGKTIDYT
+3303 YADGKVIEYS
-3313 LTEEAVPGY
+3313 LTEESVPGY
-3322 TSSITRNGKSFTL
+3322 TSSITRNGKSFVF

-3348 TKAWNDENNQDG
+3348 TKAWNDGNNQDG
-3360 LRPKSITAVVNG
+3360 LRPKTITAVVNG

-3381 LFESQN
+3381 LFEGQN
-3387 WTTSLNNLPKYKNS
+3387 WATSLNNLPKYKNG
-3401 TEVQYTVKENA
+3401 TEIQYTVKENA
-3412 ISGYETEIKQTGDS
+3412 IPGYETEIKQTGDS
-3426 YTITNTHAPAVV
+3426 YAIMNSHTPAVV
-3438 TVSVV
+3438 TVSAV
-3443 KIWDDENNQDGI
+3443 KVWDDANNQDGI

-3466 SDGSTHNA
+3466 SDGSVRNA

-3483 YQFKDLPQYKNG
+3483 YQFKNLPKYKNG
-3495 VKIDYTLQEADSN
+3495 MKIDYTLQEANSN

-3519 GYSFTITNN
+3519 EYSFTITNN
-3528 YVPAAVNVPVTT
+3528 YVPAVVNVPITT
-3540 IWNDDNNRDGI
+3540 VWDDDDNRDGI
-3551 RAKETVITLQGS
+3551 RAKETAITLHGS

-3568 QHIVT
+3568 QRIVT
-3573 DKDSFATVFEDV
+3573 GKDDFATVFEDV
-3585 PKFFDEGKEVV
+3585 PKFFDEGREVV
-3596 YTVTQNEV
+3596 YTVTQNEMN
-3604 DGYTTDVTNTDKYT
+3604 GYTANIASTDKYT
-3618 FQITNTHEPEK
+3618 FQITNTHEPER

-3666 NLSAANNWTET
+3666 SLSTANNWTET
-3677 FEGLYKYFKEGTPIQ
+3677 FDGLYKYFKEGTPIQ
-3692 YTIDEEAV
+3692 YTIDEEMV

-3740 GYRPDTTTIH
+3740 GYRPDAATIH

-3757 QDTKDFTK
+3757 QDAKDFTK

-3776 LDRFKDGTKIK
+3776 LDHYKDGNEIK

-3799 TSIVANGNVVTVT
+3799 TSIAVNGNVVTVT

-3822 NISVIW
+3822 NISVVW
-3828 EDNDDQDGIRPDAVN
+3828 EDNNDQDGLRPDTVSV
-3843 IKLKGNDKLVDSSE
+3843 KLKGNDKFIDSSE
-3857 LNEDVKWKH
+3857 LNEDVEWKH

-3889 PGYTTTIEKTDTG
+3889 PGYTTSIEKTDTG

-3918 DKVWDDSENQDGLR
+3918 DKVWKDAENQDGLR
-3932 PDTIHI
+3932 PDAIHI
-3938 KLVSNGIA
+3938 RLISNDIE

-3953 DSNWH
+3953 ESDWH
-3958 LEFEGL
+3958 LDFEGL

-3992 EDGYAFTIKNDHVP
+3992 KDGYAFTIENDHVP

-4020 NNRDGLRPS
+4020 NDRDGLRPG
-4029 SHTVILTDGIN
+4029 SHTVVLVDGTN
-4040 TIEEIVLDKDNG
+4040 AIEEVVLDRNNG
-4052 YGTVLKDMP
+4052 YGVVLKNMP
-4061 KYKNGVEIDYQ
+4061 KYKNGVEINYQ

-4087 GDSVKDFKVTNTHV
+4087 SDSVKDFNITNTHV
-4101 PEMVTVTVTEGWHD
+4101 PEMVTITVTEGWHD
-4115 QSDYDKIRPEEIA
+4115 QSDYDKIRPEKVT

-4141 TVNKE
+4141 TVTKD
-4146 TWTAV
+4146 TWTTV

-4170 EGIKGYSTT
+4170 EGIKGYKTT
-4179 ITNNQTDT
+4179 ITDNETGT
-4187 ITVIN
+4187 IAVIN
-4192 KHEPVKTITV
+4192 THEPVKTITV

-4212 DSIRPDKVTVKLT
+4212 DNIRPDKVTVKLAN
-4225 DGTTVVSTKEV
+4225 GTTAVSTKEIN
-4236 KNDSWKHIFEDI
+4236 NDSWKHVFENI
-4248 PVFNGSDKVSYTI
+4248 IVFNGDDKASYTV
-4261 TQDAVNGYTTEIK
+4261 TQDAVSEYTTEIK

-4284 INTHISV
+4284 INTHV
-4291 VPPKEEPKKKE
+4291 PVAPPKEEPKQE
-4302 PATPAPVVEVKVE
+4302 ETATPAAPAPVVEIKTE
-4315 QPAPTV
+4315 PT
-4321 TLIQTTNKPTGI
+4321 TTVIETPNKQTGI
-4333 SFFESLFAK
+4333 SFMDGLFG

>member
-1 MQNGKSRI
+1 MQKCESRT
-9 KRVASAIIAGVMAL
+9 KRVMSAIIAGMMAL
-23 QTVAPVISYADDTAS
+23 QVVAPTISYADDTVASTAS
-38 SVATT
+38 SE
-43 DDSDAIANVD
+43 DNSDTQID
-53 PGTPVQVDA
+53 PGVPVQTD
-62 TASEEPSEAPSSGTS
+62 TASSNTVTEPDSSESL
-77 QADENSEET
+77 EET
-86 ETNSDITDEV
+86 ADSEQTGEIQDDTVSDSQGNETNTQEKTV
-96 SNEHT
+96 Q
-101 DADTADETQ
+101 DTVQ
-110 TVEEDA
+110 
-116 PKQDESTSETTD
+116 QNNSGSETTE
-128 TAPSRTVTVTLNKN
+128 SESVRTVTVTLNKN
-142 GGEFEPEW
+142 GGVFEPEW
-150 LETANEDPIAAYL
+150 LETANEDPVAAYL

-169 IVVEDT
+169 IAIEDT

-186 DSIDIPVALSSDE
+186 DSISIPVALSSDE
-199 SLYFTGWDVSSG
+199 SLYFTGWDVSSD
-211 SYDADSETLTF
+211 SYDADNETLTF
-222 EDGVDAYVLSAVYS
+222 DDGVDAYVLTAVYD
-236 SVVDDDQ
+236 SVADEDQ
-243 TLVENRTEFDE
+243 QLIENKEIFDE
-254 QTKRQAIQE
+254 QAEKNVLQQKLSA
-263 RLKSSGISTYVLR
+263 SGISLYEMR
-276 PSDSYNQLDLV
+276 PSDSYNQLDLIID
-287 VEGLAFTSDDGLT
+287 GLAFTSDDGLV

-309 DYIITAY
+309 DYTITAY

-340 GTVHLNAGQT
+340 GTIHLSAGQT

-420 DYTDAEKAQNNAAA
+420 DYTDAEKAQNDAAA
-434 EVAKKHVILLAGGGG
+434 EVAKNHVILLAGGGG

-497 NGRTLTYEERVDA
+497 NGRVLTYDERVDA

-524 HYTVLG
+524 HYTILG

-537 AHRDPVDFLFDDG
+537 ANRDPVSLLFDDG

-591 FVNTSVTIDGEQVE
+591 FVNTSVTIDGKQVE

-617 KYDSTETAPYLVNGR
+617 KYDSTNSAPYLINGR
-632 VIIKMV
+632 VLIHMV
-638 GETPKLK
+638 GTTPKMK
-645 SVMMPAQSED
+645 TIMMEAQNED
-655 ISAGN
+655 ISSSHVDDA
-660 IDEKDGFG
+660 DVYG
-668 QKAILSPG
+668 QKAYLNKG
-676 QGSANKTLAY
+676 QDVASTTIAY

-693 LGDVMTVTPKWEY
+693 MGDLMTVNPVWEY
-706 NTLLNVTYKPWDDSV
+706 STMLSPTDRDWNDSV
-721 AKNINNQMSVS
+721 AKSIDSRLSVS
-732 ITNTELGI
+732 VANTNLGV
-740 PAEGDKY
+740 PNPGDKY
-747 YNDAYPGWYAVKSVM
+747 YNADYPGWYAVKSVM
-762 TITNAPLS
+762 TITNPVNTMYSTERLTKYYFRCKGIASYTLSSGTKTMYDKGERGELAIDYNIYINHEGVHVYSDRNIINGTPTSTVDDTIAATAGRNASTWQYPHMALTDVNNINTILVQFSSHGFNTSDSISYDASYADSLGITGSGNQYSYIFKAKSKNSVSTANWEKFLQSITYTTYDAATFTSTGVSGGVTIFWYADENLWENNMFYDSSSSHFYACINTGSSITWGEARNRALS
-770 MYDTATV
+770 MYNSALDCYGYLAHITSQSEQDYLYTLMDKSTQGWLGATRKV
-777 TKYFFRC
+777 SGNEWDWYWRDGPANETNEPFFRQNADGTYGTLLWGYENWDNKTEPNNVGDEWC
-784 HPTATVSMYN
+784 MHYYGNKSGVWNDYSDTN
-794 GIRTMDDESESGGLV
+794 GAVTSFIVEWSKDGLV
-809 LDYSI
+809 
-814 AMEHQGA
+814 G
-821 HVYQNRN
+821 
-828 TINDMNAE
+828 NDHS
-836 TVSDT
+836 VSDT
-841 VTATQNHSSSQWKY
+841 
-855 PELVVKTPKT
+855 
-865 IQTFN
+865 
-870 VLFTSPSR
+870 
-878 NAQDAILYNTDL
+878 
-890 ANQLGIVVTGT
+890 
-901 NQNYIF
+901 
-907 TKSGGLTQDE
+907 
-917 WNNFL
+917 
-922 RQVSFVTYDR
+922 
-932 AVFTADGVQSG
+932 
-943 VEVAWYGFEKAIFG
+943 
-957 SNQATRHVPTL
+957 
-968 SDYPGAAT
+968 
-976 HNIASGSLN
+976 
-985 ITSSGSVYRIV
+985 
-996 GSTTGDNRIYVSPGV
+996 
-1011 SATVILDNVT
+1011 
-1021 MNYTAAGAGWGND
+1021 
-1034 TSRAGD
+1034 
-1040 GAISCSHA
+1040 
-1048 NLTIILVG
+1048 
-1056 TSRITAYGSYSNAIA
+1056 
-1071 KNGTDGS
+1071 
-1078 LMIDGAGTLYAVGA
+1078 
-1092 SGDHCGAIGANVNCS
+1092 
-1107 FWNFTVQGGTIYAN
+1107 
-1121 AGEHC
+1121 
-1126 PGIGSGC
+1126 
-1133 LNQPGE
+1133 
-1139 GNGGDGAGCGNL
+1139 
-1151 NFTGGTVVARGNTAC
+1151 
-1166 SGIGSGWG
+1166 
-1174 GPVNGINISNGA
+1174 
-1186 KVTAYGGS
+1186 
-1194 YSPGIGSG
+1194 
-1202 GRTDNV
+1202 
-1208 QGGNIGSYHY
+1208 
-1218 HVRNIVITGGDT
+1218 
-1230 VVTAFGDKSTNMPG
+1230 
-1244 IGCGKD
+1244 
-1250 PVGTVRGTLSNVVAT
+1250 
-1265 TLDGFQGYVRY
+1265 
-1276 GSSEESAAYSTEQP
+1276 
-1290 RTPFTGTGNIGSYL
+1290 
-1304 ASQVNR
+1304 
-1310 GTPVYYTQVF
+1310 
-1320 FSIDTS
+1320 
-1326 NKHVDDADV
+1326 DV
-1335 IGTQVSSTGTI
+1335 IGTQIVA
-1346 KPEQFASV
+1346 EQEQKVNNGEV

-1359 AENDRDG
+1359 AENDYNG
-1366 VYQVGDEAV
+1366 LFATDEAKLQDITVQLISDNGTV
-1375 VEGVAVTLY
+1375 VATAQTNKLGQYDFTGLAPGNYYVKFTSQSFVGY
-1384 NADGSVCKTTTTN
+1384 NAVPDGGNSIVQQASKGINDSYAQTPVFALTYN
-1397 KYGAY
+1397 DVLEK
-1402 SFDGIPEKKNYTV
+1402 SF
-1415 GFSNGSSNIQSY
+1415 
-1427 SPTAKI
+1427 
-1433 AAGENNNHVN
+1433 
-1443 NDWKSD
+1443 
-1449 VFTAIYQKNTSQ
+1449 
-1461 TINCGV
+1461 GV
-1467 YVPSTVS
+1467 YVPSTVG
-1474 GFAWDDVNQNGICDN
+1474 GFAWDDANQNGIYDN
-1489 SESKIANVTITLTD
+1489 REAKIANVTITLTD

-1511 VYGNPITAVLTD
+1511 VYGNPIAAVLTD
-1523 ADGNYSFTNVRPRK
+1523 ANGNYSFTNVRPRK

-1553 ARVSPIPTSGDEKRT
+1553 ARVSPIPTSGDVKLT
-1568 NKAERSIDVLEF
+1568 NKAEKSIGMLEF

-1595 LNAATI
+1595 LTSATI
-1601 GEVYINSMTGTGITP
+1601 GEIYINSMSGTGITP

-1655 INIEEPVLNGVKV
+1655 IDIEEPVLNGVKV

-1704 ETDKTAAD
+1704 ETDRTAAD

-1725 LVSPTATTDKKTQM
+1725 TVSPTAATDKKTQM
-1739 GNDAT
+1739 GNDST

-1764 TRVVSLSNEKD
+1764 TRVVALNNEKD

-1858 NTAAD
+1858 NTAAG

-1948 TSFDLKKVEDLSGI
+1948 TDFDLKKIEDLSGI

-1977 DDSGK
+1977 ADSGK

-2001 IKTEHLTTDKNGLI
+2001 IKTKHLTTDKNGLI
-2015 SFTNQDIATYHL
+2015 HFTNQDIATYHL
-2027 TETETLPGYVRDTKT
+2027 IEAETLPGYVKDTKT
-2042 HVVKVMPETAVE
+2042 HVVKVMPETTVE
-2054 NNNLIWKTYISV
+2054 NNNLVWKTYISV
-2066 DGVRQTN
+2066 DGVRLTD

-2096 NDQDGIRKNAVI
+2096 NDQDGIRQNAVI

-2148 PAYYKGQ
+2148 PVYYKGQ
-2155 TIQYTVVENPM
+2155 TIQYTVIENPM
-2166 DGYTAIVSNTTGSVD
+2166 DGYIATVSATTGSAD
-2181 NGYAITVTNK
+2181 KGYAITVTNK

-2206 DGNNVDGIRPDS
+2206 DSNNIDGMRPDS

-2235 SNTKDWKYTFKHIP
+2235 SNVKDWKYTFKHMP

-2266 VAGYTYT
+2266 VTGYTYT
-2273 VTNEGRSFTI
+2273 VTNKDRAFTI
-2283 TNSHV
+2283 TNRHT
-2288 QETLS
+2288 QETFS

-2304 NQDGVRPSAIHVILM
+2304 NQDGVRPSGIHVTLM

-2354 YTLSEETVDSYTY
+2354 YTLNEEAVNGYTY

-2372 ADTGFTVTNE
+2372 ANTGFTVTNE
-2382 HIPAVTNVVI
+2382 HIPAVTNVVV
-2392 NKYWEDAANQDG
+2392 NKYWEDTANQDG
-2404 VRPDSVSVTLSGS
+2404 VRPDSVAVTLSGS
-2417 DGKTYKATLTKDG
+2417 DGKTYKATLTKDT
-2430 GFSETFENL
+2430 GFSKTFENL

-2449 AYTVTEDAVAGY
+2449 TYTVTEDAVNGY
-2461 IGKTATDDTGYVL
+2461 TGKITTDDTGYIL
-2474 SITNTHTPETISKTI
+2474 SITNTHAPETIRKTV
-2489 TKTWDDNDNQDGIR
+2489 TKTWDDGNDRDGIR
-2503 PTNVKVELYGTD
+2503 PTNVKIELYGTD
-2515 GTLRTQYLTKDNN
+2515 GTRRTQYLTKDNH

-2542 GTIILYTAKEE
+2542 GTIILYTIKEE
-2553 AVEGYTQKSVTTATG
+2553 AVDGYTQKSVTTTAG
-2568 FNFTNTHEPQT
+2568 FDLTNTHEIQT
-2579 VTYGATKV
+2579 ADYEVKKV
-2587 WLDDDN
+2587 WIDDN
-2593 RDGVRPNSITL
+2593 DRDGARPTSITL
-2604 VLNGSDGSKYTKQ
+2604 TLTGSDGSKYTKL
-2617 MTAASNWSDV
+2617 MTAADNWNAV
-2627 TFERIPMF
+2627 TFERVPMF
-2635 NNGKYITYTLSEND
+2635 NGGKYITYTLTENE
-2649 VPSYVNSVAVS
+2649 VPSYINSIEVS
-2660 EDGKFFT
+2660 EDGKHFT
-2667 VTNTHT
+2667 VTNTHA
-2673 PDHAIIK
+2673 PDHTVIN

-2689 DQDGIRPKKVT
+2689 DQDGIRPRKMTAIV
-2700 TIIVGSNGNRH
+2700 VGSNGNRH

-2768 IPETISKTVTKTW
+2768 IPEMISKTVTKTW

-2810 LNEENGWTATF
+2810 LNEDNGWTATF

-2833 TYNVK
+2833 AYNVK
-2838 ESDVEGYEASIVKTE
+2838 ESNTAGYEASVVKTE
-2853 DGFQLI
+2853 NGFQLI

-2866 TLRTATLVWRDENNQ
+2866 TMRTVTLVWRDEDNR
-2881 DGIRPDTVTYTLHGS
+2881 DGVRPDAVTYTLHGS
-2896 DGSEVEKTV
+2896 DGSEQEKTV
-2905 SKDDSWADVMFED
+2905 NKDDAWNDVVFED
-2918 LPVYQNGQKVTYTLT
+2918 LPVYQNGQRISYTLT
-2933 ESTVDGYT
+2933 ESAIDGYAN
-2941 TDIRDNGHT
+2941 DIRSSENT

-2959 AVVNVDVTKVWTD
+2959 ETVNVDVTKIWTD
-2972 GENQDGNRPNSIS
+2972 GENQDGNRPDSIS
-2985 VILTGNDG
+2985 VILTGSDG
-2993 NRYTATIT
+2993 KRYTTTIT
-3001 AANNWKYT
+3001 AANNWKHT
-3009 FSKLPKFFNE
+3009 FLKLPKFFNE
-3019 GTQIEYTLAEDAAS
+3019 GTQIEYTLTEDTIS
-3033 GYSNVIEKK
+3033 GYSDVVEKRS
-3042 DNYTFVLTNKYSPA
+3042 DYVFVLTNKYSPA
-3056 TVDIPV
+3056 TVDVTI
-3062 VKKWNDDNDRDGAR
+3062 VKKWNDDNDRDGMR
-3076 PESFNIV
+3076 PESVDIV

-3094 TLSAENGYTYVFQSV
+3094 TLSTENGYTCVFQSV
-3109 PKFHNSGTLISYTVA
+3109 PKYHDGGTLINYTIA
-3124 EEKVTGYT
+3124 EEKIPGYT
-3132 TEVAKDS
+3132 TTIARDA
-3139 SGYKFTLTN
+3139 SGYKFILTN
-3148 TKSIETVTK
+3148 AKAIDTVTK
-3157 TVSKVWEDS
+3157 TVSKVWDDN
-3166 NNQDGLRPSA
+3166 NNQDGLRPTA
-3176 ITVILTGDDGSRYLK
+3176 ITVILTGDDGSRRVK
-3191 SVSAAE
+3191 SVTAAE
-3197 NWTTT
+3197 NWTVT

-3208 NQNHGQSIQYTVSE
+3208 NKNHGQNIQYTVSE
-3222 AFVSGYTDEVTQ
+3222 AFVSGYTEAITQ
-3234 NGNNYTITNTH
+3234 NGDNYTITNTH
-3245 MPATTELFVTKT
+3245 TPASSEFFVTKI

-3282 SYAKKLN
+3282 SYTKKLN

-3303 YANGKTIDYT
+3303 YADGKVIEYS
-3313 LTEEAVPGY
+3313 LTEESVPGY
-3322 TSSITRNGKSFTL
+3322 TSSITRNGKSFVL

-3348 TKAWNDENNQDG
+3348 TKAWNDGNNQDG
-3360 LRPKSITAVVNG
+3360 LRPKTITAVVNG

-3381 LFESQN
+3381 LFEGQN
-3387 WTTSLNNLPKYKNS
+3387 WATNLNNLPKYKNG
-3401 TEVQYTVKENA
+3401 TEIQYTVKENA
-3412 ISGYETEIKQTGDS
+3412 IPDYETEIKQTGDS
-3426 YTITNTHAPAVV
+3426 YAITNSHTPAVV
-3438 TVSVV
+3438 TVSAV
-3443 KIWDDENNQDGI
+3443 KVWDDANNQDGI

-3466 SDGSTHNA
+3466 SDGSVRNA

-3483 YQFKDLPQYKNG
+3483 YQFKNLPKYKNG
-3495 VKIDYTLQEADSN
+3495 VKIDYTLQEANSN

-3519 GYSFTITNN
+3519 EYSFTITNN
-3528 YVPAAVNVPVTT
+3528 YVPAVVNVPVTT
-3540 IWNDDNNRDGI
+3540 VWDDDDNRDGI
-3551 RAKETVITLQGS
+3551 RAKETAITLHGS

-3568 QHIVT
+3568 QRIVT
-3573 DKDSFATVFEDV
+3573 GKDSFATVFENM

-3596 YTVTQNEV
+3596 YTVTQNEMN
-3604 DGYTTDVTNTDKYT
+3604 GYTANIASTDKYT
-3618 FQITNTHEPEK
+3618 FQITNTHEPER

-3666 NLSAANNWTET
+3666 SLSTANNWTET
-3677 FEGLYKYFKEGTPIQ
+3677 FDGLYKYFKEGTPIQ

-3700 GGYEKEISEKD
+3700 GGYEKGISEKD
-3711 NLITITNTHAPEKL
+3711 NLITITNTHTPEKL

-3740 GYRPDTTTIH
+3740 GYRPDAATIH

-3757 QDTKDFTK
+3757 QDAKDFTK

-3776 LDRFKDGTKIK
+3776 LDHYKNGTEIK

-3799 TSIVANGNVVTVT
+3799 TSIAVNGNVVTVT

-3822 NISVIW
+3822 NISVVW
-3828 EDNDDQDGIRPDAVN
+3828 EDNNDQDGLRPDTVS
-3843 IKLKGNDKLVDSSE
+3843 IKLKGNDKFIDSSE

-3866 SFTKLPV
+3866 SFTKLSV

-3880 SYTAEENEI
+3880 TYTAEENEI
-3889 PGYTTTIEKTDTG
+3889 PGYTTSIEKTDTG

-3918 DKVWDDSENQDGLR
+3918 DKVWKDAENQDGLR
-3932 PDTIHI
+3932 PDAIHI
-3938 KLVSNGIA
+3938 RLISNDIE

-3953 DSNWH
+3953 ESDWH
-3958 LEFEGL
+3958 LDFEGL

-4020 NNRDGLRPS
+4020 NDRDGLRPD
-4029 SHTVILTDGIN
+4029 SHTVILVDGTN
-4040 TIEEIVLDKDNG
+4040 AIEEVVLDRDNG
-4052 YGTVLKDMP
+4052 YGVVLKNMP
-4061 KYKNGVEIDYQ
+4061 KYKNGVEINYQ

-4087 GDSVKDFKVTNTHV
+4087 SDSVKDFNITNTHV

-4115 QSDYDKIRPEEIA
+4115 QSDYDKIRPEKVT

-4141 TVNKE
+4141 TVTKD
-4146 TWTAV
+4146 TWTTA

-4170 EGIKGYSTT
+4170 EGIKGYKTT
-4179 ITNNQTDT
+4179 ITDNETGT
-4187 ITVIN
+4187 IAIIN
-4192 KHEPVKTITV
+4192 THEPVKDITV
-4202 TVTWN
+4202 TIVWK

-4212 DSIRPDKVTVKLT
+4212 DNIRPDKVTVKLA
-4225 DGTTVVSTKEV
+4225 DGTTVVSAKEV

-4248 PVFNGSDKVSYTI
+4248 SVFNGSDKVSYTV
-4261 TQDAVNGYTTEIK
+4261 TQDAVNGYTTEVK
-4274 ASDDGNTIEI
+4274 VSDDGNTVKI
-4284 INTHISV
+4284 INTHV
-4291 VPPKEEPKKKE
+4291 PVAPPKEEPKQE
-4302 PATPAPVVEVKVE
+4302 ETATSTAPAPVVEIKTE
-4315 QPAPTV
+4315 PT
-4321 TLIQTTNKPTGI
+4321 TTVIETPNKQTGI
-4333 SFFESLFAK
+4333 SFMDGLFG

>member
-1 MQNGKSRI
+1 MQKCESRT
-9 KRVASAIIAGVMAL
+9 KRVMSAIIAGMMAL
-23 QTVAPVISYADDTAS
+23 QVVAPTISYADDTVASTAS
-38 SVATT
+38 SE
-43 DDSDAIANVD
+43 DNSDTKID
-53 PGTPVQVDA
+53 PGVPVQ
-62 TASEEPSEAPSSGTS
+62 
-77 QADENSEET
+77 
-86 ETNSDITDEV
+86 
-96 SNEHT
+96 
-101 DADTADETQ
+101 
-110 TVEEDA
+110 
-116 PKQDESTSETTD
+116 TD
-128 TAPSRTVTVTLNKN
+128 TASSNTVTEPDSSESLEEKADSEQTGEIQDDTVSDSQGNETNTQEETVQDTVQQNDSGSETMESKSVRTVTVTLNKN
-142 GGEFEPEW
+142 GGVFEPEW

-169 IVVEDT
+169 IAIEDT

-186 DSIDIPVALSSDE
+186 DSISIPVALSSDE

-211 SYDADSETLTF
+211 SYDADNETLTF
-222 EDGVDAYVLSAVYS
+222 DDGVDAYVLTAVYN
-236 SVVDDDQ
+236 SVADEDQ
-243 TLVENRTEFDE
+243 QLIENKEIFDE
-254 QTKRQAIQE
+254 QAEKNALQQ
-263 RLKSSGISTYVLR
+263 RLSASGISLYEMR
-276 PSDSYNQLDLV
+276 PSDSYNQLDLIID
-287 VEGLAFTSDDGLT
+287 GLAFTSDDGLV

-309 DYIITAY
+309 DYTITAY

-340 GTVHLNAGQT
+340 GTIHLSAGQT

-420 DYTDAEKAQNNAAA
+420 DYTDAEKAQNDAAA
-434 EVAKKHVILLAGGGG
+434 EVAKNHVILLAGGGG

-497 NGRTLTYEERVDA
+497 NGRVLTYDERVDA

-524 HYTVLG
+524 HYTILG

-537 AHRDPVDFLFDDG
+537 ANRDPVSLLFDDG

-591 FVNTSVTIDGEQVE
+591 FVNTSVTIDGKQVE

-617 KYDSTETAPYLVNGR
+617 KYDSTNSAPYLINGR
-632 VIIKMV
+632 VLIHMV
-638 GETPKLK
+638 GTTPKMK
-645 SVMMPAQSED
+645 TIMMEAQNED
-655 ISAGN
+655 ISSSHVDDA
-660 IDEKDGFG
+660 DVYG
-668 QKAILSPG
+668 QKAYLNKG
-676 QGSANKTLAY
+676 QDVASTTIAY

-693 LGDVMTVTPKWEY
+693 MGDLMTVNPVWEY
-706 NTLLNVTYKPWDDSV
+706 STMLSPTDRDWNDSV
-721 AKNINNQMSVS
+721 AKSIDSRLSVS
-732 ITNTELGI
+732 VANTNLGV
-740 PAEGDKY
+740 PNPGDKY
-747 YNDAYPGWYAVKSVM
+747 YNADYPGWYAVKSVM
-762 TITNAPLS
+762 TITNPVNTMYSTERLTKYYFRCKGIASYTLSSGTKTMYDKGERGELAIDYNIYINHEGVHVYSDRNIINGTPTSTVDDTIAATAGRSASTWQYPHMALTDVNNINTILIQFSSHGFNTSDSISYDASYADSLGITGSGNQYSYIFKAKSKNSVSTANWEKFLQSITYTTYDAATFTSTGVSGGVTIFWYADENLWENNMFYDSSSGHFYACINTGNSITWGEARNRALS
-770 MYDTATV
+770 MYNSALDCYGYLAHITSQSEQDYLYTLMDKSTQGWLGATRKV
-777 TKYFFRC
+777 SGNEWDWYWRDGPANETSEPFFRQN
-784 HPTATVSMYN
+784 AG
-794 GIRTMDDESESGGLV
+794 GIYGSLLWGYENWDSKTEPNNSGGVEWCMHYYGSNRGVWNDYIDSNGAVTSFIVEWSKDGLV
-809 LDYSI
+809 
-814 AMEHQGA
+814 G
-821 HVYQNRN
+821 
-828 TINDMNAE
+828 NDHS
-836 TVSDT
+836 VSDT
-841 VTATQNHSSSQWKY
+841 
-855 PELVVKTPKT
+855 
-865 IQTFN
+865 
-870 VLFTSPSR
+870 
-878 NAQDAILYNTDL
+878 
-890 ANQLGIVVTGT
+890 
-901 NQNYIF
+901 
-907 TKSGGLTQDE
+907 
-917 WNNFL
+917 
-922 RQVSFVTYDR
+922 
-932 AVFTADGVQSG
+932 
-943 VEVAWYGFEKAIFG
+943 
-957 SNQATRHVPTL
+957 
-968 SDYPGAAT
+968 
-976 HNIASGSLN
+976 
-985 ITSSGSVYRIV
+985 
-996 GSTTGDNRIYVSPGV
+996 
-1011 SATVILDNVT
+1011 
-1021 MNYTAAGAGWGND
+1021 
-1034 TSRAGD
+1034 
-1040 GAISCSHA
+1040 
-1048 NLTIILVG
+1048 
-1056 TSRITAYGSYSNAIA
+1056 
-1071 KNGTDGS
+1071 
-1078 LMIDGAGTLYAVGA
+1078 
-1092 SGDHCGAIGANVNCS
+1092 
-1107 FWNFTVQGGTIYAN
+1107 
-1121 AGEHC
+1121 
-1126 PGIGSGC
+1126 
-1133 LNQPGE
+1133 
-1139 GNGGDGAGCGNL
+1139 
-1151 NFTGGTVVARGNTAC
+1151 
-1166 SGIGSGWG
+1166 
-1174 GPVNGINISNGA
+1174 
-1186 KVTAYGGS
+1186 
-1194 YSPGIGSG
+1194 
-1202 GRTDNV
+1202 
-1208 QGGNIGSYHY
+1208 
-1218 HVRNIVITGGDT
+1218 
-1230 VVTAFGDKSTNMPG
+1230 
-1244 IGCGKD
+1244 
-1250 PVGTVRGTLSNVVAT
+1250 
-1265 TLDGFQGYVRY
+1265 
-1276 GSSEESAAYSTEQP
+1276 
-1290 RTPFTGTGNIGSYL
+1290 
-1304 ASQVNR
+1304 
-1310 GTPVYYTQVF
+1310 
-1320 FSIDTS
+1320 
-1326 NKHVDDADV
+1326 DV
-1335 IGTQVSSTGTI
+1335 IGTQIVA
-1346 KPEQFASV
+1346 EQEQKVNNGEV

-1359 AENDRDG
+1359 AENDYNG
-1366 VYQVGDEAV
+1366 LFATDEAKLQDITVQLISDNGTV
-1375 VEGVAVTLY
+1375 VATAQTNKLGQYDFTGLAPGNYYVKFTSQSFVGY
-1384 NADGSVCKTTTTN
+1384 NAVPDGGNSIVQQASKGINDSYAQTPVFALTYN
-1397 KYGAY
+1397 DVLEK
-1402 SFDGIPEKKNYTV
+1402 SF
-1415 GFSNGSSNIQSY
+1415 
-1427 SPTAKI
+1427 
-1433 AAGENNNHVN
+1433 
-1443 NDWKSD
+1443 
-1449 VFTAIYQKNTSQ
+1449 
-1461 TINCGV
+1461 GV

-1474 GFAWDDVNQNGICDN
+1474 GFALDDANQNGIYDN
-1489 SESKIANVTITLTD
+1489 REAKIANVTITLTD

-1511 VYGNPITAVLTD
+1511 VYGNPIAPVLTD
-1523 ADGNYSFTNVRPRK
+1523 ANGNYSFTNVRPRK

-1544 SSDTVDISN
+1544 SSNTVDISN
-1553 ARVSPIPTSGDEKRT
+1553 ARVSPIPASGDVKLT
-1568 NKAERSIDVLEF
+1568 NKAEKSIGMLEF

-1595 LNAATI
+1595 LTSATI

-1725 LVSPTATTDKKTQM
+1725 LVSPTAATDKKTQM
-1739 GNDAT
+1739 GNDST

-1764 TRVVSLSNEKD
+1764 TRVVNLSNEKD

-1784 MYIPSKVYG
+1784 LYIPSKVYG
-1793 YIWQDDNYNG
+1793 YIWQDNNYNG

-1903 TQPNISL
+1903 AQPNISL

-1948 TSFDLKKVEDLSGI
+1948 TDFDLKKIEDLSGI
-1962 PFENVKFD
+1962 PFKDVKFD

-2015 SFTNQDIATYHL
+2015 HFTNQDIATYHL
-2027 TETETLPGYVRDTKT
+2027 IETETLPGYVKDTKT
-2042 HVVKVMPETAVE
+2042 HVVKVMPEAAVE
-2054 NNNLIWKTYISV
+2054 NNNLVWKTYISV
-2066 DGVRQTN
+2066 DGVRLTD

-2096 NDQDGIRKNAVI
+2096 NDQDGIRQNAVI

-2155 TIQYTVVENPM
+2155 TIQYTVIENPM
-2166 DGYTAIVSNTTGSVD
+2166 DGYTATVSATTGSTD
-2181 NGYAITVTNK
+2181 KGYAITVTNK
-2191 HVPQFDDFTVVKVWD
+2191 HVPQFDDFTVTKVWD
-2206 DGNNVDGIRPDS
+2206 DSNNIDGMRPDS
-2218 VTIHMN
+2218 VTIYLN

-2235 SNTKDWKYTFKHIP
+2235 SNAKDWKYTFKHMP

-2266 VAGYTYT
+2266 VTGYTYT
-2273 VTNEGRSFTI
+2273 VTNKDRAFTI
-2283 TNSHV
+2283 TNKHT
-2288 QETLS
+2288 QETFS

-2304 NQDGVRPSAIHVILM
+2304 NQDGVRPSAIHVTLM

-2354 YTLSEETVDSYTY
+2354 YTLNEEAVNGYTY

-2382 HIPAVTNVVI
+2382 HISAVTNVVV
-2392 NKYWEDAANQDG
+2392 NKYWEDAENQDG
-2404 VRPDSVSVTLSGS
+2404 VRPDSVAVTLSGS
-2417 DGKTYKATLTKDG
+2417 DGKTYKATLAKDT
-2430 GFSETFENL
+2430 GFSKTFENL

-2449 AYTVTEDAVAGY
+2449 TYTVTEDAVDGY
-2461 IGKTATDDTGYVL
+2461 TGKITTDDTGYIL
-2474 SITNTHTPETISKTI
+2474 SITNTHAPETIRKTV
-2489 TKTWDDNDNQDGIR
+2489 TKTWDDGNDRDGIR
-2503 PTNVKVELYGTD
+2503 PTNVKIELYGTD
-2515 GTLRTQYLTKDNN
+2515 GTRRTQYLTKDNH

-2542 GTIILYTAKEE
+2542 GTIILYIIKEE
-2553 AVEGYTQKSVTTATG
+2553 AVDGYTQKSVTTTAG
-2568 FNFTNTHEPQT
+2568 FDLTNTHEIQT
-2579 VTYGATKV
+2579 ADYEVKKV
-2587 WLDDDN
+2587 WIDDN
-2593 RDGVRPNSITL
+2593 DRDGTRPTSITL
-2604 VLNGSDGSKYTKQ
+2604 TLTGSDGSKYTKQ
-2617 MTAASNWSDV
+2617 MTAADNWNAV
-2627 TFERIPMF
+2627 TFERVPMF
-2635 NNGKYITYTLSEND
+2635 NGGKYITYTLTENE
-2649 VPSYVNSVAVS
+2649 VPSYINLIEVS
-2660 EDGKFFT
+2660 EDGKHFT
-2667 VTNTHT
+2667 VTNTHA
-2673 PDHAIIK
+2673 PDHTVIN

-2689 DQDGIRPKKVT
+2689 DQDGIRPRKMTAIV
-2700 TIIVGSNGNRH
+2700 VGSNGNRH

-2810 LNEENGWTATF
+2810 LNEDNGWTATF

-2833 TYNVK
+2833 AYNVK
-2838 ESDVEGYEASIVKTE
+2838 ESDTAGYEASVVKTE

-2866 TLRTATLVWRDENNQ
+2866 TMRTVTLVWRDEDNR
-2881 DGIRPDTVTYTLHGS
+2881 DGVRPDAVTYTLHGS
-2896 DGSEVEKTV
+2896 DGSEQEKTV
-2905 SKDDSWADVMFED
+2905 NKDDAWNDVVFED
-2918 LPVYQNGQKVTYTLT
+2918 LPVYQNGQRISYTLT
-2933 ESTVDGYT
+2933 ESAIDGYAN
-2941 TDIRDNGHT
+2941 DIRSSGNT

-2959 AVVNVDVTKVWTD
+2959 ETVNVDVTKIWTD
-2972 GENQDGNRPNSIS
+2972 GENQDGNRPDSIS
-2985 VILTGNDG
+2985 VILTGSDG
-2993 NRYTATIT
+2993 KRYTTTIT
-3001 AANNWKYT
+3001 AANNWKHT
-3009 FSKLPKFFNE
+3009 FLKLPKFFNE
-3019 GTQIEYTLAEDAAS
+3019 GTQIEYTLTEDTMS
-3033 GYSNVIEKK
+3033 GYSDVVEKRS
-3042 DNYTFVLTNKYSPA
+3042 DYVFVLTNKYSPA
-3056 TVDIPV
+3056 TVDVTI
-3062 VKKWNDDNDRDGAR
+3062 VKKWDDDNDRDGMR
-3076 PESFNIV
+3076 PESVDIV

-3094 TLSAENGYTYVFQSV
+3094 TLSTENGYTCVFQSV
-3109 PKFHNSGTLISYTVA
+3109 PKYHDGGTLINYTIA
-3124 EEKVTGYT
+3124 EEKIPGYT
-3132 TEVAKDS
+3132 TTIAKDA

-3148 TKSIETVTK
+3148 AKTIDTVTK
-3157 TVSKVWEDS
+3157 TVSKVWDDN
-3166 NNQDGLRPSA
+3166 NNQDGLRPTA
-3176 ITVILTGDDGSRYLK
+3176 ITVILTGDDGSRRVK
-3191 SVSAAE
+3191 SVTATE
-3197 NWTTT
+3197 NWTVT

-3208 NQNHGQSIQYTVSE
+3208 NQNHGQNIQYTVSE
-3222 AFVSGYTDEVTQ
+3222 AFVSGYTEAITQ
-3234 NGNNYTITNTH
+3234 NGDNYIITNTH
-3245 MPATTELFVTKT
+3245 TPASSEFFVTKI
-3257 WKDNGNNDGMRP
+3257 WKDNENNDGMRP

-3275 AHGSDGR
+3275 AHGSDGC
-3282 SYAKKLN
+3282 SYTEKLN

-3303 YANGKTIDYT
+3303 YADGKVIEYS
-3313 LTEEAVPGY
+3313 LTEESVPGY
-3322 TSSITRNGKSFTL
+3322 TSSITRNGKSFVF

-3348 TKAWNDENNQDG
+3348 TKAWNDGNNQDG
-3360 LRPKSITAVVNG
+3360 LRPKTITAVVNG

-3381 LFESQN
+3381 LFEGQN
-3387 WTTSLNNLPKYKNS
+3387 WATSLNNLPKYKNG
-3401 TEVQYTVKENA
+3401 TEIQYTVKENA
-3412 ISGYETEIKQTGDS
+3412 IPGYETEIKQTGDS
-3426 YTITNTHAPAVV
+3426 YAIMNSHTPAVV
-3438 TVSVV
+3438 TVSAV
-3443 KIWDDENNQDGI
+3443 KVWDDANNQDGI

-3466 SDGSTHNA
+3466 SDGSVRNA

-3483 YQFKDLPQYKNG
+3483 YQFKNLPKYKNG
-3495 VKIDYTLQEADSN
+3495 MKIDYTLQEANSN

-3519 GYSFTITNN
+3519 EYSFTITNN
-3528 YVPAAVNVPVTT
+3528 YVPAVVNVPITT
-3540 IWNDDNNRDGI
+3540 VWDDDDNRDGI
-3551 RAKETVITLQGS
+3551 RAKETAITLHGS

-3568 QHIVT
+3568 QRIVT
-3573 DKDSFATVFEDV
+3573 GKDDFATVFEDV
-3585 PKFFDEGKEVV
+3585 PKFFDEGREVV
-3596 YTVTQNEV
+3596 YTVTQNEMN
-3604 DGYTTDVTNTDKYT
+3604 GYTANIASTDKYT
-3618 FQITNTHEPEK
+3618 FQITNTHEPER

-3666 NLSAANNWTET
+3666 SLSTANNWTET
-3677 FEGLYKYFKEGTPIQ
+3677 FDGLYKYFKEGTPIQ
-3692 YTIDEEAV
+3692 YTIDEEMV

-3740 GYRPDTTTIH
+3740 GYRPDAATIH

-3757 QDTKDFTK
+3757 QDAKDFTK

-3776 LDRFKDGTKIK
+3776 LDHYKDGNEIK

-3799 TSIVANGNVVTVT
+3799 TSIAVNGNVVTVT

-3822 NISVIW
+3822 NISVVW
-3828 EDNDDQDGIRPDAVN
+3828 EDNNDQDGLRPDTVSV
-3843 IKLKGNDKLVDSSE
+3843 KLKGNDKFIDSSE
-3857 LNEDVKWKH
+3857 LNEDVEWKH

-3889 PGYTTTIEKTDTG
+3889 PGYTTSIEKTDTG

-3918 DKVWDDSENQDGLR
+3918 DKVWKDAENQDGLR
-3932 PDTIHI
+3932 PDAIHI
-3938 KLVSNGIA
+3938 RLISNDIE

-3953 DSNWH
+3953 ESDWH
-3958 LEFEGL
+3958 LDFEGL

-3992 EDGYAFTIKNDHVP
+3992 KDGYAFTIENDHVP

-4020 NNRDGLRPS
+4020 NDRDGLRPG
-4029 SHTVILTDGIN
+4029 SHTVVLVDGTN
-4040 TIEEIVLDKDNG
+4040 AIEEVVLDRNNG
-4052 YGTVLKDMP
+4052 YGVVLKNMP
-4061 KYKNGVEIDYQ
+4061 KYKNGVEINYQ

-4087 GDSVKDFKVTNTHV
+4087 SDSVKDFNITNTHV
-4101 PEMVTVTVTEGWHD
+4101 PEMVTITVTEGWHD
-4115 QSDYDKIRPEEIA
+4115 QSDYDKIRPEKVT

-4141 TVNKE
+4141 TVTKD
-4146 TWTAV
+4146 TWTTV

-4170 EGIKGYSTT
+4170 EGIKGYKTT
-4179 ITNNQTDT
+4179 ITDNETGT
-4187 ITVIN
+4187 IAVIN
-4192 KHEPVKTITV
+4192 THEPVKTITV

-4212 DSIRPDKVTVKLT
+4212 DNIRPDKVTVKLAN
-4225 DGTTVVSTKEV
+4225 GTTAVSTKEIN
-4236 KNDSWKHIFEDI
+4236 NDSWKHVFENI
-4248 PVFNGSDKVSYTI
+4248 IVFNGDDKASYTV
-4261 TQDAVNGYTTEIK
+4261 TQDAVSEYTTEIK

-4284 INTHISV
+4284 INTHV
-4291 VPPKEEPKKKE
+4291 PVAPPKEEPKQE
-4302 PATPAPVVEVKVE
+4302 ETATPAAPAPVVEIKTE
-4315 QPAPTV
+4315 PT
-4321 TLIQTTNKPTGI
+4321 TTVIETPNKQTGI
-4333 SFFESLFAK
+4333 SFMDGLFG

>member
-1 MQNGKSRI
+1 MQKCESRT
-9 KRVASAIIAGVMAL
+9 KRVMSAIIAGMMAL
-23 QTVAPVISYADDTAS
+23 QVVAPTISYADDTVASTAS
-38 SVATT
+38 SEDNSNTQ
-43 DDSDAIANVD
+43 ID
-53 PGTPVQVDA
+53 PGVPVQTD
-62 TASEEPSEAPSSGTS
+62 TASSNTVTEPDSSESL
-77 QADENSEET
+77 EET
-86 ETNSDITDEV
+86 ADSEQTGEIQDDTVSDSQGNETNTQEETV
-96 SNEHT
+96 Q
-101 DADTADETQ
+101 DTVQ
-110 TVEEDA
+110 
-116 PKQDESTSETTD
+116 QNNSGSETTE
-128 TAPSRTVTVTLNKN
+128 SESVRTVTVTLNKN
-142 GGEFEPEW
+142 GGIFEPEW

-169 IVVEDT
+169 IAIEDT

-186 DSIDIPVALSSDE
+186 DSISIPVALSGND

-211 SYDADSETLTF
+211 SYDADNETLTF
-222 EDGVDAYVLSAVYS
+222 DDGVDAYVLTAVYN
-236 SVVDDDQ
+236 SVADEDQ
-243 TLVENRTEFDE
+243 QLIENKEIFDE
-254 QTKRQAIQE
+254 QAEKNALQQ
-263 RLKSSGISTYVLR
+263 RLSASGISLYEMR
-276 PSDSYNQLDLV
+276 PSDSYNQLDLIID
-287 VEGLAFTSDDGLT
+287 GLAFTSDDGLV

-309 DYIITAY
+309 DYTITAY

-340 GTVHLNAGQT
+340 GTIHLSAGQT

-420 DYTDAEKAQNNAAA
+420 DYTDAEKAQNDAAA
-434 EVAKKHVILLAGGGG
+434 EVAKNHVILLAGGGG

-497 NGRTLTYEERVDA
+497 NGRVLTYDERVDA

-524 HYTVLG
+524 HYTILG

-537 AHRDPVDFLFDDG
+537 ANRDPVSLLFDDG

-591 FVNTSVTIDGEQVE
+591 FVNTSVTIDGKQVE

-617 KYDSTETAPYLVNGR
+617 KYDSTNSAPYLINGR
-632 VIIKMV
+632 VLIHMV
-638 GETPKLK
+638 GTTPKMK
-645 SVMMPAQSED
+645 TIMMEAQNED
-655 ISAGN
+655 ISSSHVDDA
-660 IDEKDGFG
+660 DVYG
-668 QKAILSPG
+668 QKAYLNKG
-676 QGSANKTLAY
+676 QDVASTTIAY

-693 LGDVMTVTPKWEY
+693 MGDLMTVNPVWEY
-706 NTLLNVTYKPWDDSV
+706 STMLSPTDRDWNDSV
-721 AKNINNQMSVS
+721 AKSIDSRLSVS
-732 ITNTELGI
+732 VANTNLGV
-740 PAEGDKY
+740 PNPGDKY
-747 YNDAYPGWYAVKSVM
+747 YNADYPGWYAVKSVM
-762 TITNAPLS
+762 TITNPVNTMYSTERLTKYYFRCKGIASYTLSSGTKTMYDKGERGELAIDYNIYINHEGVHVYSDRNIINGTPTSTVDDTIAATAGRSASTWQYPHMALTDVNNINTILVQFSSHGFNTSDSISYDASYADSLGITGSGNQYSYIFKAKSKNSVSTANWEKFLQSITYTTYDAATFTSTGVSGGVTIFWYADENLWENNMFYDSSSSHFYACINTGSSITWGEARNRALS
-770 MYDTATV
+770 MYNSALDCYGYLAHITSQSEQDYLYTLMDKSTQGWLGATRKV
-777 TKYFFRC
+777 SGNEWDWYWRDGPANETNEPFFRQNADGTYGTLLWGYENWDNKTEPNNVGDEWC
-784 HPTATVSMYN
+784 MHYYGNKSGVWNDYSDTN
-794 GIRTMDDESESGGLV
+794 GAVTSFIVEWSKDGLV
-809 LDYSI
+809 
-814 AMEHQGA
+814 G
-821 HVYQNRN
+821 
-828 TINDMNAE
+828 NDHS
-836 TVSDT
+836 VSDT
-841 VTATQNHSSSQWKY
+841 
-855 PELVVKTPKT
+855 
-865 IQTFN
+865 
-870 VLFTSPSR
+870 
-878 NAQDAILYNTDL
+878 
-890 ANQLGIVVTGT
+890 
-901 NQNYIF
+901 
-907 TKSGGLTQDE
+907 
-917 WNNFL
+917 
-922 RQVSFVTYDR
+922 
-932 AVFTADGVQSG
+932 
-943 VEVAWYGFEKAIFG
+943 
-957 SNQATRHVPTL
+957 
-968 SDYPGAAT
+968 
-976 HNIASGSLN
+976 
-985 ITSSGSVYRIV
+985 
-996 GSTTGDNRIYVSPGV
+996 
-1011 SATVILDNVT
+1011 
-1021 MNYTAAGAGWGND
+1021 
-1034 TSRAGD
+1034 
-1040 GAISCSHA
+1040 
-1048 NLTIILVG
+1048 
-1056 TSRITAYGSYSNAIA
+1056 
-1071 KNGTDGS
+1071 
-1078 LMIDGAGTLYAVGA
+1078 
-1092 SGDHCGAIGANVNCS
+1092 
-1107 FWNFTVQGGTIYAN
+1107 
-1121 AGEHC
+1121 
-1126 PGIGSGC
+1126 
-1133 LNQPGE
+1133 
-1139 GNGGDGAGCGNL
+1139 
-1151 NFTGGTVVARGNTAC
+1151 
-1166 SGIGSGWG
+1166 
-1174 GPVNGINISNGA
+1174 
-1186 KVTAYGGS
+1186 
-1194 YSPGIGSG
+1194 
-1202 GRTDNV
+1202 
-1208 QGGNIGSYHY
+1208 
-1218 HVRNIVITGGDT
+1218 
-1230 VVTAFGDKSTNMPG
+1230 
-1244 IGCGKD
+1244 
-1250 PVGTVRGTLSNVVAT
+1250 
-1265 TLDGFQGYVRY
+1265 
-1276 GSSEESAAYSTEQP
+1276 
-1290 RTPFTGTGNIGSYL
+1290 
-1304 ASQVNR
+1304 
-1310 GTPVYYTQVF
+1310 
-1320 FSIDTS
+1320 
-1326 NKHVDDADV
+1326 DV
-1335 IGTQVSSTGTI
+1335 IGTQIVA
-1346 KPEQFASV
+1346 EQEQKVNNGEV

-1359 AENDRDG
+1359 AENDYNG
-1366 VYQVGDEAV
+1366 LFATDEAKLQDITVQLISDNGTV
-1375 VEGVAVTLY
+1375 VATAQTNKLGQYDFTGLAPGNYYVKFTSQSFVGY
-1384 NADGSVCKTTTTN
+1384 NAVPDGGNSIVQQASKGINDSYAQTPVFALTYN
-1397 KYGAY
+1397 DVLEK
-1402 SFDGIPEKKNYTV
+1402 SF
-1415 GFSNGSSNIQSY
+1415 
-1427 SPTAKI
+1427 
-1433 AAGENNNHVN
+1433 
-1443 NDWKSD
+1443 
-1449 VFTAIYQKNTSQ
+1449 
-1461 TINCGV
+1461 GV

-1474 GFAWDDVNQNGICDN
+1474 GFAWDDANQNGIYDN
-1489 SESKIANVTITLTD
+1489 REAKIANVTITLTD

-1511 VYGNPITAVLTD
+1511 VYGNPIAAVLTD
-1523 ADGNYSFTNVRPRK
+1523 ANGNYSFTNVRPRK

-1553 ARVSPIPTSGDEKRT
+1553 ARVSPIPTSGDVKLT
-1568 NKAERSIDVLEF
+1568 NKAEKSIGMLEF

-1595 LNAATI
+1595 LTSATI
-1601 GEVYINSMTGTGITP
+1601 GEIYINSMSGTGITP

-1655 INIEEPVLNGVKV
+1655 IDIEEPVLNGVKV

-1704 ETDKTAAD
+1704 ETDRTAAD

-1725 LVSPTATTDKKTQM
+1725 TVSPTAATDKKTQM
-1739 GNDAT
+1739 GNDST

-1764 TRVVSLSNEKD
+1764 TRVVALNNEKD

-1848 FGELVGNGDL
+1848 FGELIGNGDL

-1948 TSFDLKKVEDLSGI
+1948 TDFDLKKIEDLSGI

-1977 DDSGK
+1977 ADSGK

-2015 SFTNQDIATYHL
+2015 HFTNQDIATYHL
-2027 TETETLPGYVRDTKT
+2027 IETETLPGYVKDTKT
-2042 HVVKVMPETAVE
+2042 HVVKVMPEAAVE
-2054 NNNLIWKTYISV
+2054 NNNLVWKTYISV
-2066 DGVRQTN
+2066 DGVRLTD

-2096 NDQDGIRKNAVI
+2096 NDQDGIRQNAVI

-2155 TIQYTVVENPM
+2155 TIQYTVIENPM
-2166 DGYTAIVSNTTGSVD
+2166 DGYTATVSATTGSTD
-2181 NGYAITVTNK
+2181 KGYAITVTNK
-2191 HVPQFDDFTVVKVWD
+2191 HVPQFDDFTVTKVWD
-2206 DGNNVDGIRPDS
+2206 DSNNIDGMRPDS
-2218 VTIHMN
+2218 VTIHLN

-2235 SNTKDWKYTFKHIP
+2235 SNAKDWKYTFKHMP

-2266 VAGYTYT
+2266 VTGYTYT
-2273 VTNEGRSFTI
+2273 VTNKDRAFTI
-2283 TNSHV
+2283 TNKHT
-2288 QETLS
+2288 QETFS

-2304 NQDGVRPSAIHVILM
+2304 NQDGVRPSAIHVTLM

-2354 YTLSEETVDSYTY
+2354 YTLNEDAVNGYTY

-2372 ADTGFTVTNE
+2372 ADTGFIVTNE
-2382 HIPAVTNVVI
+2382 HISAVTNVVV
-2392 NKYWEDAANQDG
+2392 NKYWEDAENQDG
-2404 VRPDSVSVTLSGS
+2404 VRPDSVAVTLSGS
-2417 DGKTYKATLTKDG
+2417 DGKTYKATLTKDT
-2430 GFSETFENL
+2430 GFSKTFENL

-2449 AYTVTEDAVAGY
+2449 TYTVTEDAVNGY
-2461 IGKTATDDTGYVL
+2461 TGKITTDDTGYIL
-2474 SITNTHTPETISKTI
+2474 SITNTHAPETIRKTV
-2489 TKTWDDNDNQDGIR
+2489 TKTWDDGNDRDGIR
-2503 PTNVKVELYGTD
+2503 PTNVKIELYGTD
-2515 GTLRTQYLTKDNN
+2515 GTRRTQYLTKDNH

-2542 GTIILYTAKEE
+2542 GTIILYTIKEE
-2553 AVEGYTQKSVTTATG
+2553 AVDGYTQKSVTTTAG
-2568 FNFTNTHEPQT
+2568 FDLTNTHEIQT
-2579 VTYGATKV
+2579 ADYEVKKV
-2587 WLDDDN
+2587 WIDDN
-2593 RDGVRPNSITL
+2593 DRDGARPTSITL
-2604 VLNGSDGSKYTKQ
+2604 TLTGSDGSKYTKL
-2617 MTAASNWSDV
+2617 MTAADNWNAV
-2627 TFERIPMF
+2627 TFERVPMF
-2635 NNGKYITYTLSEND
+2635 NGGKYITYTLTENE
-2649 VPSYVNSVAVS
+2649 VPSYINSIEVS
-2660 EDGKFFT
+2660 EDGKHFT
-2667 VTNTHT
+2667 VTNTHA
-2673 PDHAIIK
+2673 PDHTVIN

-2689 DQDGIRPKKVT
+2689 DQDGIRPRKMTAIV
-2700 TIIVGSNGNRH
+2700 VGSNGNRH

-2757 GNNVFEVHNTH
+2757 GNNVFEIHNTH

-2810 LNEENGWTATF
+2810 LNEDNGWTATF

-2833 TYNVK
+2833 AYNVK
-2838 ESDVEGYEASIVKTE
+2838 ESDTAGYEASVVKTE

-2866 TLRTATLVWRDENNQ
+2866 TMRTVTLVWRDEDNR
-2881 DGIRPDTVTYTLHGS
+2881 DGVRPDAVTYTLHGS
-2896 DGSEVEKTV
+2896 DGSEQEKTV
-2905 SKDDSWADVMFED
+2905 NKDDAWNDVVFED
-2918 LPVYQNGQKVTYTLT
+2918 LPVYQNGQRISYTLT
-2933 ESTVDGYT
+2933 ESAIDGYAN
-2941 TDIRDNGHT
+2941 DIRSSGNT

-2959 AVVNVDVTKVWTD
+2959 ETVNVDVTKIWTD
-2972 GENQDGNRPNSIS
+2972 GENQDGNRPDSIS
-2985 VILTGNDG
+2985 VILTGSDG
-2993 NRYTATIT
+2993 KRYTTTIT
-3001 AANNWKYT
+3001 AANNWKHT
-3009 FSKLPKFFNE
+3009 FLKLPKFFNE
-3019 GTQIEYTLAEDAAS
+3019 GTQIEYTLTEDTMS
-3033 GYSNVIEKK
+3033 GYSDVVEKRS
-3042 DNYTFVLTNKYSPA
+3042 DYVFVLTNKYSPA
-3056 TVDIPV
+3056 TVDVTI
-3062 VKKWNDDNDRDGAR
+3062 VKKWDDDNDRDGMR
-3076 PESFNIV
+3076 PESVDIV

-3094 TLSAENGYTYVFQSV
+3094 TLSTENGYTCVFQSV
-3109 PKFHNSGTLISYTVA
+3109 PKYHDGGTLINYTIA
-3124 EEKVTGYT
+3124 EEKIPGYT
-3132 TEVAKDS
+3132 TTIAKDA

-3148 TKSIETVTK
+3148 AKTIDTVAK
-3157 TVSKVWEDS
+3157 TVSKVWDDN
-3166 NNQDGLRPSA
+3166 NNQDGLRPTA
-3176 ITVILTGDDGSRYLK
+3176 ITVILTGDDGSRRVK
-3191 SVSAAE
+3191 SVTAAE
-3197 NWTTT
+3197 NWTVT

-3208 NQNHGQSIQYTVSE
+3208 NKNHGQNIQYTVSE
-3222 AFVSGYTDEVTQ
+3222 AFVSGYTEAITQ
-3234 NGNNYTITNTH
+3234 NDDNYTITNTH
-3245 MPATTELFVTKT
+3245 TPASSEFFVTKI

-3282 SYAKKLN
+3282 SYTEKLN
-3289 ADNQWSVMFSNLPK
+3289 ANNQWSIMFSNLPK
-3303 YANGKTIDYT
+3303 YADGKTIDYT
-3313 LTEEAVPGY
+3313 LAEEVVPGY
-3322 TSSITRNGKSFTL
+3322 ASSITRNGKSFTL

-3360 LRPKSITAVVNG
+3360 LRPKTITAVVNG

-3381 LFESQN
+3381 LFEGQN
-3387 WTTSLNNLPKYKNS
+3387 WATNLNNLPKYKNG
-3401 TEVQYTVKENA
+3401 TEIQYTVKENA
-3412 ISGYETEIKQTGDS
+3412 IPGYETEIKQTGDS
-3426 YTITNTHAPAVV
+3426 YAITNSHTPAVV
-3438 TVSVV
+3438 TVSAV
-3443 KIWDDENNQDGI
+3443 KVWDDANNQDGI

-3466 SDGSTHNA
+3466 SDGSVRNA

-3483 YQFKDLPQYKNG
+3483 YQFKNLPKYNNG
-3495 VKIDYTLQEADSN
+3495 TKIDYTLQEANSN

-3519 GYSFTITNN
+3519 EYSFTITNN
-3528 YVPAAVNVPVTT
+3528 YVPAVVNVPVTT
-3540 IWNDDNNRDGI
+3540 VWDDDDNRDGI
-3551 RAKETVITLQGS
+3551 RAKETAITLQGS
-3563 NGKVY
+3563 NGKTY
-3568 QHIVT
+3568 QRIVT
-3573 DKDSFATVFEDV
+3573 GKDSFATVFENM

-3596 YTVTQNEV
+3596 YTVTQNEMN
-3604 DGYTTDVTNTDKYT
+3604 GYTANIASTDKYT
-3618 FQITNTHEPEK
+3618 FQITNTHEPER

-3666 NLSAANNWTET
+3666 SLSAANNWTET
-3677 FEGLYKYFKEGTPIQ
+3677 FDGLYKYFKEGTPIQ

-3700 GGYEKEISEKD
+3700 GGYEKGISEKD
-3711 NLITITNTHAPEKL
+3711 NLITITNTHATEKL

-3740 GYRPDTTTIH
+3740 GYRPDAATIH

-3757 QDTKDFTK
+3757 QDAKDFTK

-3776 LDRFKDGTKIK
+3776 LDHYKDGNEIK
-3787 YTVTEDEIPQYT
+3787 YTVAEDEIPQYT
-3799 TSIVANGNVVTVT
+3799 TSIAVNGNVVTVT

-3822 NISVIW
+3822 NISVVW
-3828 EDNDDQDGIRPDAVN
+3828 EDNNDQDGLRPDTVSV
-3843 IKLKGNDKLVDSSE
+3843 KLKGNDKFIDSSE
-3857 LNEDVKWKH
+3857 LNEDVEWKH

-3880 SYTAEENEI
+3880 TYTAEENEI
-3889 PGYTTTIEKTDTG
+3889 PGYTTSIEKTDTG

-3918 DKVWDDSENQDGLR
+3918 DKVWKDAENQDGLR
-3932 PDTIHI
+3932 PDAIHI
-3938 KLVSNGIA
+3938 RLISNDIE

-3953 DSNWH
+3953 ESDWH
-3958 LEFEGL
+3958 LDFEGL

-3992 EDGYAFTIKNDHVP
+3992 KDGYAFTIENDHVP

-4020 NNRDGLRPS
+4020 NDRDGLRPD
-4029 SHTVILTDGIN
+4029 SHTVILVDGTN
-4040 TIEEIVLDKDNG
+4040 AIEEVVLDKNNG
-4052 YGTVLKDMP
+4052 YGVVLKNMP
-4061 KYKNGVEIDYQ
+4061 KYKNGVEINYQ

-4087 GDSVKDFKVTNTHV
+4087 SDSVKDFNITNTHV

-4115 QSDYDKIRPEEIA
+4115 QSDYDKIRPEKVT

-4141 TVNKE
+4141 TVTKD
-4146 TWTAV
+4146 TWTTA

-4170 EGIKGYSTT
+4170 EGIKGYKTT
-4179 ITNNQTDT
+4179 ITDNETGT
-4187 ITVIN
+4187 IAVIN
-4192 KHEPVKTITV
+4192 THEPVKTITV

-4212 DSIRPDKVTVKLT
+4212 DNIRPDKVTVKLAN
-4225 DGTTVVSTKEV
+4225 GTTAVSTKEIN
-4236 KNDSWKHIFEDI
+4236 NDSWKHVFENI
-4248 PVFNGSDKVSYTI
+4248 IVFNGSDKVSYTV
-4261 TQDAVNGYTTEIK
+4261 TQDAVSEYTTEIK

-4284 INTHISV
+4284 INTHV
-4291 VPPKEEPKKKE
+4291 PVAPPKEEPKQE
-4302 PATPAPVVEVKVE
+4302 ETATPAAPAPVVEIKTE
-4315 QPAPTV
+4315 PT
-4321 TLIQTTNKPTGI
+4321 TTVIETPNKQTGI
-4333 SFFESLFAK
+4333 SFMDGLFG

>member
-1 MQNGKSRI
+1 MQKCESRT
-9 KRVASAIIAGVMAL
+9 KRVMSAIIAGMMAL
-23 QTVAPVISYADDTAS
+23 QVVAPTISYADDTVASTVSSEDNSDTQIDPGVPVQTDTAS
-38 SVATT
+38 SNTVTEP
-43 DDSDAIANVD
+43 DS
-53 PGTPVQVDA
+53 
-62 TASEEPSEAPSSGTS
+62 SESL
-77 QADENSEET
+77 EET
-86 ETNSDITDEV
+86 ADSEQTGEIQDDTVSDSQGNETNTQE
-96 SNEHT
+96 ET
-101 DADTADETQ
+101 AQDTVQ
-110 TVEEDA
+110 
-116 PKQDESTSETTD
+116 QNNSGSETTE
-128 TAPSRTVTVTLNKN
+128 SESVRTVTVTLNKN
-142 GGEFEPEW
+142 GGIFEPEW

-169 IVVEDT
+169 IAIEDT

-186 DSIDIPVALSSDE
+186 DSISIPVALSGDD

-211 SYDADSETLTF
+211 SYDTDNETLTF
-222 EDGVDAYVLSAVYS
+222 DDGVDAYVLTAVYN
-236 SVVDDDQ
+236 SVADEDQ
-243 TLVENRTEFDE
+243 QLIENKEIFDE
-254 QTKRQAIQE
+254 QAEKNVLQQKLSA
-263 RLKSSGISTYVLR
+263 SGISLYEMR
-276 PSDSYNQLDLV
+276 PSDSYNQLDLIID
-287 VEGLAFTSDDGLT
+287 GLAFTSDDGLV

-309 DYIITAY
+309 DYTITAY

-340 GTVHLNAGQT
+340 GTIHLSAGQT

-420 DYTDAEKAQNNAAA
+420 DYTDAEKAQNDAAA
-434 EVAKKHVILLAGGGG
+434 EVAKNHVILLAGGGG

-524 HYTVLG
+524 HYTILG

-537 AHRDPVDFLFDDG
+537 ANRDPVSLLFDDG

-591 FVNTSVTIDGEQVE
+591 FVNTSVTIDGKQVE

-617 KYDSTETAPYLVNGR
+617 KYDSTNSAPYLINGR
-632 VIIKMV
+632 VLIHMV
-638 GETPKLK
+638 GTTPKMK
-645 SVMMPAQSED
+645 TIMMEAQNED
-655 ISAGN
+655 ISSSHVDDA
-660 IDEKDGFG
+660 DVYG
-668 QKAILSPG
+668 QKAYLNKG
-676 QGSANKTLAY
+676 QDVASTTIAY

-693 LGDVMTVTPKWEY
+693 MGDLMTVNPVWEY
-706 NTLLNVTYKPWDDSV
+706 STMLSPTDRDWNDSV
-721 AKNINNQMSVS
+721 AKSIDNRLSVS
-732 ITNTELGI
+732 VANTNLGV
-740 PAEGDKY
+740 PNPGDKY
-747 YNDAYPGWYAVKSVM
+747 YNADYPGWYAVKSVM
-762 TITNAPLS
+762 TITNPVNTMYSTERLTKYYFRCKGIASYTLSSGTKTMYDKGERGELAIDYNIYINHEGVHVYSDRNIINGTPTSTVDDTIAATAGRSASTWQYPHMALTDVNNINTILVQFSSHGFNTNDSISYDASYADSLGITGGGNQYSYIFKAKSKNSVSTANWEKFLQSITYTTYDAATFTSTGVSGGVTIFWYADENLWENNMFYDSSSSHFYACINTGSSITWGEARNRALS
-770 MYDTATV
+770 MYNSALDCYGYLAHITSQSEQNYLYTLMDKSTQGWLGATRKV
-777 TKYFFRC
+777 SGNEWDWYWRDGPANETSEPFFRQNADGTYGTLLWGYENWDNKTEPNNVGDEWC
-784 HPTATVSMYN
+784 MHYYGNKN
-794 GIRTMDDESESGGLV
+794 GVWNDYSDTNGAVTSFIVEWSKDGLV
-809 LDYSI
+809 
-814 AMEHQGA
+814 G
-821 HVYQNRN
+821 
-828 TINDMNAE
+828 NDHS
-836 TVSDT
+836 VSDT
-841 VTATQNHSSSQWKY
+841 
-855 PELVVKTPKT
+855 
-865 IQTFN
+865 
-870 VLFTSPSR
+870 
-878 NAQDAILYNTDL
+878 
-890 ANQLGIVVTGT
+890 
-901 NQNYIF
+901 
-907 TKSGGLTQDE
+907 
-917 WNNFL
+917 
-922 RQVSFVTYDR
+922 
-932 AVFTADGVQSG
+932 
-943 VEVAWYGFEKAIFG
+943 
-957 SNQATRHVPTL
+957 
-968 SDYPGAAT
+968 
-976 HNIASGSLN
+976 
-985 ITSSGSVYRIV
+985 
-996 GSTTGDNRIYVSPGV
+996 
-1011 SATVILDNVT
+1011 
-1021 MNYTAAGAGWGND
+1021 
-1034 TSRAGD
+1034 
-1040 GAISCSHA
+1040 
-1048 NLTIILVG
+1048 
-1056 TSRITAYGSYSNAIA
+1056 
-1071 KNGTDGS
+1071 
-1078 LMIDGAGTLYAVGA
+1078 
-1092 SGDHCGAIGANVNCS
+1092 
-1107 FWNFTVQGGTIYAN
+1107 
-1121 AGEHC
+1121 
-1126 PGIGSGC
+1126 
-1133 LNQPGE
+1133 
-1139 GNGGDGAGCGNL
+1139 
-1151 NFTGGTVVARGNTAC
+1151 
-1166 SGIGSGWG
+1166 
-1174 GPVNGINISNGA
+1174 
-1186 KVTAYGGS
+1186 
-1194 YSPGIGSG
+1194 
-1202 GRTDNV
+1202 
-1208 QGGNIGSYHY
+1208 
-1218 HVRNIVITGGDT
+1218 
-1230 VVTAFGDKSTNMPG
+1230 
-1244 IGCGKD
+1244 
-1250 PVGTVRGTLSNVVAT
+1250 
-1265 TLDGFQGYVRY
+1265 
-1276 GSSEESAAYSTEQP
+1276 
-1290 RTPFTGTGNIGSYL
+1290 
-1304 ASQVNR
+1304 
-1310 GTPVYYTQVF
+1310 
-1320 FSIDTS
+1320 
-1326 NKHVDDADV
+1326 DV
-1335 IGTQVSSTGTI
+1335 IGTQIVA
-1346 KPEQFASV
+1346 EQEQKVNNGEV

-1359 AENDRDG
+1359 AENDYNG
-1366 VYQVGDEAV
+1366 LFATDEAKLQDITVQLISDNGTV
-1375 VEGVAVTLY
+1375 VATAQTNKLGQYDFTGLAPGNYYVKFTSQSFVGY
-1384 NADGSVCKTTTTN
+1384 NAVPDGGNSIVQQASKGINDSYAQTPVFALTYN
-1397 KYGAY
+1397 DVLEK
-1402 SFDGIPEKKNYTV
+1402 SF
-1415 GFSNGSSNIQSY
+1415 
-1427 SPTAKI
+1427 
-1433 AAGENNNHVN
+1433 
-1443 NDWKSD
+1443 
-1449 VFTAIYQKNTSQ
+1449 
-1461 TINCGV
+1461 GV

-1474 GFAWDDVNQNGICDN
+1474 GFAWDDANQNGIYDN
-1489 SESKIANVTITLTD
+1489 REAKIANVTITLTD

-1511 VYGNPITAVLTD
+1511 VYGNLIAAVLTD
-1523 ADGNYSFTNVRPRK
+1523 ANGNYSFTNVRPRK

-1544 SSDTVDISN
+1544 SSNTVDISN
-1553 ARVSPIPTSGDEKRT
+1553 ARVSPIPASGDVKLT
-1568 NKAERSIDVLEF
+1568 NKAEKSIGMLEF

-1595 LNAATI
+1595 LTSATI
-1601 GEVYINSMTGTGITP
+1601 GEIYINSMSGTGITP

-1655 INIEEPVLNGVKV
+1655 IDIEEPVLNGVKV
-1668 TLKNAAGA
+1668 TLKNAAGT

-1704 ETDKTAAD
+1704 ETDRTAAD

-1725 LVSPTATTDKKTQM
+1725 TVSPTATTDKKTQM
-1739 GNDAT
+1739 GNDST
-1744 AVMQNNKVA
+1744 AVIQNNKVA

-1764 TRVVSLSNEKD
+1764 TRVVNLSNEKD

-1784 MYIPSKVYG
+1784 LYIPSKVYG

-1803 IRETNETENVKTHI
+1803 IREANETQNVETHI
-1817 YLRRTTKSQFADAD
+1817 YLRRTTKSKFADAD

-1848 FGELVGNGDL
+1848 FGELIGNGDL
-1858 NTAAD
+1858 NTATD
-1863 GYYEYDYLEPGI
+1863 GYYEYNCLEPGI

-1882 TYDYYGQTLINQ
+1882 TYDCYGQTLINQ

-1903 TQPNISL
+1903 AQPNISL

-1970 YEIYEKA
+1970 YEIYSKA
-1977 DDSGK
+1977 ENFGKSVFPDGRHQGAPQIYEGAEDSGK
-1982 SVFPNGPYTT
+1982 SVFSDDSNELYTT
-1992 VPVKPGDTS
+1992 AS
-2001 IKTEHLTTDKNGLI
+2001 IETFAQAEHLITDKDGLI
-2015 SFTNQDIATYHL
+2015 HFTNQDIATYHL
-2027 TETETLPGYVRDTKT
+2027 TETKTLPGYVRDTKT
-2042 HVVKVMPETAVE
+2042 HVIKVMPETTVE
-2054 NNNLIWKTYISV
+2054 NNNLVWKTYISV
-2066 DGVRQTN
+2066 DGVRQTD

-2096 NDQDGIRKNAVI
+2096 NDQDGIRQNAVI

-2155 TIQYTVVENPM
+2155 TIQYTVIENLM
-2166 DGYTAIVSNTTGSVD
+2166 DGYTTTVGVTTGSAD
-2181 NGYAITVTNK
+2181 KGYAITVTNK
-2191 HVPQFDDFTVVKVWD
+2191 HVPQFDDFTVTKVWD
-2206 DGNNVDGIRPDS
+2206 DSNNIDGMRPDS
-2218 VTIHMN
+2218 VTIHLN

-2235 SNTKDWKYTFKHIP
+2235 SNAKDWKYTFKHMP
-2249 LFDANGNEITY
+2249 LFDANGNKITY

-2288 QETLS
+2288 QETFS

-2304 NQDGVRPSAIHVILM
+2304 NQDGVRPSAIHVTLM

-2354 YTLSEETVDSYTY
+2354 YTLNEEAVNGYTY

-2382 HIPAVTNVVI
+2382 HISAVTNVVV

-2404 VRPDSVSVTLSGS
+2404 VRPDSVAVTLSGS
-2417 DGKTYKATLTKDG
+2417 DGKTYKATLTKDT
-2430 GFSETFENL
+2430 GFSKTFENL

-2449 AYTVTEDAVAGY
+2449 TYTVTEDAVNGY
-2461 IGKTATDDTGYVL
+2461 TGKITTDDTGYIL
-2474 SITNTHTPETISKTI
+2474 SITNTHAPETIRKTV
-2489 TKTWDDNDNQDGIR
+2489 TKTWDDGNDRDGIR
-2503 PTNVKVELYGTD
+2503 PTNVKIELYGTD
-2515 GTLRTQYLTKDNN
+2515 GTRRTQYLTQDNH

-2542 GTIILYTAKEE
+2542 GTIILYTIKEE
-2553 AVEGYTQKSVTTATG
+2553 AVEGYTQKSVTTTAG
-2568 FNFTNTHEPQT
+2568 FDLTNTHEIQT
-2579 VTYGATKV
+2579 ADYEVKKV
-2587 WLDDDN
+2587 WVDDN
-2593 RDGVRPNSITL
+2593 DRDGTRPTSITL
-2604 VLNGSDGSKYTKQ
+2604 TLTGSDGSKYTKQ
-2617 MTAASNWSDV
+2617 MTAADNWNAA
-2627 TFERIPMF
+2627 TFERVPMF
-2635 NNGKYITYTLSEND
+2635 NGGKYITYTLTENE
-2649 VPSYVNSVAVS
+2649 VPSYINSIEVS
-2660 EDGKFFT
+2660 EDGKHFT
-2667 VTNTHT
+2667 VTNTHA
-2673 PDHAIIK
+2673 PDHAIIN

-2689 DQDGIRPKKVT
+2689 DQDGIRPRKMTAVV
-2700 TIIVGSNGNRH
+2700 VGSNGNRH

-2735 QLVDYTVEAVTI
+2735 QFVDYTVEAVTI

-2810 LNEENGWTATF
+2810 LNEDNGWTATF

-2833 TYNVK
+2833 AYNVK
-2838 ESDVEGYEASIVKTE
+2838 ESDTAGYEASVVKTE

-2866 TLRTATLVWRDENNQ
+2866 TMRTVTLVWLDEDNRD
-2881 DGIRPDTVTYTLHGS
+2881 GVRPDAVTYTLHGS
-2896 DGSEVEKTV
+2896 DGSEQEKTV
-2905 SKDDSWADVMFED
+2905 NKDDAWNDVVFED
-2918 LPVYQNGQKVTYTLT
+2918 LPVYQNGQRISYTLT
-2933 ESTVDGYT
+2933 ESAIDGYAN
-2941 TDIRDNGHT
+2941 DIRSSGNT

-2959 AVVNVDVTKVWTD
+2959 ETVNVDVTKIWTD
-2972 GENQDGNRPNSIS
+2972 GENQDGNRPDSIS
-2985 VILTGNDG
+2985 VILTGSDG
-2993 NRYTATIT
+2993 KRYTTTIT
-3001 AANNWKYT
+3001 AANNWKHT
-3009 FSKLPKFFNE
+3009 FLKLPKFFNE
-3019 GTQIEYTLAEDAAS
+3019 GTQIEYTLTEDTMS
-3033 GYSNVIEKK
+3033 GYSDVVEKRS
-3042 DNYTFVLTNKYSPA
+3042 DYVFVLTNKYSPA
-3056 TVDIPV
+3056 TVDVTI
-3062 VKKWNDDNDRDGAR
+3062 VKKWDDDNDRDGMR
-3076 PESFNIV
+3076 PESVDIV

-3094 TLSAENGYTYVFQSV
+3094 TLSTKNGYTCVFQSV
-3109 PKFHNSGTLISYTVA
+3109 PKYHDGGTLINYTIA
-3124 EEKVTGYT
+3124 EEKIPGYT
-3132 TEVAKDS
+3132 TTIAKDA

-3148 TKSIETVTK
+3148 TKPIETVTK
-3157 TVSKVWEDS
+3157 TVSKVWDDN
-3166 NNQDGLRPSA
+3166 NNQDGLRPTA
-3176 ITVILTGDDGSRYLK
+3176 ITVILTGDDGSRRVK
-3191 SVSAAE
+3191 SVTAAE
-3197 NWTTT
+3197 NWTVT

-3208 NQNHGQSIQYTVSE
+3208 NQNHGQNIQYTVSE
-3222 AFVSGYTDEVTQ
+3222 AFVSGYTEAITQ
-3234 NGNNYTITNTH
+3234 NGDIYTITNTH
-3245 MPATTELFVTKT
+3245 TPASSEFFVTKI
-3257 WKDNGNNDGMRP
+3257 WKDNENNDGMRP

-3282 SYAKKLN
+3282 SYTEKLN

-3303 YANGKTIDYT
+3303 YADGKVIEYS
-3313 LTEEAVPGY
+3313 LTEESVPGY
-3322 TSSITRNGKSFTL
+3322 TSSITRNGKSFVL

-3348 TKAWNDENNQDG
+3348 TKAWNDGNNQDG
-3360 LRPKSITAVVNG
+3360 LRPKTITAVVNG

-3381 LFESQN
+3381 LFEGQN
-3387 WTTSLNNLPKYKNS
+3387 WATNLNNMPKYKNG
-3401 TEVQYTVKENA
+3401 TEIQYTVKENA
-3412 ISGYETEIKQTGDS
+3412 LPGYETEIKQTGDS
-3426 YTITNTHAPAVV
+3426 YAITNSHTPAVV
-3438 TVSVV
+3438 TVSAV
-3443 KIWDDENNQDGI
+3443 KVWDDANNQDGI

-3466 SDGSTHNA
+3466 SDGSVRNA

-3483 YQFKDLPQYKNG
+3483 YQFKNLPKYKNG
-3495 VKIDYTLQEADSN
+3495 MKIDYTLQEANSN

-3519 GYSFTITNN
+3519 EYSFTITNN

-3540 IWNDDNNRDGI
+3540 VWDDDDNRDGI
-3551 RAKETVITLQGS
+3551 RAKETAITLHGS

-3568 QHIVT
+3568 QRIVT
-3573 DKDSFATVFEDV
+3573 GKDDFATVFEDV
-3585 PKFFDEGKEVV
+3585 PKFFDEGREVV
-3596 YTVTQNEV
+3596 YTVTQNEMN
-3604 DGYTTDVTNTDKYT
+3604 GYTANIANTDKYT
-3618 FQITNTHEPEK
+3618 FQITNTHEPER

-3666 NLSAANNWTET
+3666 SLSTANNWTEA
-3677 FEGLYKYFKEGTPIQ
+3677 FDGLYKYFKEGTPIQ
-3692 YTIDEEAV
+3692 YTIDEEMV

-3740 GYRPDTTTIH
+3740 GYRPDAATIH

-3757 QDTKDFTK
+3757 QDTRDFTK
-3765 DSSWS
+3765 SSSWTA
-3770 SIVFKD
+3770 IVFKD
-3776 LDRFKDGTKIK
+3776 LDHYKDGNEIK

-3799 TSIVANGNVVTVT
+3799 TSIAVNGNVVTVT

-3822 NISVIW
+3822 NISVVW
-3828 EDNDDQDGIRPDAVN
+3828 EDNNDQDGLRPDTVSV
-3843 IKLKGNDKLVDSSE
+3843 KLKGNDKFIDSSE
-3857 LNEDVKWKH
+3857 LNEDVEWKH

-3880 SYTAEENEI
+3880 TYTAEENEI
-3889 PGYTTTIEKTDTG
+3889 PGYTTSIEKTDTG

-3918 DKVWDDSENQDGLR
+3918 DKVWKDAENQDGLR
-3932 PDTIHI
+3932 PDAIHI
-3938 KLVSNGIA
+3938 RLISNDIE

-3953 DSNWH
+3953 ESDWH
-3958 LEFEGL
+3958 LDFEGL

-3992 EDGYAFTIKNDHVP
+3992 KDGYTFTIENDHVP

-4020 NNRDGLRPS
+4020 NDRDGLRPD
-4029 SHTVILTDGIN
+4029 SHTVILVDGTN
-4040 TIEEIVLDKDNG
+4040 AIEEVVLDKNNG
-4052 YGTVLKDMP
+4052 YGVVLKNMP
-4061 KYKNGVEIDYQ
+4061 KYKNGVEINYQ

-4087 GDSVKDFKVTNTHV
+4087 SDSVKDFNITNTHV

-4115 QSDYDKIRPEEIA
+4115 QSDYDKIRPEKVT

-4141 TVNKE
+4141 TVTKD
-4146 TWTAV
+4146 TWTTA

-4170 EGIKGYSTT
+4170 EGIKGYKTT
-4179 ITNNQTDT
+4179 ITDNETGT
-4187 ITVIN
+4187 IAVIN
-4192 KHEPVKTITV
+4192 THEPVKTITV

-4212 DSIRPDKVTVKLT
+4212 DNIRPDKVTVKLAN
-4225 DGTTVVSTKEV
+4225 GTTAVSTKEIN
-4236 KNDSWKHIFEDI
+4236 NDSWKHVFENI
-4248 PVFNGSDKVSYTI
+4248 IVFNGSDKVSYTV
-4261 TQDAVNGYTTEIK
+4261 TQDAVSEYTTEIK

-4284 INTHISV
+4284 INTHV
-4291 VPPKEEPKKKE
+4291 PVAPPKEEPKQE
-4302 PATPAPVVEVKVE
+4302 ETVTPAAPAPVVEIKTE
-4315 QPAPTV
+4315 PT
-4321 TLIQTTNKPTGI
+4321 TTVIETPNKQTGI
-4333 SFFESLFAK
+4333 SFMDGLFG

>member
-1 MQNGKSRI
+1 MQKCESRT
-9 KRVASAIIAGVMAL
+9 KRVMSAIIAGMMAL
-23 QTVAPVISYADDTAS
+23 QVVAPTISYADDTVASTAS
-38 SVATT
+38 SE
-43 DDSDAIANVD
+43 DNSDTQID
-53 PGTPVQVDA
+53 PGVPVQTD
-62 TASEEPSEAPSSGTS
+62 TASSNTVTEPDSSESL
-77 QADENSEET
+77 EET
-86 ETNSDITDEV
+86 ADSEQTGEIQDDTVSDSQGNETNTQEETV
-96 SNEHT
+96 Q
-101 DADTADETQ
+101 DTVQ
-110 TVEEDA
+110 
-116 PKQDESTSETTD
+116 QNNSGSETTE
-128 TAPSRTVTVTLNKN
+128 SESVRTVTVTLNKN
-142 GGEFEPEW
+142 GGIFEPEW

-169 IVVEDT
+169 IAIEDT

-186 DSIDIPVALSSDE
+186 DSISIPVALSGDD

-211 SYDADSETLTF
+211 SYDTDNETLTF
-222 EDGVDAYVLSAVYS
+222 DDGVDAYVLTAVYN
-236 SVVDDDQ
+236 SVADEDQ
-243 TLVENRTEFDE
+243 QLIENKEIFDE
-254 QTKRQAIQE
+254 QAEKNVLQQKLSA
-263 RLKSSGISTYVLR
+263 SGISLYEMR
-276 PSDSYNQLDLV
+276 PSDSYNQLDLIID
-287 VEGLAFTSDDGLT
+287 GLAFTSDDGLV

-309 DYIITAY
+309 DYTITAY

-340 GTVHLNAGQT
+340 GTIHLNAGQT

-420 DYTDAEKAQNNAAA
+420 DYTDAEKAQNDAAA
-434 EVAKKHVILLAGGGG
+434 EVAKNHVILLAGGGG

-497 NGRTLTYEERVDA
+497 NGRVLTYDERVDA

-524 HYTVLG
+524 HYTILG

-537 AHRDPVDFLFDDG
+537 ANRDPVSLLFDDG

-591 FVNTSVTIDGEQVE
+591 FVNTSVTIDGKQVE

-617 KYDSTETAPYLVNGR
+617 KYDSTNSAPYLINGR
-632 VIIKMV
+632 VLIHMV
-638 GETPKLK
+638 GTTPKMK
-645 SVMMPAQSED
+645 TIMMEAQNED
-655 ISAGN
+655 ISSSHVDDA
-660 IDEKDGFG
+660 DVYG
-668 QKAILSPG
+668 QKAYLNKG
-676 QGSANKTLAY
+676 QDVASTTIAY

-693 LGDVMTVTPKWEY
+693 MGDLMTVNPVWEY
-706 NTLLNVTYKPWDDSV
+706 STMLSPTDRDWNDSV
-721 AKNINNQMSVS
+721 AKSIDSRLSVS
-732 ITNTELGI
+732 VANTNLGV
-740 PAEGDKY
+740 PNPGDKY
-747 YNDAYPGWYAVKSVM
+747 YNADYPGWYAVKSVM
-762 TITNAPLS
+762 TITNPVNTMYSTERLTKYYFRCKGIASYTLSSGTKTMYDKGERGELAIDYNIYINHEGVHVYSDRNIINGTPTSTVDDTIAATAGRSASTWQYPHMALTDVNNINTILIQFSSHGFNTSDSISYDASYADSLGITGSGNQYSYIFKAKSKNSVSTANWEKFLQSITYTTYDAATFTSTGVSGGVTIFWYADENLWENNMFYDSSSGHFYACINTGNSITWGEARNRALS
-770 MYDTATV
+770 MYNSALDCYGYLAHITSQSEQDYLYTLMDKSTQGWLGATRKV
-777 TKYFFRC
+777 SGNEWDWYWRDGPANETSEPFFRQNADGTYGTLLWGYENWDSKTE
-784 HPTATVSMYN
+784 PN
-794 GIRTMDDESESGGLV
+794 NSGGVEWCMHYYGSNRGVWNDYIDSNGAVTSFIVEWSKDGLV
-809 LDYSI
+809 
-814 AMEHQGA
+814 G
-821 HVYQNRN
+821 
-828 TINDMNAE
+828 NDHS
-836 TVSDT
+836 VSDT
-841 VTATQNHSSSQWKY
+841 
-855 PELVVKTPKT
+855 
-865 IQTFN
+865 
-870 VLFTSPSR
+870 
-878 NAQDAILYNTDL
+878 
-890 ANQLGIVVTGT
+890 
-901 NQNYIF
+901 
-907 TKSGGLTQDE
+907 
-917 WNNFL
+917 
-922 RQVSFVTYDR
+922 
-932 AVFTADGVQSG
+932 
-943 VEVAWYGFEKAIFG
+943 
-957 SNQATRHVPTL
+957 
-968 SDYPGAAT
+968 
-976 HNIASGSLN
+976 
-985 ITSSGSVYRIV
+985 
-996 GSTTGDNRIYVSPGV
+996 
-1011 SATVILDNVT
+1011 
-1021 MNYTAAGAGWGND
+1021 
-1034 TSRAGD
+1034 
-1040 GAISCSHA
+1040 
-1048 NLTIILVG
+1048 
-1056 TSRITAYGSYSNAIA
+1056 
-1071 KNGTDGS
+1071 
-1078 LMIDGAGTLYAVGA
+1078 
-1092 SGDHCGAIGANVNCS
+1092 
-1107 FWNFTVQGGTIYAN
+1107 
-1121 AGEHC
+1121 
-1126 PGIGSGC
+1126 
-1133 LNQPGE
+1133 
-1139 GNGGDGAGCGNL
+1139 
-1151 NFTGGTVVARGNTAC
+1151 
-1166 SGIGSGWG
+1166 
-1174 GPVNGINISNGA
+1174 
-1186 KVTAYGGS
+1186 
-1194 YSPGIGSG
+1194 
-1202 GRTDNV
+1202 
-1208 QGGNIGSYHY
+1208 
-1218 HVRNIVITGGDT
+1218 
-1230 VVTAFGDKSTNMPG
+1230 
-1244 IGCGKD
+1244 
-1250 PVGTVRGTLSNVVAT
+1250 
-1265 TLDGFQGYVRY
+1265 
-1276 GSSEESAAYSTEQP
+1276 
-1290 RTPFTGTGNIGSYL
+1290 
-1304 ASQVNR
+1304 
-1310 GTPVYYTQVF
+1310 
-1320 FSIDTS
+1320 
-1326 NKHVDDADV
+1326 DV
-1335 IGTQVSSTGTI
+1335 IGTQIVA
-1346 KPEQFASV
+1346 EQEQKVNNGEV

-1359 AENDRDG
+1359 AENDYNG
-1366 VYQVGDEAV
+1366 LFATDEAKLQDITVQLISDNGTV
-1375 VEGVAVTLY
+1375 VATAQTNKLGQYDFTGLAPGNYYVKFTSQSFVGY
-1384 NADGSVCKTTTTN
+1384 NAVPDGGNSIVQQASKGINDSYAQTPVFALTYN
-1397 KYGAY
+1397 DVLEK
-1402 SFDGIPEKKNYTV
+1402 SF
-1415 GFSNGSSNIQSY
+1415 
-1427 SPTAKI
+1427 
-1433 AAGENNNHVN
+1433 
-1443 NDWKSD
+1443 
-1449 VFTAIYQKNTSQ
+1449 
-1461 TINCGV
+1461 GV

-1474 GFAWDDVNQNGICDN
+1474 GFAWDDANQNGIYDN
-1489 SESKIANVTITLTD
+1489 REAKIANVTITLTD

-1511 VYGNPITAVLTD
+1511 VYGNPIAAVLTD
-1523 ADGNYSFTNVRPRK
+1523 ANGNYSFTNVRPRK

-1544 SSDTVDISN
+1544 SSNTVDISN
-1553 ARVSPIPTSGDEKRT
+1553 ARVSPIPASGNVKLT
-1568 NKAERSIDVLEF
+1568 NKAEKSIGMLEF

-1595 LNAATI
+1595 LTSATI
-1601 GEVYINSMTGTGITP
+1601 GEIYINSMSGTGITP
-1616 VNAEYKNFALSA
+1616 VNAEYKNFALST

-1655 INIEEPVLNGVKV
+1655 IDIEEPVLNGVKV

-1704 ETDKTAAD
+1704 ETDRTAAD
-1712 KKVLPEEYDYFGF
+1712 KKVLPKEYDYFGF
-1725 LVSPTATTDKKTQM
+1725 TVSPTATTDKKTQM
-1739 GNDAT
+1739 GNDST

-1764 TRVVSLSNEKD
+1764 TRVVNLSNEKD

-1784 MYIPSKVYG
+1784 LYIPSKVYG

-1803 IRETNETENVKTHI
+1803 IREANETQNVETHI
-1817 YLRRTTKSQFADAD
+1817 YLRRTTKSKFADAD

-1848 FGELVGNGDL
+1848 FGELIGNGDL
-1858 NTAAD
+1858 NTATD
-1863 GYYEYDYLEPGI
+1863 GYYEYNCLEPGI

-1882 TYDYYGQTLINQ
+1882 TYDCYGQTLINQ

-1903 TQPNISL
+1903 AQPNISL

-1970 YEIYEKA
+1970 YEIYSKA
-1977 DDSGK
+1977 ENFGKSVFPDDRHQGAPQIYEGAEDSGK
-1982 SVFPNGPYTT
+1982 SVFSDDSNELYTT
-1992 VPVKPGDTS
+1992 AS
-2001 IKTEHLTTDKNGLI
+2001 IETFAQAEHLITDKDGLI
-2015 SFTNQDIATYHL
+2015 HFTNQDIATYHL
-2027 TETETLPGYVRDTKT
+2027 TETKTLPGYVRDTKT
-2042 HVVKVMPETAVE
+2042 HVIKVMPETTVE
-2054 NNNLIWKTYISV
+2054 NNNLVWKTYISV
-2066 DGVRQTN
+2066 DGVRQTD

-2096 NDQDGIRKNAVI
+2096 NDQDGIRQNAVI

-2140 LTYTFRSI
+2140 LSYTFRSI

-2155 TIQYTVVENPM
+2155 TIQYTVIENPM
-2166 DGYTAIVSNTTGSVD
+2166 DGYTATVGATTGSAD
-2181 NGYAITVTNK
+2181 KGYAITVTNK
-2191 HVPQFDDFTVVKVWD
+2191 HVPQFDDFTVTKVWD
-2206 DGNNVDGIRPDS
+2206 DSNNIDGMRPDS
-2218 VTIHMN
+2218 VTIHLN

-2230 TEATL
+2230 TKATL
-2235 SNTKDWKYTFKHIP
+2235 SNAKDWKYTFKHMP
-2249 LFDANGNEITY
+2249 LFDANGNKITY

-2273 VTNEGRSFTI
+2273 VTNEDRSFTI

-2288 QETLS
+2288 QETFS

-2304 NQDGVRPSAIHVILM
+2304 NQDGVRPSAIHVTLM

-2354 YTLSEETVDSYTY
+2354 YTLNEEAVNGYTY

-2382 HIPAVTNVVI
+2382 HISAVTNVVV

-2604 VLNGSDGSKYTKQ
+2604 ALNGSDGSKYTKQ

-2918 LPVYQNGQKVTYTLT
+2918 LPVYQNGQKVKYTLT

-2972 GENQDGNRPNSIS
+2972 GENQDGNRPDSIS

-3076 PESFNIV
+3076 PESVNIV

-3245 MPATTELFVTKT
+3245 IPATTELFVTKT

-3787 YTVTEDEIPQYT
+3787 YTVTEDEISQYT

-3812 NTHIPEITLR
+3812 NTHIPEITLC

-3932 PDTIHI
+3932 PDSIDVILTGSDGNTYNATISEKDNWTHI
-3938 KLVSNGIA
+3938 FAN
-3946 KDAYLDA
+3946 
-3953 DSNWH
+3953 
-3958 LEFEGL
+3958 L
-3964 PKYRDH
+3964 PKYFND
-3970 GILNEYSVQEVDV
+3970 GTLVEYSLQEVETDGYAGTV
-3983 DGYTSTVTT
+3983 TKGTDGYT
-3992 EDGYAFTIKNDHVP
+3992 FTIKNDHTP
-4006 AVIDIP
+4006 AVVDIP
-4012 ITEEWIDD
+4012 VTKVWNDD
-4020 NNRDGLRPS
+4020 EDRDGLRPNS
-4029 SHTVILTDGIN
+4029 I
-4040 TIEEIVLDKDNG
+4040 
-4052 YGTVLKDMP
+4052 
-4061 KYKNGVEIDYQ
+4061 
-4072 IKDFKVDGYTTNIIK
+4072 
-4087 GDSVKDFKVTNTHV
+4087 HV
-4101 PEMVTVTVTEGWHD
+4101 
-4115 QSDYDKIRPEEIA
+4115 
-4128 LTLTGSDGNVYEK
+4128 TLTGSDGSTYKKDLEK
-4141 TVNKE
+4141 D
-4146 TWTAV
+4146 
-4151 FSDLPKNSKG
+4151 S
-4161 EQIIYTLTQ
+4161 
-4170 EGIKGYSTT
+4170 GYSTIFTSLPKYHNGELISYSLAETPVEGYETDIQAAESGYGFT
-4179 ITNNQTDT
+4179 ITNT
-4187 ITVIN
+4187 
-4192 KHEPVKTITV
+4192 HEVSKKTIKVSKVWDDAENQDGIRPDSV
-4202 TVTWN
+4202 TVTLTGSNNSKYTAKLNKENNWTYTFEGLFCKADGATIKYEVSEKDVAGYTPSIKETEGGFIITNAHKPETVTINIVKNWN
-4207 DENNK
+4207 DSQNADN
-4212 DSIRPDKVTVKLT
+4212 IRPDAISITLT
-4225 DGTTVVSTKEV
+4225 
-4236 KNDSWKHIFEDI
+4236 
-4248 PVFNGSDKVSYTI
+4248 GSDNSSRSITLNKAGDYKTAVDSLPKFHEGKQITYTV
-4261 TQDAVNGYTTEIK
+4261 TETPVDGYTSSVQASADGYSFVVINTHTPEVHQEKKETPTTPKFEIK
-4274 ASDDGNTIEI
+4274 AEPSTTI
-4284 INTHISV
+4284 
-4291 VPPKEEPKKKE
+4291 
-4302 PATPAPVVEVKVE
+4302 
-4315 QPAPTV
+4315 
-4321 TLIQTTNKPTGI
+4321 IQTTNKPTGV
-4333 SFFESLFAK
+4333 SFFDSLLG

>member
-1 MQNGKSRI
+1 MQKCESRT
-9 KRVASAIIAGVMAL
+9 KRVMSAIIAGMMAL
-23 QTVAPVISYADDTAS
+23 QVVAPTISYADDTVASTAS
-38 SVATT
+38 SE
-43 DDSDAIANVD
+43 DNSDVQID
-53 PGTPVQVDA
+53 PGVPVQTD
-62 TASEEPSEAPSSGTS
+62 TASSNTATEPDSSESL
-77 QADENSEET
+77 EET
-86 ETNSDITDEV
+86 ADSEQTSEIQDDTVSDSQGNET
-96 SNEHT
+96 
-101 DADTADETQ
+101 DTQEETVHD
-110 TVEEDA
+110 TVQQND
-116 PKQDESTSETTD
+116 SGSETTESE
-128 TAPSRTVTVTLNKN
+128 TVRTVTVTLNKN
-142 GGEFEPEW
+142 GGIFEPEW

-163 GTETND
+163 GTETDD
-169 IVVEDT
+169 IAVEDT

-186 DSIDIPVALSSDE
+186 DSISIPVALSSNE

-211 SYDADSETLTF
+211 SYDADNEMLTF
-222 EDGVDAYVLSAVYS
+222 DDGVDAYVLTAVYD
-236 SVVDDDQ
+236 SVADKDQ
-243 TLVENRTEFDE
+243 QLIENKEIFDE
-254 QTKRQAIQE
+254 QAE
-263 RLKSSGISTYVLR
+263 RNALQQRLSSSGISLYEMR
-276 PSDSYNQLDLV
+276 PSDSYNQLDLIID
-287 VEGLAFTSDDGLT
+287 GLAFTSDDGLV

-309 DYIITAY
+309 DYTITAY

-375 DWDRAWFPDEDNGQ
+375 DWDRAWFPDEDKGQ

-400 GATYVTVDAWTMDQ
+400 GATYVTIDAWTMDQ

-420 DYTDAEKAQNNAAA
+420 DYTDAEKAQNDAAV

-449 GMGESGGSAGGGG
+449 GMGESGGTAGGGG

-497 NGRTLTYEERVDA
+497 NGRVLTYDERVNA

-524 HYTVLG
+524 HYTILG

-537 AHRDPVDFLFDDG
+537 ANRDPVSLLFDDG

-591 FVNTSVTIDGEQVE
+591 FVNTSVTIDGKQVE

-617 KYDSTETAPYLVNGR
+617 KYDSTNSAPYLINGR
-632 VIIKMV
+632 VLIHMV
-638 GETPKLK
+638 GTTPKMK
-645 SVMMPAQSED
+645 TIMMEAQNED
-655 ISAGN
+655 ISSSHVDDA
-660 IDEKDGFG
+660 DVYG
-668 QKAILSPG
+668 QKAYLNKG
-676 QGSANKTLAY
+676 QDVASTTIAY

-693 LGDVMTVTPKWEY
+693 MGDLMTVNPVWEY
-706 NTLLNVTYKPWDDSV
+706 STMLSPTDRDWNNSV
-721 AKNINNQMSVS
+721 AKSIDSRLSVS
-732 ITNTELGI
+732 VVNTNLGV
-740 PAEGDKY
+740 PNPGDKY
-747 YNDAYPGWYAVKSVM
+747 YNADYPGWYAVKSVM
-762 TITNAPLS
+762 TITNPVNAMYSTEKLTKYYFRCKGIASYTLSSGTKTMYDKGERGELAIDYNIYINHEGVHVYSDRNIINGTPTSTVDDTIAATAGRSASTWQYPHMALTDVNNINTILVQFSSHGFNTSDSISYDASYADSLGITGSGNQYSYIFKAKSKNSVSTANWEKFLQSITYTTYDAATFTSTGVSGGVTIFWYADENLWENNMFYDSSSSHFYACINTGSSITWGEARNRALS
-770 MYDTATV
+770 MYNSALDCYGYLAHITSQSEQDYLYTLMDKSTQGWLGATRKV
-777 TKYFFRC
+777 SGNAWDWYWRDGPANETSEPFFRQN
-784 HPTATVSMYN
+784 AD
-794 GIRTMDDESESGGLV
+794 GIYGTLLWGYENWDNKTEPNNAGDEWCMHYYGNKSGV
-809 LDYSI
+809 WNDYSDSN
-814 AMEHQGA
+814 GA
-821 HVYQNRN
+821 VTSFIVEWSKDGLAN
-828 TINDMNAE
+828 NDHS
-836 TVSDT
+836 VSDT
-841 VTATQNHSSSQWKY
+841 
-855 PELVVKTPKT
+855 
-865 IQTFN
+865 
-870 VLFTSPSR
+870 
-878 NAQDAILYNTDL
+878 
-890 ANQLGIVVTGT
+890 
-901 NQNYIF
+901 
-907 TKSGGLTQDE
+907 
-917 WNNFL
+917 
-922 RQVSFVTYDR
+922 
-932 AVFTADGVQSG
+932 
-943 VEVAWYGFEKAIFG
+943 
-957 SNQATRHVPTL
+957 
-968 SDYPGAAT
+968 
-976 HNIASGSLN
+976 
-985 ITSSGSVYRIV
+985 
-996 GSTTGDNRIYVSPGV
+996 
-1011 SATVILDNVT
+1011 
-1021 MNYTAAGAGWGND
+1021 
-1034 TSRAGD
+1034 
-1040 GAISCSHA
+1040 
-1048 NLTIILVG
+1048 
-1056 TSRITAYGSYSNAIA
+1056 
-1071 KNGTDGS
+1071 
-1078 LMIDGAGTLYAVGA
+1078 
-1092 SGDHCGAIGANVNCS
+1092 
-1107 FWNFTVQGGTIYAN
+1107 
-1121 AGEHC
+1121 
-1126 PGIGSGC
+1126 
-1133 LNQPGE
+1133 
-1139 GNGGDGAGCGNL
+1139 
-1151 NFTGGTVVARGNTAC
+1151 
-1166 SGIGSGWG
+1166 
-1174 GPVNGINISNGA
+1174 
-1186 KVTAYGGS
+1186 
-1194 YSPGIGSG
+1194 
-1202 GRTDNV
+1202 
-1208 QGGNIGSYHY
+1208 
-1218 HVRNIVITGGDT
+1218 
-1230 VVTAFGDKSTNMPG
+1230 
-1244 IGCGKD
+1244 
-1250 PVGTVRGTLSNVVAT
+1250 
-1265 TLDGFQGYVRY
+1265 
-1276 GSSEESAAYSTEQP
+1276 
-1290 RTPFTGTGNIGSYL
+1290 
-1304 ASQVNR
+1304 
-1310 GTPVYYTQVF
+1310 
-1320 FSIDTS
+1320 
-1326 NKHVDDADV
+1326 DV
-1335 IGTQVSSTGTI
+1335 IGTQIVA
-1346 KPEQFASV
+1346 EQEQKVNNGEV

-1359 AENDRDG
+1359 AENDYNG
-1366 VYQVGDEAV
+1366 LFATDEAKLQDITVQLISDNGTV
-1375 VEGVAVTLY
+1375 VATAQTNKLGQYDFTGLAPGNYYVKFTSQSFVGY
-1384 NADGSVCKTTTTN
+1384 NAVPDGGNSIVQQASKGINDSYAQTPVFALTYN
-1397 KYGAY
+1397 DVLEK
-1402 SFDGIPEKKNYTV
+1402 SF
-1415 GFSNGSSNIQSY
+1415 
-1427 SPTAKI
+1427 
-1433 AAGENNNHVN
+1433 
-1443 NDWKSD
+1443 
-1449 VFTAIYQKNTSQ
+1449 
-1461 TINCGV
+1461 GV

-1474 GFAWDDVNQNGICDN
+1474 GFAWDDANQNGIYDN
-1489 SESKIANVTITLTD
+1489 REAKIANVTITLTD

-1511 VYGNPITAVLTD
+1511 VYGNPISAVLTD
-1523 ADGNYSFTNVRPRK
+1523 ANGNYSFTNVRPRK

-1553 ARVSPIPTSGDEKRT
+1553 ARVSPIPTSGDVKLT
-1568 NKAERSIDVLEF
+1568 NKAEKSIGMLEF

-1595 LNAATI
+1595 LTSATI
-1601 GEVYINSMTGTGITP
+1601 GEIYINSISGTGITP

-1655 INIEEPVLNGVKV
+1655 IDIEEPVLNGVKV

-1676 TVATTYTDFAG
+1676 TIATTYTDFAG

-1725 LVSPTATTDKKTQM
+1725 TVSPTATTDKKTQM
-1739 GNDAT
+1739 GNDST
-1744 AVMQNNKVA
+1744 AVRQNNKVA

-1764 TRVVSLSNEKD
+1764 TRVVNLSNEKD

-1784 MYIPSKVYG
+1784 LYIPSKVYG

-1803 IRETNETENVKTHI
+1803 IRETNETQNVETHI

-1848 FGELVGNGDL
+1848 FGELIGNGNL

-1863 GYYEYDYLEPGI
+1863 GYYEYNCLEPGI

-1882 TYDYYGQTLINQ
+1882 TYDCYGQTLINQ
-1894 GNDDTLDSE
+1894 GDDDTLDSE
-1903 TQPNISL
+1903 AQPNISL

-1970 YEIYEKA
+1970 YEIYSKA
-1977 DDSGK
+1977 ENFGK
-1982 SVFPNGPYTT
+1982 SVFPDDHHQGAPQSYEGAEDLGKSVFSDDSDELYTAA
-1992 VPVKPGDTS
+1992 S
-2001 IKTEHLTTDKNGLI
+2001 IETNDIFAQAEHLVTDKDGLI
-2015 SFTNQDIATYHL
+2015 HFTNQDIATYHL

-2042 HVVKVMPETAVE
+2042 HVIKVMPETRVE
-2054 NNNLIWKTYISV
+2054 NNNLVWKTYISV
-2066 DGVRQTN
+2066 DGVRQTD

-2079 NTSETTNL
+2079 NTSKTTNL

-2096 NDQDGIRKNAVI
+2096 NDQDGIRQNAVI

-2155 TIQYTVVENPM
+2155 TIQYTVIENPM
-2166 DGYTAIVSNTTGSVD
+2166 DGYTATVGATTGSVD

-2191 HVPQFDDFTVVKVWD
+2191 HVPQFDDFTVAKVWD
-2206 DGNNVDGIRPDS
+2206 DSNNVDGMRPDS

-2224 GSDGSS
+2224 GSNGSS

-2235 SNTKDWKYTFKHIP
+2235 SKTKDWKYTFKHMP

-2273 VTNEGRSFTI
+2273 VMNEVRSFTI

-2288 QETLS
+2288 QETFS

-2334 KWKYEF
+2334 KWKCEF

-2354 YTLSEETVDSYTY
+2354 YTLSEEAVDNYTH

-2382 HIPAVTNVVI
+2382 HIPAVTNVVV

-2404 VRPDSVSVTLSGS
+2404 VRPDSVAVTLSGS
-2417 DGKTYKATLTKDG
+2417 DGKTYKATLTKDT
-2430 GFSETFENL
+2430 GFSKTFENL

-2449 AYTVTEDAVAGY
+2449 TYTVTEDAVNGY
-2461 IGKTATDDTGYVL
+2461 TGKITTDDTGYFL
-2474 SITNTHTPETISKTI
+2474 SITNTHAPETIRKAV
-2489 TKTWDDNDNQDGIR
+2489 TKTWDDGNDRDGIR
-2503 PTNVKVELYGTD
+2503 PTNVKIELYGTD
-2515 GTLRTQYLTKDNN
+2515 GTRRTQYLTKDNH
-2528 WSYSFENLPKYQNE
+2528 WSYNFENLPKYQNE
-2542 GTIILYTAKEE
+2542 GTIILYTIKEE
-2553 AVEGYTQKSVTTATG
+2553 AVEGYTQKSVTTAAG
-2568 FNFTNTHEPQT
+2568 FNLTNTHEIQT
-2579 VTYGATKV
+2579 ADYEVKKV
-2587 WLDDDN
+2587 WIDDN
-2593 RDGVRPNSITL
+2593 DRDGARPTSITL
-2604 VLNGSDGSKYTKQ
+2604 TLTGSDGSKYAKQ
-2617 MTAASNWSDV
+2617 MTAVDNWNAV
-2627 TFERIPMF
+2627 TFERVPMF
-2635 NNGKYITYTLSEND
+2635 NGGKYITYTLTENE
-2649 VPSYVNSVAVS
+2649 VPSYINSIEVS
-2660 EDGKFFT
+2660 EDGKHFT
-2667 VTNTHT
+2667 VTNTHA
-2673 PDHAIIK
+2673 PDHAVIN

-2689 DQDGIRPKKVT
+2689 DQDGIRPRKMIAVV
-2700 TIIVGSNGNRH
+2700 VGSNGNRH

-2723 TCDDLVKYWKNG
+2723 TCDDLVKYWNNG
-2735 QLVDYTVEAVTI
+2735 QLIDYNVEAVII

-2768 IPETISKTVTKTW
+2768 IPETVSKTITKTW

-2786 QDGIRP
+2786 QDGMRP
-2792 ASVTVTL
+2792 DSVTVTL
-2799 TGSNAVSKTAT
+2799 TGTNAVSKTAT

-2838 ESDVEGYEASIVKTE
+2838 ESDVDGYEASIVKTE

-2866 TLRTATLVWRDENNQ
+2866 TIRTVTLVWRDEDNR
-2881 DGIRPDTVTYTLHGS
+2881 DGVRPDTVTYTLHGS
-2896 DGSEVEKTV
+2896 DGSEQEKTV
-2905 SKDDSWADVMFED
+2905 NKDDAWADVVFES
-2918 LPVYQNGQKVTYTLT
+2918 LPVYQNGQRISYTLT
-2933 ESTVDGYT
+2933 ESAIDGYT
-2941 TDIRDNGHT
+2941 NDIRSSGNT

-2959 AVVNVDVTKVWTD
+2959 ETVNVDVTKIWTD
-2972 GENQDGNRPNSIS
+2972 GENQDGNRPDSIS
-2985 VILTGNDG
+2985 VILTGSDG
-2993 NRYTATIT
+2993 KRYTTTIT
-3001 AANNWKYT
+3001 AANNWKHT
-3009 FSKLPKFFNE
+3009 FLKLPKFFNE
-3019 GTQIEYTLAEDAAS
+3019 GTQIEYTLTEDTMS
-3033 GYSNVIEKK
+3033 GYSNVVEKRS
-3042 DNYTFVLTNKYSPA
+3042 DYVFVLTNKYSPA
-3056 TVDIPV
+3056 TVDVTII
-3062 VKKWNDDNDRDGAR
+3062 KKWDDDNDRDGMR
-3076 PESFNIV
+3076 PESVDVV

-3094 TLSAENGYTYVFQSV
+3094 TLSTENGYTCVFQSV
-3109 PKFHNSGTLISYTVA
+3109 PKYHDGGTLINYTIA
-3124 EEKVTGYT
+3124 EEKIPGYT
-3132 TEVAKDS
+3132 TTIAKDA

-3148 TKSIETVTK
+3148 TKPIETVTK

-3176 ITVILTGDDGSRYLK
+3176 ITVILTGDDGSRRVK

-3222 AFVSGYTDEVTQ
+3222 AFVSGYTDRVAQ
-3234 NGNNYTITNTH
+3234 NGDNYTITNTH
-3245 MPATTELFVTKT
+3245 TPATTELFVTKT

-3275 AHGSDGR
+3275 AHGSDGS
-3282 SYAKKLN
+3282 SYTKKLN
-3289 ADNQWSVMFSNLPK
+3289 VDNQWSVMFSNLPK
-3303 YANGKTIDYT
+3303 YADGKTIDYT

-3322 TSSITRNGKSFTL
+3322 ASSITRNGKSFTL

-3360 LRPKSITAVVNG
+3360 LRPKTITAVMNG

-3381 LFESQN
+3381 LFEGQN
-3387 WTTSLNNLPKYKNS
+3387 WATSLNNLPKYKNG
-3401 TEVQYTVKENA
+3401 TEIQYTVKENA
-3412 ISGYETEIKQTGDS
+3412 IPGYETEIKQTGDS
-3426 YTITNTHAPAVV
+3426 YAITNSHTPAVV
-3438 TVSVV
+3438 TVSAV
-3443 KIWDDENNQDGI
+3443 KVWDDANNQDGI

-3466 SDGSTHNA
+3466 SDGSVRNA

-3495 VKIDYTLQEADSN
+3495 VKIDYTLQEANSN

-3528 YVPAAVNVPVTT
+3528 YVPAVVNVPVTT
-3540 IWNDDNNRDGI
+3540 VWDDDNNRDGI
-3551 RAKETVITLQGS
+3551 RAKETAITLHGS

-3568 QHIVT
+3568 QRIVT

-3596 YTVTQNEV
+3596 YTVTQNEI
-3604 DGYTTDVTNTDKYT
+3604 DGYTTDVANTNKYT
-3618 FQITNTHEPEK
+3618 FQITNAHKPER

-3666 NLSAANNWTET
+3666 SLSTANNWTEA
-3677 FEGLYKYFKEGTPIQ
+3677 FDGLYKYFKEGTPIQ
-3692 YTIDEEAV
+3692 YTIDEEMV

-3740 GYRPDTTTIH
+3740 GYRPDAATIH

-3757 QDTKDFTK
+3757 QDAKDFTK

-3776 LDRFKDGTKIK
+3776 LDHYKDGNEIK
-3787 YTVTEDEIPQYT
+3787 YTVAEDEIPQYT
-3799 TSIVANGNVVTVT
+3799 TSIAVNGNVITVT

-3828 EDNDDQDGIRPDAVN
+3828 DDNNDQDGIRPDTVN

-3880 SYTAEENEI
+3880 TYTAEENEI
-3889 PGYTTTIEKTDTG
+3889 PGYTTSIEKTDTG

-3918 DKVWDDSENQDGLR
+3918 DKVWEDAENQDGLR
-3932 PDTIHI
+3932 PDAIHI
-3938 KLVSNGIA
+3938 RLISNDIE

-3953 DSNWH
+3953 ESDWH
-3958 LEFEGL
+3958 LDFEGL

-4020 NNRDGLRPS
+4020 NDRDGLRPG
-4029 SHTVILTDGIN
+4029 SHTVILTNGTD

-4052 YGTVLKDMP
+4052 YGTILKDMP
-4061 KYKNGVEIDYQ
+4061 KYKDGVEIDYQ
-4072 IKDFKVDGYTTNIIK
+4072 IKDFDVDGYTTDI
-4087 GDSVKDFKVTNTHV
+4087 VKNDEASAFDITNTHI
-4101 PEMVTVTVTEGWHD
+4101 PETTTITVTEEWHD
-4115 QSDYDKIRPEEIA
+4115 HDDYDKIRPEEVT

-4141 TVNKE
+4141 TVTKD
-4146 TWTAV
+4146 TWTTA

-4161 EQIIYTLTQ
+4161 EQIIYTLAQ
-4170 EGIKGYSTT
+4170 EGIKGYKTT
-4179 ITNNQTDT
+4179 ITDNETGT
-4187 ITVIN
+4187 IAVSNT
-4192 KHEPVKTITV
+4192 HEPVKTITV

-4212 DSIRPDKVTVKLT
+4212 DNIRPDKVTVKLAN
-4225 DGTTVVSTKEV
+4225 GTTTVSTK
-4236 KNDSWKHIFEDI
+4236 KINNDSWKHVFENI
-4248 PVFNGSDKVSYTI
+4248 IVFNGDDKASYTV

-4284 INTHISV
+4284 INTHV
-4291 VPPKEEPKKKE
+4291 PVAPPKEEPKQE
-4302 PATPAPVVEVKVE
+4302 ETITPAAPAPVVEIKTE
-4315 QPAPTV
+4315 PT
-4321 TLIQTTNKPTGI
+4321 TTVIETPNKQTGI
-4333 SFFESLFAK
+4333 SFMDGLFG

>member
-1 MQNGKSRI
+1 MQKCESRT
-9 KRVASAIIAGVMAL
+9 KRVMSAIIAGMMAL
-23 QTVAPVISYADDTAS
+23 QVVAPTISYADDTVTSTAS
-38 SVATT
+38 SE
-43 DDSDAIANVD
+43 DNSDVQID
-53 PGTPVQVDA
+53 PGVPVQTD
-62 TASEEPSEAPSSGTS
+62 TASSNTATEPDSSESLEEAADSEQTSEIQDDTVSDSQENETDTQEEIVQDTVQQNDSG
-77 QADENSEET
+77 
-86 ETNSDITDEV
+86 
-96 SNEHT
+96 
-101 DADTADETQ
+101 
-110 TVEEDA
+110 
-116 PKQDESTSETTD
+116 SETTE
-128 TAPSRTVTVTLNKN
+128 SESVRTVTVTLNKN
-142 GGEFEPEW
+142 GGIFEPEW

-163 GTETND
+163 GTETDD
-169 IVVEDT
+169 ISVEDT

-186 DSIDIPVALSSDE
+186 DSISIPVALSGND

-211 SYDADSETLTF
+211 SYDADNETLTF
-222 EDGVDAYVLSAVYS
+222 NDGVDAYVLTAVYD
-236 SVVDDDQ
+236 SVADEDQ
-243 TLVENRTEFDE
+243 QLIENKEIFDE
-254 QTKRQAIQE
+254 QAE
-263 RLKSSGISTYVLR
+263 RNALQQRLSASGISLYEMR
-276 PSDSYNQLDLV
+276 PSDSYNQLDLIID
-287 VEGLAFTSDDGLT
+287 GLAFTSDDGLV

-309 DYIITAY
+309 DYTITAY

-340 GTVHLNAGQT
+340 GTIHLSAGQT

-364 NRTFG
+364 ERTFG

-375 DWDRAWFPDEDNGQ
+375 DWDRAWFPDEDKGQ

-420 DYTDAEKAQNNAAA
+420 DYTDAEKAQNDAAV

-449 GMGESGGSAGGGG
+449 GMGESGGTAGGGG

-497 NGRTLTYEERVDA
+497 NGRVLTYDERVNA

-524 HYTVLG
+524 HYTILG

-537 AHRDPVDFLFDDG
+537 ANRDPVSLLFDDG

-591 FVNTSVTIDGEQVE
+591 FVNTSVTIDGKQVE

-617 KYDSTETAPYLVNGR
+617 KYDSTNSAPYLINGR
-632 VIIKMV
+632 VLIHMV
-638 GETPKLK
+638 GTTPKMK
-645 SVMMPAQSED
+645 TIMMEAQNED
-655 ISAGN
+655 ISSSHVDDA
-660 IDEKDGFG
+660 DVYG
-668 QKAILSPG
+668 QKAYLNKG
-676 QGSANKTLAY
+676 QDVASTTIAY

-693 LGDVMTVTPKWEY
+693 MGDLMTVNPVWEY
-706 NTLLNVTYKPWDDSV
+706 STMLSPTDRDWNDSV
-721 AKNINNQMSVS
+721 AKSIDSRLSVS
-732 ITNTELGI
+732 VANTNLGV
-740 PAEGDKY
+740 PNPGDKY
-747 YNDAYPGWYAVKSVM
+747 YNADYPGWYAVKSVM
-762 TITNAPLS
+762 TITNPVNTMYSTERLTKYYFRCKGIASYTLSSGTKTMYDKGERGELAIDYNIYINHEGVHVYSDRNIINGTPTSTVDDTIAATAGRSASTWQYPHMALTDVNNINTILVQFSSHGFNTNDSISYDASYADSLGITGSGNQYSYIFKAKSKNSVSTANWEKFLQSITYTTYDAATFTSTGVSGGVTIFWYADENLWENNMFYDSSSSHFYACINTGSSITWGEARNRALS
-770 MYDTATV
+770 MYNSALDCYGYLAHITSQSEQDYLYTLMDKSTQGWLGATRKV
-777 TKYFFRC
+777 SGNAWDWYWRDGPANETSEPFFRQN
-784 HPTATVSMYN
+784 AD
-794 GIRTMDDESESGGLV
+794 GIYGTLLWGYENWDNKTEPNNAGDEWCMHYYGNKSGV
-809 LDYSI
+809 WNDYSDSN
-814 AMEHQGA
+814 GA
-821 HVYQNRN
+821 VTSFIVEWSKDGLAN
-828 TINDMNAE
+828 NDHS
-836 TVSDT
+836 VSDT
-841 VTATQNHSSSQWKY
+841 
-855 PELVVKTPKT
+855 
-865 IQTFN
+865 
-870 VLFTSPSR
+870 
-878 NAQDAILYNTDL
+878 
-890 ANQLGIVVTGT
+890 
-901 NQNYIF
+901 
-907 TKSGGLTQDE
+907 
-917 WNNFL
+917 
-922 RQVSFVTYDR
+922 
-932 AVFTADGVQSG
+932 
-943 VEVAWYGFEKAIFG
+943 
-957 SNQATRHVPTL
+957 
-968 SDYPGAAT
+968 
-976 HNIASGSLN
+976 
-985 ITSSGSVYRIV
+985 
-996 GSTTGDNRIYVSPGV
+996 
-1011 SATVILDNVT
+1011 
-1021 MNYTAAGAGWGND
+1021 
-1034 TSRAGD
+1034 
-1040 GAISCSHA
+1040 
-1048 NLTIILVG
+1048 
-1056 TSRITAYGSYSNAIA
+1056 
-1071 KNGTDGS
+1071 
-1078 LMIDGAGTLYAVGA
+1078 
-1092 SGDHCGAIGANVNCS
+1092 
-1107 FWNFTVQGGTIYAN
+1107 
-1121 AGEHC
+1121 
-1126 PGIGSGC
+1126 
-1133 LNQPGE
+1133 
-1139 GNGGDGAGCGNL
+1139 
-1151 NFTGGTVVARGNTAC
+1151 
-1166 SGIGSGWG
+1166 
-1174 GPVNGINISNGA
+1174 
-1186 KVTAYGGS
+1186 
-1194 YSPGIGSG
+1194 
-1202 GRTDNV
+1202 
-1208 QGGNIGSYHY
+1208 
-1218 HVRNIVITGGDT
+1218 
-1230 VVTAFGDKSTNMPG
+1230 
-1244 IGCGKD
+1244 
-1250 PVGTVRGTLSNVVAT
+1250 
-1265 TLDGFQGYVRY
+1265 
-1276 GSSEESAAYSTEQP
+1276 
-1290 RTPFTGTGNIGSYL
+1290 
-1304 ASQVNR
+1304 
-1310 GTPVYYTQVF
+1310 
-1320 FSIDTS
+1320 
-1326 NKHVDDADV
+1326 DV
-1335 IGTQVSSTGTI
+1335 IGTQIVA
-1346 KPEQFASV
+1346 EQEQKVNNGEV

-1359 AENDRDG
+1359 AENDYNG
-1366 VYQVGDEAV
+1366 LFATDEAKLQDITVQLISDNGTV
-1375 VEGVAVTLY
+1375 VATAQTNKLGQYDFTGLAPGNYYVKFTSQSFVGY
-1384 NADGSVCKTTTTN
+1384 NAVPDGGNSIVQQASKGINDSYAQTPVFALTYN
-1397 KYGAY
+1397 DVLEK
-1402 SFDGIPEKKNYTV
+1402 SF
-1415 GFSNGSSNIQSY
+1415 
-1427 SPTAKI
+1427 
-1433 AAGENNNHVN
+1433 
-1443 NDWKSD
+1443 
-1449 VFTAIYQKNTSQ
+1449 
-1461 TINCGV
+1461 GV

-1474 GFAWDDVNQNGICDN
+1474 GFAWDDANQNGIYDN
-1489 SESKIANVTITLTD
+1489 REAKIANVTITLTD

-1511 VYGNPITAVLTD
+1511 VYGNPIAAVLTD
-1523 ADGNYSFTNVRPRK
+1523 ANGNYSFTNVRPRK

-1544 SSDTVDISN
+1544 SSDAVDISN
-1553 ARVSPIPTSGDEKRT
+1553 ARISPIPTSGDVKLT
-1568 NKAERSIDVLEF
+1568 NKAEKSIGMLEF

-1595 LNAATI
+1595 LTSAAI
-1601 GEVYINSMTGTGITP
+1601 GEIYINSMSGTGITP

-1655 INIEEPVLNGVKV
+1655 IDIEEPVLNGVKV

-1739 GNDAT
+1739 GNDST

-1764 TRVVSLSNEKD
+1764 TRVVNLSNEKD

-1784 MYIPSKVYG
+1784 LYIPSKVYG

-1803 IRETNETENVKTHI
+1803 IRETNETQNVETHI

-1848 FGELVGNGDL
+1848 FGELIGNGNL

-1863 GYYEYDYLEPGI
+1863 GYYEYNCLEPGI

-1882 TYDYYGQTLINQ
+1882 TYDCYGQTLINQ
-1894 GNDDTLDSE
+1894 GDDDTLDSE
-1903 TQPNISL
+1903 AQPNISL

-1970 YEIYEKA
+1970 YEIYSKA
-1977 DDSGK
+1977 ENFGK
-1982 SVFPNGPYTT
+1982 SVFPDDHHQGAPQSYEGAEDLGKSVFSDDSDELYTAA
-1992 VPVKPGDTS
+1992 S
-2001 IKTEHLTTDKNGLI
+2001 IETNDIFAQAEHLVTDKDGLI
-2015 SFTNQDIATYHL
+2015 HFTNQDIATYHL

-2042 HVVKVMPETAVE
+2042 HVIKVMPETRVE
-2054 NNNLIWKTYISV
+2054 NNNLVWKTYISV
-2066 DGVRQTN
+2066 DGVRQTD

-2079 NTSETTNL
+2079 NTSKTTNL

-2096 NDQDGIRKNAVI
+2096 NDQDGIRQNAVI

-2155 TIQYTVVENPM
+2155 TIQYTVIENPM
-2166 DGYTAIVSNTTGSVD
+2166 DGYTATVGATTGSVD

-2191 HVPQFDDFTVVKVWD
+2191 HVPQFDDFTVAKVWD
-2206 DGNNVDGIRPDS
+2206 DSNNVDGMRPDS

-2235 SNTKDWKYTFKHIP
+2235 SKTKDWKYTFKHMP

-2273 VTNEGRSFTI
+2273 VMNEVRSFTI

-2288 QETLS
+2288 QETFS

-2354 YTLSEETVDSYTY
+2354 YTLSEEAVDNYTY

-2382 HIPAVTNVVI
+2382 HIPAVTNVVV

-2404 VRPDSVSVTLSGS
+2404 VRPDSVAVTLSGS
-2417 DGKTYKATLTKDG
+2417 DGKTYKATLTKET
-2430 GFSETFENL
+2430 GFSKTFEDL

-2449 AYTVTEDAVAGY
+2449 TYTVTEDAVNGY
-2461 IGKTATDDTGYVL
+2461 TEKITTDDTGYIL
-2474 SITNTHTPETISKTI
+2474 SITNTHTPETINKI
-2489 TKTWDDNDNQDGIR
+2489 VTKTWNDSDNRDGIR
-2503 PTNVKVELYGTD
+2503 PTNVKIELYGTD
-2515 GTLRTQYLTKDNN
+2515 GTRRTQYLTKDNH

-2542 GTIILYTAKEE
+2542 GTIILYTIKEE
-2553 AVEGYTQKSVTTATG
+2553 AVEGYTQKSVTTAAG
-2568 FNFTNTHEPQT
+2568 FNLTNTHEIQT
-2579 VTYGATKV
+2579 TDYEVKKV
-2587 WLDDDN
+2587 WIDDN
-2593 RDGVRPNSITL
+2593 DRDGARPTSITL
-2604 VLNGSDGSKYTKQ
+2604 TLTGSDGSKYTKQ
-2617 MTAASNWSDV
+2617 MTAADNWNAV
-2627 TFERIPMF
+2627 TFERVPMF
-2635 NNGKYITYTLSEND
+2635 NGGKYITYTLTENE
-2649 VPSYVNSVAVS
+2649 VPSYINSIEVS
-2660 EDGKFFT
+2660 EDGKHFT

-2673 PDHAIIK
+2673 PDHTVIN

-2689 DQDGIRPKKVT
+2689 DQDGIRPRKMIAIV
-2700 TIIVGSNGNRH
+2700 VGSNGNRH

-2768 IPETISKTVTKTW
+2768 IPEMISKTVTKTW

-2810 LNEENGWTATF
+2810 LNEDNGWTATF

-2833 TYNVK
+2833 AYNVK
-2838 ESDVEGYEASIVKTE
+2838 ESDTAGYEASVVKTE

-2866 TLRTATLVWRDENNQ
+2866 TMRTVTLVWRDEDNR
-2881 DGIRPDTVTYTLHGS
+2881 DGVRPDAVTYTLHGS
-2896 DGSEVEKTV
+2896 DGSEQEKTV
-2905 SKDDSWADVMFED
+2905 NKDDAWNDVVFED
-2918 LPVYQNGQKVTYTLT
+2918 MPVYQNGQRISYTLT
-2933 ESTVDGYT
+2933 ESAIDGYT
-2941 TDIRDNGHT
+2941 NDIRSSGNT

-2959 AVVNVDVTKVWTD
+2959 ETVNVDVTKIWTD
-2972 GENQDGNRPNSIS
+2972 GENQDGNRPDSIS
-2985 VILTGNDG
+2985 VILTGSDG
-2993 NRYTATIT
+2993 KRYTTTIT
-3001 AANNWKYT
+3001 AANNWKHT
-3009 FSKLPKFFNE
+3009 FLKLPKFFNE
-3019 GTQIEYTLAEDAAS
+3019 GTQIEYTLTEDTMS
-3033 GYSNVIEKK
+3033 GYSDVVEKRS
-3042 DNYTFVLTNKYSPA
+3042 DYVFVLTNKYSPA
-3056 TVDIPV
+3056 TVDVTI
-3062 VKKWNDDNDRDGAR
+3062 VKKWDDDNDRDGMR
-3076 PESFNIV
+3076 PESVDIV

-3094 TLSAENGYTYVFQSV
+3094 TLSTENGYTCVFQSV
-3109 PKFHNSGTLISYTVA
+3109 PKYHDGGTLINYTIA
-3124 EEKVTGYT
+3124 EEKIPGYT
-3132 TEVAKDS
+3132 TTIAKDA

-3148 TKSIETVTK
+3148 AKTIDTVTK
-3157 TVSKVWEDS
+3157 TVSKVWDDN
-3166 NNQDGLRPSA
+3166 NNQDGLRPTA
-3176 ITVILTGDDGSRYLK
+3176 ITVILTGDDGSRRVK

-3197 NWTTT
+3197 NWTTM

-3208 NQNHGQSIQYTVSE
+3208 NQNHGQSIQYAVSE
-3222 AFVSGYTDEVTQ
+3222 AFVSGYTEAITQ
-3234 NGNNYTITNTH
+3234 NGDNYTITNTH
-3245 MPATTELFVTKT
+3245 TPASSEFFVTKI

-3282 SYAKKLN
+3282 SYTEKLN
-3289 ADNQWSVMFSNLPK
+3289 ANNQWSVMFSNLPK
-3303 YANGKTIDYT
+3303 YADGKVIEYS
-3313 LTEEAVPGY
+3313 LTEESVPGY
-3322 TSSITRNGKSFTL
+3322 ASSITRNGKSFVL

-3348 TKAWNDENNQDG
+3348 TKAWNDGNNQDG
-3360 LRPKSITAVVNG
+3360 LRPKTITAVVNG

-3381 LFESQN
+3381 LFEGQN
-3387 WTTSLNNLPKYKNS
+3387 WATNLNNLPKYKNG
-3401 TEVQYTVKENA
+3401 TEIQYTVKENA
-3412 ISGYETEIKQTGDS
+3412 IPGYETEIKQTGDS
-3426 YTITNTHAPAVV
+3426 YAITNSHTPAVV
-3438 TVSVV
+3438 TVSAV
-3443 KIWDDENNQDGI
+3443 KVWDDANNQDGI

-3466 SDGSTHNA
+3466 SDGSVRNA

-3483 YQFKDLPQYKNG
+3483 YQFKNLPKYKNG
-3495 VKIDYTLQEADSN
+3495 VKIDYTLQEANSN

-3519 GYSFTITNN
+3519 EYSFTITNN
-3528 YVPAAVNVPVTT
+3528 YVPAVVNVHVTT
-3540 IWNDDNNRDGI
+3540 VWDDDDNRDGI
-3551 RAKETVITLQGS
+3551 RAKETAITLQGS

-3568 QHIVT
+3568 QRIVT
-3573 DKDSFATVFEDV
+3573 GKDDFATVFEDV
-3585 PKFFDEGKEVV
+3585 PKFFDEGREVV
-3596 YTVTQNEV
+3596 YTVTQNEMN
-3604 DGYTTDVTNTDKYT
+3604 GYTANIANTDKYT
-3618 FQITNTHEPEK
+3618 FQITNTHEPER

-3666 NLSAANNWTET
+3666 SLSTANNWTEA
-3677 FEGLYKYFKEGTPIQ
+3677 FDGLYKYFKEGTPIQ
-3692 YTIDEEAV
+3692 YTIDEEMV

-3740 GYRPDTTTIH
+3740 GYRPDAATIH

-3757 QDTKDFTK
+3757 QDAKDFTK

-3776 LDRFKDGTKIK
+3776 LDHYKDGNEIK
-3787 YTVTEDEIPQYT
+3787 YTVAEDEIPQYT
-3799 TSIVANGNVVTVT
+3799 TSIAVNGNVVTVT

-3822 NISVIW
+3822 NISVVW
-3828 EDNDDQDGIRPDAVN
+3828 EDNNDQDGLRPDTVSV
-3843 IKLKGNDKLVDSSE
+3843 KLKGNDKFIDSSE

-3880 SYTAEENEI
+3880 TYTAEENEI
-3889 PGYTTTIEKTDTG
+3889 PGYTTSIEKTDTG

-3918 DKVWDDSENQDGLR
+3918 DKVWEDSENQDGLR
-3932 PDTIHI
+3932 PNTINI

-3958 LEFEGL
+3958 LKFEGL

-3983 DGYTSTVTT
+3983 DGYTNTVTT
-3992 EDGYAFTIKNDHVP
+3992 EDGYTFTIENDHVP

-4020 NNRDGLRPS
+4020 NDRDGLRPD
-4029 SHTVILTDGIN
+4029 SHTVILVDGTN
-4040 TIEEIVLDKDNG
+4040 AIEEVVLDKNNG
-4052 YGTVLKDMP
+4052 YGVVLKNMP
-4061 KYKNGVEIDYQ
+4061 KYKNGVEINYQ

-4087 GDSVKDFKVTNTHV
+4087 SDSVKDFNITNTHV

-4115 QSDYDKIRPEEIA
+4115 QSDYDKIRPEKVT

-4141 TVNKE
+4141 TVTKD
-4146 TWTAV
+4146 TWTTA
-4151 FSDLPKNSKG
+4151 FSDLPKNSNG

-4170 EGIKGYSTT
+4170 EGIKGYKTT
-4179 ITNNQTDT
+4179 ITDNETGT
-4187 ITVIN
+4187 IAVIN
-4192 KHEPVKTITV
+4192 THEPVKTITV

-4212 DSIRPDKVTVKLT
+4212 DNIRPDKVTVKLAN
-4225 DGTTVVSTKEV
+4225 GTTAVSTKEIN
-4236 KNDSWKHIFEDI
+4236 NDSWKHVFENI
-4248 PVFNGSDKVSYTI
+4248 IVFNGDGKASYTV

-4284 INTHISV
+4284 INTHV
-4291 VPPKEEPKKKE
+4291 PVAPPKEEPKQE
-4302 PATPAPVVEVKVE
+4302 ETATPAAPAPVVEIKTE
-4315 QPAPTV
+4315 PT
-4321 TLIQTTNKPTGI
+4321 TTVIETPNKQTGI
-4333 SFFESLFAK
+4333 SFMDGLFG

>member
-1 MQNGKSRI
+1 MQKCESRT
-9 KRVASAIIAGVMAL
+9 KRVMSAIIAGMMAL
-23 QTVAPVISYADDTAS
+23 QVVAPTISYADDTVASTAS
-38 SVATT
+38 SE
-43 DDSDAIANVD
+43 DNSDTQID
-53 PGTPVQVDA
+53 PGVPVQTD
-62 TASEEPSEAPSSGTS
+62 TASSNTVTEPDSSESL
-77 QADENSEET
+77 EET
-86 ETNSDITDEV
+86 ADSEQTGEIQDDTVSDSQGNETNTQEETV
-96 SNEHT
+96 Q
-101 DADTADETQ
+101 DTVQ
-110 TVEEDA
+110 
-116 PKQDESTSETTD
+116 QNNSGSETTE
-128 TAPSRTVTVTLNKN
+128 SESVRTVTVTLNKN
-142 GGEFEPEW
+142 GGIFEPEW

-169 IVVEDT
+169 IAIEDT

-186 DSIDIPVALSSDE
+186 DSISIPVALSGDD

-211 SYDADSETLTF
+211 SYDADNETLTF
-222 EDGVDAYVLSAVYS
+222 DDGVDAYVLTAVYD
-236 SVVDDDQ
+236 SVADEDQ
-243 TLVENRTEFDE
+243 QLIENKEIFDE
-254 QTKRQAIQE
+254 QAEKNVLQQKLSA
-263 RLKSSGISTYVLR
+263 SGISLYEMR
-276 PSDSYNQLDLV
+276 PSDSYNQLDLIID
-287 VEGLAFTSDDGLT
+287 GLAFTSDDGLV

-309 DYIITAY
+309 DYTITAY

-340 GTVHLNAGQT
+340 GTIHLNAGQT

-420 DYTDAEKAQNNAAA
+420 DYTDAEKAQNDAAA
-434 EVAKKHVILLAGGGG
+434 EVAKNHVILLAGGGG
-449 GMGESGGSAGGGG
+449 GMGESGGTAGGGG

-497 NGRTLTYEERVDA
+497 NGRVLTYDERVDA

-524 HYTVLG
+524 HYTILG

-537 AHRDPVDFLFDDG
+537 ANRDPVSLLFDDG

-591 FVNTSVTIDGEQVE
+591 FVNTSVTIDGKQVE

-617 KYDSTETAPYLVNGR
+617 KYDSTNSAPYLINGR
-632 VIIKMV
+632 VLIHMV
-638 GETPKLK
+638 GTTPKMK
-645 SVMMPAQSED
+645 TIMMEAQNED
-655 ISAGN
+655 ISSSHVDDA
-660 IDEKDGFG
+660 DVYG
-668 QKAILSPG
+668 QKAYLNKG
-676 QGSANKTLAY
+676 QDVASTTIAY

-693 LGDVMTVTPKWEY
+693 MGDLMTVNPVWEY
-706 NTLLNVTYKPWDDSV
+706 STMLSPTDRDWNDSV
-721 AKNINNQMSVS
+721 AKSIDSRLSVS
-732 ITNTELGI
+732 VANTNLGV
-740 PAEGDKY
+740 PNPGDKY
-747 YNDAYPGWYAVKSVM
+747 YNADYPGWYAVKSVM
-762 TITNAPLS
+762 TITNPVNTMYSTERLTKYYFRCKGIASYTLSSGTKTMYDKGERGELAIDYNIYINHEGVHVYSDRNIINGTPTSTVDDTIAATAGRSASTWQYPHMALTDVNNINTILIQFSSHGFNTSDSISYDASYADSLGITGSGNQYSYIFKAKSKNSVSTANWEKFLQSITYTTYDAATFTSTGVSGGVTIFWYADENLWENNMFYDSSSGHFYACINTGSSITWGEARNRALS
-770 MYDTATV
+770 MYNSALDCYGYLAHITSQSEQDYLYTLMDKSTQGWLGATRKV
-777 TKYFFRC
+777 SGNEWDWYWRDGPANETSEPFFRQN
-784 HPTATVSMYN
+784 AG
-794 GIRTMDDESESGGLV
+794 GIYGSLLWGYENWDSKTEPNNSGGVEWCMHYYGSNRGVWNDYIDSNGAVTSFIVEWSKDGLV
-809 LDYSI
+809 
-814 AMEHQGA
+814 G
-821 HVYQNRN
+821 
-828 TINDMNAE
+828 NDHS
-836 TVSDT
+836 VSDT
-841 VTATQNHSSSQWKY
+841 
-855 PELVVKTPKT
+855 
-865 IQTFN
+865 
-870 VLFTSPSR
+870 
-878 NAQDAILYNTDL
+878 
-890 ANQLGIVVTGT
+890 
-901 NQNYIF
+901 
-907 TKSGGLTQDE
+907 
-917 WNNFL
+917 
-922 RQVSFVTYDR
+922 
-932 AVFTADGVQSG
+932 
-943 VEVAWYGFEKAIFG
+943 
-957 SNQATRHVPTL
+957 
-968 SDYPGAAT
+968 
-976 HNIASGSLN
+976 
-985 ITSSGSVYRIV
+985 
-996 GSTTGDNRIYVSPGV
+996 
-1011 SATVILDNVT
+1011 
-1021 MNYTAAGAGWGND
+1021 
-1034 TSRAGD
+1034 
-1040 GAISCSHA
+1040 
-1048 NLTIILVG
+1048 
-1056 TSRITAYGSYSNAIA
+1056 
-1071 KNGTDGS
+1071 
-1078 LMIDGAGTLYAVGA
+1078 
-1092 SGDHCGAIGANVNCS
+1092 
-1107 FWNFTVQGGTIYAN
+1107 
-1121 AGEHC
+1121 
-1126 PGIGSGC
+1126 
-1133 LNQPGE
+1133 
-1139 GNGGDGAGCGNL
+1139 
-1151 NFTGGTVVARGNTAC
+1151 
-1166 SGIGSGWG
+1166 
-1174 GPVNGINISNGA
+1174 
-1186 KVTAYGGS
+1186 
-1194 YSPGIGSG
+1194 
-1202 GRTDNV
+1202 
-1208 QGGNIGSYHY
+1208 
-1218 HVRNIVITGGDT
+1218 
-1230 VVTAFGDKSTNMPG
+1230 
-1244 IGCGKD
+1244 
-1250 PVGTVRGTLSNVVAT
+1250 
-1265 TLDGFQGYVRY
+1265 
-1276 GSSEESAAYSTEQP
+1276 
-1290 RTPFTGTGNIGSYL
+1290 
-1304 ASQVNR
+1304 
-1310 GTPVYYTQVF
+1310 
-1320 FSIDTS
+1320 
-1326 NKHVDDADV
+1326 DV
-1335 IGTQVSSTGTI
+1335 IGTQIVA
-1346 KPEQFASV
+1346 EQEQKVNNGEV

-1359 AENDRDG
+1359 AENDYNG
-1366 VYQVGDEAV
+1366 LFATDEAKLQDITVQLISDNGTV
-1375 VEGVAVTLY
+1375 VATAQTNKLGQYDFTGLAPGNYYVKFTSQSFVGY
-1384 NADGSVCKTTTTN
+1384 NAVPDGGNSIVQQASKGINDSYAQTPVFALTYN
-1397 KYGAY
+1397 DVLEK
-1402 SFDGIPEKKNYTV
+1402 SF
-1415 GFSNGSSNIQSY
+1415 
-1427 SPTAKI
+1427 
-1433 AAGENNNHVN
+1433 
-1443 NDWKSD
+1443 
-1449 VFTAIYQKNTSQ
+1449 
-1461 TINCGV
+1461 GV
-1467 YVPSTVS
+1467 YVPSTVG
-1474 GFAWDDVNQNGICDN
+1474 GFAWDDANQNGIYDN
-1489 SESKIANVTITLTD
+1489 REAKIANVTITLTD

-1511 VYGNPITAVLTD
+1511 VYGNPIAEVLTD
-1523 ADGNYSFTNVRPRK
+1523 ANGNYSFTNVRPRK

-1553 ARVSPIPTSGDEKRT
+1553 ARVSPIPTSGDVKLT
-1568 NKAERSIDVLEF
+1568 NKAEKSIGMLEF

-1595 LNAATI
+1595 LTSATI
-1601 GEVYINSMTGTGITP
+1601 GEIYINSMSGTGITP

-1655 INIEEPVLNGVKV
+1655 IDIEEPVLNGVKV

-1704 ETDKTAAD
+1704 ETDRTAAD

-1725 LVSPTATTDKKTQM
+1725 TVSPTAATDKKTQM
-1739 GNDAT
+1739 GNDST

-1764 TRVVSLSNEKD
+1764 TRVVALNNEKD

-1910 DRSHMYCAWIGDIEL
+1910 DRSHMYCAWIGNIEL

-1948 TSFDLKKVEDLSGI
+1948 TDFDLKKIEDLSGI
-1962 PFENVKFD
+1962 PFKNVKFD

-1977 DDSGK
+1977 ADSGK

-2015 SFTNQDIATYHL
+2015 HFTNQDIATYHL
-2027 TETETLPGYVRDTKT
+2027 IETETLPGYVKDTKT
-2042 HVVKVMPETAVE
+2042 HVVKVMPEAAVE
-2054 NNNLIWKTYISV
+2054 NNNLVWKTYISV
-2066 DGVRQTN
+2066 DGVRLTD

-2096 NDQDGIRKNAVI
+2096 NDQDGIRQNAVI

-2155 TIQYTVVENPM
+2155 TIQYTVIENPM
-2166 DGYTAIVSNTTGSVD
+2166 DGYTATVSATTGSTD
-2181 NGYAITVTNK
+2181 KGYVITVTNK
-2191 HVPQFDDFTVVKVWD
+2191 HVPQFDDFTVTKVWD
-2206 DGNNVDGIRPDS
+2206 DSNNIDGMRPDS
-2218 VTIHMN
+2218 VTIHLN

-2235 SNTKDWKYTFKHIP
+2235 SNAKDWKYIFKHMP
-2249 LFDANGNEITY
+2249 LFDANGNKITY

-2288 QETLS
+2288 QETFS

-2304 NQDGVRPSAIHVILM
+2304 NQDGVRPSAIHVTLM

-2354 YTLSEETVDSYTY
+2354 YTLNEEAVNGYTY

-2372 ADTGFTVTNE
+2372 ANTGFTVTNE
-2382 HIPAVTNVVI
+2382 HISAVTNVVV
-2392 NKYWEDAANQDG
+2392 NKYWEDTANQDG
-2404 VRPDSVSVTLSGS
+2404 VRPDSVAVTLSGS
-2417 DGKTYKATLTKDG
+2417 DGKTYKATLTKDT
-2430 GFSETFENL
+2430 GFSKTFENL

-2449 AYTVTEDAVAGY
+2449 TYTVTEDAVNGY
-2461 IGKTATDDTGYVL
+2461 TGKITTDDTGYIL
-2474 SITNTHTPETISKTI
+2474 SITNTHAPETIRKTV
-2489 TKTWDDNDNQDGIR
+2489 TKTWDDGNDRDGIR
-2503 PTNVKVELYGTD
+2503 PTNVKIELYGTD
-2515 GTLRTQYLTKDNN
+2515 GTRRTQYLTKDNH

-2542 GTIILYTAKEE
+2542 GTIILYTIKEE
-2553 AVEGYTQKSVTTATG
+2553 AVDGYTQKSVTTTAG
-2568 FNFTNTHEPQT
+2568 FDLTNTHEIQT
-2579 VTYGATKV
+2579 ADYEVKKV
-2587 WLDDDN
+2587 WIDDN
-2593 RDGVRPNSITL
+2593 DRDGARPTSITL
-2604 VLNGSDGSKYTKQ
+2604 TLTGSDGSKYTKL
-2617 MTAASNWSDV
+2617 MTAADNWNAV
-2627 TFERIPMF
+2627 TFERVPMF
-2635 NNGKYITYTLSEND
+2635 NGGKYITYTLTENE
-2649 VPSYVNSVAVS
+2649 VPSYINSIEVS
-2660 EDGKFFT
+2660 EDGKHFT
-2667 VTNTHT
+2667 VTNTHA
-2673 PDHAIIK
+2673 PDHTVIN

-2689 DQDGIRPKKVT
+2689 DQDGIRPRKMTAIV
-2700 TIIVGSNGNRH
+2700 VGSNGNRH

-2799 TGSNAVSKTAT
+2799 TGSNAISKTAT
-2810 LNEENGWTATF
+2810 LNEDNGWTATF

-2833 TYNVK
+2833 AYNVK
-2838 ESDVEGYEASIVKTE
+2838 ESNTAGYEASVVKTE
-2853 DGFQLI
+2853 NGFQLI

-2866 TLRTATLVWRDENNQ
+2866 TMRTVTLVWRDEDNR
-2881 DGIRPDTVTYTLHGS
+2881 DGVRPDAVTYTLHGS
-2896 DGSEVEKTV
+2896 DGSEQEKTV
-2905 SKDDSWADVMFED
+2905 NKDDAWNDVVFEN
-2918 LPVYQNGQKVTYTLT
+2918 LPVYQNGQRISYTLT
-2933 ESTVDGYT
+2933 ESAIDGYAN
-2941 TDIRDNGHT
+2941 DIRSSGNT

-2959 AVVNVDVTKVWTD
+2959 ETVNVDVTKIWTD
-2972 GENQDGNRPNSIS
+2972 GENQDGNRPDSIS
-2985 VILTGNDG
+2985 VILTGSDG
-2993 NRYTATIT
+2993 KRYTTTIT
-3001 AANNWKYT
+3001 AANNWKHT
-3009 FSKLPKFFNE
+3009 FLKLPKFFNE
-3019 GTQIEYTLAEDAAS
+3019 GTQIEYTLTEDTMS
-3033 GYSNVIEKK
+3033 GYSDVVEKRS
-3042 DNYTFVLTNKYSPA
+3042 DYVFVLTNKYSPA
-3056 TVDIPV
+3056 TVDVTI
-3062 VKKWNDDNDRDGAR
+3062 VKKWNDDNDRDGMR
-3076 PESFNIV
+3076 PESVDIV

-3094 TLSAENGYTYVFQSV
+3094 TLSTENGYTCVFQSV
-3109 PKFHNSGTLISYTVA
+3109 PKYHDGGTLINYTIA
-3124 EEKVTGYT
+3124 EEKIPGYT
-3132 TEVAKDS
+3132 TTIAKDA

-3148 TKSIETVTK
+3148 AKTIDTVTK
-3157 TVSKVWEDS
+3157 TVSKVWDDN
-3166 NNQDGLRPSA
+3166 NNQDGLRPTA
-3176 ITVILTGDDGSRYLK
+3176 ITVILTGDDGSRRVK
-3191 SVSAAE
+3191 SVTATE
-3197 NWTTT
+3197 NWTVT

-3208 NQNHGQSIQYTVSE
+3208 NQNHGQNIQYTVSE
-3222 AFVSGYTDEVTQ
+3222 AFVSGYTEAITQ
-3234 NGNNYTITNTH
+3234 NGDNYIITNTH
-3245 MPATTELFVTKT
+3245 TPASSEFFVTKI
-3257 WKDNGNNDGMRP
+3257 WKDNENNDGMRP

-3275 AHGSDGR
+3275 AHGSDGC
-3282 SYAKKLN
+3282 SYTEKLN

-3303 YANGKTIDYT
+3303 YADGKVIEYS
-3313 LTEEAVPGY
+3313 LTEESVPGY
-3322 TSSITRNGKSFTL
+3322 TSSITRNGKSFVF

-3348 TKAWNDENNQDG
+3348 TKAWNDGNNQDG
-3360 LRPKSITAVVNG
+3360 LRPKTITAVVNG

-3381 LFESQN
+3381 LFEGQN
-3387 WTTSLNNLPKYKNS
+3387 WATSLNNLPKYKNG
-3401 TEVQYTVKENA
+3401 TEIQYTVKENA
-3412 ISGYETEIKQTGDS
+3412 IPGYETEIKQTGDS
-3426 YTITNTHAPAVV
+3426 YAIMNSHTPAVV
-3438 TVSVV
+3438 TVSAV
-3443 KIWDDENNQDGI
+3443 KVWDDANNQDGI

-3466 SDGSTHNA
+3466 SDGSVRNA

-3483 YQFKDLPQYKNG
+3483 YQFKNLPKYKNG
-3495 VKIDYTLQEADSN
+3495 MKIDYTLQEANSN

-3519 GYSFTITNN
+3519 EYSFTITNN
-3528 YVPAAVNVPVTT
+3528 YVPAVVNVPITT
-3540 IWNDDNNRDGI
+3540 VWDDDDNRDGI
-3551 RAKETVITLQGS
+3551 RAKETAITLHGS

-3568 QHIVT
+3568 QRIVT
-3573 DKDSFATVFEDV
+3573 GKDDFATVFEDV
-3585 PKFFDEGKEVV
+3585 PKFFDEGREVV
-3596 YTVTQNEV
+3596 YTVTQNEMN
-3604 DGYTTDVTNTDKYT
+3604 GYTANIASTDKYT
-3618 FQITNTHEPEK
+3618 FQITNTHEPER

-3666 NLSAANNWTET
+3666 SLSTANNWTET
-3677 FEGLYKYFKEGTPIQ
+3677 FDGLYKYFKEGTPIQ
-3692 YTIDEEAV
+3692 YTIDEEMV

-3740 GYRPDTTTIH
+3740 GYRPDAATIH

-3757 QDTKDFTK
+3757 QDAKDFTK

-3776 LDRFKDGTKIK
+3776 LDHYKDGNEIK

-3799 TSIVANGNVVTVT
+3799 TSIAVNGNVVTVT

-3822 NISVIW
+3822 NISVVW
-3828 EDNDDQDGIRPDAVN
+3828 EDNNDQDGLRPDTVSV
-3843 IKLKGNDKLVDSSE
+3843 KLKGNDKFIDSSE
-3857 LNEDVKWKH
+3857 LNEDVEWKH

-3889 PGYTTTIEKTDTG
+3889 PGYTTSIEKTDTG

-3918 DKVWDDSENQDGLR
+3918 DKVWKDAENQDGLR
-3932 PDTIHI
+3932 PDAIHI
-3938 KLVSNGIA
+3938 RLISNDIE

-3953 DSNWH
+3953 ESDWH
-3958 LEFEGL
+3958 LDFEGL

-3992 EDGYAFTIKNDHVP
+3992 KDGYAFTIENDHVP

-4020 NNRDGLRPS
+4020 NDRDGLRPG
-4029 SHTVILTDGIN
+4029 SHTVVLVDGTN
-4040 TIEEIVLDKDNG
+4040 AIEEVVLDRNNG
-4052 YGTVLKDMP
+4052 YGVVLKNMP
-4061 KYKNGVEIDYQ
+4061 KYKNGVEINYQ

-4087 GDSVKDFKVTNTHV
+4087 SDSVKDFNITNTHV
-4101 PEMVTVTVTEGWHD
+4101 PEMVTITVTEGWHD
-4115 QSDYDKIRPEEIA
+4115 QSDYDKIRPEKVT

-4141 TVNKE
+4141 TVTKD
-4146 TWTAV
+4146 TWTTV

-4170 EGIKGYSTT
+4170 EGIKGYKTT
-4179 ITNNQTDT
+4179 ITDNETGT
-4187 ITVIN
+4187 IAVIN
-4192 KHEPVKTITV
+4192 THEPVKTITV

-4212 DSIRPDKVTVKLT
+4212 DNIRPDKVTVKLAN
-4225 DGTTVVSTKEV
+4225 GTTAVSTKEIN
-4236 KNDSWKHIFEDI
+4236 NDSWKHVFENI
-4248 PVFNGSDKVSYTI
+4248 IVFNGDDKASYTV
-4261 TQDAVNGYTTEIK
+4261 TQDAVSEYTTEIK

-4284 INTHISV
+4284 INTHV
-4291 VPPKEEPKKKE
+4291 PVAPPKEEPKQE
-4302 PATPAPVVEVKVE
+4302 ETATPAAPAPVVEIKTE
-4315 QPAPTV
+4315 PT
-4321 TLIQTTNKPTGI
+4321 TTVIETPNKQTGI
-4333 SFFESLFAK
+4333 SFMDGLFG

>member
-1 MQNGKSRI
+1 MQKCESRT
-9 KRVASAIIAGVMAL
+9 KRVMSAIIAGMMAL
-23 QTVAPVISYADDTAS
+23 QVVAPTISYADDTVASTAS
-38 SVATT
+38 SE
-43 DDSDAIANVD
+43 DNSDTQID
-53 PGTPVQVDA
+53 PGVPVQTD
-62 TASEEPSEAPSSGTS
+62 TASSNTVTEPDSSESL
-77 QADENSEET
+77 EET
-86 ETNSDITDEV
+86 ADSEQTGEIQDDTVSDSQGNETNTQEETV
-96 SNEHT
+96 Q
-101 DADTADETQ
+101 DTVQ
-110 TVEEDA
+110 
-116 PKQDESTSETTD
+116 QNNSGSETTE
-128 TAPSRTVTVTLNKN
+128 SESVRTVTVTLNKN
-142 GGEFEPEW
+142 GGIFEPEW

-169 IVVEDT
+169 IAIEDT

-186 DSIDIPVALSSDE
+186 DSISIPVALSGDD

-211 SYDADSETLTF
+211 SYDADNETLTF
-222 EDGVDAYVLSAVYS
+222 DDGVDAYVLTAVYD
-236 SVVDDDQ
+236 SVADEDQ
-243 TLVENRTEFDE
+243 QLIENKEIFDE
-254 QTKRQAIQE
+254 QAEKNVLQQKLSA
-263 RLKSSGISTYVLR
+263 SGISLYEMR
-276 PSDSYNQLDLV
+276 PSDSYNQLDLIID
-287 VEGLAFTSDDGLT
+287 GLAFTSDDGLV

-309 DYIITAY
+309 DYTITAY

-340 GTVHLNAGQT
+340 GTIHLNAGQT

-420 DYTDAEKAQNNAAA
+420 DYTDAEKAQNDAAA
-434 EVAKKHVILLAGGGG
+434 EVAKNHVILLAGGGG
-449 GMGESGGSAGGGG
+449 GMGESGGTAGGGG

-497 NGRTLTYEERVDA
+497 NGRVLTYDERVDA

-524 HYTVLG
+524 HYTILG

-537 AHRDPVDFLFDDG
+537 ANRDPVSLLFDDG

-591 FVNTSVTIDGEQVE
+591 FVNTSVTIDGKQVE

-617 KYDSTETAPYLVNGR
+617 KYDSTNSAPYLINGR
-632 VIIKMV
+632 VLIHMV
-638 GETPKLK
+638 GTTPKMK
-645 SVMMPAQSED
+645 TIMMEAQNED
-655 ISAGN
+655 ISSSHVDDA
-660 IDEKDGFG
+660 DVYG
-668 QKAILSPG
+668 QKAYLNKG
-676 QGSANKTLAY
+676 QDVASTTIAY

-693 LGDVMTVTPKWEY
+693 MGDLMTVNPVWEY
-706 NTLLNVTYKPWDDSV
+706 STMLSPTDRDWNDSV
-721 AKNINNQMSVS
+721 AKSIDSRLSVS
-732 ITNTELGI
+732 VANTNLGV
-740 PAEGDKY
+740 PNPGDKY
-747 YNDAYPGWYAVKSVM
+747 YNADYPGWYAVKSVM
-762 TITNAPLS
+762 TITNPVNTMYSTERLTKYYFRCKGIASYTLSSGTKTMYDKGERGELAIDYNIYINHEGVHVYSDRNIINGTPTSTVDDTIAATAGRSASTWQYPHMALTDVNNINTILIQFSSHGFNTSDSISYDASYADSLGITGSGNQYSYIFKAKSKNSVSTANWEKFLQSITYTTYDAATFTSTGVSGGVTIFWYADENLWENNMFYDSSSGHFYACINTGSSITWGEARNRALS
-770 MYDTATV
+770 MYNSALDCYGYLAHITSQSEQDYLYTLMDKSTQGWLGATRKV
-777 TKYFFRC
+777 SGNEWDWYWRDGPANETSEPFFRQN
-784 HPTATVSMYN
+784 AG
-794 GIRTMDDESESGGLV
+794 GIYGSLLWGYENWDSKTEPNNSGGVEWCMHYYGSNRGVWNDYIDSNGAVTSFIVEWSKDGLV
-809 LDYSI
+809 
-814 AMEHQGA
+814 G
-821 HVYQNRN
+821 
-828 TINDMNAE
+828 NDHS
-836 TVSDT
+836 VSDT
-841 VTATQNHSSSQWKY
+841 
-855 PELVVKTPKT
+855 
-865 IQTFN
+865 
-870 VLFTSPSR
+870 
-878 NAQDAILYNTDL
+878 
-890 ANQLGIVVTGT
+890 
-901 NQNYIF
+901 
-907 TKSGGLTQDE
+907 
-917 WNNFL
+917 
-922 RQVSFVTYDR
+922 
-932 AVFTADGVQSG
+932 
-943 VEVAWYGFEKAIFG
+943 
-957 SNQATRHVPTL
+957 
-968 SDYPGAAT
+968 
-976 HNIASGSLN
+976 
-985 ITSSGSVYRIV
+985 
-996 GSTTGDNRIYVSPGV
+996 
-1011 SATVILDNVT
+1011 
-1021 MNYTAAGAGWGND
+1021 
-1034 TSRAGD
+1034 
-1040 GAISCSHA
+1040 
-1048 NLTIILVG
+1048 
-1056 TSRITAYGSYSNAIA
+1056 
-1071 KNGTDGS
+1071 
-1078 LMIDGAGTLYAVGA
+1078 
-1092 SGDHCGAIGANVNCS
+1092 
-1107 FWNFTVQGGTIYAN
+1107 
-1121 AGEHC
+1121 
-1126 PGIGSGC
+1126 
-1133 LNQPGE
+1133 
-1139 GNGGDGAGCGNL
+1139 
-1151 NFTGGTVVARGNTAC
+1151 
-1166 SGIGSGWG
+1166 
-1174 GPVNGINISNGA
+1174 
-1186 KVTAYGGS
+1186 
-1194 YSPGIGSG
+1194 
-1202 GRTDNV
+1202 
-1208 QGGNIGSYHY
+1208 
-1218 HVRNIVITGGDT
+1218 
-1230 VVTAFGDKSTNMPG
+1230 
-1244 IGCGKD
+1244 
-1250 PVGTVRGTLSNVVAT
+1250 
-1265 TLDGFQGYVRY
+1265 
-1276 GSSEESAAYSTEQP
+1276 
-1290 RTPFTGTGNIGSYL
+1290 
-1304 ASQVNR
+1304 
-1310 GTPVYYTQVF
+1310 
-1320 FSIDTS
+1320 
-1326 NKHVDDADV
+1326 DV
-1335 IGTQVSSTGTI
+1335 IGTQIVA
-1346 KPEQFASV
+1346 EQEQKVNNGEV

-1359 AENDRDG
+1359 AENDYNG
-1366 VYQVGDEAV
+1366 LFATDEAKLQDITVQLISDNGTV
-1375 VEGVAVTLY
+1375 VATAQTNKLGQYDFTGLAPGNYYVKFTSQSFVGY
-1384 NADGSVCKTTTTN
+1384 NAVPDGGNSIVQQASKGINDSYAQTPVFALTYN
-1397 KYGAY
+1397 DVLEK
-1402 SFDGIPEKKNYTV
+1402 SF
-1415 GFSNGSSNIQSY
+1415 
-1427 SPTAKI
+1427 
-1433 AAGENNNHVN
+1433 
-1443 NDWKSD
+1443 
-1449 VFTAIYQKNTSQ
+1449 
-1461 TINCGV
+1461 GV
-1467 YVPSTVS
+1467 YVPSTVG
-1474 GFAWDDVNQNGICDN
+1474 GFAWDDANQNGIYDN
-1489 SESKIANVTITLTD
+1489 REAKIANVTITLTD

-1511 VYGNPITAVLTD
+1511 VYGNPIAEVLTD
-1523 ADGNYSFTNVRPRK
+1523 ANGNYSFTNVRPRK

-1553 ARVSPIPTSGDEKRT
+1553 ARVSPIPTSGDVKLT
-1568 NKAERSIDVLEF
+1568 NKAEKSIGMLEF

-1595 LNAATI
+1595 LTSATI
-1601 GEVYINSMTGTGITP
+1601 GEIYINSMSGTGITP

-1655 INIEEPVLNGVKV
+1655 IDIEEPVLNGVKV

-1704 ETDKTAAD
+1704 ETDRTAAD

-1725 LVSPTATTDKKTQM
+1725 TVSPTAATDKKTQM
-1739 GNDAT
+1739 GNDST

-1764 TRVVSLSNEKD
+1764 TRVVALNNEKD

-1910 DRSHMYCAWIGDIEL
+1910 DRSHMYCAWIGNIEL

-1948 TSFDLKKVEDLSGI
+1948 TDFDLKKIEDLSGI
-1962 PFENVKFD
+1962 PFKNVKFD

-1977 DDSGK
+1977 ADSGK

-2015 SFTNQDIATYHL
+2015 HFTNQDIATYHL
-2027 TETETLPGYVRDTKT
+2027 IETETLPGYVKNTKT
-2042 HVVKVMPETAVE
+2042 HVVKVMPEAAVE
-2054 NNNLIWKTYISV
+2054 NNNLVWKTYISV
-2066 DGVRQTN
+2066 DGVRLTD

-2096 NDQDGIRKNAVI
+2096 NDQDGIRQNAVI

-2140 LTYTFRSI
+2140 LSYTFRSI

-2155 TIQYTVVENPM
+2155 TIQYTVIENPM
-2166 DGYTAIVSNTTGSVD
+2166 DGYTATVGATTGSAD
-2181 NGYAITVTNK
+2181 KGYAITVTNK

-2206 DGNNVDGIRPDS
+2206 DSNNIDGMRPDS
-2218 VTIHMN
+2218 VTIHLN

-2235 SNTKDWKYTFKHIP
+2235 SNAKDWKYTFKHMP
-2249 LFDANGNEITY
+2249 LFDANGNKITY

-2266 VAGYTYT
+2266 VAEYTYT

-2288 QETLS
+2288 QETFS

-2304 NQDGVRPSAIHVILM
+2304 NQDGVRPSAIHVTLM

-2334 KWKYEF
+2334 EWKYEF

-2354 YTLSEETVDSYTY
+2354 YTLNEEAVNGYTY
-2367 KIEGD
+2367 KIEGN

-2382 HIPAVTNVVI
+2382 HISAVTNVVV

-2404 VRPDSVSVTLSGS
+2404 VRPDSVAVTLSGS
-2417 DGKTYKATLTKDG
+2417 DGKTYKATLTKDT
-2430 GFSETFENL
+2430 GFSKTFENL

-2444 NGTKI
+2444 NGTI
-2449 AYTVTEDAVAGY
+2449 ITYTVTEDAVNGYAGK
-2461 IGKTATDDTGYVL
+2461 ITTDDTGYIL
-2474 SITNTHTPETISKTI
+2474 SITNTHTPETIRKTV
-2489 TKTWDDNDNQDGIR
+2489 TKTWDDGNDRDGIR
-2503 PTNVKVELYGTD
+2503 PTNVKIELYGTD
-2515 GTLRTQYLTKDNN
+2515 GTRRTQYLTKDNH
-2528 WSYSFENLPKYQNE
+2528 WSYSFENLPKYQNK
-2542 GTIILYTAKEE
+2542 GTIILYTIKEE
-2553 AVEGYTQKSVTTATG
+2553 AVDGYTQKSVTTTAG
-2568 FNFTNTHEPQT
+2568 FDLTNTHEIQT
-2579 VTYGATKV
+2579 ADYEVKKV
-2587 WLDDDN
+2587 WIDDN
-2593 RDGVRPNSITL
+2593 DRDGARPTSITL
-2604 VLNGSDGSKYTKQ
+2604 TLTGSDGSKYTKL
-2617 MTAASNWSDV
+2617 MTAADNWNAV
-2627 TFERIPMF
+2627 TFERVPMF
-2635 NNGKYITYTLSEND
+2635 NGGKYITYTLTENE
-2649 VPSYVNSVAVS
+2649 VPSYINSIEVS
-2660 EDGKFFT
+2660 EDGKHFT
-2667 VTNTHT
+2667 VTNTHA
-2673 PDHAIIK
+2673 PDHTVIN
-2680 ITEVWHDEN
+2680 ITEVWHDKN
-2689 DQDGIRPKKVT
+2689 DQDGIRPRKMTAVV
-2700 TIIVGSNGNRH
+2700 VGSNGNRH

-2810 LNEENGWTATF
+2810 LNEDNGWTATF

-2833 TYNVK
+2833 AYNVK
-2838 ESDVEGYEASIVKTE
+2838 ESDTAGYEASVVKTE

-2866 TLRTATLVWRDENNQ
+2866 TMRTVTLVWRDEDNR
-2881 DGIRPDTVTYTLHGS
+2881 DGVRPDAVTYTLHGS
-2896 DGSEVEKTV
+2896 DGSEQEKTV
-2905 SKDDSWADVMFED
+2905 NKDDVWNDVVFED
-2918 LPVYQNGQKVTYTLT
+2918 LPVYQNGQRISYTLT
-2933 ESTVDGYT
+2933 ESAIDGYAN
-2941 TDIRDNGHT
+2941 DIRSSGNT

-2959 AVVNVDVTKVWTD
+2959 ETVNVDVTKIWTD
-2972 GENQDGNRPNSIS
+2972 GENQDGNRPDSIS
-2985 VILTGNDG
+2985 VILTGSDG
-2993 NRYTATIT
+2993 KRYTTTIT
-3001 AANNWKYT
+3001 AANNWKHT
-3009 FSKLPKFFNE
+3009 FLKLPKFFNE
-3019 GTQIEYTLAEDAAS
+3019 GTQIEYTLTEDTMS
-3033 GYSNVIEKK
+3033 GYSDVVEKRS
-3042 DNYTFVLTNKYSPA
+3042 DYVFVLTNKYSPA
-3056 TVDIPV
+3056 TVDVTI
-3062 VKKWNDDNDRDGAR
+3062 VKKWDDDNDRDGMR
-3076 PESFNIV
+3076 PESVDIV

-3094 TLSAENGYTYVFQSV
+3094 TLSTENGYTCVFQSV
-3109 PKFHNSGTLISYTVA
+3109 PKYHDGGTLINYTIA
-3124 EEKVTGYT
+3124 EEKIPGYT
-3132 TEVAKDS
+3132 TTIAKDA

-3148 TKSIETVTK
+3148 TKPIETVTK

-3176 ITVILTGDDGSRYLK
+3176 ITVILTGDDGSRRVK
-3191 SVSAAE
+3191 SVTAAE
-3197 NWTTT
+3197 NWTVT

-3208 NQNHGQSIQYTVSE
+3208 NQNHGQNIQYTVSE
-3222 AFVSGYTDEVTQ
+3222 AFVSGYTEAITQ
-3234 NGNNYTITNTH
+3234 NGDNYTITNTH
-3245 MPATTELFVTKT
+3245 TPASSEFFVTKI

-3269 DEITVT
+3269 DEITIT

-3282 SYAKKLN
+3282 SYTEKLN

-3303 YANGKTIDYT
+3303 YAEGKVIEYS
-3313 LTEEAVPGY
+3313 LTEESVPGY

-3360 LRPKSITAVVNG
+3360 LRPKTITAVVNG

-3381 LFESQN
+3381 LFEGQN
-3387 WTTSLNNLPKYKNS
+3387 WATSLNNLPKYKNG
-3401 TEVQYTVKENA
+3401 TEIQYTVKENA
-3412 ISGYETEIKQTGDS
+3412 IPGYETEIKQTGDS
-3426 YTITNTHAPAVV
+3426 YAIMNSHTPAVV
-3438 TVSVV
+3438 TVSAV
-3443 KIWDDENNQDGI
+3443 KVWDDANNQDGI

-3466 SDGSTHNA
+3466 SDGSVRNA

-3483 YQFKDLPQYKNG
+3483 YQFKNLPKYKNG
-3495 VKIDYTLQEADSN
+3495 VKIDYTLQEANSN

-3519 GYSFTITNN
+3519 EYSFTITNN
-3528 YVPAAVNVPVTT
+3528 YVPAVVNVPVTT
-3540 IWNDDNNRDGI
+3540 VWDDDDNRDGI
-3551 RAKETVITLQGS
+3551 RAKETAITLHGS

-3568 QHIVT
+3568 QRIVT
-3573 DKDSFATVFEDV
+3573 GKDDFATVFEDV
-3585 PKFFDEGKEVV
+3585 PKFFDEGREVV
-3596 YTVTQNEV
+3596 YTVTQNEMN
-3604 DGYTTDVTNTDKYT
+3604 GYTANIANTDKYT
-3618 FQITNTHEPEK
+3618 FQITNTHEPER

-3666 NLSAANNWTET
+3666 SLSTANNWTEA
-3677 FEGLYKYFKEGTPIQ
+3677 FDGLYKYFKEGTPIQ
-3692 YTIDEEAV
+3692 YTIDEEMV

-3740 GYRPDTTTIH
+3740 GYRPDAATIH

-3757 QDTKDFTK
+3757 QDAKDFTK

-3776 LDRFKDGTKIK
+3776 LDHYKDGNEIK
-3787 YTVTEDEIPQYT
+3787 YTVAEDEIPQYT
-3799 TSIVANGNVVTVT
+3799 TSIAVNGNVVTVT

-3828 EDNDDQDGIRPDAVN
+3828 DDNNDQDGIRPDTVN

-3889 PGYTTTIEKTDTG
+3889 PGYTTSIEKTDTG

-3918 DKVWDDSENQDGLR
+3918 DKVWKDAENQDGLR
-3932 PDTIHI
+3932 PDTINI

-3958 LEFEGL
+3958 LKFEGL

-3992 EDGYAFTIKNDHVP
+3992 EDGYTFTIENDHVP

-4020 NNRDGLRPS
+4020 NDRDGLRPD
-4029 SHTVILTDGIN
+4029 SHTVILVDGTN
-4040 TIEEIVLDKDNG
+4040 AIEEVVLDKNNG
-4052 YGTVLKDMP
+4052 YGVVLKNMP
-4061 KYKNGVEIDYQ
+4061 KYKNGVEINYQ

-4087 GDSVKDFKVTNTHV
+4087 SDSVKDFNITNTHV

-4115 QSDYDKIRPEEIA
+4115 QSDYDKIRPEKVT

-4141 TVNKE
+4141 TVTKD
-4146 TWTAV
+4146 TWTTA

-4170 EGIKGYSTT
+4170 EGIKGYKTT
-4179 ITNNQTDT
+4179 ITDNETGT
-4187 ITVIN
+4187 IAVIN
-4192 KHEPVKTITV
+4192 THEPVKTITV

-4212 DSIRPDKVTVKLT
+4212 DNIRPDKVTVKLAN
-4225 DGTTVVSTKEV
+4225 GTTAVSTKEIN
-4236 KNDSWKHIFEDI
+4236 NDSWKHVFENI
-4248 PVFNGSDKVSYTI
+4248 IVFNGDGKASYTV

-4284 INTHISV
+4284 INTHV
-4291 VPPKEEPKKKE
+4291 PVAPPKEEPKQE
-4302 PATPAPVVEVKVE
+4302 ETVTSTAPAPVVEIKTE
-4315 QPAPTV
+4315 PT
-4321 TLIQTTNKPTGI
+4321 TTVIETPNKQTGI
-4333 SFFESLFAK
+4333 SFMDGLFG

>member
-1 MQNGKSRI
+1 MQKCESRT
-9 KRVASAIIAGVMAL
+9 KRVMSAIIAGMMAL
-23 QTVAPVISYADDTAS
+23 QVVAPTISYADDTVASTAS
-38 SVATT
+38 SE
-43 DDSDAIANVD
+43 DNSDTQID
-53 PGTPVQVDA
+53 PGVPVQTD
-62 TASEEPSEAPSSGTS
+62 TASSNTVTEPDSSESL
-77 QADENSEET
+77 EET
-86 ETNSDITDEV
+86 ADSEQTGEIQDDTVSDSQGNETNTQEETV
-96 SNEHT
+96 Q
-101 DADTADETQ
+101 DTVQ
-110 TVEEDA
+110 
-116 PKQDESTSETTD
+116 QNNSGSETTE
-128 TAPSRTVTVTLNKN
+128 SESVRTVTVTLNKN
-142 GGEFEPEW
+142 GGIFEPEW

-169 IVVEDT
+169 IAIEDT

-186 DSIDIPVALSSDE
+186 DSISIPVALSGND

-211 SYDADSETLTF
+211 SYDADNETLTF
-222 EDGVDAYVLSAVYS
+222 DDGVDAYVLTAVYN
-236 SVVDDDQ
+236 SVADEDQ
-243 TLVENRTEFDE
+243 QLIENKEIFDE
-254 QTKRQAIQE
+254 QAEKNALQQ
-263 RLKSSGISTYVLR
+263 RLSASGISLYEMR
-276 PSDSYNQLDLV
+276 PSDSYNQLDLIID
-287 VEGLAFTSDDGLT
+287 GLAFTSDDGLV

-309 DYIITAY
+309 DYTITAY

-340 GTVHLNAGQT
+340 GTIHLSAGQT

-420 DYTDAEKAQNNAAA
+420 DYTDAEKAQNDAAV

-449 GMGESGGSAGGGG
+449 GMGESGGTAGGGG

-497 NGRTLTYEERVDA
+497 NGRVLTYDERVDA

-524 HYTVLG
+524 HYTILG

-537 AHRDPVDFLFDDG
+537 ANRDPVSLLFDDG

-591 FVNTSVTIDGEQVE
+591 FVNTSVTIDGKQVE

-617 KYDSTETAPYLVNGR
+617 KYDSTNSAPYLINGR
-632 VIIKMV
+632 VLIHMV
-638 GETPKLK
+638 GTTPKMK
-645 SVMMPAQSED
+645 TIMMEAQNED
-655 ISAGN
+655 ISSSHVDDA
-660 IDEKDGFG
+660 DVYG
-668 QKAILSPG
+668 QKAYLNKG
-676 QGSANKTLAY
+676 QDVASTTIAY

-693 LGDVMTVTPKWEY
+693 MGDLMTVNPVWEY
-706 NTLLNVTYKPWDDSV
+706 STMLSPTDRDWNDSV
-721 AKNINNQMSVS
+721 AKSIDSRLSVS
-732 ITNTELGI
+732 VANTNLGV
-740 PAEGDKY
+740 PNPGDKY
-747 YNDAYPGWYAVKSVM
+747 YNADYPGWYAVKSVM
-762 TITNAPLS
+762 TITNPVNTMYSTERLTKYYFRCKGIASYTLSSGTKTMYDKGERGELAIDYNIYINHEGVHVYSDRNIINGTPTSTVDDTIAATAGRSASTWQYPHMALTDVNNINTILIQFSSHGFNTSDSISYDASYADSLGITGSGNQYSYIFKAKSKNSVSTANWEKFLQSITYTTYDAATFTSTGVSGGVTIFWYADENLWENNMFYDSSSGHFYACINTGSSITWGEARNRALS
-770 MYDTATV
+770 MYNSALDCYGYLAHITSQSEQDYLYTLMDKSTQGWLGATRKV
-777 TKYFFRC
+777 SGNEWDWYWRDGPANETSEPFFRQN
-784 HPTATVSMYN
+784 AG
-794 GIRTMDDESESGGLV
+794 GIYGSLLWGYENWDSKTEPNNSGGVEWCMHYYGSNRGVWNDYIDSNGAVTSFIVEWSKDGLV
-809 LDYSI
+809 
-814 AMEHQGA
+814 G
-821 HVYQNRN
+821 
-828 TINDMNAE
+828 NDHS
-836 TVSDT
+836 VSDT
-841 VTATQNHSSSQWKY
+841 
-855 PELVVKTPKT
+855 
-865 IQTFN
+865 
-870 VLFTSPSR
+870 
-878 NAQDAILYNTDL
+878 
-890 ANQLGIVVTGT
+890 
-901 NQNYIF
+901 
-907 TKSGGLTQDE
+907 
-917 WNNFL
+917 
-922 RQVSFVTYDR
+922 
-932 AVFTADGVQSG
+932 
-943 VEVAWYGFEKAIFG
+943 
-957 SNQATRHVPTL
+957 
-968 SDYPGAAT
+968 
-976 HNIASGSLN
+976 
-985 ITSSGSVYRIV
+985 
-996 GSTTGDNRIYVSPGV
+996 
-1011 SATVILDNVT
+1011 
-1021 MNYTAAGAGWGND
+1021 
-1034 TSRAGD
+1034 
-1040 GAISCSHA
+1040 
-1048 NLTIILVG
+1048 
-1056 TSRITAYGSYSNAIA
+1056 
-1071 KNGTDGS
+1071 
-1078 LMIDGAGTLYAVGA
+1078 
-1092 SGDHCGAIGANVNCS
+1092 
-1107 FWNFTVQGGTIYAN
+1107 
-1121 AGEHC
+1121 
-1126 PGIGSGC
+1126 
-1133 LNQPGE
+1133 
-1139 GNGGDGAGCGNL
+1139 
-1151 NFTGGTVVARGNTAC
+1151 
-1166 SGIGSGWG
+1166 
-1174 GPVNGINISNGA
+1174 
-1186 KVTAYGGS
+1186 
-1194 YSPGIGSG
+1194 
-1202 GRTDNV
+1202 
-1208 QGGNIGSYHY
+1208 
-1218 HVRNIVITGGDT
+1218 
-1230 VVTAFGDKSTNMPG
+1230 
-1244 IGCGKD
+1244 
-1250 PVGTVRGTLSNVVAT
+1250 
-1265 TLDGFQGYVRY
+1265 
-1276 GSSEESAAYSTEQP
+1276 
-1290 RTPFTGTGNIGSYL
+1290 
-1304 ASQVNR
+1304 
-1310 GTPVYYTQVF
+1310 
-1320 FSIDTS
+1320 
-1326 NKHVDDADV
+1326 DV
-1335 IGTQVSSTGTI
+1335 IGTQIVA
-1346 KPEQFASV
+1346 EQEQKVNNGEV

-1359 AENDRDG
+1359 AENDYNG
-1366 VYQVGDEAV
+1366 LFATDEAKLQDITVQLISDNGTV
-1375 VEGVAVTLY
+1375 VATAQTNKLGQYDFTGLAPGNYYVKFTSQSFVGY
-1384 NADGSVCKTTTTN
+1384 NAVPDGGNSIVQQASKGINDSYAQTPVFALTYN
-1397 KYGAY
+1397 DVLEK
-1402 SFDGIPEKKNYTV
+1402 SF
-1415 GFSNGSSNIQSY
+1415 
-1427 SPTAKI
+1427 
-1433 AAGENNNHVN
+1433 
-1443 NDWKSD
+1443 
-1449 VFTAIYQKNTSQ
+1449 
-1461 TINCGV
+1461 GV

-1474 GFAWDDVNQNGICDN
+1474 GFAWDDANQNGIYDN
-1489 SESKIANVTITLTD
+1489 REAKIANVTITLTD

-1511 VYGNPITAVLTD
+1511 VYGNPIAAVLTD
-1523 ADGNYSFTNVRPRK
+1523 ANGNYSFTNVRPRK

-1553 ARVSPIPTSGDEKRT
+1553 ARVSPIPASGDVKLT
-1568 NKAERSIDVLEF
+1568 NKAEKSIGMLEF

-1595 LNAATI
+1595 LTSATI

-1655 INIEEPVLNGVKV
+1655 IDIEEPVLNGVKV

-1704 ETDKTAAD
+1704 ETDRTAAD

-1725 LVSPTATTDKKTQM
+1725 LVSPTAATDKKTQM
-1739 GNDAT
+1739 GNDST

-1764 TRVVSLSNEKD
+1764 TRVVNLSNEKD

-1784 MYIPSKVYG
+1784 LYIPSKVYG
-1793 YIWQDDNYNG
+1793 YIWQDNNYNG

-1848 FGELVGNGDL
+1848 FGELIGNGDL

-1925 PVNTKT
+1925 PVNTKA

-1948 TSFDLKKVEDLSGI
+1948 TDFDLKKIEDLSGI
-1962 PFENVKFD
+1962 PFKDVKFD

-2015 SFTNQDIATYHL
+2015 HFTNQDIATYHL
-2027 TETETLPGYVRDTKT
+2027 IETETLPGYVKDTKT
-2042 HVVKVMPETAVE
+2042 HVVKVMPEAAVE
-2054 NNNLIWKTYISV
+2054 NNNLVWKTYISV
-2066 DGVRQTN
+2066 DGVRLTD

-2096 NDQDGIRKNAVI
+2096 NDQDGIRQNAVI

-2155 TIQYTVVENPM
+2155 TIQYTVIENPM
-2166 DGYTAIVSNTTGSVD
+2166 DGYTATVSATTGSTD
-2181 NGYAITVTNK
+2181 KGYAITVTNK
-2191 HVPQFDDFTVVKVWD
+2191 HVPQFDDFTVTKVWD
-2206 DGNNVDGIRPDS
+2206 DSNNIDGMRPDS
-2218 VTIHMN
+2218 VTIHLN

-2235 SNTKDWKYTFKHIP
+2235 SNAKDWKYTFKHMP
-2249 LFDANGNEITY
+2249 LYDANGNEITY

-2266 VAGYTYT
+2266 VTGYTYT
-2273 VTNEGRSFTI
+2273 VTNKDRAFTI
-2283 TNSHV
+2283 TNKHT
-2288 QETLS
+2288 QETFS

-2304 NQDGVRPSAIHVILM
+2304 NQDGVRPSAIHVTLM

-2354 YTLSEETVDSYTY
+2354 YTLNEEAVNGYTY

-2382 HIPAVTNVVI
+2382 HISAVTNVVV
-2392 NKYWEDAANQDG
+2392 NKYWEDAENQDG
-2404 VRPDSVSVTLSGS
+2404 VRPDSVAVTLSGS
-2417 DGKTYKATLTKDG
+2417 DGKTYKATLTKDT
-2430 GFSETFENL
+2430 GFSKTFENL

-2449 AYTVTEDAVAGY
+2449 TYTVTEDAVNGY
-2461 IGKTATDDTGYVL
+2461 TGKITTDDTGYIL
-2474 SITNTHTPETISKTI
+2474 SITNTHAPETIRKTV
-2489 TKTWDDNDNQDGIR
+2489 TKTWDDGNDRDGIR
-2503 PTNVKVELYGTD
+2503 PTNVKIELYGTD
-2515 GTLRTQYLTKDNN
+2515 GTRRTQYLTKDNH

-2542 GTIILYTAKEE
+2542 GTIILYIIKEE
-2553 AVEGYTQKSVTTATG
+2553 AVDGYTQKSVTTTAG
-2568 FNFTNTHEPQT
+2568 FDLTNTHEIQT
-2579 VTYGATKV
+2579 ADYEVKKV
-2587 WLDDDN
+2587 WIDDN
-2593 RDGVRPNSITL
+2593 DRDGARPTSITL
-2604 VLNGSDGSKYTKQ
+2604 TLTGSDGSKYTKL
-2617 MTAASNWSDV
+2617 MTAADNWNAV
-2627 TFERIPMF
+2627 TFERVPMF
-2635 NNGKYITYTLSEND
+2635 NGGKYITYTLTENE
-2649 VPSYVNSVAVS
+2649 VPSYINLIEVS
-2660 EDGKFFT
+2660 EDGKHFT
-2667 VTNTHT
+2667 VTNTHA
-2673 PDHAIIK
+2673 PDHTVIN

-2689 DQDGIRPKKVT
+2689 DQDGIRPRKMTAIV
-2700 TIIVGSNGNRH
+2700 VGSNGNRH

-2810 LNEENGWTATF
+2810 LNEDNGWTATF

-2833 TYNVK
+2833 AYNVK
-2838 ESDVEGYEASIVKTE
+2838 ESDTEGYEASVVKTE

-2866 TLRTATLVWRDENNQ
+2866 TMRTVTLVWRDEDNR
-2881 DGIRPDTVTYTLHGS
+2881 DGVRPDAVTYTLHGS
-2896 DGSEVEKTV
+2896 DGSEQEKTV
-2905 SKDDSWADVMFED
+2905 NKDDAWNDVVFED
-2918 LPVYQNGQKVTYTLT
+2918 LPVYQNGQRISYTLT
-2933 ESTVDGYT
+2933 ESAIDGYAN
-2941 TDIRDNGHT
+2941 DIRSSGNT

-2959 AVVNVDVTKVWTD
+2959 ETVNVDVTKIWTD
-2972 GENQDGNRPNSIS
+2972 GENQDGNRPDSIS
-2985 VILTGNDG
+2985 VILTGSDG
-2993 NRYTATIT
+2993 KRYTTTIT
-3001 AANNWKYT
+3001 AANNWKHT
-3009 FSKLPKFFNE
+3009 FLKLPKFFNE
-3019 GTQIEYTLAEDAAS
+3019 GTQIEYTLTEDTMS
-3033 GYSNVIEKK
+3033 GYSDVVEKRS
-3042 DNYTFVLTNKYSPA
+3042 DYVFVLTNKYSPA
-3056 TVDIPV
+3056 TVDVTI
-3062 VKKWNDDNDRDGAR
+3062 VKKWDDDNDRDGMR
-3076 PESFNIV
+3076 PESVDIV

-3094 TLSAENGYTYVFQSV
+3094 TLSTENGYTCVFQSV
-3109 PKFHNSGTLISYTVA
+3109 PKYHDGGTLINYTIA
-3124 EEKVTGYT
+3124 EEKIPGYT
-3132 TEVAKDS
+3132 TTIAKDA

-3148 TKSIETVTK
+3148 AKTIDTVAK
-3157 TVSKVWEDS
+3157 TVSKVWDDN
-3166 NNQDGLRPSA
+3166 NNQDGLRPTA
-3176 ITVILTGDDGSRYLK
+3176 ITVILTGDDGSRRVK
-3191 SVSAAE
+3191 SVTAAE
-3197 NWTTT
+3197 NWTVT

-3208 NQNHGQSIQYTVSE
+3208 NKNHGQNIQYTVSE
-3222 AFVSGYTDEVTQ
+3222 AFVSGYTEAITQ
-3234 NGNNYTITNTH
+3234 NGDNYTITNTH
-3245 MPATTELFVTKT
+3245 TPASSEFFVTKI

-3282 SYAKKLN
+3282 SYTEKLN
-3289 ADNQWSVMFSNLPK
+3289 ANNQWSIMFSNLPK
-3303 YANGKTIDYT
+3303 YADGKTIDYT
-3313 LTEEAVPGY
+3313 LAEEVVPGY
-3322 TSSITRNGKSFTL
+3322 ASSITRNGKSFTL

-3360 LRPKSITAVVNG
+3360 LRPKTITAVVNG

-3381 LFESQN
+3381 LFEGQN
-3387 WTTSLNNLPKYKNS
+3387 WATNLNNLPKYKNG
-3401 TEVQYTVKENA
+3401 TEIQYTVKENA
-3412 ISGYETEIKQTGDS
+3412 IPGYETEIKQTGDS
-3426 YTITNTHAPAVV
+3426 YAITNSHTPAVV
-3438 TVSVV
+3438 TVSAV
-3443 KIWDDENNQDGI
+3443 KVWDDANNQDGI

-3466 SDGSTHNA
+3466 SDGSVRNA

-3483 YQFKDLPQYKNG
+3483 YQFKNLPKYNNG
-3495 VKIDYTLQEADSN
+3495 TKIDYTLQEANSN

-3519 GYSFTITNN
+3519 EYSFTITNN
-3528 YVPAAVNVPVTT
+3528 YVPAVVNVPITT
-3540 IWNDDNNRDGI
+3540 VWDDDDNRDGI
-3551 RAKETVITLQGS
+3551 RAKETAITLHGS

-3568 QHIVT
+3568 QRIVT
-3573 DKDSFATVFEDV
+3573 GKDDFATVFENM

-3596 YTVTQNEV
+3596 YTVTQNEMN
-3604 DGYTTDVTNTDKYT
+3604 GYTANIASTDKYT
-3618 FQITNTHEPEK
+3618 FQITNTHEPER

-3666 NLSAANNWTET
+3666 SLSTANNWTET
-3677 FEGLYKYFKEGTPIQ
+3677 FDGLYKYFKEGTPIQ

-3700 GGYEKEISEKD
+3700 GGYEKGISEKD

-3740 GYRPDTTTIH
+3740 GYRPDAATIH

-3757 QDTKDFTK
+3757 QDTRDFTK
-3765 DSSWS
+3765 NSSWTA
-3770 SIVFKD
+3770 IVFKD
-3776 LDRFKDGTKIK
+3776 LDHYKDGNEIK
-3787 YTVTEDEIPQYT
+3787 YTVAEDEIPQYT
-3799 TSIVANGNVVTVT
+3799 TSIAVNGNVVTVT
-3812 NTHIPEITLR
+3812 NTHIPETTLR

-3828 EDNDDQDGIRPDAVN
+3828 DDNNDQDGLRPDAVS
-3843 IKLKGNDKLVDSSE
+3843 IKLKGNDKFIDSSE

-3873 RENGNEI
+3873 RENGNKI
-3880 SYTAEENEI
+3880 TYTAEENEI
-3889 PGYTTTIEKTDTG
+3889 PGYTTSIEKTDTG

-3918 DKVWDDSENQDGLR
+3918 DKVWKDAENQDGLR
-3932 PDTIHI
+3932 PDAIHI
-3938 KLVSNGIA
+3938 RLISNDIE

-3953 DSNWH
+3953 ESDWH
-3958 LEFEGL
+3958 LDFEGL

-3992 EDGYAFTIKNDHVP
+3992 KDGYAFTIENDHVP

-4020 NNRDGLRPS
+4020 NDRDGLRPD
-4029 SHTVILTDGIN
+4029 SHTVILVDGTN
-4040 TIEEIVLDKDNG
+4040 TIEEVVLDKNNG
-4052 YGTVLKDMP
+4052 YGVVLKNMP
-4061 KYKNGVEIDYQ
+4061 KYKNGVEINYQ

-4087 GDSVKDFKVTNTHV
+4087 SDSVKDFNITNTHV

-4115 QSDYDKIRPEEIA
+4115 QSDYDKIRPEKVT

-4141 TVNKE
+4141 TVTKD
-4146 TWTAV
+4146 TWTTA

-4170 EGIKGYSTT
+4170 EGIKGYKTT
-4179 ITNNQTDT
+4179 ITDNETGT
-4187 ITVIN
+4187 IAVIN
-4192 KHEPVKTITV
+4192 THEPVKTITV

-4212 DSIRPDKVTVKLT
+4212 DNIRPDKVTVKLAN
-4225 DGTTVVSTKEV
+4225 GTTAVSTKEIN
-4236 KNDSWKHIFEDI
+4236 NDSWKHVFENI
-4248 PVFNGSDKVSYTI
+4248 IVFNGDDKASYTV
-4261 TQDAVNGYTTEIK
+4261 TQDAVSEYTTEIK

-4284 INTHISV
+4284 INTHV
-4291 VPPKEEPKKKE
+4291 PVAPPKEEPKQE
-4302 PATPAPVVEVKVE
+4302 ETVTPAAPAPVVEIKTE
-4315 QPAPTV
+4315 PT
-4321 TLIQTTNKPTGI
+4321 TTVIETPNKQTGI
-4333 SFFESLFAK
+4333 SFMDGLFG

>member
-9 KRVASAIIAGVMAL
+9 KRVASAVIAGVMAL

-62 TASEEPSEAPSSGTS
+62 AASEEPSEAPSSGPS

-86 ETNSDITDEV
+86 NSDITDEV
-96 SNEHT
+96 ANEHT

-116 PKQDESTSETTD
+116 PKQDESTSEATD
-128 TAPSRTVTVTLNKN
+128 AAPSRTVTVTLNKN
-142 GGEFEPEW
+142 GGVFEPEW

-420 DYTDAEKAQNNAAA
+420 DYTDAEKAQNDAAA

-537 AHRDPVDFLFDDG
+537 ANRDPVSLLFDDG

-591 FVNTSVTIDGEQVE
+591 FVNTSVTIDGKQVE

-617 KYDSTETAPYLVNGR
+617 KYDSTNSAPYLINGR
-632 VIIKMV
+632 VLIHMV
-638 GETPKLK
+638 GTTPKMK
-645 SVMMPAQSED
+645 TIMMEAQNED
-655 ISAGN
+655 ISSSHVDDA
-660 IDEKDGFG
+660 DVYG
-668 QKAILSPG
+668 QKAYLNKG
-676 QGSANKTLAY
+676 QDVASTTIAY

-693 LGDVMTVTPKWEY
+693 MGDLMTVNPVWEY
-706 NTLLNVTYKPWDDSV
+706 STMLSPTDRNWNDSV
-721 AKNINNQMSVS
+721 AKSIDSRLSVS
-732 ITNTELGI
+732 VANTNLGV
-740 PAEGDKY
+740 PNPGDKY
-747 YNDAYPGWYAVKSVM
+747 YNADYPGWYAVKSVM
-762 TITNAPLS
+762 TITNPVNTMYSTERLTKYYFRCKGIASYTLSSGTKTMYDKGERGELAIDYNIYINHEGVHVYSDRNIINGTPTSTVDDTIAATAGRSASTWQYPHMALTDVNNINTILIQFSSHGFNTSDSISYDASYADSLGITGSGNQYSYIFKAKSKNSVSTANWEKFLQSITYTTYDAATFTSTGVSGGVTIFWYADENLWENNMFYDSSSGHFYACINTGNSITWGEARNRALS
-770 MYDTATV
+770 MYNSALDCYGYLAHITSQSEQDYLYTLMDKSTQGWLGATRKV
-777 TKYFFRC
+777 SGNEWDWYWRDGPANETSEPFFRQN
-784 HPTATVSMYN
+784 AG
-794 GIRTMDDESESGGLV
+794 GIYGSLLWGYENWDSKTEPNNSGGVEWCMHYYGSNRGVWNDYIDSNGAVTSFIVEWSKDGLV
-809 LDYSI
+809 
-814 AMEHQGA
+814 G
-821 HVYQNRN
+821 
-828 TINDMNAE
+828 NDHS
-836 TVSDT
+836 VSDT
-841 VTATQNHSSSQWKY
+841 
-855 PELVVKTPKT
+855 
-865 IQTFN
+865 
-870 VLFTSPSR
+870 
-878 NAQDAILYNTDL
+878 
-890 ANQLGIVVTGT
+890 
-901 NQNYIF
+901 
-907 TKSGGLTQDE
+907 
-917 WNNFL
+917 
-922 RQVSFVTYDR
+922 
-932 AVFTADGVQSG
+932 
-943 VEVAWYGFEKAIFG
+943 
-957 SNQATRHVPTL
+957 
-968 SDYPGAAT
+968 
-976 HNIASGSLN
+976 
-985 ITSSGSVYRIV
+985 
-996 GSTTGDNRIYVSPGV
+996 
-1011 SATVILDNVT
+1011 
-1021 MNYTAAGAGWGND
+1021 
-1034 TSRAGD
+1034 
-1040 GAISCSHA
+1040 
-1048 NLTIILVG
+1048 
-1056 TSRITAYGSYSNAIA
+1056 
-1071 KNGTDGS
+1071 
-1078 LMIDGAGTLYAVGA
+1078 
-1092 SGDHCGAIGANVNCS
+1092 
-1107 FWNFTVQGGTIYAN
+1107 
-1121 AGEHC
+1121 
-1126 PGIGSGC
+1126 
-1133 LNQPGE
+1133 
-1139 GNGGDGAGCGNL
+1139 
-1151 NFTGGTVVARGNTAC
+1151 
-1166 SGIGSGWG
+1166 
-1174 GPVNGINISNGA
+1174 
-1186 KVTAYGGS
+1186 
-1194 YSPGIGSG
+1194 
-1202 GRTDNV
+1202 
-1208 QGGNIGSYHY
+1208 
-1218 HVRNIVITGGDT
+1218 
-1230 VVTAFGDKSTNMPG
+1230 
-1244 IGCGKD
+1244 
-1250 PVGTVRGTLSNVVAT
+1250 
-1265 TLDGFQGYVRY
+1265 
-1276 GSSEESAAYSTEQP
+1276 
-1290 RTPFTGTGNIGSYL
+1290 
-1304 ASQVNR
+1304 
-1310 GTPVYYTQVF
+1310 
-1320 FSIDTS
+1320 
-1326 NKHVDDADV
+1326 DV
-1335 IGTQVSSTGTI
+1335 IGTQIVA
-1346 KPEQFASV
+1346 EQEQKVNNGEV

-1359 AENDRDG
+1359 AENDYNG
-1366 VYQVGDEAV
+1366 LFATDEAKLQDITVQLISDNGTV
-1375 VEGVAVTLY
+1375 VATAQTNKLGQYDFTGLAPGNYYVKFTSQSFVGY
-1384 NADGSVCKTTTTN
+1384 NAVPDGGNSIVQQASKGINDSYAQTPVFALTYN
-1397 KYGAY
+1397 DVLEK
-1402 SFDGIPEKKNYTV
+1402 SF
-1415 GFSNGSSNIQSY
+1415 
-1427 SPTAKI
+1427 
-1433 AAGENNNHVN
+1433 
-1443 NDWKSD
+1443 
-1449 VFTAIYQKNTSQ
+1449 
-1461 TINCGV
+1461 GV
-1467 YVPSTVS
+1467 YVPSTVG
-1474 GFAWDDVNQNGICDN
+1474 GFAWDDANQNGIYDN
-1489 SESKIANVTITLTD
+1489 REAKIANVTITLTD

-1511 VYGNPITAVLTD
+1511 VYGNPIAAVLTD
-1523 ADGNYSFTNVRPRK
+1523 ANGNYSFTNVRPRK

-1553 ARVSPIPTSGDEKRT
+1553 ARVSPIPTSGDVKLT
-1568 NKAERSIDVLEF
+1568 NKAEKSIGMLEF

-1595 LNAATI
+1595 LTSATI
-1601 GEVYINSMTGTGITP
+1601 GEIYINSMTGTGITP

-1725 LVSPTATTDKKTQM
+1725 TVSPTAATDKKTQM
-1739 GNDAT
+1739 GNDST

-1764 TRVVSLSNEKD
+1764 TRVVALNNKKD

-1803 IRETNETENVKTHI
+1803 IREANETKNVETHI
-1817 YLRRTTKSQFADAD
+1817 YLRRTTKSKFADAD

-1848 FGELVGNGDL
+1848 FGELIGNGDL

-1948 TSFDLKKVEDLSGI
+1948 TDFDLKKIEDLSGI

-1977 DDSGK
+1977 ADSGK

-2001 IKTEHLTTDKNGLI
+2001 IKTKHLTTDKNGLI
-2015 SFTNQDIATYHL
+2015 HFTNQDIATYHL
-2027 TETETLPGYVRDTKT
+2027 IETETLPGYVKDTKT
-2042 HVVKVMPETAVE
+2042 HVVKVMPEATVE
-2054 NNNLIWKTYISV
+2054 NNNLVWKTYISV
-2066 DGVRQTN
+2066 DGVRLTD

-2096 NDQDGIRKNAVI
+2096 NDQDGIRQNAVI

-2155 TIQYTVVENPM
+2155 TIQYTVIENPM
-2166 DGYTAIVSNTTGSVD
+2166 DGYTATVSATTGSTD
-2181 NGYAITVTNK
+2181 KGYAITVTNK
-2191 HVPQFDDFTVVKVWD
+2191 HVPQFDDFTVTKVWD
-2206 DGNNVDGIRPDS
+2206 DSNNIDGMRPDS
-2218 VTIHMN
+2218 VTIHLN

-2235 SNTKDWKYTFKHIP
+2235 SNAKDWKYIFKHMP
-2249 LFDANGNEITY
+2249 LFDANGNKITY

-2288 QETLS
+2288 QETFS

-2304 NQDGVRPSAIHVILM
+2304 NQDGVRPSAIHVTLM

-2354 YTLSEETVDSYTY
+2354 YTLNEEAVNGYTY

-2382 HIPAVTNVVI
+2382 HISAVTNVVV
-2392 NKYWEDAANQDG
+2392 NKYWEDAENQDG
-2404 VRPDSVSVTLSGS
+2404 VRPDSVAVTLSGS
-2417 DGKTYKATLTKDG
+2417 DGKTYKATLTKDT
-2430 GFSETFENL
+2430 GFSKTFENL

-2449 AYTVTEDAVAGY
+2449 TYTVTEDAVNGY
-2461 IGKTATDDTGYVL
+2461 TGKITTDDTGYIL
-2474 SITNTHTPETISKTI
+2474 SITNTHAPETIRKTV
-2489 TKTWDDNDNQDGIR
+2489 TKTWDDGNDRDGIR
-2503 PTNVKVELYGTD
+2503 PTNVKIELYGTD
-2515 GTLRTQYLTKDNN
+2515 GTRRTQYLTKDNH

-2542 GTIILYTAKEE
+2542 GTIILYTIKEE
-2553 AVEGYTQKSVTTATG
+2553 AVDGYTQKSVTTTAG
-2568 FNFTNTHEPQT
+2568 FDLTNTHEIQT
-2579 VTYGATKV
+2579 ADYEVKKV
-2587 WLDDDN
+2587 WIDDN
-2593 RDGVRPNSITL
+2593 DRDGARPTSITL
-2604 VLNGSDGSKYTKQ
+2604 TLTGSDGSKYTKL
-2617 MTAASNWSDV
+2617 MTAADNWNAV
-2627 TFERIPMF
+2627 TFERVPMF
-2635 NNGKYITYTLSEND
+2635 NGGKYITYTLTENE
-2649 VPSYVNSVAVS
+2649 VPSYINSIEVS
-2660 EDGKFFT
+2660 EDGKHFT
-2667 VTNTHT
+2667 VTNTHA
-2673 PDHAIIK
+2673 PDHTVIN

-2689 DQDGIRPKKVT
+2689 DQDGIRPRKMTAIV
-2700 TIIVGSNGNRH
+2700 VGSNGNRH
-2711 EVPLHSSGDWHY
+2711 KVPLHSSGDWHY

-2810 LNEENGWTATF
+2810 LNEDNGWTATF

-2833 TYNVK
+2833 AYNVK
-2838 ESDVEGYEASIVKTE
+2838 ESDTEGYEASVVKTE

-2866 TLRTATLVWRDENNQ
+2866 TMRTVTLVWRDEDNR
-2881 DGIRPDTVTYTLHGS
+2881 DGVRPDAVTYTLHGS
-2896 DGSEVEKTV
+2896 DGSEQEKTV
-2905 SKDDSWADVMFED
+2905 NKDDAWNDVVFED
-2918 LPVYQNGQKVTYTLT
+2918 LPVYQNGQRISYTLT
-2933 ESTVDGYT
+2933 ESAIDGYAN
-2941 TDIRDNGHT
+2941 DIRSSGNT

-2959 AVVNVDVTKVWTD
+2959 ETVNVDVTKIWTD
-2972 GENQDGNRPNSIS
+2972 GENQDGNRPDSIS
-2985 VILTGNDG
+2985 VILTGSDG
-2993 NRYTATIT
+2993 KRYTTTIT
-3001 AANNWKYT
+3001 AANNWKHT
-3009 FSKLPKFFNE
+3009 FLKLPKFFNE
-3019 GTQIEYTLAEDAAS
+3019 GTQIEYTLTEDTMS
-3033 GYSNVIEKK
+3033 GYSDVVEKRS
-3042 DNYTFVLTNKYSPA
+3042 DYVFVLTNKYSPA
-3056 TVDIPV
+3056 TVDVTI
-3062 VKKWNDDNDRDGAR
+3062 VKKWDDDNDRDGMR
-3076 PESFNIV
+3076 PESVDIV

-3094 TLSAENGYTYVFQSV
+3094 TLSTENGYTCVFQSV
-3109 PKFHNSGTLISYTVA
+3109 PKYHDGGTLINYTIA
-3124 EEKVTGYT
+3124 EEKIPGYT
-3132 TEVAKDS
+3132 TTIAKDA

-3148 TKSIETVTK
+3148 TKPIETVTK

-3176 ITVILTGDDGSRYLK
+3176 ITIILTGDDGIRRVK

-3197 NWTTT
+3197 NWTTM

-3222 AFVSGYTDEVTQ
+3222 AFVSGYTDRVAQ
-3234 NGNNYTITNTH
+3234 NGDNYTITNTH
-3245 MPATTELFVTKT
+3245 TPAATELFVTKT

-3282 SYAKKLN
+3282 SYTEKLN

-3303 YANGKTIDYT
+3303 YADGKVIEYS
-3313 LTEEAVPGY
+3313 LTEESVPGY
-3322 TSSITRNGKSFTL
+3322 TSSITRNGKSFVL

-3348 TKAWNDENNQDG
+3348 TKAWNDGNNQDG
-3360 LRPKSITAVVNG
+3360 LRPKTITAVVNG

-3381 LFESQN
+3381 LFEGQN
-3387 WTTSLNNLPKYKNS
+3387 WATSLNNLPKYKNG
-3401 TEVQYTVKENA
+3401 TEIQYTVKENV
-3412 ISGYETEIKQTGDS
+3412 IPGYETEIKQTGDS
-3426 YTITNTHAPAVV
+3426 YAIMNSHTPAVV
-3438 TVSVV
+3438 TVSAV
-3443 KIWDDENNQDGI
+3443 KVWDDANNQDGI

-3466 SDGSTHNA
+3466 SDGSVRNA

-3483 YQFKDLPQYKNG
+3483 YQFKNLPQYKNG

-3604 DGYTTDVTNTDKYT
+3604 DGYTTNVANTDKYT

-3677 FEGLYKYFKEGTPIQ
+3677 FEGLYKHFKEGTPIQ

-3787 YTVTEDEIPQYT
+3787 YTVTEDEIPLYT

-3873 RENGNEI
+3873 REDGNEI

-3938 KLVSNGIA
+3938 KLVSNGIV

-4029 SHTVILTDGIN
+4029 SHAVILTDGIN

-4072 IKDFKVDGYTTNIIK
+4072 IKDFKVDGYTTNIFK

-4261 TQDAVNGYTTEIK
+4261 TQDTVNGYTTEIK

-4284 INTHISV
+4284 INTHIPV
-4291 VPPKEEPKKKE
+4291 VPPKEEPKKEE

>member
-9 KRVASAIIAGVMAL
+9 KRVASAVIAGVMAL

-62 TASEEPSEAPSSGTS
+62 TASEEPSEAPSSGAS
-77 QADENSEET
+77 QADENSGET

-96 SNEHT
+96 ANEHT

-186 DSIDIPVALSSDE
+186 DSISIPVALSGDD

-211 SYDADSETLTF
+211 SYDADNETLTF
-222 EDGVDAYVLSAVYS
+222 DDGVDAYVLTAVYN
-236 SVVDDDQ
+236 SVADEDQ
-243 TLVENRTEFDE
+243 QLIENKEIFDE
-254 QTKRQAIQE
+254 QAEKNVLQQKLSA
-263 RLKSSGISTYVLR
+263 SGISLYEMR
-276 PSDSYNQLDLV
+276 PSDSYNQLDLIID
-287 VEGLAFTSDDGLT
+287 GLAFTSDDGLV

-309 DYIITAY
+309 DYTITAY

-340 GTVHLNAGQT
+340 GTIHLSAGQT

-420 DYTDAEKAQNNAAA
+420 DYTDAEKAQNDAAV

-449 GMGESGGSAGGGG
+449 GMGESGGTAGGGG

-497 NGRTLTYEERVDA
+497 NGRVLTYDERVDA

-524 HYTVLG
+524 HYTILG

-537 AHRDPVDFLFDDG
+537 ANRDPVSLLFDDG

-591 FVNTSVTIDGEQVE
+591 FVNTSVTIDGKQVE

-617 KYDSTETAPYLVNGR
+617 KYDSTNSAPYLINGR
-632 VIIKMV
+632 VLIHMV
-638 GETPKLK
+638 GTTPKMK
-645 SVMMPAQSED
+645 TIMMEAQNED
-655 ISAGN
+655 ISSSHVDDA
-660 IDEKDGFG
+660 DVYG
-668 QKAILSPG
+668 QKAYLNKG
-676 QGSANKTLAY
+676 QDVASTTIAY

-693 LGDVMTVTPKWEY
+693 MGDLMTVNPVWEY
-706 NTLLNVTYKPWDDSV
+706 STMLSPTDRDWNDSV
-721 AKNINNQMSVS
+721 AKSIDSRLSVS
-732 ITNTELGI
+732 VANTNLGV
-740 PAEGDKY
+740 PNPGDKY
-747 YNDAYPGWYAVKSVM
+747 YNADYPGWYAVKSVM
-762 TITNAPLS
+762 TITNPVNTMYSTERLTKYYFRCKGIASYTLSSGTKTMYDKGERGELAIDYNIYINHEGVHVYSDRNIINGTPTSTVDDTIAATAGRSASTWQYPHMALTDVNNINTILVQFSSHGFNTNDSISYDASYADSLGITGGGNQYSYIFKAKSKNSVSTANWEKFLQSITYTTYDAATFTSTGVSGGVTIFWYADENLWENNMFYDSSSSHFYACINTGSSITWGEARNRALS
-770 MYDTATV
+770 MYNSALDCYGYLAHITSQSEQNYLYTLMDKSTQGWLGATRKV
-777 TKYFFRC
+777 SGNEWDWYWRDGPANETSEPFFRQNADGTYGTLLWGYENWDNKTEPNNVGDEWC
-784 HPTATVSMYN
+784 MHYYGNKN
-794 GIRTMDDESESGGLV
+794 GVWNDYSDTNGAVTSFIVEWSKDGLV
-809 LDYSI
+809 
-814 AMEHQGA
+814 G
-821 HVYQNRN
+821 
-828 TINDMNAE
+828 NDHS
-836 TVSDT
+836 VSDT
-841 VTATQNHSSSQWKY
+841 
-855 PELVVKTPKT
+855 
-865 IQTFN
+865 
-870 VLFTSPSR
+870 
-878 NAQDAILYNTDL
+878 
-890 ANQLGIVVTGT
+890 
-901 NQNYIF
+901 
-907 TKSGGLTQDE
+907 
-917 WNNFL
+917 
-922 RQVSFVTYDR
+922 
-932 AVFTADGVQSG
+932 
-943 VEVAWYGFEKAIFG
+943 
-957 SNQATRHVPTL
+957 
-968 SDYPGAAT
+968 
-976 HNIASGSLN
+976 
-985 ITSSGSVYRIV
+985 
-996 GSTTGDNRIYVSPGV
+996 
-1011 SATVILDNVT
+1011 
-1021 MNYTAAGAGWGND
+1021 
-1034 TSRAGD
+1034 
-1040 GAISCSHA
+1040 
-1048 NLTIILVG
+1048 
-1056 TSRITAYGSYSNAIA
+1056 
-1071 KNGTDGS
+1071 
-1078 LMIDGAGTLYAVGA
+1078 
-1092 SGDHCGAIGANVNCS
+1092 
-1107 FWNFTVQGGTIYAN
+1107 
-1121 AGEHC
+1121 
-1126 PGIGSGC
+1126 
-1133 LNQPGE
+1133 
-1139 GNGGDGAGCGNL
+1139 
-1151 NFTGGTVVARGNTAC
+1151 
-1166 SGIGSGWG
+1166 
-1174 GPVNGINISNGA
+1174 
-1186 KVTAYGGS
+1186 
-1194 YSPGIGSG
+1194 
-1202 GRTDNV
+1202 
-1208 QGGNIGSYHY
+1208 
-1218 HVRNIVITGGDT
+1218 
-1230 VVTAFGDKSTNMPG
+1230 
-1244 IGCGKD
+1244 
-1250 PVGTVRGTLSNVVAT
+1250 
-1265 TLDGFQGYVRY
+1265 
-1276 GSSEESAAYSTEQP
+1276 
-1290 RTPFTGTGNIGSYL
+1290 
-1304 ASQVNR
+1304 
-1310 GTPVYYTQVF
+1310 
-1320 FSIDTS
+1320 
-1326 NKHVDDADV
+1326 DV
-1335 IGTQVSSTGTI
+1335 IGTQIVA
-1346 KPEQFASV
+1346 EQEQKVNNGEV

-1359 AENDRDG
+1359 AENDYNG
-1366 VYQVGDEAV
+1366 LFATDEAKLQDITVQLISDNGTV
-1375 VEGVAVTLY
+1375 VATAQTNKLGQYDFTGLAPGNYYVKFTSQSFVGY
-1384 NADGSVCKTTTTN
+1384 NAVPDGGNSIVQQASKGINDSYAQTPGFALTYN
-1397 KYGAY
+1397 DVLEK
-1402 SFDGIPEKKNYTV
+1402 SF
-1415 GFSNGSSNIQSY
+1415 
-1427 SPTAKI
+1427 
-1433 AAGENNNHVN
+1433 
-1443 NDWKSD
+1443 
-1449 VFTAIYQKNTSQ
+1449 
-1461 TINCGV
+1461 GV

-1474 GFAWDDVNQNGICDN
+1474 GFAWDDANQNGIYDN
-1489 SESKIANVTITLTD
+1489 REAKIANVTITLTD

-1511 VYGNPITAVLTD
+1511 VYGNPIAAVLTD
-1523 ADGNYSFTNVRPRK
+1523 ANGNYSFTNVRPRK

-1544 SSDTVDISN
+1544 SSNTVDISN
-1553 ARVSPIPTSGDEKRT
+1553 ARVSPIPASGDVKLT
-1568 NKAERSIDVLEF
+1568 NKAEKSIGMLEF

-1595 LNAATI
+1595 LTSATI
-1601 GEVYINSMTGTGITP
+1601 GEIYINSMSGTGITP

-1655 INIEEPVLNGVKV
+1655 IDIEEPVLNGVKV

-1704 ETDKTAAD
+1704 ETDRTTAD

-1725 LVSPTATTDKKTQM
+1725 TVSPTATTDKKTQM
-1739 GNDAT
+1739 GNDST

-1753 KAVSK
+1753 KTVSK

-1764 TRVVSLSNEKD
+1764 TRVVNLSNEKD

-1784 MYIPSKVYG
+1784 LYIPSKVYG

-1803 IRETNETENVKTHI
+1803 IREANETQNVETHI
-1817 YLRRTTKSQFADAD
+1817 YLRRTTKSKFADAD

-1848 FGELVGNGDL
+1848 FGELIGNGDL
-1858 NTAAD
+1858 NTATD
-1863 GYYEYDYLEPGI
+1863 GYYEYNCLEPGI

-1882 TYDYYGQTLINQ
+1882 TYDCYGQTLINQ

-1903 TQPNISL
+1903 AQPNISL

-1970 YEIYEKA
+1970 YEIYSKA
-1977 DDSGK
+1977 ENFGKSVFPDGRHQGVPQIYEGAEDSGK
-1982 SVFPNGPYTT
+1982 SVFSDDSNELYTT
-1992 VPVKPGDTS
+1992 AS
-2001 IKTEHLTTDKNGLI
+2001 IETFAQAEHLITDKDGLI
-2015 SFTNQDIATYHL
+2015 HFTNQDIATYHL
-2027 TETETLPGYVRDTKT
+2027 TETKTLPGYVRDTKT
-2042 HVVKVMPETAVE
+2042 HVIKVMPETTVE
-2054 NNNLIWKTYISV
+2054 NNNLVWKTYISV
-2066 DGVRQTN
+2066 DGVRQTD

-2096 NDQDGIRKNAVI
+2096 NDQDGIRQNAVI

-2155 TIQYTVVENPM
+2155 TIQYTVIENPM
-2166 DGYTAIVSNTTGSVD
+2166 DGYTATVGATTGSAD
-2181 NGYAITVTNK
+2181 KGYAITVTNK
-2191 HVPQFDDFTVVKVWD
+2191 HVPQFDDFTVTKVWD
-2206 DGNNVDGIRPDS
+2206 DSNNIDGMRPDS
-2218 VTIHMN
+2218 VTIHLN

-2235 SNTKDWKYTFKHIP
+2235 SNAKDWKYTFKHMP
-2249 LFDANGNEITY
+2249 LFDANGNKITY

-2288 QETLS
+2288 QETFS

-2304 NQDGVRPSAIHVILM
+2304 NQDGVRPSAIHVTLM
-2319 GSDGNVYEANLTAAG
+2319 GSDGNVYEANLTATG

-2354 YTLSEETVDSYTY
+2354 YTLNEEAVNGYTY

-2382 HIPAVTNVVI
+2382 HISAVTNVVV

-2404 VRPDSVSVTLSGS
+2404 VRPDSVAVTLSGS
-2417 DGKTYKATLTKDG
+2417 DGKTYKATLTKDT
-2430 GFSETFENL
+2430 GFSKTFENL

-2449 AYTVTEDAVAGY
+2449 TYTVTEDAVNGY
-2461 IGKTATDDTGYVL
+2461 TGKITTDDTGYIL
-2474 SITNTHTPETISKTI
+2474 SITNTHAPETIRKTV
-2489 TKTWDDNDNQDGIR
+2489 TKTWDDGNDRDGIR
-2503 PTNVKVELYGTD
+2503 PTNVKIELYGTD
-2515 GTLRTQYLTKDNN
+2515 GTRRTQYLTKDNH

-2542 GTIILYTAKEE
+2542 GTIILYTIKEE
-2553 AVEGYTQKSVTTATG
+2553 AVDGYTQKSVTTTAG
-2568 FNFTNTHEPQT
+2568 FDLTNTHEIQT
-2579 VTYGATKV
+2579 ADYEVKKV
-2587 WLDDDN
+2587 WVDDN
-2593 RDGVRPNSITL
+2593 DRDGARPTSITL
-2604 VLNGSDGSKYTKQ
+2604 TLTGSDGSKYTKQ
-2617 MTAASNWSDV
+2617 MTAVDNWNAAI
-2627 TFERIPMF
+2627 FERVPMF
-2635 NNGKYITYTLSEND
+2635 NGGKYITYTLTENE
-2649 VPSYVNSVAVS
+2649 VPSYINSIEVS
-2660 EDGKFFT
+2660 EDGKHFT
-2667 VTNTHT
+2667 VTNTHA
-2673 PDHAIIK
+2673 PDHAIIN

-2689 DQDGIRPKKVT
+2689 DQDGIRPRKMTAVV
-2700 TIIVGSNGNRH
+2700 VGSNGNRH
-2711 EVPLHSSGDWHY
+2711 EVPLHSSGDWNY

-2735 QLVDYTVEAVTI
+2735 QLVDYTVEAITI

-2810 LNEENGWTATF
+2810 LNEDNGWTATF

-2833 TYNVK
+2833 AYNVK
-2838 ESDVEGYEASIVKTE
+2838 ESDTAGYEASVVKTE

-2866 TLRTATLVWRDENNQ
+2866 TMRTVTLVWRDEDNR
-2881 DGIRPDTVTYTLHGS
+2881 DGVRPDAVTYTLHGS
-2896 DGSEVEKTV
+2896 DGSEQEKTV
-2905 SKDDSWADVMFED
+2905 NKDDAWNDVVFEG
-2918 LPVYQNGQKVTYTLT
+2918 LPVYQNGQRISYTLA
-2933 ESTVDGYT
+2933 ESAIDGYAN
-2941 TDIRDNGHT
+2941 DIRSSGNT

-2959 AVVNVDVTKVWTD
+2959 ETVNVDVTKIWTD
-2972 GENQDGNRPNSIS
+2972 GENQDGNRPDSIS
-2985 VILTGNDG
+2985 VILTGSDG
-2993 NRYTATIT
+2993 KRYTTTIT
-3001 AANNWKYT
+3001 AANNWKHT
-3009 FSKLPKFFNE
+3009 FLKLPKFFNE
-3019 GTQIEYTLAEDAAS
+3019 GTQIEYTLTEDTMS
-3033 GYSNVIEKK
+3033 GYSDVVEKRS
-3042 DNYTFVLTNKYSPA
+3042 DYVFVLTNKYSPA
-3056 TVDIPV
+3056 TVDVTI
-3062 VKKWNDDNDRDGAR
+3062 VKKWDDDNDRDGMR
-3076 PESFNIV
+3076 PESVDIV

-3094 TLSAENGYTYVFQSV
+3094 TLSTENGYTCVFQSV
-3109 PKFHNSGTLISYTVA
+3109 PKYHDGGTLINYTIA
-3124 EEKVTGYT
+3124 EEKIPGYT
-3132 TEVAKDS
+3132 TTIAKDA

-3148 TKSIETVTK
+3148 TKPIETVTK
-3157 TVSKVWEDS
+3157 TVSKVWKDS

-3176 ITVILTGDDGSRYLK
+3176 ITVILTGDDGSRRVK
-3191 SVSAAE
+3191 SVTAAE
-3197 NWTTT
+3197 NWTVT

-3208 NQNHGQSIQYTVSE
+3208 NQNHGQNIQYTVSE
-3222 AFVSGYTDEVTQ
+3222 AFVSGYTEAITQ
-3234 NGNNYTITNTH
+3234 NGDNYIITNTH
-3245 MPATTELFVTKT
+3245 TPASSEFFVTKI

-3282 SYAKKLN
+3282 SYTEKLN
-3289 ADNQWSVMFSNLPK
+3289 ADNQWSIMFSNLPK
-3303 YANGKTIDYT
+3303 YADGKTIDYT
-3313 LTEEAVPGY
+3313 LTEEVVPGY
-3322 TSSITRNGKSFTL
+3322 ASSITRNGKSFTL

-3348 TKAWNDENNQDG
+3348 TKAWNDGNNQDG
-3360 LRPKSITAVVNG
+3360 LRPKTITAVVNG

-3381 LFESQN
+3381 LFEGQN
-3387 WTTSLNNLPKYKNS
+3387 WATNLNNLPKYKNG
-3401 TEVQYTVKENA
+3401 TEIQYTVKENA
-3412 ISGYETEIKQTGDS
+3412 IPGYETETKQTGDS
-3426 YTITNTHAPAVV
+3426 YAITNSHTPAVV
-3438 TVSVV
+3438 TVSAV
-3443 KIWDDENNQDGI
+3443 KVWDDANNQDGI

-3466 SDGSTHNA
+3466 SDGSVRNA

-3483 YQFKDLPQYKNG
+3483 YQFKNLPKYKNG
-3495 VKIDYTLQEADSN
+3495 VKIDYTLQESNSN

-3519 GYSFTITNN
+3519 EYSFTITNN
-3528 YVPAAVNVPVTT
+3528 YVPAVVNVPITT
-3540 IWNDDNNRDGI
+3540 VWDDDDNRDGI
-3551 RAKETVITLQGS
+3551 RAKETAITLHGS

-3568 QHIVT
+3568 QRIVT
-3573 DKDSFATVFEDV
+3573 GKDDFATVFEDV
-3585 PKFFDEGKEVV
+3585 PKFFDEGREVV
-3596 YTVTQNEV
+3596 YTVTQNEMN
-3604 DGYTTDVTNTDKYT
+3604 GYTANIANTDKYT
-3618 FQITNTHEPEK
+3618 FQITNTHEPER

-3666 NLSAANNWTET
+3666 SLSTANNWTEA
-3677 FEGLYKYFKEGTPIQ
+3677 FDGLYKYFKEGTPIQ
-3692 YTIDEEAV
+3692 YTIDEEMV

-3740 GYRPDTTTIH
+3740 GYRPDAATIH

-3757 QDTKDFTK
+3757 QDAKDFTK

-3770 SIVFKD
+3770 SIVFKN
-3776 LDRFKDGTKIK
+3776 LDHYKDGNEIK
-3787 YTVTEDEIPQYT
+3787 YTVAEDEIPQYT
-3799 TSIVANGNVVTVT
+3799 TSIAVNGNVVTVT

-3822 NISVIW
+3822 NISVVW
-3828 EDNDDQDGIRPDAVN
+3828 EDNNDQDGLRPDTVSV
-3843 IKLKGNDKLVDSSE
+3843 KLKGNDKFIDSSE

-3880 SYTAEENEI
+3880 TYTAEENEI
-3889 PGYTTTIEKTDTG
+3889 PGYTTSIEKTDTG

-3918 DKVWDDSENQDGLR
+3918 DKVWKDAENQDGLR
-3932 PDTIHI
+3932 PDAIQI
-3938 KLVSNGIA
+3938 RLISNDIE

-3953 DSNWH
+3953 ESDWH
-3958 LEFEGL
+3958 LDFEGL

-3992 EDGYAFTIKNDHVP
+3992 EDGYTFTIENDHVP

-4020 NNRDGLRPS
+4020 NDRDGLRPD
-4029 SHTVILTDGIN
+4029 SHTVVLVDGTN
-4040 TIEEIVLDKDNG
+4040 AIEEVVLDRDNG
-4052 YGTVLKDMP
+4052 YGVVLKNMP
-4061 KYKNGVEIDYQ
+4061 KYKNGVEINYQ

-4087 GDSVKDFKVTNTHV
+4087 SDSVKDFNITNTHV

-4192 KHEPVKTITV
+4192 KHEPVKTIAV

-4248 PVFNGSDKVSYTI
+4248 HVFNGSDKVSYTI

-4291 VPPKEEPKKKE
+4291 VPPKEEPKKEE

>member
-1 MQNGKSRI
+1 MQKCESRT
-9 KRVASAIIAGVMAL
+9 KRVMSAIIAGMMAL
-23 QTVAPVISYADDTAS
+23 QVVAPTISYADDTVASTAS
-38 SVATT
+38 SE
-43 DDSDAIANVD
+43 DNSDTKID
-53 PGTPVQVDA
+53 PGVPVQTD
-62 TASEEPSEAPSSGTS
+62 TASSNTVTEPDSSESL
-77 QADENSEET
+77 EET
-86 ETNSDITDEV
+86 ADSEQTGKIQDDTVSDSQGNETNTQE
-96 SNEHT
+96 ET
-101 DADTADETQ
+101 AQDTVQQND
-110 TVEEDA
+110 
-116 PKQDESTSETTD
+116 SGSETTE
-128 TAPSRTVTVTLNKN
+128 SESVRTVTVTLNKN
-142 GGEFEPEW
+142 GGIFEPEW
-150 LETANEDPIAAYL
+150 LETANEDPIATYL

-169 IVVEDT
+169 IAIEDT

-186 DSIDIPVALSSDE
+186 DSISIPVALSSDE

-211 SYDADSETLTF
+211 SYDADNEMLTF
-222 EDGVDAYVLSAVYS
+222 DDGVDAYVLTAVYD
-236 SVVDDDQ
+236 SVADEDQ
-243 TLVENRTEFDE
+243 QLIENKEIFDE
-254 QTKRQAIQE
+254 QTE
-263 RLKSSGISTYVLR
+263 RNALQQRLSASGISLYEMR
-276 PSDSYNQLDLV
+276 PSDSYNQLDLIID
-287 VEGLAFTSDDGLT
+287 GLAFTSDDGLV

-309 DYIITAY
+309 DYTITAY

-330 RTPGRGGKAE
+330 RTPGRGGKSE
-340 GTVHLNAGQT
+340 GTIHLNAGQT

-375 DWDRAWFPDEDNGQ
+375 DWDRAWFPDEDKGQ

-420 DYTDAEKAQNNAAA
+420 DYTDAEKAQNDAAV

-449 GMGESGGSAGGGG
+449 GMGESGGTAGGGG

-497 NGRTLTYEERVDA
+497 NGRVLTYDERVNA

-524 HYTVLG
+524 HYTILG

-537 AHRDPVDFLFDDG
+537 ANRDPVSLLFDDG

-591 FVNTSVTIDGEQVE
+591 FVNTSVTIDGKQVE

-617 KYDSTETAPYLVNGR
+617 KYDSTNSAPYLINGR
-632 VIIKMV
+632 VLIHMV
-638 GETPKLK
+638 GTTPKMK
-645 SVMMPAQSED
+645 TIMMEAQNED
-655 ISAGN
+655 ISSSHVDDAD
-660 IDEKDGFG
+660 IYG
-668 QKAILSPG
+668 QKAYLNKG
-676 QGSANKTLAY
+676 QDVASTTIAY

-693 LGDVMTVTPKWEY
+693 MGDLMTVNPVWEY
-706 NTLLNVTYKPWDDSV
+706 STMLSPTDRDWNDSV
-721 AKNINNQMSVS
+721 AKSIDSRLSVS
-732 ITNTELGI
+732 VVNTNLGV
-740 PAEGDKY
+740 PNPGDKY
-747 YNDAYPGWYAVKSVM
+747 YNADYPGWYAVKSVM
-762 TITNAPLS
+762 TITNPVNSMYSTEKLTKYYFRCKGIASYTLSSGTKTMYDKGERGELAIDYNIYINHEGVHVYSDRNIINGTPTSTVDDTIAATAGKNASTWQYPHMALTDVNNINTILIQFSSHGFNTSDSISYDASYADSLGITGSGNQYSYIFKAKSKNSVSTANWEKFLQSITYTTYDAATFTSTGVSGGVTIFWYADENLWENNMFYDSSSGHFYACINTGSSITWGEARNRALS
-770 MYDTATV
+770 MYNSALDCYGYLAHITSQSEQDYLYTLMDKSTQGWLGATRKV
-777 TKYFFRC
+777 SGNEWDWYWRDGPANETSEPFFRQN
-784 HPTATVSMYN
+784 AG
-794 GIRTMDDESESGGLV
+794 GIYGSLLWGYENWDSKTEPNNSGGVEWCMHYYGSNRGVWNDYIDSNGAVTSFIVEWSKDGLV
-809 LDYSI
+809 
-814 AMEHQGA
+814 G
-821 HVYQNRN
+821 
-828 TINDMNAE
+828 NDHS
-836 TVSDT
+836 VSDT
-841 VTATQNHSSSQWKY
+841 
-855 PELVVKTPKT
+855 
-865 IQTFN
+865 
-870 VLFTSPSR
+870 
-878 NAQDAILYNTDL
+878 
-890 ANQLGIVVTGT
+890 
-901 NQNYIF
+901 
-907 TKSGGLTQDE
+907 
-917 WNNFL
+917 
-922 RQVSFVTYDR
+922 
-932 AVFTADGVQSG
+932 
-943 VEVAWYGFEKAIFG
+943 
-957 SNQATRHVPTL
+957 
-968 SDYPGAAT
+968 
-976 HNIASGSLN
+976 
-985 ITSSGSVYRIV
+985 
-996 GSTTGDNRIYVSPGV
+996 
-1011 SATVILDNVT
+1011 
-1021 MNYTAAGAGWGND
+1021 
-1034 TSRAGD
+1034 
-1040 GAISCSHA
+1040 
-1048 NLTIILVG
+1048 
-1056 TSRITAYGSYSNAIA
+1056 
-1071 KNGTDGS
+1071 
-1078 LMIDGAGTLYAVGA
+1078 
-1092 SGDHCGAIGANVNCS
+1092 
-1107 FWNFTVQGGTIYAN
+1107 
-1121 AGEHC
+1121 
-1126 PGIGSGC
+1126 
-1133 LNQPGE
+1133 
-1139 GNGGDGAGCGNL
+1139 
-1151 NFTGGTVVARGNTAC
+1151 
-1166 SGIGSGWG
+1166 
-1174 GPVNGINISNGA
+1174 
-1186 KVTAYGGS
+1186 
-1194 YSPGIGSG
+1194 
-1202 GRTDNV
+1202 
-1208 QGGNIGSYHY
+1208 
-1218 HVRNIVITGGDT
+1218 
-1230 VVTAFGDKSTNMPG
+1230 
-1244 IGCGKD
+1244 
-1250 PVGTVRGTLSNVVAT
+1250 
-1265 TLDGFQGYVRY
+1265 
-1276 GSSEESAAYSTEQP
+1276 
-1290 RTPFTGTGNIGSYL
+1290 
-1304 ASQVNR
+1304 
-1310 GTPVYYTQVF
+1310 
-1320 FSIDTS
+1320 
-1326 NKHVDDADV
+1326 DV
-1335 IGTQVSSTGTI
+1335 IGTQIVA
-1346 KPEQFASV
+1346 EQEQKVNNGEV

-1359 AENDRDG
+1359 AENDYNG
-1366 VYQVGDEAV
+1366 LFATDEAKLQDITVQLISDNGTV
-1375 VEGVAVTLY
+1375 VATAQTNKLGQYDFTGLAPGNYYVKFTSQSFVGY
-1384 NADGSVCKTTTTN
+1384 NAVPDGGNSIVQQASKGINDSYAQTPVFALTYN
-1397 KYGAY
+1397 DVLEK
-1402 SFDGIPEKKNYTV
+1402 SF
-1415 GFSNGSSNIQSY
+1415 
-1427 SPTAKI
+1427 
-1433 AAGENNNHVN
+1433 
-1443 NDWKSD
+1443 
-1449 VFTAIYQKNTSQ
+1449 
-1461 TINCGV
+1461 GV

-1474 GFAWDDVNQNGICDN
+1474 GFAWDDANQNGIYDN
-1489 SESKIANVTITLTD
+1489 REAKIANVTITLTD

-1511 VYGNPITAVLTD
+1511 VYGNPIAAVLTD
-1523 ADGNYSFTNVRPRK
+1523 ANGNYSFTNVRPRK

-1544 SSDTVDISN
+1544 SSNTVDISN
-1553 ARVSPIPTSGDEKRT
+1553 ARVSPIPASGDVKLT
-1568 NKAERSIDVLEF
+1568 NKAEKSIGMLEF

-1595 LNAATI
+1595 LTSATI
-1601 GEVYINSMTGTGITP
+1601 GEIYINSMSGTGITP

-1655 INIEEPVLNGVKV
+1655 IDIEEPVLNGVKV

-1704 ETDKTAAD
+1704 ETDRTAAD

-1725 LVSPTATTDKKTQM
+1725 TVSPTATTDKKTQM
-1739 GNDAT
+1739 GNDST
-1744 AVMQNNKVA
+1744 AVRQNNKVA

-1764 TRVVSLSNEKD
+1764 TRVVNLSNEKD

-1784 MYIPSKVYG
+1784 LYIPSKVYG

-1803 IRETNETENVKTHI
+1803 IREANETQNVETHI

-1848 FGELVGNGDL
+1848 FGELIGNGDL
-1858 NTAAD
+1858 NTATD
-1863 GYYEYDYLEPGI
+1863 GYYEYNCLEPGI

-1882 TYDYYGQTLINQ
+1882 TYDCYGQTLINQ

-1903 TQPNISL
+1903 AQPNISL

-1970 YEIYEKA
+1970 YEIYSKA
-1977 DDSGK
+1977 ENFGK
-1982 SVFPNGPYTT
+1982 SVFPDDHHQGAPQSYEGAEDLGKSVFSDDSDELYTAA
-1992 VPVKPGDTS
+1992 S
-2001 IKTEHLTTDKNGLI
+2001 IETNDIFAQTEHLVTDKDGLI
-2015 SFTNQDIATYHL
+2015 HFTNQDIATYHL
-2027 TETETLPGYVRDTKT
+2027 TETKTLPGYVRDTKT
-2042 HVVKVMPETAVE
+2042 HVIKVMPETAVE
-2054 NNNLIWKTYISV
+2054 NNNLVWKTYISV
-2066 DGVRQTN
+2066 DGVRQAD

-2096 NDQDGIRKNAVI
+2096 NDQDGIRQNAVI

-2206 DGNNVDGIRPDS
+2206 DSNNVDGLRPDS

-2224 GSDGSS
+2224 GSDGSF

-2235 SNTKDWKYTFKHIP
+2235 SDTKDWKYTFKRMP

-2260 TITEDA
+2260 AITEDA

-2288 QETLS
+2288 QETFN
-2293 IPVTKTWEDNG
+2293 IPVAKTWEDNG
-2304 NQDGVRPSAIHVILM
+2304 NQDGVRPSAIHVTLM

-2354 YTLSEETVDSYTY
+2354 YTLSEEAVNGYTY
-2367 KIEGD
+2367 KIEGN

-2382 HIPAVTNVVI
+2382 HISAVTNVVV

-2404 VRPDSVSVTLSGS
+2404 VRPDSVAVTLSGS
-2417 DGKTYKATLTKDG
+2417 DGKTYKATLTKDT
-2430 GFSETFENL
+2430 GFSKTFENL

-2449 AYTVTEDAVAGY
+2449 TYTVTEDAVNGY
-2461 IGKTATDDTGYVL
+2461 TGKITTDDTGYIL
-2474 SITNTHTPETISKTI
+2474 SITNTHALETIRKTV
-2489 TKTWDDNDNQDGIR
+2489 TKTWDDGNDRDGIR
-2503 PTNVKVELYGTD
+2503 PTNVKIELYGTD
-2515 GTLRTQYLTKDNN
+2515 GTRRTQYLTKDNH

-2542 GTIILYTAKEE
+2542 GTIILYTIKEE
-2553 AVEGYTQKSVTTATG
+2553 AVDGYTQKSVTTTAG
-2568 FNFTNTHEPQT
+2568 FDLTNTHEIQT
-2579 VTYGATKV
+2579 ADYEVKKV
-2587 WLDDDN
+2587 WIDDN
-2593 RDGVRPNSITL
+2593 DRDGARPTSITL
-2604 VLNGSDGSKYTKQ
+2604 TLTGSDGSKYTKQ
-2617 MTAASNWSDV
+2617 MTAADNWNAV
-2627 TFERIPMF
+2627 TFERVPMF
-2635 NNGKYITYTLSEND
+2635 NGGKYITYTLTENE
-2649 VPSYVNSVAVS
+2649 VPSYINSIEVS
-2660 EDGKFFT
+2660 EDGKHFT
-2667 VTNTHT
+2667 VTNTHA
-2673 PDHAIIK
+2673 PDHAVIN

-2689 DQDGIRPKKVT
+2689 DQDGIRPRKMIAVV
-2700 TIIVGSNGNRH
+2700 VGSNGNRH

-2810 LNEENGWTATF
+2810 LNEDNGWTATF

-2833 TYNVK
+2833 AYNVK
-2838 ESDVEGYEASIVKTE
+2838 ESDTAGYEASVVKTE
-2853 DGFQLI
+2853 NGFQLI

-2866 TLRTATLVWRDENNQ
+2866 TMRTVTLVWRDEDNR
-2881 DGIRPDTVTYTLHGS
+2881 DGVRPDTVTYTLHGS
-2896 DGSEVEKTV
+2896 DGSEQEKTV
-2905 SKDDSWADVMFED
+2905 NKDNAWADVVFEG
-2918 LPVYQNGQKVTYTLT
+2918 LPVYQNGQRISYTLT
-2933 ESTVDGYT
+2933 ESAIDGYT
-2941 TDIRDNGHT
+2941 NDIRSSGNT

-2959 AVVNVDVTKVWTD
+2959 ETVNVDVTKIWTD
-2972 GENQDGNRPNSIS
+2972 GENQDGNRPDSIS
-2985 VILTGNDG
+2985 VILTGSDG
-2993 NRYTATIT
+2993 KRYTTTIT
-3001 AANNWKYT
+3001 AANNWKHT
-3009 FSKLPKFFNE
+3009 FLKLPKFFNE
-3019 GTQIEYTLAEDAAS
+3019 GTQIEYTLTEDTMS
-3033 GYSNVIEKK
+3033 GYSDVVEKRS
-3042 DNYTFVLTNKYSPA
+3042 DYVFILTNKYSPA
-3056 TVDIPV
+3056 TVDVTI
-3062 VKKWNDDNDRDGAR
+3062 VKKWDDDNDRDGMR
-3076 PESFNIV
+3076 PESVDIV

-3094 TLSAENGYTYVFQSV
+3094 TLSTENGYTCVFQSV
-3109 PKFHNSGTLISYTVA
+3109 PKYHDGGTLINYTIA
-3124 EEKVTGYT
+3124 EEKIPGYT
-3132 TEVAKDS
+3132 TTIAKDA

-3148 TKSIETVTK
+3148 TKPIETVTK
-3157 TVSKVWEDS
+3157 TVSKVWEDG

-3176 ITVILTGDDGSRYLK
+3176 ITVILTGDDGSRRVK

-3197 NWTTT
+3197 NWTTM

-3222 AFVSGYTDEVTQ
+3222 AFVSGYTDRVAQ
-3234 NGNNYTITNTH
+3234 NGDNYTITNTH
-3245 MPATTELFVTKT
+3245 TPATTELFVTKT

-3282 SYAKKLN
+3282 SYTKKLN
-3289 ADNQWSVMFSNLPK
+3289 TDNQWSVMFSNLPK
-3303 YANGKTIDYT
+3303 YADGKVIEYS
-3313 LTEEAVPGY
+3313 LTEESVPGY

-3348 TKAWNDENNQDG
+3348 TKAWNDGNNQDG
-3360 LRPKSITAVVNG
+3360 LRPKTITAVVNG

-3387 WTTSLNNLPKYKNS
+3387 WATSLNNLPKYKNG

-3455 RPSLIQVTLTG
+3455 RPSLIQVSLTG
-3466 SDGSTHNA
+3466 SDGSTRNA

-3519 GYSFTITNN
+3519 EYSFTITNN

-3551 RAKETVITLQGS
+3551 RVKETVITLQGS

-3604 DGYTTDVTNTDKYT
+3604 DGYTTDVASTDKYT

-3629 LAKTVTKVWDDNNNQ
+3629 LAKTVTKVWDDNDNQ

-3666 NLSAANNWTET
+3666 NLSAANNWTEA
-3677 FEGLYKYFKEGTPIQ
+3677 FDGLYKYFKEGTPIQ

-3700 GGYEKEISEKD
+3700 GGYVKEISEKD
-3711 NLITITNTHAPEKL
+3711 NLITVTNTHTPEKL

-3740 GYRPDTTTIH
+3740 GYRPDAATIH

-3757 QDTKDFTK
+3757 QGTRDFTK

-3776 LDRFKDGTKIK
+3776 LDRFKDGTEIK

-3799 TSIVANGNVVTVT
+3799 TSVVANGNVVTVT

-3822 NISVIW
+3822 NISVVW
-3828 EDNDDQDGIRPDAVN
+3828 DDNDDQDGIRPDTVN

-3866 SFTKLPV
+3866 SFTNLPV

-3880 SYTAEENEI
+3880 TYTAEENEI

-3918 DKVWDDSENQDGLR
+3918 DKVWEDSEDQDGVR
-3932 PDTIHI
+3932 PDSIDVILTGSDGNTYNATI
-3938 KLVSNGIA
+3938 SE
-3946 KDAYLDA
+3946 KD
-3953 DSNWH
+3953 NWTYI
-3958 LEFEGL
+3958 FANL
-3964 PKYRDH
+3964 PKYFND
-3970 GILNEYSVQEVDV
+3970 GTLVEYSLQEVETDGYAGTV
-3983 DGYTSTVTT
+3983 TKGTDGYT
-3992 EDGYAFTIKNDHVP
+3992 FTIKNDHTP
-4006 AVIDIP
+4006 AVVDIP
-4012 ITEEWIDD
+4012 VTKVWNDD
-4020 NNRDGLRPS
+4020 EDRDGLRPNS
-4029 SHTVILTDGIN
+4029 I
-4040 TIEEIVLDKDNG
+4040 
-4052 YGTVLKDMP
+4052 
-4061 KYKNGVEIDYQ
+4061 
-4072 IKDFKVDGYTTNIIK
+4072 
-4087 GDSVKDFKVTNTHV
+4087 HV
-4101 PEMVTVTVTEGWHD
+4101 
-4115 QSDYDKIRPEEIA
+4115 
-4128 LTLTGSDGNVYEK
+4128 TLTGSDGSTYKKDLEK
-4141 TVNKE
+4141 D
-4146 TWTAV
+4146 
-4151 FSDLPKNSKG
+4151 S
-4161 EQIIYTLTQ
+4161 
-4170 EGIKGYSTT
+4170 GYSTIFTSLPKYHNGELISYSLAETPVEGYETDIQAAESGYGFT
-4179 ITNNQTDT
+4179 ITNT
-4187 ITVIN
+4187 
-4192 KHEPVKTITV
+4192 HEVSKKTIKVSKVWDDAENQDGIRPDSV
-4202 TVTWN
+4202 TVTLTGSNNSKYTAKLNKENNWTYTFEGLFCKADGATIKYEVSEKDVAGYTPSIKETEGGFIITNAHKPETVTINIVKNWN
-4207 DENNK
+4207 DSQNADN
-4212 DSIRPDKVTVKLT
+4212 IRPDAISITLT
-4225 DGTTVVSTKEV
+4225 
-4236 KNDSWKHIFEDI
+4236 
-4248 PVFNGSDKVSYTI
+4248 GSDNSSRSITLNKAGDYKTAVDSLPKFHEGKQITYTV
-4261 TQDAVNGYTTEIK
+4261 TETPVDGYTSSVQASADGYSFVVINTHTPEVHQEKKETPTTPKFEIK
-4274 ASDDGNTIEI
+4274 AEPSTTI
-4284 INTHISV
+4284 
-4291 VPPKEEPKKKE
+4291 
-4302 PATPAPVVEVKVE
+4302 
-4315 QPAPTV
+4315 
-4321 TLIQTTNKPTGI
+4321 IQTTNKPTGV
-4333 SFFESLFAK
+4333 SFFDSLLG

>member
-1 MQNGKSRI
+1 MQKCESRT
-9 KRVASAIIAGVMAL
+9 KRVMSAIIAGMMAL
-23 QTVAPVISYADDTAS
+23 QVVAPTISYADDTVASTAS
-38 SVATT
+38 SE
-43 DDSDAIANVD
+43 DNSDTKID
-53 PGTPVQVDA
+53 PGVPVQ
-62 TASEEPSEAPSSGTS
+62 
-77 QADENSEET
+77 
-86 ETNSDITDEV
+86 
-96 SNEHT
+96 
-101 DADTADETQ
+101 
-110 TVEEDA
+110 
-116 PKQDESTSETTD
+116 TD
-128 TAPSRTVTVTLNKN
+128 TASSNTVTEPDSSESLEEKADSEQTGEIQDDTVSDSQGNETNTQEETVQDTVQQNDTGSETMESKSVRTVTVTLNKN
-142 GGEFEPEW
+142 GGVFEPEW

-169 IVVEDT
+169 IAIEDT

-186 DSIDIPVALSSDE
+186 DSISIPVALSGDD

-211 SYDADSETLTF
+211 SYDADNETLTF
-222 EDGVDAYVLSAVYS
+222 DDDVDAYVLTAVYN
-236 SVVDDDQ
+236 SVADEDQ
-243 TLVENRTEFDE
+243 QLIENKEIFDE
-254 QTKRQAIQE
+254 QAEKNVLQQKLSA
-263 RLKSSGISTYVLR
+263 SGISLYEMR
-276 PSDSYNQLDLV
+276 PSDSYNQLDLIID
-287 VEGLAFTSDDGLT
+287 GLAFTSDDGLI

-309 DYIITAY
+309 DYTITAY

-340 GTVHLNAGQT
+340 GTIHLSAGQT

-420 DYTDAEKAQNNAAA
+420 DYTDAEKAQNDAAA

-449 GMGESGGSAGGGG
+449 GMGESGGTAGGGG

-497 NGRTLTYEERVDA
+497 NGRVLTYDERVDA

-524 HYTVLG
+524 HYTILG

-537 AHRDPVDFLFDDG
+537 ANRDPVSLLFDDG
-550 QARNYGSFFYGANGI
+550 QARNYGSFFYGANSI

-591 FVNTSVTIDGEQVE
+591 FVNTSVTIDGKQVE

-617 KYDSTETAPYLVNGR
+617 KYDSTNSAPYLINGR
-632 VIIKMV
+632 VLIHMV
-638 GETPKLK
+638 GTTPKMK
-645 SVMMPAQSED
+645 TIMMEAQNED
-655 ISAGN
+655 ISSSHVDDA
-660 IDEKDGFG
+660 DVYG
-668 QKAILSPG
+668 QKAYLNKG
-676 QGSANKTLAY
+676 QDVASTTIAY

-693 LGDVMTVTPKWEY
+693 MGDLMTVNPVWEY
-706 NTLLNVTYKPWDDSV
+706 STMLSPTDRDWNDSV
-721 AKNINNQMSVS
+721 AKSIDSRLSVS
-732 ITNTELGI
+732 VANTNLGV
-740 PAEGDKY
+740 PNPGDKY
-747 YNDAYPGWYAVKSVM
+747 YNADYPGWYAVKSVM
-762 TITNAPLS
+762 TITNPVNTMYSTERLTKYYFRCKGIASYTLSSGTKTMYDKGERGELAIDYNIYINHEGVHVYSDRNIINGTPTSTVDDTIAATAGRSASTWQYPHMALTDVNNINTILVQFSSHGFNTSDSISYDASYADSLGITGSGNQYSYIFKAKSKNSVSTANWEKFLQSITYTTYDAATFTSTGVSGGVTIFWYADENLWENNMFYDSSSSHFYACINTGSSITWGEARNRALS
-770 MYDTATV
+770 MYNSALDCYGYLAHITSQSEQDYLYTLMDKSTQGWLGATRKV
-777 TKYFFRC
+777 SGNEWDWYWRDGPANETNEPFFRQNADGTYGTLLWGYENWDNKTEPNNVGDEWC
-784 HPTATVSMYN
+784 MHYYGNKSGVWNDYSDTN
-794 GIRTMDDESESGGLV
+794 GAVTSFIVEWSKDGLV
-809 LDYSI
+809 
-814 AMEHQGA
+814 G
-821 HVYQNRN
+821 
-828 TINDMNAE
+828 NDHS
-836 TVSDT
+836 VSDT
-841 VTATQNHSSSQWKY
+841 
-855 PELVVKTPKT
+855 
-865 IQTFN
+865 
-870 VLFTSPSR
+870 
-878 NAQDAILYNTDL
+878 
-890 ANQLGIVVTGT
+890 
-901 NQNYIF
+901 
-907 TKSGGLTQDE
+907 
-917 WNNFL
+917 
-922 RQVSFVTYDR
+922 
-932 AVFTADGVQSG
+932 
-943 VEVAWYGFEKAIFG
+943 
-957 SNQATRHVPTL
+957 
-968 SDYPGAAT
+968 
-976 HNIASGSLN
+976 
-985 ITSSGSVYRIV
+985 
-996 GSTTGDNRIYVSPGV
+996 
-1011 SATVILDNVT
+1011 
-1021 MNYTAAGAGWGND
+1021 
-1034 TSRAGD
+1034 
-1040 GAISCSHA
+1040 
-1048 NLTIILVG
+1048 
-1056 TSRITAYGSYSNAIA
+1056 
-1071 KNGTDGS
+1071 
-1078 LMIDGAGTLYAVGA
+1078 
-1092 SGDHCGAIGANVNCS
+1092 
-1107 FWNFTVQGGTIYAN
+1107 
-1121 AGEHC
+1121 
-1126 PGIGSGC
+1126 
-1133 LNQPGE
+1133 
-1139 GNGGDGAGCGNL
+1139 
-1151 NFTGGTVVARGNTAC
+1151 
-1166 SGIGSGWG
+1166 
-1174 GPVNGINISNGA
+1174 
-1186 KVTAYGGS
+1186 
-1194 YSPGIGSG
+1194 
-1202 GRTDNV
+1202 
-1208 QGGNIGSYHY
+1208 
-1218 HVRNIVITGGDT
+1218 
-1230 VVTAFGDKSTNMPG
+1230 
-1244 IGCGKD
+1244 
-1250 PVGTVRGTLSNVVAT
+1250 
-1265 TLDGFQGYVRY
+1265 
-1276 GSSEESAAYSTEQP
+1276 
-1290 RTPFTGTGNIGSYL
+1290 
-1304 ASQVNR
+1304 
-1310 GTPVYYTQVF
+1310 
-1320 FSIDTS
+1320 
-1326 NKHVDDADV
+1326 DV
-1335 IGTQVSSTGTI
+1335 IGTQIVA
-1346 KPEQFASV
+1346 EQEQKVNNGEV

-1359 AENDRDG
+1359 AENDYDG
-1366 VYQVGDEAV
+1366 LFATDEAKLQNITVQLISDNGTV
-1375 VEGVAVTLY
+1375 VATAQTNKLGQYDFTGLAPGNYYVKFTSQSFVGY
-1384 NADGSVCKTTTTN
+1384 NAVPDGGNSIVQQASKGINDSYAQTPVFALTYN
-1397 KYGAY
+1397 DVLEK
-1402 SFDGIPEKKNYTV
+1402 SF
-1415 GFSNGSSNIQSY
+1415 
-1427 SPTAKI
+1427 
-1433 AAGENNNHVN
+1433 
-1443 NDWKSD
+1443 
-1449 VFTAIYQKNTSQ
+1449 
-1461 TINCGV
+1461 GV

-1474 GFAWDDVNQNGICDN
+1474 GFAWDDANQNGIYDN
-1489 SESKIANVTITLTD
+1489 REAKIANVTITLTD

-1511 VYGNPITAVLTD
+1511 VYGNPIAPVLTD
-1523 ADGNYSFTNVRPRK
+1523 ANGNYSFTNVRPRK

-1553 ARVSPIPTSGDEKRT
+1553 ARVSPIPTSGDVKLT
-1568 NKAERSIDVLEF
+1568 NKAEKSIGMLEF

-1595 LNAATI
+1595 LTSATI
-1601 GEVYINSMTGTGITP
+1601 GEIYINSMSGTGITP

-1725 LVSPTATTDKKTQM
+1725 LVSPTAATDKKTQM
-1739 GNDAT
+1739 GNDST

-1764 TRVVSLSNEKD
+1764 TRVVNLSNEKD

-1784 MYIPSKVYG
+1784 LYIPSKVYG
-1793 YIWQDDNYNG
+1793 YIWQDNNYNG

-1903 TQPNISL
+1903 AQPNISL

-1948 TSFDLKKVEDLSGI
+1948 TDFDLKKIEDLSGI
-1962 PFENVKFD
+1962 PFKDVKFD

-1992 VPVKPGDTS
+1992 VSVKPGDTS

-2015 SFTNQDIATYHL
+2015 HFTNQDIATYHL
-2027 TETETLPGYVRDTKT
+2027 IETETLPGYVKDTKT
-2042 HVVKVMPETAVE
+2042 HVVKVMPETTVE
-2054 NNNLIWKTYISV
+2054 NNNLVWKTYISV
-2066 DGVRQTN
+2066 DGVRLTD

-2096 NDQDGIRKNAVI
+2096 NDQDGIRQNAVI

-2155 TIQYTVVENPM
+2155 TIQYTVIENPM
-2166 DGYTAIVSNTTGSVD
+2166 DGYIATVSATTGSTD
-2181 NGYAITVTNK
+2181 KGYAITVTNK

-2206 DGNNVDGIRPDS
+2206 DSNNIDGMRPDS
-2218 VTIHMN
+2218 VTIHLN

-2235 SNTKDWKYTFKHIP
+2235 SNAKDWKYTFKHMP

-2266 VAGYTYT
+2266 VTGYTYT
-2273 VTNEGRSFTI
+2273 VTNKDRAFTI
-2283 TNSHV
+2283 TNKHT
-2288 QETLS
+2288 QETFS

-2304 NQDGVRPSAIHVILM
+2304 NQDGVRPSAIHVTLM

-2354 YTLSEETVDSYTY
+2354 YTLNEEAVNGYTY

-2382 HIPAVTNVVI
+2382 HISAVTNVVV
-2392 NKYWEDAANQDG
+2392 NKYWEDAENQDG
-2404 VRPDSVSVTLSGS
+2404 VRPDSVAVTLSGS
-2417 DGKTYKATLTKDG
+2417 DGKTYKATLTKDT
-2430 GFSETFENL
+2430 GFSKTFENL

-2449 AYTVTEDAVAGY
+2449 TYTVTEDAVNGY
-2461 IGKTATDDTGYVL
+2461 TGKITTDDTGYIL
-2474 SITNTHTPETISKTI
+2474 SITNTHAPETIRKTV
-2489 TKTWDDNDNQDGIR
+2489 TKTWDDGNDRDGIR
-2503 PTNVKVELYGTD
+2503 PTNVKIELYGTD
-2515 GTLRTQYLTKDNN
+2515 RTRRTQYLTKDNH

-2542 GTIILYTAKEE
+2542 GTIILYIIKEE
-2553 AVEGYTQKSVTTATG
+2553 AVDGYTQKSVTTTAG
-2568 FNFTNTHEPQT
+2568 FDLTNTHEIQT
-2579 VTYGATKV
+2579 ADYEVKKV
-2587 WLDDDN
+2587 WIDDN
-2593 RDGVRPNSITL
+2593 DRDGTRPTSITL
-2604 VLNGSDGSKYTKQ
+2604 TLTGSDGSKYTKQ
-2617 MTAASNWSDV
+2617 MTAADNWNAV
-2627 TFERIPMF
+2627 TFERVPMF
-2635 NNGKYITYTLSEND
+2635 NGGKYITYTLTENE
-2649 VPSYVNSVAVS
+2649 VPSYINLIEVS
-2660 EDGKFFT
+2660 EDGKHFT
-2667 VTNTHT
+2667 VTNTHA
-2673 PDHAIIK
+2673 PDHTVIN

-2689 DQDGIRPKKVT
+2689 DQDGIRPRKMIAIV
-2700 TIIVGSNGNRH
+2700 VGSNGNRH

-2810 LNEENGWTATF
+2810 LNEDNGWTATF

-2833 TYNVK
+2833 AYNVK
-2838 ESDVEGYEASIVKTE
+2838 ESDTAGYEASVVKTE

-2866 TLRTATLVWRDENNQ
+2866 TMRTVTLVWRDEDNR
-2881 DGIRPDTVTYTLHGS
+2881 DGVRPDAVTYTLHGS
-2896 DGSEVEKTV
+2896 DGSEQEKTV
-2905 SKDDSWADVMFED
+2905 NKDDAWNDVVFED
-2918 LPVYQNGQKVTYTLT
+2918 LPVYQNGQRISYTLT
-2933 ESTVDGYT
+2933 ESAIDDYT
-2941 TDIRDNGHT
+2941 NDIRSSGNT
-2950 FTVTNTHIP
+2950 FTITNTHIP
-2959 AVVNVDVTKVWTD
+2959 ETVNVDVTKIWTD
-2972 GENQDGNRPNSIS
+2972 GENQDGNRPDSIS
-2985 VILTGNDG
+2985 VILTGSDG
-2993 NRYTATIT
+2993 KRYTTTIT
-3001 AANNWKYT
+3001 AANNWKHT
-3009 FSKLPKFFNE
+3009 FLKLPKFFNE
-3019 GTQIEYTLAEDAAS
+3019 GTQIEYTLTEDTMS
-3033 GYSNVIEKK
+3033 GYSDVVEKRS
-3042 DNYTFVLTNKYSPA
+3042 DYVFVLTNKYSPA
-3056 TVDIPV
+3056 TVDVTI
-3062 VKKWNDDNDRDGAR
+3062 VKKWDDDNDRDGMR
-3076 PESFNIV
+3076 PESVDIV

-3094 TLSAENGYTYVFQSV
+3094 TLSTENGYTCVFQSV
-3109 PKFHNSGTLISYTVA
+3109 PKYHDGGTLINYTIA
-3124 EEKVTGYT
+3124 EEKIPGYT
-3132 TEVAKDS
+3132 TTIAKDA

-3148 TKSIETVTK
+3148 AKTIDTVAK
-3157 TVSKVWEDS
+3157 TVSKVWNDN
-3166 NNQDGLRPSA
+3166 NNQDGLRPTA
-3176 ITVILTGDDGSRYLK
+3176 ITVILTGDDGSRRVK
-3191 SVSAAE
+3191 SVTAAE
-3197 NWTTT
+3197 NWTVT

-3208 NQNHGQSIQYTVSE
+3208 NQNHGQNIQYTVSE
-3222 AFVSGYTDEVTQ
+3222 AFVSGYTEAITQ
-3234 NGNNYTITNTH
+3234 NGDNYTITNTH
-3245 MPATTELFVTKT
+3245 TPASSEFFVTKI

-3282 SYAKKLN
+3282 SYTKKLN

-3303 YANGKTIDYT
+3303 YADGKVIEYS
-3313 LTEEAVPGY
+3313 LTEESVPGY
-3322 TSSITRNGKSFTL
+3322 TSSITRNGKSFVL

-3360 LRPKSITAVVNG
+3360 LRPKTITAVVNG

-3381 LFESQN
+3381 LFEGQN
-3387 WTTSLNNLPKYKNS
+3387 WATNLNNLPKYKNG
-3401 TEVQYTVKENA
+3401 TEIQYTVKENA
-3412 ISGYETEIKQTGDS
+3412 IPGYETEIKQTGDS
-3426 YTITNTHAPAVV
+3426 YAIMNSHTPAVV
-3438 TVSVV
+3438 TVSAV
-3443 KIWDDENNQDGI
+3443 KVWDDANNQDGI

-3466 SDGSTHNA
+3466 SDGSVRNA

-3483 YQFKDLPQYKNG
+3483 YQFKNLPKYNNG
-3495 VKIDYTLQEADSN
+3495 TKIDYTLQEANSN

-3519 GYSFTITNN
+3519 EYSFTITNN
-3528 YVPAAVNVPVTT
+3528 YVPAVVNVPITT
-3540 IWNDDNNRDGI
+3540 VWDDDDNRDGI
-3551 RAKETVITLQGS
+3551 RAKETAITLHGS

-3568 QHIVT
+3568 QRIVT
-3573 DKDSFATVFEDV
+3573 GKDSFATVFEDV
-3585 PKFFDEGKEVV
+3585 PKFFDEGREVV
-3596 YTVTQNEV
+3596 YTVTQNEMN
-3604 DGYTTDVTNTDKYT
+3604 GYTANIANTDKYT
-3618 FQITNTHEPEK
+3618 FQITNTHEPER

-3666 NLSAANNWTET
+3666 SLSTANNWTET
-3677 FEGLYKYFKEGTPIQ
+3677 FDGLYKYFKEGTPIQ

-3700 GGYEKEISEKD
+3700 GGYEKGISEKD
-3711 NLITITNTHAPEKL
+3711 NLITITNTHATEKL

-3740 GYRPDTTTIH
+3740 GYRPDAATIH

-3757 QDTKDFTK
+3757 QDTRDFTK
-3765 DSSWS
+3765 TSSWTA
-3770 SIVFKD
+3770 IVFKD
-3776 LDRFKDGTKIK
+3776 LDHYKNGNEIK
-3787 YTVTEDEIPQYT
+3787 YTVAEDEIPQYT
-3799 TSIVANGNVVTVT
+3799 TSIAVNGNVVTVT

-3822 NISVIW
+3822 NISLVW
-3828 EDNDDQDGIRPDAVN
+3828 EDNNDQDGLRPDTVSV
-3843 IKLKGNDKLVDSSE
+3843 KLKGNDKFIDSSE
-3857 LNEDVKWKH
+3857 LNEDVEWKH

-3880 SYTAEENEI
+3880 TYTAEENEI
-3889 PGYTTTIEKTDTG
+3889 PGYTTSIEKTDTG

-3918 DKVWDDSENQDGLR
+3918 DKVWKDAENQDGLR
-3932 PDTIHI
+3932 PDAIHI
-3938 KLVSNGIA
+3938 RLISNDIE

-3953 DSNWH
+3953 ESDWH
-3958 LEFEGL
+3958 LDFEGL

-3992 EDGYAFTIKNDHVP
+3992 EDGYTFTIENDHVP

-4020 NNRDGLRPS
+4020 NDRDGLRPD
-4029 SHTVILTDGIN
+4029 SHTVILVDGTN
-4040 TIEEIVLDKDNG
+4040 AIEEVVLDKNNG
-4052 YGTVLKDMP
+4052 YGVVLKNMP
-4061 KYKNGVEIDYQ
+4061 KYKNGVEINYQ

-4087 GDSVKDFKVTNTHV
+4087 SDSVKDFNITNTHV

-4115 QSDYDKIRPEEIA
+4115 QSDYDKIRPEKVT

-4141 TVNKE
+4141 TVTKD
-4146 TWTAV
+4146 TWTTA

-4170 EGIKGYSTT
+4170 EGIKGYKTT
-4179 ITNNQTDT
+4179 ITDNETGT
-4187 ITVIN
+4187 IAVIN
-4192 KHEPVKTITV
+4192 THEPVKTITV

-4212 DSIRPDKVTVKLT
+4212 DNIRPDKVTVKLAN
-4225 DGTTVVSTKEV
+4225 GTTAVSTKEIN
-4236 KNDSWKHIFEDI
+4236 NDSWKHVFENI
-4248 PVFNGSDKVSYTI
+4248 IVFNGDGKASYTV

-4284 INTHISV
+4284 INTHV
-4291 VPPKEEPKKKE
+4291 PVAPPKEEPKQE
-4302 PATPAPVVEVKVE
+4302 ETVTSTAPAPVVEIKTE
-4315 QPAPTV
+4315 PT
-4321 TLIQTTNKPTGI
+4321 TTVIETPNKQTGI
-4333 SFFESLFAK
+4333 SFMDGLFG

>member
-1 MQNGKSRI
+1 MQKCESRT
-9 KRVASAIIAGVMAL
+9 KRVMSAIIAGMMAL
-23 QTVAPVISYADDTAS
+23 QVVAPTISYADDTVASTAS
-38 SVATT
+38 SE
-43 DDSDAIANVD
+43 DNSDTQID
-53 PGTPVQVDA
+53 PGVPVQTD
-62 TASEEPSEAPSSGTS
+62 TASSNTVTEPDSSESL
-77 QADENSEET
+77 EET
-86 ETNSDITDEV
+86 ADSEQTGEIQDDTVSDSQGNETNTQEETV
-96 SNEHT
+96 Q
-101 DADTADETQ
+101 DTVQ
-110 TVEEDA
+110 
-116 PKQDESTSETTD
+116 QNNSGSETTE
-128 TAPSRTVTVTLNKN
+128 SESVRTVTVTLNKN
-142 GGEFEPEW
+142 GGIFEPEW

-169 IVVEDT
+169 IAIEDT

-186 DSIDIPVALSSDE
+186 DSISIPVALSGDD

-211 SYDADSETLTF
+211 SYDADNETLTF
-222 EDGVDAYVLSAVYS
+222 DDGVDAYVLTAVYD
-236 SVVDDDQ
+236 SVADEDQ
-243 TLVENRTEFDE
+243 QLIENKEIFDE
-254 QTKRQAIQE
+254 QAEKNVLQQKLSA
-263 RLKSSGISTYVLR
+263 SGISLYEMR
-276 PSDSYNQLDLV
+276 PSDSYNQLDLIID
-287 VEGLAFTSDDGLT
+287 GLAFTSDDGLV

-309 DYIITAY
+309 DYTITAY

-340 GTVHLNAGQT
+340 GTIHLNAGQT

-420 DYTDAEKAQNNAAA
+420 DYTDAEKAQNDAAA
-434 EVAKKHVILLAGGGG
+434 EVAKNHVILLAGGGG
-449 GMGESGGSAGGGG
+449 GMGESGGTAGGGG

-497 NGRTLTYEERVDA
+497 NGRVLTYDERVDA

-524 HYTVLG
+524 HYTILG

-537 AHRDPVDFLFDDG
+537 ANRDPVSLLFDDG

-591 FVNTSVTIDGEQVE
+591 FVNTSVTIDGKQVE

-617 KYDSTETAPYLVNGR
+617 KYDSTNSAPYLINGR
-632 VIIKMV
+632 VLIHMV
-638 GETPKLK
+638 GTTPKMK
-645 SVMMPAQSED
+645 TIMMEAQNED
-655 ISAGN
+655 ISSSHVDDA
-660 IDEKDGFG
+660 DVYG
-668 QKAILSPG
+668 QKAYLNKG
-676 QGSANKTLAY
+676 QDVASTTIAY

-693 LGDVMTVTPKWEY
+693 MGDLMTVNPVWEY
-706 NTLLNVTYKPWDDSV
+706 STMLSPTDRDWNDSV
-721 AKNINNQMSVS
+721 AKSIDSRLSVS
-732 ITNTELGI
+732 VANTNLGV
-740 PAEGDKY
+740 PNPGDKY
-747 YNDAYPGWYAVKSVM
+747 YNADYPGWYAVKSVM
-762 TITNAPLS
+762 TITNPVNTMYSTERLTKYYFRCKGIASYTLSSGTKTMYDKGERGELAIDYNIYINHEGVHVYSDRNIINGTPTSTVDDTIAATAGRSASTWQYPHMALTDVNNINTILIQFSSHGFNTSDSISYDASYADSLGITGSGNQYSYIFKAKSKNSVSTANWEKFLQSITYTTYDAATFTSTGVSGGVTIFWYADENLWENNMFYDSSSGHFYACINTGSSITWGEARNRALS
-770 MYDTATV
+770 MYNSALDCYGYLAHITSQSEQDYLYTLMDKSTQGWLGATRKV
-777 TKYFFRC
+777 SGNEWDWYWRDGPANETSEPFFRQN
-784 HPTATVSMYN
+784 AG
-794 GIRTMDDESESGGLV
+794 GIYGSLLWGYENWDSKTEPNNSGGVEWCMHYYGSNRGVWNDYIDSNGAVTSFIVEWSKDGLV
-809 LDYSI
+809 
-814 AMEHQGA
+814 G
-821 HVYQNRN
+821 
-828 TINDMNAE
+828 NDHS
-836 TVSDT
+836 VSDT
-841 VTATQNHSSSQWKY
+841 
-855 PELVVKTPKT
+855 
-865 IQTFN
+865 
-870 VLFTSPSR
+870 
-878 NAQDAILYNTDL
+878 
-890 ANQLGIVVTGT
+890 
-901 NQNYIF
+901 
-907 TKSGGLTQDE
+907 
-917 WNNFL
+917 
-922 RQVSFVTYDR
+922 
-932 AVFTADGVQSG
+932 
-943 VEVAWYGFEKAIFG
+943 
-957 SNQATRHVPTL
+957 
-968 SDYPGAAT
+968 
-976 HNIASGSLN
+976 
-985 ITSSGSVYRIV
+985 
-996 GSTTGDNRIYVSPGV
+996 
-1011 SATVILDNVT
+1011 
-1021 MNYTAAGAGWGND
+1021 
-1034 TSRAGD
+1034 
-1040 GAISCSHA
+1040 
-1048 NLTIILVG
+1048 
-1056 TSRITAYGSYSNAIA
+1056 
-1071 KNGTDGS
+1071 
-1078 LMIDGAGTLYAVGA
+1078 
-1092 SGDHCGAIGANVNCS
+1092 
-1107 FWNFTVQGGTIYAN
+1107 
-1121 AGEHC
+1121 
-1126 PGIGSGC
+1126 
-1133 LNQPGE
+1133 
-1139 GNGGDGAGCGNL
+1139 
-1151 NFTGGTVVARGNTAC
+1151 
-1166 SGIGSGWG
+1166 
-1174 GPVNGINISNGA
+1174 
-1186 KVTAYGGS
+1186 
-1194 YSPGIGSG
+1194 
-1202 GRTDNV
+1202 
-1208 QGGNIGSYHY
+1208 
-1218 HVRNIVITGGDT
+1218 
-1230 VVTAFGDKSTNMPG
+1230 
-1244 IGCGKD
+1244 
-1250 PVGTVRGTLSNVVAT
+1250 
-1265 TLDGFQGYVRY
+1265 
-1276 GSSEESAAYSTEQP
+1276 
-1290 RTPFTGTGNIGSYL
+1290 
-1304 ASQVNR
+1304 
-1310 GTPVYYTQVF
+1310 
-1320 FSIDTS
+1320 
-1326 NKHVDDADV
+1326 DV
-1335 IGTQVSSTGTI
+1335 IGTQIVA
-1346 KPEQFASV
+1346 EQEQKVNNGEV

-1359 AENDRDG
+1359 AENDYNG
-1366 VYQVGDEAV
+1366 LFATDEAKLQDITVQLISDNGTV
-1375 VEGVAVTLY
+1375 VATAQTNKLGQYDFTGLAPGNYYVKFTSQSFVGY
-1384 NADGSVCKTTTTN
+1384 NAVPDGGNSIVQQASKGINDSYAQTPVFALTHN
-1397 KYGAY
+1397 DVLEK
-1402 SFDGIPEKKNYTV
+1402 SF
-1415 GFSNGSSNIQSY
+1415 
-1427 SPTAKI
+1427 
-1433 AAGENNNHVN
+1433 
-1443 NDWKSD
+1443 
-1449 VFTAIYQKNTSQ
+1449 
-1461 TINCGV
+1461 GV

-1474 GFAWDDVNQNGICDN
+1474 GFAWDDANQNGIYDN
-1489 SESKIANVTITLTD
+1489 REAKIANVTITLTD

-1511 VYGNPITAVLTD
+1511 VYGNPIAAVLTD
-1523 ADGNYSFTNVRPRK
+1523 ANGNYSFTNVRPRK

-1544 SSDTVDISN
+1544 SSNTVDISN
-1553 ARVSPIPTSGDEKRT
+1553 ARVSPIPASGDVKLT
-1568 NKAERSIDVLEF
+1568 NKAEKSIGMLEF

-1595 LNAATI
+1595 LTSATI

-1641 YNGILDGWHETQAD
+1641 YNGIFDGWHETQAD

-1739 GNDAT
+1739 GNDST

-1764 TRVVSLSNEKD
+1764 TRVVNLSNEKD

-1784 MYIPSKVYG
+1784 LYIPSKVYG
-1793 YIWQDDNYNG
+1793 YIWQDNNYNG

-1903 TQPNISL
+1903 AQPNISL

-1948 TSFDLKKVEDLSGI
+1948 TDFDLKKIEDLSGI
-1962 PFENVKFD
+1962 PFKDVKFD

-2015 SFTNQDIATYHL
+2015 HFTNQDIATYHL
-2027 TETETLPGYVRDTKT
+2027 IEAETLPGYVKDTKT
-2042 HVVKVMPETAVE
+2042 HVVKVMPETTVE
-2054 NNNLIWKTYISV
+2054 NNNLVWKTYISV
-2066 DGVRQTN
+2066 DGVRLTD

-2096 NDQDGIRKNAVI
+2096 NDQDGIRQNAVI

-2155 TIQYTVVENPM
+2155 TIQYTVIENPM
-2166 DGYTAIVSNTTGSVD
+2166 DGYTATVSATTGSTD
-2181 NGYAITVTNK
+2181 KGYAITVTNK
-2191 HVPQFDDFTVVKVWD
+2191 HVPQFDDFTVTKVWD
-2206 DGNNVDGIRPDS
+2206 DSNNIDGMRPDS
-2218 VTIHMN
+2218 VTIHLN

-2235 SNTKDWKYTFKHIP
+2235 SNAKDWKYTFKHMP

-2266 VAGYTYT
+2266 VTGYTYT
-2273 VTNEGRSFTI
+2273 VTNKDRAFTI
-2283 TNSHV
+2283 TNKHT
-2288 QETLS
+2288 QETFS

-2304 NQDGVRPSAIHVILM
+2304 NQDGVRPSAIHVTLM

-2354 YTLSEETVDSYTY
+2354 YTLNEEAVNGYTY

-2382 HIPAVTNVVI
+2382 HISAVTNVVV
-2392 NKYWEDAANQDG
+2392 NKYWEDAENQDG
-2404 VRPDSVSVTLSGS
+2404 VRPDSVAVTLSGS
-2417 DGKTYKATLTKDG
+2417 DGKTYKATLTKDT
-2430 GFSETFENL
+2430 GFSKTFENL

-2449 AYTVTEDAVAGY
+2449 TYTVTEDAVNGY
-2461 IGKTATDDTGYVL
+2461 TGKITTDDTGYIL
-2474 SITNTHTPETISKTI
+2474 SITNTHAPETIRKTV
-2489 TKTWDDNDNQDGIR
+2489 TKTWDDGNDRDGIR
-2503 PTNVKVELYGTD
+2503 PTNVKIELYGTD
-2515 GTLRTQYLTKDNN
+2515 GTRRTQYLTKDNH

-2542 GTIILYTAKEE
+2542 GTIILYTIKEE
-2553 AVEGYTQKSVTTATG
+2553 AVDGYTQKSVTTTAG
-2568 FNFTNTHEPQT
+2568 FDLTNTHEIQT
-2579 VTYGATKV
+2579 ADYEVKKV
-2587 WLDDDN
+2587 WIDDN
-2593 RDGVRPNSITL
+2593 DRDGARPTSITL
-2604 VLNGSDGSKYTKQ
+2604 TLTGSDGSKYTKL
-2617 MTAASNWSDV
+2617 MTAADNWNAV
-2627 TFERIPMF
+2627 TFERVPMF
-2635 NNGKYITYTLSEND
+2635 NGGKYITYTLTENE
-2649 VPSYVNSVAVS
+2649 VPSYINSIEVS
-2660 EDGKFFT
+2660 EDGKHFT
-2667 VTNTHT
+2667 VTNTHA
-2673 PDHAIIK
+2673 PDHTVIN

-2689 DQDGIRPKKVT
+2689 DQDGIRPRKMIAIV
-2700 TIIVGSNGNRH
+2700 VGSNGNRH

-2768 IPETISKTVTKTW
+2768 IPEMISKTVTKTW

-2810 LNEENGWTATF
+2810 LNEDNGWTATF
-2821 ENLPKRDHGNIV
+2821 ENLPKRDNGNIV
-2833 TYNVK
+2833 AYNVK
-2838 ESDVEGYEASIVKTE
+2838 ESDTAGYEASVVKTE
-2853 DGFQLI
+2853 NGFQLI

-2866 TLRTATLVWRDENNQ
+2866 TMRTVTLVWRDEDNR
-2881 DGIRPDTVTYTLHGS
+2881 DGVRPDTVTYTLHGS
-2896 DGSEVEKTV
+2896 DGSEQEKTV
-2905 SKDDSWADVMFED
+2905 NKDDAWADVVFEG
-2918 LPVYQNGQKVTYTLT
+2918 LPVYQNGQRISYILT
-2933 ESTVDGYT
+2933 ESAIDGYAN
-2941 TDIRDNGHT
+2941 DIRSSGNT

-2959 AVVNVDVTKVWTD
+2959 ETVNVDVTKIWTD
-2972 GENQDGNRPNSIS
+2972 GENQDGNRPDSIS
-2985 VILTGNDG
+2985 VILTGSDG
-2993 NRYTATIT
+2993 KRYTTTIT
-3001 AANNWKYT
+3001 AANNWKHT
-3009 FSKLPKFFNE
+3009 FMKLPKFFNE
-3019 GTQIEYTLAEDAAS
+3019 GTQIEYTLTEDTMS
-3033 GYSNVIEKK
+3033 GYSDVVEKRS
-3042 DNYTFVLTNKYSPA
+3042 DYVFVLTNKYSPA
-3056 TVDIPV
+3056 TVDVTI
-3062 VKKWNDDNDRDGAR
+3062 VKKWDDDNDRDGMR
-3076 PESFNIV
+3076 PESVDIV

-3094 TLSAENGYTYVFQSV
+3094 TLSTENGYTCVFQSV
-3109 PKFHNSGTLISYTVA
+3109 PKYHDGGTLINYTIA
-3124 EEKVTGYT
+3124 EEKIPGYT
-3132 TEVAKDS
+3132 TTIAKDA

-3148 TKSIETVTK
+3148 AKTIDTVTK
-3157 TVSKVWEDS
+3157 TVSKVWDDN
-3166 NNQDGLRPSA
+3166 NNQDGLRPTA
-3176 ITVILTGDDGSRYLK
+3176 ITVILTGDDGSRRVK
-3191 SVSAAE
+3191 SVTAAE
-3197 NWTTT
+3197 NWMVT

-3208 NQNHGQSIQYTVSE
+3208 NQNHGQNIQYTVSE
-3222 AFVSGYTDEVTQ
+3222 AFVSGYTETITQ
-3234 NGNNYTITNTH
+3234 NGDNYTITNTH
-3245 MPATTELFVTKT
+3245 TPASSEFFVTKI

-3269 DEITVT
+3269 DGITVT

-3282 SYAKKLN
+3282 SYTEKLN

-3303 YANGKTIDYT
+3303 YANGKVIEYS
-3313 LTEEAVPGY
+3313 LTEESVPGY
-3322 TSSITRNGKSFTL
+3322 TSSITRNGKSFVL

-3348 TKAWNDENNQDG
+3348 TKAWNDGNNQDG
-3360 LRPKSITAVVNG
+3360 LRPKTITAVVNG

-3381 LFESQN
+3381 LFEGQN
-3387 WTTSLNNLPKYKNS
+3387 WATNLNNLPKYKNG
-3401 TEVQYTVKENA
+3401 TEIQYTVKENA
-3412 ISGYETEIKQTGDS
+3412 IPDYETEIKQTGDS
-3426 YTITNTHAPAVV
+3426 YAITNSHTPAVV
-3438 TVSVV
+3438 TVSAV
-3443 KIWDDENNQDGI
+3443 KVWDDANNQDGI

-3466 SDGSTHNA
+3466 SDGSVRNA

-3483 YQFKDLPQYKNG
+3483 YQFKNLPKYKNG
-3495 VKIDYTLQEADSN
+3495 VKIDYTLQEANSN

-3519 GYSFTITNN
+3519 EYSFTITNN
-3528 YVPAAVNVPVTT
+3528 YVPAVVNVPVTT
-3540 IWNDDNNRDGI
+3540 VWDDDDNRDGI
-3551 RAKETVITLQGS
+3551 RAKETAITLHGS

-3568 QHIVT
+3568 QRIVT
-3573 DKDSFATVFEDV
+3573 GKDSFATVFENM

-3596 YTVTQNEV
+3596 YTVTQNEMN
-3604 DGYTTDVTNTDKYT
+3604 GYTANIASTDKYT
-3618 FQITNTHEPEK
+3618 FQITNTHEPER

-3666 NLSAANNWTET
+3666 SLSTANNWTET
-3677 FEGLYKYFKEGTPIQ
+3677 FDGLYKYFKEGTPIQ

-3700 GGYEKEISEKD
+3700 GGYEKGISEKD
-3711 NLITITNTHAPEKL
+3711 NLITITNTHTPEKL

-3740 GYRPDTTTIH
+3740 GYRPDAATIH

-3757 QDTKDFTK
+3757 QDAKDFTK

-3776 LDRFKDGTKIK
+3776 LDHYKNGTEIK

-3799 TSIVANGNVVTVT
+3799 TSIAVNGNVVTVT

-3822 NISVIW
+3822 NISVVW
-3828 EDNDDQDGIRPDAVN
+3828 EDNNDQDGLRPDTVSV
-3843 IKLKGNDKLVDSSE
+3843 KLKGNDKFIDSSE
-3857 LNEDVKWKH
+3857 LNEDVEWKH

-3880 SYTAEENEI
+3880 TYTAEENEI
-3889 PGYTTTIEKTDTG
+3889 PGYTTSIEKTDTG

-3918 DKVWDDSENQDGLR
+3918 DKVWKDAENQDGLR
-3932 PDTIHI
+3932 PDAIHI
-3938 KLVSNGIA
+3938 RLISNDIE

-3953 DSNWH
+3953 ESDWH
-3958 LEFEGL
+3958 LDFEGL

-3992 EDGYAFTIKNDHVP
+3992 KDGYAFTIENDHVP

-4020 NNRDGLRPS
+4020 NDRDGLRPD
-4029 SHTVILTDGIN
+4029 SHTVILVDGTN
-4040 TIEEIVLDKDNG
+4040 AIEEVVLDRDNG
-4052 YGTVLKDMP
+4052 YGVVLKNMP
-4061 KYKNGVEIDYQ
+4061 KYKNGVEINYQ

-4087 GDSVKDFKVTNTHV
+4087 SDSVKDFNITNTHV

-4115 QSDYDKIRPEEIA
+4115 QSDYDKIRPEKVT

-4141 TVNKE
+4141 TVTKD
-4146 TWTAV
+4146 TWTTA

-4170 EGIKGYSTT
+4170 EGIKGYKTT
-4179 ITNNQTDT
+4179 ITDNETGT
-4187 ITVIN
+4187 IAVIN
-4192 KHEPVKTITV
+4192 THEPVKDITV
-4202 TVTWN
+4202 TIVWK

-4212 DSIRPDKVTVKLT
+4212 DNIRPDKVTVKLA
-4225 DGTTVVSTKEV
+4225 DGTTVVSAKEV

-4248 PVFNGSDKVSYTI
+4248 SVFNGSDKVSYTV
-4261 TQDAVNGYTTEIK
+4261 TQDAVNGYTTEVK
-4274 ASDDGNTIEI
+4274 VSDDGNTVKI
-4284 INTHISV
+4284 INTHVPV
-4291 VPPKEEPKKKE
+4291 VPPKEEPKQE
-4302 PATPAPVVEVKVE
+4302 ETATSTAPAPVVEIKTE
-4315 QPAPTV
+4315 PT
-4321 TLIQTTNKPTGI
+4321 TTVIETPNKQTGI
-4333 SFFESLFAK
+4333 SFMDGLFG

>member
-1 MQNGKSRI
+1 MQKCESRT
-9 KRVASAIIAGVMAL
+9 KRVMSAIIAGMMAL
-23 QTVAPVISYADDTAS
+23 QVVAPTISYADDTVASTAS
-38 SVATT
+38 SEDNSNTQ
-43 DDSDAIANVD
+43 ID
-53 PGTPVQVDA
+53 PGVPVQTDTTSSNTVTEPDS
-62 TASEEPSEAPSSGTS
+62 SESL
-77 QADENSEET
+77 EET
-86 ETNSDITDEV
+86 ADSEQTGEIQDDTVSDSQGNETNTQEETV
-96 SNEHT
+96 Q
-101 DADTADETQ
+101 DTVQ
-110 TVEEDA
+110 
-116 PKQDESTSETTD
+116 QNNSGSETTE
-128 TAPSRTVTVTLNKN
+128 SESVRTVTVTLNKN
-142 GGEFEPEW
+142 GGIFEPEW

-169 IVVEDT
+169 IAIEDT

-186 DSIDIPVALSSDE
+186 DSISIPVALSGDD

-211 SYDADSETLTF
+211 SYDADNETLTF
-222 EDGVDAYVLSAVYS
+222 DDGVDAYVLTAVYD
-236 SVVDDDQ
+236 SVADEDQ
-243 TLVENRTEFDE
+243 QLIENKEIFDE
-254 QTKRQAIQE
+254 QAEKNVLQQKLSA
-263 RLKSSGISTYVLR
+263 SGISLYEMR
-276 PSDSYNQLDLV
+276 PSDSYNQLDLIID
-287 VEGLAFTSDDGLT
+287 GLAFTSDDGLV

-309 DYIITAY
+309 DYTITAY

-340 GTVHLNAGQT
+340 GTIHLSAGQT

-420 DYTDAEKAQNNAAA
+420 DYTDAEKAQNDAAA

-449 GMGESGGSAGGGG
+449 GMGESGGTAGGGG

-497 NGRTLTYEERVDA
+497 NGRVLTYDERVDA

-524 HYTVLG
+524 HYTILG

-537 AHRDPVDFLFDDG
+537 ANRDPVSLLFDDG

-591 FVNTSVTIDGEQVE
+591 FVNTSVTIDGKQVE

-617 KYDSTETAPYLVNGR
+617 KYDSTNSAPYLINGR
-632 VIIKMV
+632 VLIHMV
-638 GETPKLK
+638 GTTPKMK
-645 SVMMPAQSED
+645 TIMMEAQNED
-655 ISAGN
+655 ISSSHVDDA
-660 IDEKDGFG
+660 DVYG
-668 QKAILSPG
+668 QKAYLNKG
-676 QGSANKTLAY
+676 QDVASTTIAY

-693 LGDVMTVTPKWEY
+693 MGDLMTVNPVWEY
-706 NTLLNVTYKPWDDSV
+706 STMLSPTDRDWNDSV
-721 AKNINNQMSVS
+721 AKSIDSRLSVS
-732 ITNTELGI
+732 VANTNLGV
-740 PAEGDKY
+740 PNPGDKY
-747 YNDAYPGWYAVKSVM
+747 YNADYPGWYAVKSVM
-762 TITNAPLS
+762 TIANPVNTMYSTERLTKYYFRCKGIASYTLSSGTKTMYDKGERGELAIDYNIYINHEGVHVYSDRNIINGTPTSTVDDTIAATAGRSASTWQYPHMALTDVNNINTILIQFSSHGFNTSDSISYDASYADSLGITGSGNQYSYIFKAKSKNSVSTANWEKFLQSITYTTYDAATFTSTGVSGGVTIFWYADENLWENNMFYDSSSSHFYACINTGSSITWGEARNRALS
-770 MYDTATV
+770 MYNSALDCYGYLAHITSQSEQDYLYTLMDKSTQGWLGATRKV
-777 TKYFFRC
+777 SGNEWDWYWRDGPANETNEPFFRQN
-784 HPTATVSMYN
+784 AG
-794 GIRTMDDESESGGLV
+794 GIYGSLLWGYENWDSKTEPNNSGGVEWCMHYYGSNRGVWNDYIDSNGAVTSFIVEWSKDGLV
-809 LDYSI
+809 
-814 AMEHQGA
+814 G
-821 HVYQNRN
+821 
-828 TINDMNAE
+828 NDHS
-836 TVSDT
+836 VSDT
-841 VTATQNHSSSQWKY
+841 
-855 PELVVKTPKT
+855 
-865 IQTFN
+865 
-870 VLFTSPSR
+870 
-878 NAQDAILYNTDL
+878 
-890 ANQLGIVVTGT
+890 
-901 NQNYIF
+901 
-907 TKSGGLTQDE
+907 
-917 WNNFL
+917 
-922 RQVSFVTYDR
+922 
-932 AVFTADGVQSG
+932 
-943 VEVAWYGFEKAIFG
+943 
-957 SNQATRHVPTL
+957 
-968 SDYPGAAT
+968 
-976 HNIASGSLN
+976 
-985 ITSSGSVYRIV
+985 
-996 GSTTGDNRIYVSPGV
+996 
-1011 SATVILDNVT
+1011 
-1021 MNYTAAGAGWGND
+1021 
-1034 TSRAGD
+1034 
-1040 GAISCSHA
+1040 
-1048 NLTIILVG
+1048 
-1056 TSRITAYGSYSNAIA
+1056 
-1071 KNGTDGS
+1071 
-1078 LMIDGAGTLYAVGA
+1078 
-1092 SGDHCGAIGANVNCS
+1092 
-1107 FWNFTVQGGTIYAN
+1107 
-1121 AGEHC
+1121 
-1126 PGIGSGC
+1126 
-1133 LNQPGE
+1133 
-1139 GNGGDGAGCGNL
+1139 
-1151 NFTGGTVVARGNTAC
+1151 
-1166 SGIGSGWG
+1166 
-1174 GPVNGINISNGA
+1174 
-1186 KVTAYGGS
+1186 
-1194 YSPGIGSG
+1194 
-1202 GRTDNV
+1202 
-1208 QGGNIGSYHY
+1208 
-1218 HVRNIVITGGDT
+1218 
-1230 VVTAFGDKSTNMPG
+1230 
-1244 IGCGKD
+1244 
-1250 PVGTVRGTLSNVVAT
+1250 
-1265 TLDGFQGYVRY
+1265 
-1276 GSSEESAAYSTEQP
+1276 
-1290 RTPFTGTGNIGSYL
+1290 
-1304 ASQVNR
+1304 
-1310 GTPVYYTQVF
+1310 
-1320 FSIDTS
+1320 
-1326 NKHVDDADV
+1326 DV
-1335 IGTQVSSTGTI
+1335 IGTQIVA
-1346 KPEQFASV
+1346 EQEQKVNNGEV

-1359 AENDRDG
+1359 AENDYNG
-1366 VYQVGDEAV
+1366 LFATDEAKLQDITVQLISDNGTV
-1375 VEGVAVTLY
+1375 VATAQTNKLGQYDFTGLAPGNYYVKFTSQSFVGY
-1384 NADGSVCKTTTTN
+1384 NAVPDGGNSIVQQASKGINDSYAQTPVFALTYN
-1397 KYGAY
+1397 DVLEK
-1402 SFDGIPEKKNYTV
+1402 SF
-1415 GFSNGSSNIQSY
+1415 
-1427 SPTAKI
+1427 
-1433 AAGENNNHVN
+1433 
-1443 NDWKSD
+1443 
-1449 VFTAIYQKNTSQ
+1449 
-1461 TINCGV
+1461 GV

-1474 GFAWDDVNQNGICDN
+1474 GFAWDDANQNGIYDN
-1489 SESKIANVTITLTD
+1489 REAKIANVTITLTD

-1511 VYGNPITAVLTD
+1511 VYGNPIAAVLTD
-1523 ADGNYSFTNVRPRK
+1523 ANGNYSFTNVRPRK

-1544 SSDTVDISN
+1544 SSNTVDISN
-1553 ARVSPIPTSGDEKRT
+1553 ARVSPIPASGDVKLT
-1568 NKAERSIDVLEF
+1568 NKAEKSIGMLEF

-1595 LNAATI
+1595 LTSATI

-1725 LVSPTATTDKKTQM
+1725 LVSPTAATDKKTQM
-1739 GNDAT
+1739 GNDST

-1764 TRVVSLSNEKD
+1764 TRVVALNNEKD

-1903 TQPNISL
+1903 AQPNISL

-1948 TSFDLKKVEDLSGI
+1948 TDFDLKKIEDLSGI
-1962 PFENVKFD
+1962 PFKDVKFD

-2015 SFTNQDIATYHL
+2015 HFTNQDIATYHL
-2027 TETETLPGYVRDTKT
+2027 IETETLPGYVKDTKT
-2042 HVVKVMPETAVE
+2042 HVVKVMPEAAVE
-2054 NNNLIWKTYISV
+2054 NNNLVWKTYISV
-2066 DGVRQTN
+2066 DGVRLTD

-2096 NDQDGIRKNAVI
+2096 NDQDGIRQNAVI

-2118 GKTEAVPLQKAY
+2118 GQTEAVPLQKAY

-2155 TIQYTVVENPM
+2155 TIQYTVIENPM
-2166 DGYTAIVSNTTGSVD
+2166 DGYTATVSATTGSTD
-2181 NGYAITVTNK
+2181 KGYAITVTNK
-2191 HVPQFDDFTVVKVWD
+2191 HVPQFDDFTVTKVWD
-2206 DGNNVDGIRPDS
+2206 DSNNIDGMRPDS
-2218 VTIHMN
+2218 VTIHLN
-2224 GSDGSS
+2224 GSDGSY

-2235 SNTKDWKYTFKHIP
+2235 SNAKDWKYTFKHMP

-2266 VAGYTYT
+2266 VTGYTYT
-2273 VTNEGRSFTI
+2273 VTNKDRAFTI
-2283 TNSHV
+2283 TNKHT
-2288 QETLS
+2288 QETFS

-2304 NQDGVRPSAIHVILM
+2304 NQDGVRPSAIHVTLM

-2354 YTLSEETVDSYTY
+2354 YTLNEEAVNGYTY

-2382 HIPAVTNVVI
+2382 HISAVTNVVV
-2392 NKYWEDAANQDG
+2392 NKYWEDAENQDG
-2404 VRPDSVSVTLSGS
+2404 VRPDSVAVTLSGS
-2417 DGKTYKATLTKDG
+2417 DGKTYKATLTKDT
-2430 GFSETFENL
+2430 GFSKTFENL

-2449 AYTVTEDAVAGY
+2449 TYTVTEDAVNGY
-2461 IGKTATDDTGYVL
+2461 TGKITTDDTGYIL
-2474 SITNTHTPETISKTI
+2474 SITNTHAPETIRKTV
-2489 TKTWDDNDNQDGIR
+2489 TKTWDDGNDRDGIR
-2503 PTNVKVELYGTD
+2503 PTNVKIELYGTD
-2515 GTLRTQYLTKDNN
+2515 GTRRTQYLTKDNH

-2542 GTIILYTAKEE
+2542 GTIILYTIKEE
-2553 AVEGYTQKSVTTATG
+2553 AVDGYTQKSVTTTAG
-2568 FNFTNTHEPQT
+2568 FDLTNTHEIQT
-2579 VTYGATKV
+2579 ADYEVKKV
-2587 WLDDDN
+2587 WIDDN
-2593 RDGVRPNSITL
+2593 DRDGARPTSITL
-2604 VLNGSDGSKYTKQ
+2604 TLTGSDGSKYTKL
-2617 MTAASNWSDV
+2617 MTAADNWNAV

-2635 NNGKYITYTLSEND
+2635 NGGKYITYTLTENE
-2649 VPSYVNSVAVS
+2649 VPSYINSIEVS
-2660 EDGKFFT
+2660 EDGKHFT
-2667 VTNTHT
+2667 VTNTHA
-2673 PDHAIIK
+2673 PDHTVIN

-2689 DQDGIRPKKVT
+2689 DQDGIRPRKMTAIV
-2700 TIIVGSNGNRH
+2700 VGSNGNRH

-2810 LNEENGWTATF
+2810 LNEDNGWTATF

-2833 TYNVK
+2833 AYNVK
-2838 ESDVEGYEASIVKTE
+2838 ESDTEGYEASVVKTE

-2866 TLRTATLVWRDENNQ
+2866 TMRTVTLVWRDEDNR
-2881 DGIRPDTVTYTLHGS
+2881 DGVRPDAVTYTLHGS
-2896 DGSEVEKTV
+2896 DGSEQEKTV
-2905 SKDDSWADVMFED
+2905 NKDDAWNDVVFED
-2918 LPVYQNGQKVTYTLT
+2918 LPVYQNGQRISYTLT
-2933 ESTVDGYT
+2933 ESAIDGYAN
-2941 TDIRDNGHT
+2941 DIRSSGNT

-2959 AVVNVDVTKVWTD
+2959 ETVNVDVTKIWTD
-2972 GENQDGNRPNSIS
+2972 GENQDGNRPDSIS
-2985 VILTGNDG
+2985 VILTGSDG
-2993 NRYTATIT
+2993 KRYTTTIT
-3001 AANNWKYT
+3001 AANNWKHT
-3009 FSKLPKFFNE
+3009 FLKLPKFFNE
-3019 GTQIEYTLAEDAAS
+3019 GTQIEYTLTEDTMS
-3033 GYSNVIEKK
+3033 GYSDVVEKRS
-3042 DNYTFVLTNKYSPA
+3042 DYVFVLTNKYSPA
-3056 TVDIPV
+3056 TVDVTI
-3062 VKKWNDDNDRDGAR
+3062 VKKWDDDNDRDGMR
-3076 PESFNIV
+3076 PESVDIV

-3094 TLSAENGYTYVFQSV
+3094 TLSTENGYTCVFQSV
-3109 PKFHNSGTLISYTVA
+3109 PKYHDGGTLINYTIA
-3124 EEKVTGYT
+3124 EEKIPGYT
-3132 TEVAKDS
+3132 TTIAKDA
-3139 SGYKFTLTN
+3139 SGYKFILTN
-3148 TKSIETVTK
+3148 AKTIDTVTK
-3157 TVSKVWEDS
+3157 TVSKVWDDN
-3166 NNQDGLRPSA
+3166 NNQDGLRPTA
-3176 ITVILTGDDGSRYLK
+3176 ITVILTGDDGSRRVK
-3191 SVSAAE
+3191 SVTAAE
-3197 NWTTT
+3197 NWTVT

-3208 NQNHGQSIQYTVSE
+3208 NQNHGQNIQYTVSE
-3222 AFVSGYTDEVTQ
+3222 AFVSGYTEAITQ
-3234 NGNNYTITNTH
+3234 NGDNYTITNTH
-3245 MPATTELFVTKT
+3245 TPASSEFFVTKI

-3282 SYAKKLN
+3282 SYTKKLN

-3303 YANGKTIDYT
+3303 YADGKVIEYS
-3313 LTEEAVPGY
+3313 LTEESVPGY
-3322 TSSITRNGKSFTL
+3322 TSSITRNGKSFVL

-3348 TKAWNDENNQDG
+3348 TKAWNDGNNQDG
-3360 LRPKSITAVVNG
+3360 LRPKTITAVVNG

-3381 LFESQN
+3381 LFEGQN
-3387 WTTSLNNLPKYKNS
+3387 WATNLNNLPKYKNG
-3401 TEVQYTVKENA
+3401 TEIQYTVKENA
-3412 ISGYETEIKQTGDS
+3412 IPGYETEIKQTGDS
-3426 YTITNTHAPAVV
+3426 YAITNSHTPAVV
-3438 TVSVV
+3438 TVSAV
-3443 KIWDDENNQDGI
+3443 KVWDDANNQDGI

-3466 SDGSTHNA
+3466 SDGSVRNA

-3483 YQFKDLPQYKNG
+3483 YQFKNLPKYKNG
-3495 VKIDYTLQEADSN
+3495 MKIDYTLQEANSN

-3519 GYSFTITNN
+3519 EYSFTITNN
-3528 YVPAAVNVPVTT
+3528 YVPAVVNVPITT
-3540 IWNDDNNRDGI
+3540 VWDDDDNRDGI
-3551 RAKETVITLQGS
+3551 RAKETAITLQGS
-3563 NGKVY
+3563 NGKTY
-3568 QHIVT
+3568 QRIVT
-3573 DKDSFATVFEDV
+3573 GKDSFATVFENM

-3596 YTVTQNEV
+3596 YTVTQNEMN
-3604 DGYTTDVTNTDKYT
+3604 GYTANIASTDKYT
-3618 FQITNTHEPEK
+3618 FQITNTHEPER

-3666 NLSAANNWTET
+3666 SLSTANNWTEA
-3677 FEGLYKYFKEGTPIQ
+3677 FDGLYKYFKEGTPIQ
-3692 YTIDEEAV
+3692 YTIDEEMV

-3711 NLITITNTHAPEKL
+3711 KLITITNTHAPEKL

-3740 GYRPDTTTIH
+3740 GYRPDAATIH

-3757 QDTKDFTK
+3757 QDAKDFTK

-3776 LDRFKDGTKIK
+3776 LDHYKNGTEIK

-3799 TSIVANGNVVTVT
+3799 TSIAVNGNVVTVT

-3822 NISVIW
+3822 NIRVVW
-3828 EDNDDQDGIRPDAVN
+3828 EDNNDQDGLRPDTVS
-3843 IKLKGNDKLVDSSE
+3843 IKLKGNDKFIDSSE

-3866 SFTKLPV
+3866 SFTKLSV

-3880 SYTAEENEI
+3880 TYTAEENEI
-3889 PGYTTTIEKTDTG
+3889 PGYTTSIEKTDTG

-3918 DKVWDDSENQDGLR
+3918 DKVWKDAKNQDGLR
-3932 PDTIHI
+3932 PDAIHI
-3938 KLVSNGIA
+3938 RLISNNIE

-3953 DSNWH
+3953 ESDWH
-3958 LEFEGL
+3958 LDFEGL

-3992 EDGYAFTIKNDHVP
+3992 KDGYAFTIENDHVP

-4020 NNRDGLRPS
+4020 NDRDGLRPD
-4029 SHTVILTDGIN
+4029 SHTVILVDGTN
-4040 TIEEIVLDKDNG
+4040 TIEEVVLDKNNG
-4052 YGTVLKDMP
+4052 YGVVLKNMP
-4061 KYKNGVEIDYQ
+4061 KYKNGVEINYQ

-4087 GDSVKDFKVTNTHV
+4087 SDSVKDFNITNTHV

-4115 QSDYDKIRPEEIA
+4115 QSDYDKIRPEKVT

-4141 TVNKE
+4141 AVTKD
-4146 TWTAV
+4146 TWTTA

-4170 EGIKGYSTT
+4170 EGIKGYKTT
-4179 ITNNQTDT
+4179 ITDNETGT
-4187 ITVIN
+4187 IAVIN
-4192 KHEPVKTITV
+4192 THEPVKDITV
-4202 TVTWN
+4202 TIVWK

-4212 DSIRPDKVTVKLT
+4212 DNIRPDKVTVKLA
-4225 DGTTVVSTKEV
+4225 DGTTVVSAKEV

-4248 PVFNGSDKVSYTI
+4248 SVFNGSDKVSYTV
-4261 TQDAVNGYTTEIK
+4261 TQDAVNGYTTEVK
-4274 ASDDGNTIEI
+4274 VSDDGNTVKI
-4284 INTHISV
+4284 INTHV
-4291 VPPKEEPKKKE
+4291 PVAPPKEEPKQE
-4302 PATPAPVVEVKVE
+4302 ETATPAAPAPVVEIKTE
-4315 QPAPTV
+4315 PT
-4321 TLIQTTNKPTGI
+4321 TTVIETPNKQTGI
-4333 SFFESLFAK
+4333 SFMDGLFG